1 MLDSNILSF
10 YQQENFRKSP
20 EDEQRA
26 IIGNY
31 FDRIVA
37 PTLPASDEDK
47 AVARTNFMEAHMLP
61 RGVDPRALNFY
72 ADQKFVE
79 KSPEE
84 KADILGGF
92 YDKLAGKTA
101 EYLDPEVRKQQR
113 ELFIAQN
120 IFLPEDKGG
129 WLSAA
134 VDGTKNLVLGIE
146 PTLRQAKRQIAV
158 HSDAIPDIESI
169 ADLEDIRQNPED
181 YTEQFNRERTR
192 GTISAD
198 PNDPTNRAV
207 REKQMRDEVYR
218 AKYGHL
224 ENPLGD
230 WLPLDPV
237 GAQAS
242 APYSAT
248 GALVGG
254 LSLMGSAA
262 AMPVAGIGNAIL
274 GAASKDQFLVD
285 KLNQV
290 NEFSRKFR
298 GRPLDQEETDAVVA
312 EFNMMGNQYGGIEAL
327 TELGSDFVFNRI
339 AGRIFGKNAVKGAL
353 RKFGGFGLDAAGQH
367 FGETG
372 AEFGEGNLEH
382 RAGLRTSGYSG
393 GEGIL
398 QAFKAQAGTT
408 NVMLGMTHGPVA
420 AAEYTR
426 NKFFSADKPV
436 LESSQPQDTRTEEEK
451 GGKLDMLGL
460 DPNDAPRRPSHAD
473 QASSPTTQ
481 QKAPEQER
489 AIDDDFFPAPGMG
502 LSPIPPSQTQS
513 PSNEAAPIAFGLG
526 TPASPTEQP
535 VVSEPGTARPQVGQ
549 NGLGLYPEAPQPAA
563 QDVAPQQMQQ
573 SPVVAPAPVAS
584 PLLQAPVAAASHM
597 VDAPVSA
604 PAPAAPADHVA
615 PASTMMPEQNDVN
628 TAMEQ
633 TPSSEERRYGSA
645 EAPDTVALGG
655 YFKEQLASGRQYST
669 IAEARKEADALLG
682 GVPKELKPR
691 IVKDV
696 DESIEL
702 GVTAAARD
710 IVNEGKDAVETFRG
724 LVDLYHRQ
732 PNLSTR
738 TSTSVAN
745 QQYSTPAPLAYLA
758 SQLAGIDKSK
768 TVYEPTA
775 GNGMLLIGADTQKAT
790 VNEWDAKRA
799 SRLRAQDFE
808 VTEQDAADYTP
819 GKQYDAVI
827 ANPPFGTVKD
837 DAGTKREWEVSGHKT
852 AEIDQA
858 IALKALQSMKPDG
871 KAVLILG
878 GKKGSEAGRRTKYNT
893 ATQRSFYK
901 ALYDNYKVADHFS
914 LDGKL
919 WKRQGASFPIDI
931 IVIDGKGKTEGRPF
945 PAANLPRVY
954 KTFDSLEE
962 LLNGGKQ
969 EVRQGVDTERG
980 ILGHG
985 DPGSRGRDGDQGP
998 AAPVLVSGGMAG
1010 GAVSSEQRSGG
1021 GRGQSGE
1028 RTPEAGDVQPGTE
1041 LAESGGRRPAGPSD
1055 TGGSGQRLSDAPV
1068 EQDGSERQEVAVPD
1082 GEERGSAQVRTDGSK
1097 PADMAR
1103 GAGSA
1108 VRARVVEKAP
1118 ASAEPPKE
1126 KTAEPRSRHKDAA
1139 PKQEAAPSR
1148 ASKKQPPI
1156 TKGTDLQ
1163 DVYQPASR
1171 SASLGT
1177 LIPKNMA
1184 APIRD
1189 ALENLR
1195 EKHGD
1200 IDAFVAKELGYKDAA
1215 ELAGH
1220 FAGEQVDAIALAI
1233 DNMSRGAGFI
1243 TGDQTGI
1250 GKGRVNAAII
1260 RWAKRNGKTPV
1271 FVTMKPELYAD
1282 MIRDLNDI
1290 GESDFNPLPTNK
1302 LRGEKAIALPDG
1314 GKLESPINLDKVIA
1328 KAISQGKLEGFD
1340 GIFTTYSQL
1349 APSNGKD
1356 SPRREL
1362 LRSLNENTVLILDES
1377 HNAGGSDKGKY
1388 KKKDAAKST
1397 GSFLRE
1403 RIAESPNGVFYSSA
1417 TYAKRPDVMSLYA
1430 KTDMQHAVEDLD
1442 QLTEIMSRGGIP
1454 MQQAVA
1460 AMLTQA
1466 GQYIRREK
1474 SFEGA
1479 TVETTPVAVDMKTAE
1494 RTADIMSRIMAFDAA
1509 RENDIENIK
1518 SQLIGSGET
1527 VLADGSIGKQ
1537 GMHSTGFSSIMHNL
1551 IGQYTLSMKADAAVE
1566 AAAQAVERGEKPVIT
1581 VANTMGS
1588 FIAERASADGLKDGD
1603 VVDLSWKDMFLRY
1616 LDKTR
1621 TVTVDKPGSKEKDSI
1636 YLSDEQLSPEALRAY
1651 REAKKSIE
1659 EADFS
1664 KMPVS
1669 PIDRVLNG
1677 LRERG
1682 IRADEITGRT
1692 AAVDYAGGQPKY
1704 RKREATSSRNV
1715 EVVNKFNGGELDAL
1729 VINQSGSTGIS
1740 LHASENFADQ
1750 KKRNMIIVQP
1760 ELNIDVFMQT
1770 LGRVFRTGQVTPP
1783 AYQFLI
1789 SDMPSEKRPA
1799 AVLGKKMA
1807 SLNANTTANRK
1818 SAQTFENI
1826 PDFLNE
1832 YGDMAAVQV
1841 LRDNP
1846 EFNKKLGNPLKEASD
1861 AQNAMQKVTGRIP
1874 VLPIKEQERLYA
1886 LLEQEYAD
1894 TIAMAE
1900 AMGGTGLEAQALPLD
1915 AKLVSSI
1922 ELTPKKDGADTESAF
1937 TEASNLQEFD
1947 VKVLGKPHTAKK
1959 VHELVA
1965 QGLVE
1970 YEDSSVALSS
1980 DAQVY
1985 IQKRAAKM
1993 EDAERREE
2001 FTERAEENLRRIN
2014 DVLFRFE
2021 PGTMVSLLG
2030 RDGPMDGV
2038 VTRINRKKGD
2048 NPTALS
2054 NWQMT
2059 VAVTNAQ
2066 RQITIPFSKLA
2077 ENAGELEAGKIV
2089 AAPSG
2094 MTEKQMEEAFDSAQ
2108 SEVREKRWIATGN
2121 LLAAAEKL
2129 KTGKIITFDD
2139 AQGNRRM
2146 GILLNKGVN
2155 AKELVSELDV
2165 KLPSADEAMRF
2176 LERTGGNG
2184 MVKTSD
2190 KLLRISKMSPYGDS
2204 YRIAVPAAKATGGK
2218 YYLNKGLLDAL
2229 GQDFTKAG
2237 RDMVVRYVDED
2248 QIRAAMKSLQEQG
2261 FLLVADNFRD
2271 EARKV
2276 TGTSIEVQ
2284 KVNLTRASLKDGGK
2298 DVVGYVSP
2306 EIASTLRL
2314 NKPGEIVLDEEG
2326 ITHAEKRHGDE
2337 IREAGF
2343 TNAREMVLYV
2353 MGNLS
2358 AVYQGNSNR
2367 TYDLVAKARKPF
2379 ARTVVR
2385 LEFSPNGDHYKV
2397 VTAGLVRPDRYDKKT
2412 PLWERAQTSHSN
2424 RRTPDAISGQSGV
2437 SQDANASDK
2446 ENINSSRAS
2455 VNDSFMNL
2463 AGKRPPYRARVRTEA
2478 VERIVS
2484 ALNAAAKNATQTEV
2498 VRRFED
2504 LPEHIRQQ
2512 YEDKESLFEGGYDSS
2527 TGKVWFV
2534 AANIN
2539 SLDRVS
2545 EIWMHE
2551 QVGHHGMRSLFTPLE
2566 RKQLTNQLWAQ
2577 LGGMGNE
2584 GIRDIAERYGLDPRL
2599 NATDRETVIEEYV
2612 SKRAEAK
2619 SAGELSKA
2627 DAPLWKRIVALVRRM
2642 LARAMQRITGR
2653 ELNLGEER
2661 VDALL
2666 SGLGQHVFN
2675 GTGNPTQG
2683 RGDTKASF
2691 LGKENS
2697 FGIPAHRVTSFENIS
2712 HIDLNAA
2719 LKVLEGKD
2727 LYNSIEGITAQVNRK
2742 QRDKIQSSAAMKK
2755 SKENGF
2761 SFDEHRSVAAKIENL
2776 WNWSAE
2782 AVTHQDK
2789 NGNSDF
2795 EMVRYVSPL
2804 RIDGRDLF
2812 AWITVKRSEVG
2823 NRIYSIELI
2832 NEEKL
2837 RSKLNTRFSE
2847 ENLNAPVLSFEEII
2861 AKLKAPVKGETSTN
2875 NRKTL
2880 ASLAAEHVQQEL
2892 RSEKGLLSAIRQMR
2906 RLRLA
2911 TDKDISLFGKA
2922 FRPTQFLAK
2931 DHPEVQQLIDIQ
2943 LDREETRSQKVEEAM
2958 KGVYD
2963 GLKHLSKIQRKNL
2976 TALIHKLDGK
2986 KLNAVTEERFEKR
2999 TLPDGDWDYSGVN
3012 EAHYDQLR
3020 DFLTRHNTFTAGKGE
3035 SVSLDGKT
3043 LDVFITIRRM
3053 LDKSQLGLYNHLRE
3067 SKLPKN
3073 VIDKYR
3079 ASMGSI
3085 PNYFP
3090 HVRFGDH
3097 FILVKDEEGNV
3108 LERRHFFGT
3117 KVTADAKAAGIL
3129 SELKGKYG
3137 DRIKDLEY
3145 GKLQNLSED
3154 VFEFP
3159 MRTADM
3165 EKVLQEALNGI
3176 GAEGD
3181 IKKKLL
3187 RAMEQ
3192 QVSDLFKARGFGQHM
3207 MHRNNIAGY
3216 EREDIGKVLF
3226 TYCSGQYG
3234 WLTKMDAAMKFG
3246 ESLAKIDAKKKPRL
3260 YAWAK
3265 NYVMDMLRNA
3275 DRLDALVDTA
3285 KNLMFLNFL
3294 GGNFKT
3300 AAVNLTQNLITG
3312 YPRLG
3317 VELGFRHAAT
3327 GFIRDAGKALCH
3339 QISDGKAKSTTP
3351 EEKAFLQDF
3360 YDRGITRDNFM
3371 REMMGDM
3378 TGGRMSYAWRQFSRL
3393 MGWPMSAVERFNRTS
3408 LALAAYR
3415 AARAGKIVNKETLER
3430 FGYQKG
3436 QKFDEQA
3443 ARDFAAG
3450 LVTDSHYL
3458 YGKANRPEVFRH
3470 GDVGKVASAFYT
3482 FRSFTHNTLEF
3493 WRALFKMGWRGK
3505 AAVGISLGMTA
3516 TLGGLVSVP
3525 LWSTVMTVY
3534 RQLFGDGDDPER
3546 NLYNWAYRNG
3556 GKNAADVLFYGMPS
3570 LAGVTISGSLGMEL
3584 PILQDLKGDKPWGRQ
3599 ILSSGM
3605 EIFGVPVAML
3615 EKLGNTFEF
3624 AGKGDYWRA
3633 TEEALPTAASNVM
3646 KAIRLADEG
3655 MTTHSGKPI
3664 ADGTGRPMKLSKS
3677 EAVAKALG
3685 FQPVRQSKAF
3695 DAHKGQ
3701 SDVEAFRKNKQDE
3714 LVTRYLKAF
3723 RAKDMAAKEEVLRD
3737 WKDYNNQMIREG
3749 KRHLVI
3755 KPLYPLAM
3763 QRMKPNKPQAS
3774 MRGYARETMQLQ

>member
-1 MLDSNILSF
+1 MFDSNILSF
-10 YQQENFRKSP
+10 YQDDEFRKLP
-20 EDEQRA
+20 ENEKQS
-26 IIGNY
+26 IIENY
-31 FDRIVA
+31 FDKSIA
-37 PTLPASDEDK
+37 PSLSASEEDK
-47 AVARTNFMEAHMLP
+47 AVARTNFMKTHELSGGFDSRVLDWYKDPEFSSLP
-61 RGVDPRALNFY
+61 
-72 ADQKFVE
+72 
-79 KSPEE
+79 SEE
-84 KADILGGF
+84 KATVLGNF
-92 YDKLAGKTA
+92 YDKMSGKA
-101 EYLDPEVRKQQR
+101 AQYLDPEVREQQR
-113 ELFIAQN
+113 ELFVAQN
-120 IFLPEDKGG
+120 ILLPEDKGG
-129 WLSAA
+129 WIDAA
-134 VDGTKNLVLGIE
+134 VDGTKNLGHGIE
-146 PTLRQAKRQIAV
+146 TTFRQAGRQIAV
-158 HSDAIPDIESI
+158 HSDDLPDIESI
-169 ADLEDIRQNPED
+169 SDLEDIRQNPEE
-181 YTEQFNRERTR
+181 YAERFNRERTK

-198 PNDPTNRAV
+198 PNDSTNKAV

-224 ENPLGD
+224 ENPVGD
-230 WLPLDPV
+230 WLPLDPS

-262 AMPVAGIGNAIL
+262 AMPVAGIGNVIL
-274 GAASKDQFLVD
+274 GASSKDQFLVD

-312 EFNMMGNQYGGIEAL
+312 EYNLMGNQYGGIEAL

-353 RKFGGFGLDAAGQH
+353 NKLGGFGLDAAGEH
-367 FGETG
+367 TGETI
-372 AEFGEGNLEH
+372 AQYTQGNIEH
-382 RAGLRTSGYSG
+382 EAGLSDKRYSG

-398 QAFKAQAGTT
+398 QAFKEQAGTT
-408 NVMLGMTHGPVA
+408 NLMLGMTHGPVA

-426 NKFFSADKPV
+426 SKFFSADKPV
-436 LESSQPQDTRTEEEK
+436 LDSSSSQAPRTEEEK
-451 GGKLDMLGL
+451 GGKLDLLGL
-460 DPNDAPRRPSHAD
+460 NPNDAPKAPSHAD

-481 QKAPEQER
+481 QKAPEQEQ
-489 AIDDDFFPAPGMG
+489 AIDDEFFPAPGMG
-502 LSPIPPSQTQS
+502 LSPTPPLKTQS
-513 PSNEAAPIAFGLG
+513 PSNETTPTAFGLG

-535 VVSEPGTARPQVGQ
+535 VVSEPGTAHPQVEQ
-549 NGLGLYPEAPQPAA
+549 NGLGLFPEAQQPAA
-563 QDVAPQQMQQ
+563 QDAPPQPMQQ
-573 SPVVAPAPVAS
+573 PPVAS
-584 PLLQAPVAAASHM
+584 PIPEAPAVPQAPVVDVSQM
-597 VDAPVSA
+597 MDAPVSA
-604 PAPAAPADHVA
+604 PAPTASADQVAA
-615 PASTMMPEQNDVN
+615 ASAMMPEQSDVN
-628 TAMEQ
+628 TAAKQ

-655 YFKEQLASGRQYST
+655 YFKEQLESGRQYGD
-669 IAEARKEADALLG
+669 IREARKEADALLG
-682 GVPKELKPR
+682 GVPAERKST

-696 DESIEL
+696 DESVEL

-710 IVNEGKDAVETFRG
+710 IVNDGKDAVDTFRG

-732 PNLSTR
+732 PNLSSR

-758 SQLAGIDKSK
+758 SQLAGIDKTK

-775 GNGMLLIGADTQKAT
+775 GNGMLLIGADAKKST
-790 VNEWDAKRA
+790 VNELDANRA
-799 SRLRAQDFE
+799 SRLRAQDFD
-808 VTEQDAADYTP
+808 VTEHDATDYTP

-827 ANPPFGTVKD
+827 ANPPFGKKKD
-837 DAGTKREWEVSGHKT
+837 KRVWNISGHRT
-852 AEIDQA
+852 AEADQA

-878 GKKGSEAGRRTKYNT
+878 GKKGSEDDRRKAYNS

-914 LDGKL
+914 VDGRL
-919 WKRQGASFPIDI
+919 YARQGASFPIDI
-931 IVIDGKGKTEGRPF
+931 IVVDGKGKTEGRPF

-980 ILGHG
+980 VLGSG
-985 DPGSRGRDGDQGP
+985 DSDAGRRDGDQGS
-998 AAPVLVSGGMAG
+998 ATPVLASGGLAG
-1010 GAVSSEQRSGG
+1010 GAASSEQRSGG
-1021 GRGQSGE
+1021 GRAQSGE
-1028 RTPEAGDVQPGTE
+1028 RTSEAGHVQPGTE
-1041 LAESGGRRPAGPSD
+1041 LAETGGRRPAGPSD
-1055 TGGSGQRLSDAPV
+1055 TGGSGQRVPRASV
-1068 EQDGSERQEVAVPD
+1068 GQDGSERQEVAVAD
-1082 GEERGSAQVRTDGSK
+1082 GKERGSAQVPDDGSK

-1103 GAGSA
+1103 GVGSA
-1108 VRARVVEKAP
+1108 VRARVVEEAP
-1118 ASAEPPKE
+1118 ASAEDRKKPPVKQDVHKE
-1126 KTAEPRSRHKDAA
+1126 DAA
-1139 PKQEAAPSR
+1139 PKQEAAPS
-1148 ASKKQPPI
+1148 STPKPKKQPTV

-1163 DVYQPASR
+1163 DVYQPASQ

-1195 EKHGD
+1195 EQHGD

-1290 GESDFNPLPTNK
+1290 GETGFNPLPTNT
-1302 LRGEKAIALPDG
+1302 LRGKKAIALPDG
-1314 GKLESPINLDKVIA
+1314 GKLESPSNLDKVIS

-1460 AMLTQA
+1460 TMLTQA

-1479 TVETTPVAVDMKTAE
+1479 TVDTVPAPVDMKVAE
-1494 RTADIMSRIMAFDAA
+1494 RTAGIMGRIMAFDTA
-1509 RENDIENIK
+1509 REGDIKTIEK
-1518 SQLIGSGET
+1518 QLAGSGEA

-1566 AAAQAVERGEKPVIT
+1566 AAAKAVERGEKPVIT

-1588 FIAERASADGLKDGD
+1588 FIGERASADGLKDGD
-1603 VVDLSWKDMFLRY
+1603 AVDLSWKDMFLRY

-1621 TVTVDKPGSKEKDSI
+1621 TITVDKPGSKEKDSI

-1651 REAKKSIE
+1651 KEAKDAIE
-1659 EADFS
+1659 KADFS
-1664 KMPVS
+1664 NLPVS

-1692 AAVDYAGGQPKY
+1692 DAIDYSDGQQKY
-1704 RKREATSSRNV
+1704 RKREATSSNNV
-1715 EVVNKFNGGELDAL
+1715 DVVNRFNGGELDAL
-1729 VINQSGSTGIS
+1729 IINQSGSTGIS

-1846 EFNKKLGNPLKEASD
+1846 EFNKKLGNPIKEASD
-1861 AQNAMQKVTGRIP
+1861 IENAMQKVTGRIP
-1874 VLPIKEQERLYA
+1874 VLSVKEQEQLYA

-1922 ELTPKKDGADTESAF
+1922 ELTPKKDGVDTESAF

-1947 VKVLGKPHTAKK
+1947 VKVLGKPYTAKK

-1965 QGLVE
+1965 QGVVGHEGL
-1970 YEDSSVALSS
+1970 S
-1980 DAQVY
+1980 DALHADAESFVE
-1985 IQKRAAKM
+1985 KRAAKM
-1993 EDAERREE
+1993 EDEERRGD
-2001 FTERAEENLRRIN
+2001 FIARAEENLHAI
-2014 DVLFRFE
+2014 DDALFRFE
-2021 PGTMVSLLG
+2021 PGTQVSLLG

-2038 VTRINRKKGD
+2038 VTRISRKKGD

-2077 ENAGELEAGKIV
+2077 RNISELESGKV
-2089 AAPSG
+2089 VVAPSG
-2094 MTEKQMEEAFDSAQ
+2094 LTEKQMETAFDSAQ
-2108 SEVREKRWIATGN
+2108 NEVREKRWIATGN

-2139 AQGNRRM
+2139 AQGSRRM
-2146 GILLNKGVN
+2146 GILLNKGVD

-2165 KLPSADEAMRF
+2165 KFPAADDALRF
-2176 LERTGGNG
+2176 FERTGGNG

-2190 KLLRISKMSPYGDS
+2190 KLLRISRMSPYGDT

-2218 YYLNKGLLDAL
+2218 YYLNTGLLSAI
-2229 GQDFTKAG
+2229 GQDFVKAG
-2237 RDMVVRYVDED
+2237 RDMVARHIDEE
-2248 QIRAAMKSLQEQG
+2248 QLRAAMGALQKQG
-2261 FLLVADNFRD
+2261 YSLVADNFRT
-2271 EARKV
+2271 EARDV
-2276 TGTSIEVQ
+2276 TGTAIEVQ
-2284 KVNLTRASLKDGGK
+2284 KVDLTRASLKDGGK

-2314 NKPGEIVLDEEG
+2314 NKPGEIMLDEERVQH
-2326 ITHAEKRHGDE
+2326 IEQRHGKE
-2337 IREAGF
+2337 IRAAGF
-2343 TNAREMVLYV
+2343 ADAEAFVNHVLK
-2353 MGNLS
+2353 NID
-2358 AVYQGNSNR
+2358 AVYQADSNR
-2367 TYDLVAKARKPF
+2367 KYDLIAVQPATWKR
-2379 ARTVVR
+2379 VVIR
-2385 LEFSPNGDHYKV
+2385 LEFDSRGDFYRV
-2397 VTAGLVRPDRYDKKT
+2397 ITAGPLRDDFYKNKT
-2412 PLWERAQTSHSN
+2412 PLWERAQSFHSEN
-2424 RRTPDAISGQSGV
+2424 SEPMGNPRAFTGQSGV
-2437 SQDANASDK
+2437 SQDANASDR
-2446 ENINSSRAS
+2446 ENIDSSRAS
-2455 VNDSFMNL
+2455 VNDSFMDL
-2463 AGKRPPYRARVRTEA
+2463 AGKRPPHRARVRSQA

-2484 ALNAAAKNATQTEV
+2484 ALNDAAKNATQTEV
-2498 VRRFED
+2498 VQRFED

-2512 YEDKESLFEGGYDSS
+2512 YKGRESVFEGGYDTG
-2527 TGKVWFV
+2527 TGKIWFV

-2551 QVGHHGMRSLFTPLE
+2551 QVGHHGIRSLLTPQE

-2584 GIRDIAERYGLDPRL
+2584 GIRDIAERYDLDPRL
-2599 NATDRETVIEEYV
+2599 NAADRETVIEEYV
-2612 SKRAEAK
+2612 SKRAEK
-2619 SAGELSKA
+2619 KNAGELSKA
-2627 DAPLWKRIVALVRRM
+2627 DVPLWKRIVSAMRRM
-2642 LARAMQRITGR
+2642 LARAMRRITGR
-2653 ELNLGEER
+2653 ELNLGDER

-2666 SGLGQHVFN
+2666 SRLGQHVFN
-2675 GTGNPTQG
+2675 GTGKPADVNTATDKPT
-2683 RGDTKASF
+2683 
-2691 LGKENS
+2691 
-2697 FGIPAHRVTSFENIS
+2697 
-2712 HIDLNAA
+2712 
-2719 LKVLEGKD
+2719 
-2727 LYNSIEGITAQVNRK
+2727 
-2742 QRDKIQSSAAMKK
+2742 
-2755 SKENGF
+2755 
-2761 SFDEHRSVAAKIENL
+2761 
-2776 WNWSAE
+2776 
-2782 AVTHQDK
+2782 
-2789 NGNSDF
+2789 
-2795 EMVRYVSPL
+2795 VR
-2804 RIDGRDLF
+2804 
-2812 AWITVKRSEVG
+2812 
-2823 NRIYSIELI
+2823 
-2832 NEEKL
+2832 
-2837 RSKLNTRFSE
+2837 
-2847 ENLNAPVLSFEEII
+2847 
-2861 AKLKAPVKGETSTN
+2861 
-2875 NRKTL
+2875 
-2880 ASLAAEHVQQEL
+2880 ASLAEEHVREEL
-2892 RSEKGLLSAIRQMR
+2892 RSGKGLLSAIKQMR
-2906 RLRLA
+2906 KLRLA
-2911 TDKDISLFGKA
+2911 NDEDISLLQKTA
-2922 FRPTQFLAK
+2922 RPTQFLAK
-2931 DHPEVQQLIDIQ
+2931 DHPEVQQLLDIQ

-2963 GLKHLSKIQRKNL
+2963 GLKNLSKAQHRNL
-2976 TALIHKLDGK
+2976 TALLHKLDGK
-2986 KLNAVTEERFEKR
+2986 KLNAITEERFVKR
-2999 TLPDGDWDYSGVN
+2999 TLPDGDWEYSGLN
-3012 EAHYDQLR
+3012 DAHYEQLR
-3020 DFLTRHNTFTAGKGE
+3020 DFLTQHNTFKGGNGE
-3035 SVSLDGKT
+3035 NVSLDGKT
-3043 LDVFITIRRM
+3043 VDVFITIRRM
-3053 LDKSQLGLYNHLRE
+3053 LDNNQLGLYNHLRE

-3073 VIDKYR
+3073 VIDTYR
-3079 ASMGSI
+3079 SSMGSVH
-3085 PNYFP
+3085 NYFP

-3097 FILVKDEEGNV
+3097 SIRVLDGEGNV

-3117 KVTADAKAAGIL
+3117 KLTADAKAAKIL
-3129 SELKGKYG
+3129 EELKAKYG
-3137 DRIKDLEY
+3137 DSIKDVEY
-3145 GKLQNLSED
+3145 GKLQDLSED

-3165 EKVLQEALNGI
+3165 EKVLQEALNSTGVD
-3176 GAEGD
+3176 GD

-3207 MHRNNIAGY
+3207 MRRNNIAGY
-3216 EREDIGKVLF
+3216 EMEDIGKVLF

-3246 ESLAKIDAKKKPRL
+3246 EALAKVDAKKKPRL

-3317 VELGFRHAAT
+3317 VELGFKHAAT
-3327 GFIRDAGKALCH
+3327 SFIRDAGKALCH
-3339 QISDGKAKSTTP
+3339 QISDGKAKSLTP

-3371 REMMGDM
+3371 REMMGDL
-3378 TGGRMSYAWRQFSRL
+3378 TGGRMSYAWRQFSRV
-3393 MGWPMSAVERFNRTS
+3393 MAWPMSAAERFNRTS

-3415 AARAGKIVNKETLER
+3415 AARAGKVVNTETLER

-3436 QKFDEQA
+3436 QKFDEQS

-3458 YGKANRPEVFRH
+3458 YGKANRPEIFRH
-3470 GDVGKVASAFYT
+3470 GDVGKVASSFYT

-3493 WRALFKMGWRGK
+3493 WRTLFKMGWRGK

-3525 LWSTVMTVY
+3525 LWSTVMTVW
-3534 RQLFGDGDDPER
+3534 RQLFADGDDPER
-3546 NLYNWAYRNG
+3546 KLYNWAYKNG

-3570 LAGVTISGSLGMEL
+3570 MAGVTISGSLGMEL

-3615 EKLGNTFEF
+3615 EKIGNTFES

-3655 MTTHSGKPI
+3655 MTTRSGKPI
-3664 ADGTGRPMKLSKS
+3664 ADGTGRPIKLSKS
-3677 EAVAKALG
+3677 ESVAKALG

-3701 SDVEAFRKNKQDE
+3701 SDVEAFKKNKQDE

-3737 WKDYNNQMIREG
+3737 WKDYNNKMIRED

-3763 QRMKPNKPQAS
+3763 QRMKPDKPQTS

>member
-1 MLDSNILSF
+1 MFDSNILSF
-10 YQQENFRKSP
+10 YQDGEFRKLP
-20 EDEQRA
+20 ENEKQS
-26 IIGNY
+26 IIENY
-31 FDRIVA
+31 FDKSIA
-37 PTLPASDEDK
+37 PSLSASEEDK
-47 AVARTNFMEAHMLP
+47 AVARTNFMKTHELSGGFDSRVLDWYKDPEFASLP
-61 RGVDPRALNFY
+61 
-72 ADQKFVE
+72 
-79 KSPEE
+79 SEE
-84 KADILGGF
+84 KATVLGNF
-92 YDKLAGKTA
+92 YDKMSGKA
-101 EYLDPEVRKQQR
+101 AQYLDPEVREQQR
-113 ELFIAQN
+113 ELFVAQN
-120 IFLPEDKGG
+120 MLLPEDKGG
-129 WLSAA
+129 WIDAA
-134 VDGTKNLVLGIE
+134 VDGAKNLGHGIE
-146 PTLRQAKRQIAV
+146 TTLRQAGRQIAV
-158 HSDAIPDIESI
+158 HSDDLPDIESI
-169 ADLEDIRQNPED
+169 SDLEDIRQNPEE
-181 YTEQFNRERTR
+181 YAERFNRERTK

-198 PNDPTNRAV
+198 PNDSTNKAV

-224 ENPLGD
+224 ENPVGD
-230 WLPLDPV
+230 WLPLDPS

-262 AMPVAGIGNAIL
+262 AMPVAGIGNVIL
-274 GAASKDQFLVD
+274 GASSKDQFLVD

-312 EFNMMGNQYGGIEAL
+312 EYNLMGNQYGGIEAL

-353 RKFGGFGLDAAGQH
+353 NKLGGFGLDAAGEH
-367 FGETG
+367 TGETI
-372 AEFGEGNLEH
+372 AQYTQGNIEH
-382 RAGLRTSGYSG
+382 EAGLSDKRYSG

-398 QAFKAQAGTT
+398 QAFKEQAGTT
-408 NVMLGMTHGPVA
+408 NLMLGMTHGPVA

-426 NKFFSADKPV
+426 SKFFSADKPV
-436 LESSQPQDTRTEEEK
+436 LDSSSSQAPRTEEEK
-451 GGKLDMLGL
+451 GGKLDLLGL
-460 DPNDAPRRPSHAD
+460 NPNDAPKAPSHAD

-481 QKAPEQER
+481 QKAPEPEQ
-489 AIDDDFFPAPGMG
+489 AIDDEFFPAPGMG
-502 LSPIPPSQTQS
+502 LSPTPPSQTQS
-513 PSNEAAPIAFGLG
+513 PSNKAAPIAFGLG
-526 TPASPTEQP
+526 TPASPAEQP

-549 NGLGLYPEAPQPAA
+549 NGLGLFPEAPQPAA
-563 QDVAPQQMQQ
+563 QDSAPQPMQQ
-573 SPVVAPAPVAS
+573 PPVAS
-584 PLLQAPVAAASHM
+584 PIPEAPAVPQAPVVDVSQM
-597 VDAPVSA
+597 MDAPVSA
-604 PAPAAPADHVA
+604 PAPTASADQVA
-615 PASTMMPEQNDVN
+615 DASTMMPMPNEVN
-628 TAMEQ
+628 TAAEQ

-655 YFKEQLASGRQYST
+655 YFKEQLESGRQYGD
-669 IAEARKEADALLG
+669 IREARKEADALLG
-682 GVPKELKPR
+682 GVPAERKST

-696 DESIEL
+696 DESVEL

-710 IVNEGKDAVETFRG
+710 IVNDGKDAVDTFRG

-732 PNLSTR
+732 PNLSSR

-758 SQLAGIDKSK
+758 SQLAGIDKTK

-775 GNGMLLIGADTQKAT
+775 GNGMLLIGADAKKST
-790 VNEWDAKRA
+790 VNELDANRA
-799 SRLRAQDFE
+799 SRLRAQDFD
-808 VTEQDAADYTP
+808 VTEHDATDYTP

-837 DAGTKREWEVSGHKT
+837 DAGNKRGWEVSGHET

-878 GKKGSEAGRRTKYNT
+878 GKKGSEDDRRKAYNS

-914 LDGKL
+914 VDGRL
-919 WKRQGASFPIDI
+919 WTRQGASFPVDI
-931 IVIDGKGKTEGRPF
+931 IVVDGKGKTEGRPF

-980 ILGHG
+980 VLGSG
-985 DPGSRGRDGDQGP
+985 DSDAGRRDGDQGS
-998 AAPVLVSGGMAG
+998 ATPVLASGGLAG
-1010 GAVSSEQRSGG
+1010 RAASSEQRSGG
-1021 GRGQSGE
+1021 GRAQSGE
-1028 RTPEAGDVQPGTE
+1028 RTSEAGHVQPGTE
-1041 LAESGGRRPAGPSD
+1041 LAETGGRRLTGPSD
-1055 TGGSGQRLSDAPV
+1055 TGGSGQRVPRASV
-1068 EQDGSERQEVAVPD
+1068 GQDGSERQEVAVAD
-1082 GEERGSAQVRTDGSK
+1082 GKERGSAQVPDDGSK

-1108 VRARVVEKAP
+1108 VRARVVEEAP
-1118 ASAEPPKE
+1118 ASAEDRKKPPVKQDVHKE
-1126 KTAEPRSRHKDAA
+1126 DAA
-1139 PKQEAAPSR
+1139 PKQEAAPS
-1148 ASKKQPPI
+1148 STPKPKKQPTV

-1163 DVYQPASR
+1163 DVYQPASQ

-1184 APIRD
+1184 APIHD

-1215 ELAGH
+1215 ELAGR

-1290 GESDFNPLPTNK
+1290 GETGFNPLPTNT
-1302 LRGEKAIALPDG
+1302 LRGKKAITLPDG
-1314 GKLESPINLDKVIA
+1314 GKLKSPSNLDKVIA

-1340 GIFTTYSQL
+1340 GIFTTYAQL
-1349 APSNGKD
+1349 ASSNGKD
-1356 SPRREL
+1356 TPRREL

-1377 HNAGGSDKGKY
+1377 HNAGGNDKGKY

-1460 AMLTQA
+1460 TMLTQA

-1479 TVETTPVAVDMKTAE
+1479 TVDTAPAPVDMKVAE
-1494 RTADIMSRIMAFDAA
+1494 RTAGIMGRIMAFDTA
-1509 RENDIENIK
+1509 REGDIKNIEK
-1518 SQLIGSGET
+1518 QLAGSGEA

-1566 AAAQAVERGEKPVIT
+1566 AAAKAVERGEKPVIT

-1588 FIAERASADGLKDGD
+1588 FIGERASADGLKDGD
-1603 VVDLSWKDMFLRY
+1603 AVDLSWKDMFLRY

-1621 TVTVDKPGSKEKDSI
+1621 TITVDKPGSKEKDSI
-1636 YLSDEQLSPEALRAY
+1636 YLSDDQLSPEALRAY
-1651 REAKKSIE
+1651 NEAKDAIE
-1659 EADFS
+1659 KADFS
-1664 KMPVS
+1664 NLPVS

-1692 AAVDYAGGQPKY
+1692 DAIDYSDGQQKY
-1704 RKREATSSRNV
+1704 RKREATSSNNV
-1715 EVVNKFNGGELDAL
+1715 DVVNRFNGGELDAL
-1729 VINQSGSTGIS
+1729 IINQSGSTGIS

-1846 EFNKKLGNPLKEASD
+1846 EFNKKLGNPIKEASD
-1861 AQNAMQKVTGRIP
+1861 IENAMQKVTGRIP
-1874 VLPIKEQERLYA
+1874 VLSVKEQEQLYA

-1922 ELTPKKDGADTESAF
+1922 ELTPKKDGVDAESAF

-1947 VKVLGKPHTAKK
+1947 VKVLGKPYTAKK

-1965 QGLVE
+1965 QGVVGHEGL
-1970 YEDSSVALSS
+1970 S
-1980 DAQVY
+1980 DALHADAESFVE
-1985 IQKRAAKM
+1985 KRAAKM
-1993 EDAERREE
+1993 EDEERRGD
-2001 FTERAEENLRRIN
+2001 FIARAEENLHAI
-2014 DVLFRFE
+2014 DDALFRFE
-2021 PGTMVSLLG
+2021 PGTQVSLLG

-2038 VTRINRKKGD
+2038 VTRISRKKGD

-2077 ENAGELEAGKIV
+2077 RNVSELESGKV
-2089 AAPSG
+2089 VVAPSG
-2094 MTEKQMEEAFDSAQ
+2094 LTEKQMETAFDSAQ
-2108 SEVREKRWIATGN
+2108 NEVREKRWIATGN

-2139 AQGNRRM
+2139 TQGSRRM
-2146 GILLNKGVN
+2146 GILLNKGVD

-2165 KLPSADEAMRF
+2165 KFPAADDALRF
-2176 LERTGGNG
+2176 FEQTGGNG

-2190 KLLRISKMSPYGDS
+2190 KLLRISRMSPYGDT

-2218 YYLNKGLLDAL
+2218 YYLNTGLLSAI
-2229 GQDFTKAG
+2229 GQDFVKAG
-2237 RDMVVRYVDED
+2237 RDMVARHIDEE
-2248 QIRAAMKSLQEQG
+2248 QLRAAISALQKQG
-2261 FLLVADNFRD
+2261 YSLVADNFRT
-2271 EARKV
+2271 EARDV
-2276 TGTSIEVQ
+2276 TGTAIEVQ
-2284 KVNLTRASLKDGGK
+2284 KVDLTRASLKDGGK

-2314 NKPGEIVLDEEG
+2314 NKPGEIVLDKEGLQHIEE
-2326 ITHAEKRHGDE
+2326 RHGDE
-2337 IREAGF
+2337 LRDAGF
-2343 TNAREMVLYV
+2343 TNAQEFVQDT
-2353 MGNLS
+2353 LS
-2358 AVYQGNSNR
+2358 NIAAVYQGKDNQSYELISVSDKLNKR
-2367 TYDLVAKARKPF
+2367 AII
-2379 ARTVVR
+2379 R
-2385 LEFSPNGDHYKV
+2385 LQFSPDGHFYRV
-2397 VTAGLVRPDRYDKKT
+2397 VTATLIRPDRYKKRT

-2424 RRTPDAISGQSGV
+2424 TGTPHAISGQSSV
-2437 SQDANASDK
+2437 SQDANASDG
-2446 ENINSSRAS
+2446 ENIDSSRAS
-2455 VNDSFMNL
+2455 VNDSFMDL
-2463 AGKRPPYRARVRTEA
+2463 AGKRPPHRARVRAQA
-2478 VERIVS
+2478 VERTVS
-2484 ALNAAAKNATQTEV
+2484 ALNNAAKNATQTEV
-2498 VRRFED
+2498 VQRFED
-2504 LPEHIRQQ
+2504 LPEHIRKQCKG
-2512 YEDKESLFEGGYDSS
+2512 KESVFEGCYDPS
-2527 TGKVWFV
+2527 TGKIWFV
-2534 AANIN
+2534 ADNIN
-2539 SLDRVS
+2539 TLDRVP

-2551 QVGHHGMRSLFTPLE
+2551 QVGHHGIRSLLTPQE

-2584 GIRDIAERYGLDPRL
+2584 GIRDIAERYGLDPRR
-2599 NATDRETVIEEYV
+2599 NAADRETVIEEYV
-2612 SKRAEAK
+2612 SKHAEK
-2619 SAGELSKA
+2619 KNAGELSKA
-2627 DAPLWKRIVALVRRM
+2627 DAPLWKRIVSAVRRM

-2653 ELNLGEER
+2653 ELNLGDER

-2666 SGLGQHVFN
+2666 SRLGQHVFN
-2675 GTGNPTQG
+2675 GTAKPADVNTTTDKPT
-2683 RGDTKASF
+2683 
-2691 LGKENS
+2691 
-2697 FGIPAHRVTSFENIS
+2697 
-2712 HIDLNAA
+2712 
-2719 LKVLEGKD
+2719 
-2727 LYNSIEGITAQVNRK
+2727 
-2742 QRDKIQSSAAMKK
+2742 
-2755 SKENGF
+2755 
-2761 SFDEHRSVAAKIENL
+2761 
-2776 WNWSAE
+2776 
-2782 AVTHQDK
+2782 
-2789 NGNSDF
+2789 
-2795 EMVRYVSPL
+2795 VR
-2804 RIDGRDLF
+2804 
-2812 AWITVKRSEVG
+2812 
-2823 NRIYSIELI
+2823 
-2832 NEEKL
+2832 
-2837 RSKLNTRFSE
+2837 
-2847 ENLNAPVLSFEEII
+2847 
-2861 AKLKAPVKGETSTN
+2861 
-2875 NRKTL
+2875 
-2880 ASLAAEHVQQEL
+2880 ASLAAEQTREAL
-2892 RSEKGLLSAIRQMR
+2892 RSGKGLFDVIKQMR
-2906 RLRLA
+2906 KLRLA
-2911 TDKDISLFGKA
+2911 NDEDISLLDKTS
-2922 FRPTQFLAK
+2922 RPTQFLAK
-2931 DHPEVQQLIDIQ
+2931 DHPEVQQFMDIQ

-2963 GLKHLSKIQRKNL
+2963 GLKNLSKTQHRNL
-2976 TALIHKLDGK
+2976 TALLHKLDGK
-2986 KLNAVTEERFEKR
+2986 KLGAVTEDKFEKR
-2999 TLPDGDWDYSGVN
+2999 TLPDGDWEYSGLNDV
-3012 EAHYDQLR
+3012 HYEQLR
-3020 DFLTRHNTFTAGKGE
+3020 DFLTQHNTFKGVNGE
-3035 SVSLDGKT
+3035 SVSLNGKT
-3043 LDVFITIRRM
+3043 IDVFTTIRRM
-3053 LDKSQLGLYNHLRE
+3053 LDNNQLGLYNHLRE
-3067 SKLPKN
+3067 NKLPKN
-3073 VIDKYR
+3073 IIDTYR
-3079 ASMGSI
+3079 SSMGSVH
-3085 PNYFP
+3085 NYFP

-3097 FILVKDEEGNV
+3097 SIRVLDGEGNV

-3117 KVTADAKAAGIL
+3117 KLTADAKAAKIL
-3129 SELKGKYG
+3129 EELKAKYG
-3137 DRIKDLEY
+3137 GSIKGIEY
-3145 GKLQNLSED
+3145 GKLQDLSED

-3165 EKVLQEALNGI
+3165 EKVLQEALNSTGVD
-3176 GAEGD
+3176 GD

-3216 EREDIGKVLF
+3216 EMEDIGKVLF

-3246 ESLAKIDAKKKPRL
+3246 EALTKVDAKKKPRL

-3265 NYVMDMLRNA
+3265 NYVVDMLRNA

-3317 VELGFRHAAT
+3317 VELGFKHAAT
-3327 GFIRDAGKALCH
+3327 SFIRDAGKALCH
-3339 QISDGKAKSTTP
+3339 QISDGKAKSITP

-3360 YDRGITRDNFM
+3360 YDRGLTRDNFM

-3378 TGGRMSYAWRQFSRL
+3378 TGGRMSYAWRQFSRA
-3393 MGWPMSAVERFNRTS
+3393 MAFPMSVAERFNRTS

-3415 AARAGKIVNKETLER
+3415 AARAGKVVNKETLER

-3450 LVTDSHYL
+3450 LVADSHYL
-3458 YGKANRPEVFRH
+3458 YGKANRPEIFRH
-3470 GDVGKVASAFYT
+3470 GDVGKVASSFYT

-3525 LWSTVMTVY
+3525 LWSTVMTVW
-3534 RQLFGDGDDPER
+3534 RQLFSDGDDPER
-3546 NLYNWAYRNG
+3546 NLYNWAYKNG

-3570 LAGVTISGSLGMEL
+3570 MAGVTISGSLGMEL
-3584 PILQDLKGDKPWGRQ
+3584 PILQDLKGGKPWGQQ
-3599 ILSSGM
+3599 ILSNGM

-3615 EKLGNTFEF
+3615 EKIGNTFEF

-3633 TEEALPTAASNVM
+3633 TEEALPTAASNIM

-3655 MTTHSGKPI
+3655 ITTHSGKPI
-3664 ADGTGRPMKLSKS
+3664 ADGTGRPAKLSKP
-3677 EAVAKALG
+3677 EAVAKLLG
-3685 FQPVRQSKAF
+3685 FQPVSQSKAF

-3701 SDVEAFRKNKQDE
+3701 SDVEAFKKNKQDE

-3723 RAKDMAAKEEVLRD
+3723 RAKDTAAKEEVLRD
-3737 WKDYNNQMIREG
+3737 WKDYNNKMIRED

-3763 QRMKPNKPQAS
+3763 QRMKPDKPQTS

>member
-1 MLDSNILSF
+1 MKTHELSGGFDSRVLDW
-10 YQQENFRKSP
+10 YKDP
-20 EDEQRA
+20 EFA
-26 IIGNY
+26 S
-31 FDRIVA
+31 
-37 PTLPASDEDK
+37 LPS
-47 AVARTNFMEAHMLP
+47 
-61 RGVDPRALNFY
+61 
-72 ADQKFVE
+72 
-79 KSPEE
+79 EE
-84 KADILGGF
+84 KATVLGNF
-92 YDKLAGKTA
+92 YDKMSGKA
-101 EYLDPEVRKQQR
+101 AQYLDPEVREQQR
-113 ELFIAQN
+113 ELFVAQN
-120 IFLPEDKGG
+120 MLLPEDKGG
-129 WLSAA
+129 WIDAA
-134 VDGTKNLVLGIE
+134 VDGAKNLGHGIE
-146 PTLRQAKRQIAV
+146 TTLRQAGRQIAV
-158 HSDAIPDIESI
+158 HSDDLPDIESI
-169 ADLEDIRQNPED
+169 SDLEDIRQNPEE
-181 YTEQFNRERTR
+181 YAERFNRERTK

-198 PNDPTNRAV
+198 PNDSTNKAV

-224 ENPLGD
+224 ENPVGD
-230 WLPLDPV
+230 WLPLDPS

-262 AMPVAGIGNAIL
+262 AMPVAGIGNVIL
-274 GAASKDQFLVD
+274 GASSKDQFLVD

-312 EFNMMGNQYGGIEAL
+312 EYNLMGNQYGGIEAL

-353 RKFGGFGLDAAGQH
+353 NKLSGFGLDAAGEH
-367 FGETG
+367 TGETI
-372 AEFGEGNLEH
+372 AQYTQGNIEH
-382 RAGLRTSGYSG
+382 EAGLSDKRYSG

-398 QAFKAQAGTT
+398 QAFKEQAGTT
-408 NVMLGMTHGPVA
+408 NLMLGMTHGPVA

-426 NKFFSADKPV
+426 SKFFSADKPV
-436 LESSQPQDTRTEEEK
+436 LDSSSSQAPRTEEEK
-451 GGKLDMLGL
+451 GGKLDLLGL
-460 DPNDAPRRPSHAD
+460 NPNDAPKAPSHAD

-481 QKAPEQER
+481 QKAPEPEQ
-489 AIDDDFFPAPGMG
+489 AIDDEFFPAPGMG
-502 LSPIPPSQTQS
+502 LSPTPPSQTQS
-513 PSNEAAPIAFGLG
+513 PSNKAAPIAFGLG
-526 TPASPTEQP
+526 TPASPAEQP

-549 NGLGLYPEAPQPAA
+549 NGLGLFPEAPQPAA
-563 QDVAPQQMQQ
+563 QDSAPQPMQQ
-573 SPVVAPAPVAS
+573 PPVAS
-584 PLLQAPVAAASHM
+584 PIPEAPAVPQAPVVDVSQM
-597 VDAPVSA
+597 MDAPVSA
-604 PAPAAPADHVA
+604 PAPTASADQVA
-615 PASTMMPEQNDVN
+615 DASTMMPMPNEVN
-628 TAMEQ
+628 TAAEQ

-655 YFKEQLASGRQYST
+655 YFKEQLESGRQYGD
-669 IAEARKEADALLG
+669 IREARKEADALLG
-682 GVPKELKPR
+682 GVPAERKST

-696 DESIEL
+696 DESVEL

-710 IVNEGKDAVETFRG
+710 IVNDGKDAVDTFRG

-732 PNLSTR
+732 PNLSSR

-758 SQLAGIDKSK
+758 SQLAGIDKTK

-775 GNGMLLIGADTQKAT
+775 GNGMLLIGADAKKST
-790 VNEWDAKRA
+790 VNELDANRA
-799 SRLRAQDFE
+799 SRLRAQDFD
-808 VTEQDAADYTP
+808 VTEHDATDYTP

-837 DAGTKREWEVSGHKT
+837 DAGNKRGWEVSGHET

-878 GKKGSEAGRRTKYNT
+878 GKKGSEAGRRAKYNT

-914 LDGKL
+914 VDGRL
-919 WKRQGASFPIDI
+919 WTRQGASFPVDI
-931 IVIDGKGKTEGRPF
+931 IVVDGKGKTEGRPF

-980 ILGHG
+980 LLGSG
-985 DPGSRGRDGDQGP
+985 DSDAGRRDGDQGS
-998 AAPVLVSGGMAG
+998 ATPVLASGGLAG
-1010 GAVSSEQRSGG
+1010 RAASSEQRSGG
-1021 GRGQSGE
+1021 GRAQSGE

-1068 EQDGSERQEVAVPD
+1068 EQDGSERQEVAVAD
-1082 GEERGSAQVRTDGSK
+1082 GKERGSAQVPDDGSK

-1108 VRARVVEKAP
+1108 VRARVVEEAP
-1118 ASAEPPKE
+1118 ASAEDRKKPPVKQDVHKE
-1126 KTAEPRSRHKDAA
+1126 DAA
-1139 PKQEAAPSR
+1139 PKQEAAPS
-1148 ASKKQPPI
+1148 STPKPKKQPTV

-1163 DVYQPASR
+1163 DVYQPASQ

-1215 ELAGH
+1215 ELAGR

-1282 MIRDLNDI
+1282 MLRDLNDI
-1290 GESDFNPLPTNK
+1290 GETGFNPLPTNK
-1302 LRGEKAIALPDG
+1302 LRGKNAIALPDG
-1314 GKLESPINLDKVIA
+1314 GKLKSPSNLDKVIA

-1340 GIFTTYSQL
+1340 GIFTTYAQL
-1349 APSNGKD
+1349 ASSNGKD
-1356 SPRREL
+1356 TPRREL

-1460 AMLTQA
+1460 TMLTQA

-1479 TVETTPVAVDMKTAE
+1479 TVDTAPAPVDMKVAE
-1494 RTADIMSRIMAFDAA
+1494 RTAGIMGRIMAFDTA
-1509 RENDIENIK
+1509 REGDIKNIEK
-1518 SQLIGSGET
+1518 QLAGSGEA

-1566 AAAQAVERGEKPVIT
+1566 AAAKAVERGEKPVIT

-1588 FIAERASADGLKDGD
+1588 FIGERASADGLKDGD
-1603 VVDLSWKDMFLRY
+1603 AVDLSWKDMFLRY

-1621 TVTVDKPGSKEKDSI
+1621 TITVDKPGSKEKDSI
-1636 YLSDEQLSPEALRAY
+1636 YLSDDQLSPEALRAY
-1651 REAKKSIE
+1651 NEAKDAIE
-1659 EADFS
+1659 KADFS
-1664 KMPVS
+1664 NLPVS

-1692 AAVDYAGGQPKY
+1692 DAIDYSDGQQKY
-1704 RKREATSSRNV
+1704 RKREATSSNNV
-1715 EVVNKFNGGELDAL
+1715 DVVNRFNGGELDAL
-1729 VINQSGSTGIS
+1729 IINQSGSTGIS

-1846 EFNKKLGNPLKEASD
+1846 EFNKKLGNPIKEASD
-1861 AQNAMQKVTGRIP
+1861 IENAMQKVTGRIP
-1874 VLPIKEQERLYA
+1874 VLSVKEQEQLYA

-1922 ELTPKKDGADTESAF
+1922 ELTPKKDGVDTESAF

-1947 VKVLGKPHTAKK
+1947 VKVLGKPYTAKK

-1965 QGLVE
+1965 QGVVGHEGL
-1970 YEDSSVALSS
+1970 S
-1980 DAQVY
+1980 DALHADAESFVE
-1985 IQKRAAKM
+1985 KRAAKM
-1993 EDAERREE
+1993 EDEERRGD
-2001 FTERAEENLRRIN
+2001 FIARAEENLHAI
-2014 DVLFRFE
+2014 DDALFRFE
-2021 PGTMVSLLG
+2021 PGTQVSLLG

-2038 VTRINRKKGD
+2038 VTRISRKKGD

-2077 ENAGELEAGKIV
+2077 RNISELESGKV
-2089 AAPSG
+2089 VVAPSG
-2094 MTEKQMEEAFDSAQ
+2094 LTEKQMETAFDSAQ
-2108 SEVREKRWIATGN
+2108 NEVREKRWIATGN

-2139 AQGNRRM
+2139 AQGSRRM
-2146 GILLNKGVN
+2146 GILLNKGVD

-2165 KLPSADEAMRF
+2165 KFPAADDALRF
-2176 LERTGGNG
+2176 FERTGGNG

-2190 KLLRISKMSPYGDS
+2190 KLLRISRMSPYGDT

-2218 YYLNKGLLDAL
+2218 YYLNTGLLSAI
-2229 GQDFTKAG
+2229 GQDFVKAG
-2237 RDMVVRYVDED
+2237 RDMVARHIDEA
-2248 QIRAAMKSLQEQG
+2248 QLRAAMNALQKQG
-2261 FLLVADNFRD
+2261 YSLVADNFRT
-2271 EARKV
+2271 EARDV
-2276 TGTSIEVQ
+2276 TGTAIEVQ
-2284 KVNLTRASLKDGGK
+2284 KVDLTRASLKDGGK

-2314 NKPGEIVLDEEG
+2314 NKPGEIILNEKGIQHIEEG
-2326 ITHAEKRHGDE
+2326 HGE
-2337 IREAGF
+2337 QIRAAGF
-2343 TNAREMVLYV
+2343 KNAEAFVNHALK
-2353 MGNLS
+2353 NIE
-2358 AVYQGNSNR
+2358 AVYQAGSNR
-2367 TYDLVAKARKPF
+2367 KYDLVAKQGTPWQR
-2379 ARTVVR
+2379 VIVR
-2385 LEFSPNGDHYKV
+2385 LEFDSAKDYYTV
-2397 VTAGLVRPDRYDKKT
+2397 VTAGPIRDTYYQNKT
-2412 PLWERAQTSHSN
+2412 PLWERAPSFHSEN
-2424 RRTPDAISGQSGV
+2424 SEPMGTPRAFTGQSSV
-2437 SQDANASDK
+2437 SQDANASDG
-2446 ENINSSRAS
+2446 ENIDSSRAS
-2455 VNDSFMNL
+2455 VNDSFMDL
-2463 AGKRPPYRARVRTEA
+2463 AGKRPPHRARVRSQA

-2484 ALNAAAKNATQTEV
+2484 ALNNAAKNATQTEV
-2498 VRRFED
+2498 VQRFED

-2512 YEDKESLFEGGYDSS
+2512 YKGRESVFEGGYDTG
-2527 TGKVWFV
+2527 TGKIWFV

-2551 QVGHHGMRSLFTPLE
+2551 QIGHHGMHSLLTPQE

-2584 GIRDIAERYGLDPRL
+2584 GIRDIAERYDLDPRL
-2599 NATDRETVIEEYV
+2599 NAADRETVIEEYV
-2612 SKRAEAK
+2612 SKRAEK
-2619 SAGELSKA
+2619 KNAGELSKA
-2627 DAPLWKRIVALVRRM
+2627 DAPLWKRIVSAVRRM
-2642 LARAMQRITGR
+2642 LARAMRRITGR
-2653 ELNLGEER
+2653 ELNLGDER

-2666 SGLGQHVFN
+2666 SRLGQHVFN
-2675 GTGNPTQG
+2675 GTGKPADVNTATDKPT
-2683 RGDTKASF
+2683 
-2691 LGKENS
+2691 
-2697 FGIPAHRVTSFENIS
+2697 
-2712 HIDLNAA
+2712 
-2719 LKVLEGKD
+2719 
-2727 LYNSIEGITAQVNRK
+2727 
-2742 QRDKIQSSAAMKK
+2742 
-2755 SKENGF
+2755 
-2761 SFDEHRSVAAKIENL
+2761 
-2776 WNWSAE
+2776 
-2782 AVTHQDK
+2782 
-2789 NGNSDF
+2789 
-2795 EMVRYVSPL
+2795 VR
-2804 RIDGRDLF
+2804 
-2812 AWITVKRSEVG
+2812 
-2823 NRIYSIELI
+2823 
-2832 NEEKL
+2832 
-2837 RSKLNTRFSE
+2837 
-2847 ENLNAPVLSFEEII
+2847 
-2861 AKLKAPVKGETSTN
+2861 
-2875 NRKTL
+2875 
-2880 ASLAAEHVQQEL
+2880 ASLAEEHVREEL
-2892 RSEKGLLSAIRQMR
+2892 RSGKGLLSAIKQMR
-2906 RLRLA
+2906 KLRLA
-2911 TDKDISLFGKA
+2911 NDEDISLLQKTA
-2922 FRPTQFLAK
+2922 RPTQFLAK
-2931 DHPEVQQLIDIQ
+2931 DHPEVQQLLDIQ

-2963 GLKHLSKIQRKNL
+2963 GLKNLSKAQHRNL
-2976 TALIHKLDGK
+2976 TALLHKLDGK
-2986 KLNAVTEERFEKR
+2986 KLNAITEERFVKR
-2999 TLPDGDWDYSGVN
+2999 TLPDGDWEYSGLN
-3012 EAHYDQLR
+3012 DAHYEQLR
-3020 DFLTRHNTFTAGKGE
+3020 DFLTQHNTFKGINGE
-3035 SVSLDGKT
+3035 NVSLDGKT
-3043 LDVFITIRRM
+3043 VDVFITIRRM
-3053 LDKSQLGLYNHLRE
+3053 LDNSQLGLYNHLRE

-3073 VIDKYR
+3073 VIDTYR
-3079 ASMGSI
+3079 SSMGSVH
-3085 PNYFP
+3085 NYFP

-3097 FILVKDEEGNV
+3097 SIRVLDGEGNM

-3117 KVTADAKAAGIL
+3117 KLTADAKAAKIL
-3129 SELKGKYG
+3129 EELKAKYG
-3137 DRIKDLEY
+3137 DSIKDVEY
-3145 GKLQNLSED
+3145 GKLQDLSED

-3165 EKVLQEALNGI
+3165 EKVLQEALNSTGI
-3176 GAEGD
+3176 DGD

-3207 MHRNNIAGY
+3207 MRRNNIAGY
-3216 EREDIGKVLF
+3216 EMEDIGKVLF

-3246 ESLAKIDAKKKPRL
+3246 ENLAKVDAKKKPRL

-3317 VELGFRHAAT
+3317 VELGFKHAAT
-3327 GFIRDAGKALCH
+3327 SFIRDAGKALCH
-3339 QISDGKAKSTTP
+3339 QISDGKAKSITP

-3371 REMMGDM
+3371 REMMGDL
-3378 TGGRMSYAWRQFSRL
+3378 TGGRMSYAWRQFSRV
-3393 MGWPMSAVERFNRTS
+3393 MAWPMSAAERFNRTS

-3415 AARAGKIVNKETLER
+3415 AARAGKVVNTETLER

-3458 YGKANRPEVFRH
+3458 YGKANRPEIFRH
-3470 GDVGKVASAFYT
+3470 GDVGKVASSFYT

-3493 WRALFKMGWRGK
+3493 WRTLFKMGWRGK

-3525 LWSTVMTVY
+3525 LWGTAMTVW
-3534 RQLFGDGDDPER
+3534 RQLFSDGDDPER
-3546 NLYNWAYRNG
+3546 KLYNWAYKNG

-3570 LAGVTISGSLGMEL
+3570 MAGVTISGSLGMEL

-3615 EKLGNTFEF
+3615 EKIGNTFEF

-3633 TEEALPTAASNVM
+3633 TEEALPTAASNIM

-3655 MTTHSGKPI
+3655 MTTRSGKPI
-3664 ADGTGRPMKLSKS
+3664 ADGTGRPIKLSKS
-3677 EAVAKALG
+3677 ESVAKALG

-3701 SDVEAFRKNKQDE
+3701 SDVEAFKKNKQDE

-3737 WKDYNNQMIREG
+3737 WRDYNNKMIRED

>member
-1 MLDSNILSF
+1 MFDSNILSF
-10 YQQENFRKSP
+10 YQDGEFRKLP
-20 EDEQRA
+20 ENEKQS
-26 IIGNY
+26 IIENY
-31 FDRIVA
+31 FDKSIA
-37 PTLPASDEDK
+37 PSLSASEEDK
-47 AVARTNFMEAHMLP
+47 AVARTNFMKTHELSGGFDSRVLDWYKDPEFASLP
-61 RGVDPRALNFY
+61 
-72 ADQKFVE
+72 
-79 KSPEE
+79 SEE
-84 KADILGGF
+84 KATVLGNF
-92 YDKLAGKTA
+92 YDKMSGKA
-101 EYLDPEVRKQQR
+101 AQYLDPEVREQQR
-113 ELFIAQN
+113 ELFVAQN
-120 IFLPEDKGG
+120 MLLPEDKGG
-129 WLSAA
+129 WIDAA
-134 VDGTKNLVLGIE
+134 VDGAKNLGHGIE
-146 PTLRQAKRQIAV
+146 TTLRQAGRQIAV
-158 HSDAIPDIESI
+158 HSDDLPDIESI
-169 ADLEDIRQNPED
+169 SDLEDIRQNPEE
-181 YTEQFNRERTR
+181 YAERFNRERTK

-198 PNDPTNRAV
+198 PNDSTNKAV

-224 ENPLGD
+224 ENPVGD
-230 WLPLDPV
+230 WLPLDPS

-262 AMPVAGIGNAIL
+262 AMPVAGIGNVIL
-274 GAASKDQFLVD
+274 GASSKDQFLVD

-312 EFNMMGNQYGGIEAL
+312 EYNLMGNQYGGIEAL

-353 RKFGGFGLDAAGQH
+353 NKLSGFGLDAAGEH
-367 FGETG
+367 TGETI
-372 AEFGEGNLEH
+372 AQYTQGNIEH
-382 RAGLRTSGYSG
+382 EAGLSDKRYSG

-398 QAFKAQAGTT
+398 QAFKEQAGTT
-408 NVMLGMTHGPVA
+408 NLMLGMTHGPVA

-426 NKFFSADKPV
+426 SKFFSADKPV
-436 LESSQPQDTRTEEEK
+436 LDSSSSQAPRTEEEK
-451 GGKLDMLGL
+451 GGKLDLLGL
-460 DPNDAPRRPSHAD
+460 NPNDAPKAPSHAD

-481 QKAPEQER
+481 QKAPEPEQ
-489 AIDDDFFPAPGMG
+489 AIDDEFFPAPGMG
-502 LSPIPPSQTQS
+502 LSPTPPSQTQS
-513 PSNEAAPIAFGLG
+513 PSNKAAPIAFGLG
-526 TPASPTEQP
+526 TPASPAEQP

-549 NGLGLYPEAPQPAA
+549 NGLGLFPEAPQPAA
-563 QDVAPQQMQQ
+563 QDSAPQPMQQ
-573 SPVVAPAPVAS
+573 PPVAS
-584 PLLQAPVAAASHM
+584 PIPEAPAVPQAPVVDVSQM
-597 VDAPVSA
+597 MDAPVSA
-604 PAPAAPADHVA
+604 PAPTASADQVA
-615 PASTMMPEQNDVN
+615 DASTMMPMPNEVN
-628 TAMEQ
+628 TAAEQ

-655 YFKEQLASGRQYST
+655 YFKEQLESGRQYGD
-669 IAEARKEADALLG
+669 IREARKEADALLG
-682 GVPKELKPR
+682 GVPAERKST

-696 DESIEL
+696 DESVEL

-710 IVNEGKDAVETFRG
+710 IVNDGKDAVDTFRG

-732 PNLSTR
+732 PNLSSR

-758 SQLAGIDKSK
+758 SQLAGIDKTK

-775 GNGMLLIGADTQKAT
+775 GNGMLLIGADAKKST
-790 VNEWDAKRA
+790 VNELDANRA
-799 SRLRAQDFE
+799 SRLRAQDFD
-808 VTEQDAADYTP
+808 VTEHDATDYTP

-837 DAGTKREWEVSGHKT
+837 DAGNKRGWEVSGHET

-878 GKKGSEAGRRTKYNT
+878 GKKGSEAGRRAKYNT

-914 LDGKL
+914 VDGRL
-919 WKRQGASFPIDI
+919 WTRQGASFPVDI
-931 IVIDGKGKTEGRPF
+931 IVVDGKGKTEGRPF

-980 ILGHG
+980 LLGSG
-985 DPGSRGRDGDQGP
+985 DSDAGRRDGDQGS
-998 AAPVLVSGGMAG
+998 ATPVLASGGLAG
-1010 GAVSSEQRSGG
+1010 RAASSEQRSGG
-1021 GRGQSGE
+1021 GRAQSGE

-1068 EQDGSERQEVAVPD
+1068 EQDGSERQEVAVAD
-1082 GEERGSAQVRTDGSK
+1082 GKERGSAQVPDDGSK

-1108 VRARVVEKAP
+1108 VRARVVEEAP
-1118 ASAEPPKE
+1118 ASAEDRKKPPVKQDVHKE
-1126 KTAEPRSRHKDAA
+1126 DAA
-1139 PKQEAAPSR
+1139 PKQEAAPS
-1148 ASKKQPPI
+1148 STPKPKKQPTV

-1163 DVYQPASR
+1163 DVYQPASQ

-1215 ELAGH
+1215 ELAGR

-1282 MIRDLNDI
+1282 MLRDLNDI
-1290 GESDFNPLPTNK
+1290 GETGFNPLPTNK
-1302 LRGEKAIALPDG
+1302 LRGKNAIALPDG
-1314 GKLESPINLDKVIA
+1314 GKLKSPSNLDKVIA

-1340 GIFTTYSQL
+1340 GIFTTYAQL
-1349 APSNGKD
+1349 ASSNGKD
-1356 SPRREL
+1356 TPRREL

-1460 AMLTQA
+1460 TMLTQA

-1479 TVETTPVAVDMKTAE
+1479 TVDTAPAPVDMKVAE
-1494 RTADIMSRIMAFDAA
+1494 RTAGIMGRIMAFDTA
-1509 RENDIENIK
+1509 REGDIKNIEK
-1518 SQLIGSGET
+1518 QLAGSGEA

-1566 AAAQAVERGEKPVIT
+1566 AAAKAVERGEKPVIT

-1588 FIAERASADGLKDGD
+1588 FIGERASADGLKDGD
-1603 VVDLSWKDMFLRY
+1603 AVDLSWKDMFLRY

-1621 TVTVDKPGSKEKDSI
+1621 TITVDKPGSKEKDSI
-1636 YLSDEQLSPEALRAY
+1636 YLSDDQLSPEALRAY
-1651 REAKKSIE
+1651 NEAKDAIE
-1659 EADFS
+1659 KADFS
-1664 KMPVS
+1664 NLPVS

-1692 AAVDYAGGQPKY
+1692 DAIDYSDGQQKY
-1704 RKREATSSRNV
+1704 RKREATSSNNV
-1715 EVVNKFNGGELDAL
+1715 DVVNRFNGGELDAL
-1729 VINQSGSTGIS
+1729 IINQSGSTGIS

-1846 EFNKKLGNPLKEASD
+1846 EFNKKLGNPIKEASD
-1861 AQNAMQKVTGRIP
+1861 IENAMQKVTGRIP
-1874 VLPIKEQERLYA
+1874 VLSVKEQEQLYA

-1922 ELTPKKDGADTESAF
+1922 ELTPKKDGVDTESAF

-1947 VKVLGKPHTAKK
+1947 VKVLGKPYTAKK

-1965 QGLVE
+1965 QGVVGHEGL
-1970 YEDSSVALSS
+1970 S
-1980 DAQVY
+1980 DALHADAESFVE
-1985 IQKRAAKM
+1985 KRAAKM
-1993 EDAERREE
+1993 EDEERRGD
-2001 FTERAEENLRRIN
+2001 FIARAEENLHAI
-2014 DVLFRFE
+2014 DDALFRFE
-2021 PGTMVSLLG
+2021 PGTQVSLLG

-2038 VTRINRKKGD
+2038 VTRISRKKGD

-2077 ENAGELEAGKIV
+2077 RNISELESGKV
-2089 AAPSG
+2089 VVAPSG
-2094 MTEKQMEEAFDSAQ
+2094 LTEKQMETAFDSAQ
-2108 SEVREKRWIATGN
+2108 NEVREKRWIATGN

-2139 AQGNRRM
+2139 AQGSRRM
-2146 GILLNKGVN
+2146 GILLNKGVD

-2165 KLPSADEAMRF
+2165 KFPAADDALRF
-2176 LERTGGNG
+2176 FERTGGNG

-2190 KLLRISKMSPYGDS
+2190 KLLRISRMSPYGDT

-2218 YYLNKGLLDAL
+2218 YYLNTGLLSAI
-2229 GQDFTKAG
+2229 GQDFVKAG
-2237 RDMVVRYVDED
+2237 RDMVARHIDEA
-2248 QIRAAMKSLQEQG
+2248 QLRAAMNALQKQG
-2261 FLLVADNFRD
+2261 YSLVADNFRT
-2271 EARKV
+2271 EARDV
-2276 TGTSIEVQ
+2276 TGTAIEVQ
-2284 KVNLTRASLKDGGK
+2284 KVDLTRASLKDGGK

-2314 NKPGEIVLDEEG
+2314 NKPGEIILNEKGIQHIEEG
-2326 ITHAEKRHGDE
+2326 HGE
-2337 IREAGF
+2337 QIRAAGF
-2343 TNAREMVLYV
+2343 KNAEAFVNHALK
-2353 MGNLS
+2353 NIE
-2358 AVYQGNSNR
+2358 AVYQAGSNR
-2367 TYDLVAKARKPF
+2367 KYDLVAKQGTPWQR
-2379 ARTVVR
+2379 VIVR
-2385 LEFSPNGDHYKV
+2385 LEFDSAKDYYTV
-2397 VTAGLVRPDRYDKKT
+2397 VTAGPIRDTYYQNKT
-2412 PLWERAQTSHSN
+2412 PLWERAPSFHSEN
-2424 RRTPDAISGQSGV
+2424 SEPMGTPRAFTGQSSV
-2437 SQDANASDK
+2437 SQDANASDG
-2446 ENINSSRAS
+2446 ENIDSSRAS
-2455 VNDSFMNL
+2455 VNDSFMDL
-2463 AGKRPPYRARVRTEA
+2463 AGKRPPHRARVRSQA

-2484 ALNAAAKNATQTEV
+2484 ALNNAAKNATQTEV
-2498 VRRFED
+2498 VQRFED

-2512 YEDKESLFEGGYDSS
+2512 YKGRESVFEGGYDTG
-2527 TGKVWFV
+2527 TGKIWFV

-2551 QVGHHGMRSLFTPLE
+2551 QIGHHGMHSLLTPQE

-2584 GIRDIAERYGLDPRL
+2584 GIRDIAERYDLDPRL
-2599 NATDRETVIEEYV
+2599 NAADRETVIEEYV
-2612 SKRAEAK
+2612 SKRAEK
-2619 SAGELSKA
+2619 KNAGELSKA
-2627 DAPLWKRIVALVRRM
+2627 DAPLWKRIVSAVRRM
-2642 LARAMQRITGR
+2642 LARAMRRITGR
-2653 ELNLGEER
+2653 ELNLGDER

-2666 SGLGQHVFN
+2666 SRLGQHVFN
-2675 GTGNPTQG
+2675 GTGKPADVNTATDKPT
-2683 RGDTKASF
+2683 
-2691 LGKENS
+2691 
-2697 FGIPAHRVTSFENIS
+2697 
-2712 HIDLNAA
+2712 
-2719 LKVLEGKD
+2719 
-2727 LYNSIEGITAQVNRK
+2727 
-2742 QRDKIQSSAAMKK
+2742 
-2755 SKENGF
+2755 
-2761 SFDEHRSVAAKIENL
+2761 
-2776 WNWSAE
+2776 
-2782 AVTHQDK
+2782 
-2789 NGNSDF
+2789 
-2795 EMVRYVSPL
+2795 VR
-2804 RIDGRDLF
+2804 
-2812 AWITVKRSEVG
+2812 
-2823 NRIYSIELI
+2823 
-2832 NEEKL
+2832 
-2837 RSKLNTRFSE
+2837 
-2847 ENLNAPVLSFEEII
+2847 
-2861 AKLKAPVKGETSTN
+2861 
-2875 NRKTL
+2875 
-2880 ASLAAEHVQQEL
+2880 ASLAEEHVREEL
-2892 RSEKGLLSAIRQMR
+2892 RSGKGLLSAIKQMR
-2906 RLRLA
+2906 KLRLA
-2911 TDKDISLFGKA
+2911 NDEDISLLQKTA
-2922 FRPTQFLAK
+2922 RPTQFLAK
-2931 DHPEVQQLIDIQ
+2931 DHPEVQQLLDIQ

-2963 GLKHLSKIQRKNL
+2963 GLKNLSKAQHRNL
-2976 TALIHKLDGK
+2976 TALLHKLDGK
-2986 KLNAVTEERFEKR
+2986 KLNAITEERFVKR
-2999 TLPDGDWDYSGVN
+2999 TLPDGDWEYSGLN
-3012 EAHYDQLR
+3012 DAHYEQLR
-3020 DFLTRHNTFTAGKGE
+3020 DFLTQHNTFKGINGE
-3035 SVSLDGKT
+3035 NVSLDGKT
-3043 LDVFITIRRM
+3043 VDVFITIRRM
-3053 LDKSQLGLYNHLRE
+3053 LDNSQLGLYNHLRE

-3073 VIDKYR
+3073 VIDTYR
-3079 ASMGSI
+3079 SSMGSVH
-3085 PNYFP
+3085 NYFP

-3097 FILVKDEEGNV
+3097 SIRVLDGEGNM

-3117 KVTADAKAAGIL
+3117 KLTADAKAAKIL
-3129 SELKGKYG
+3129 EELKAKYG
-3137 DRIKDLEY
+3137 DSIKDVEY
-3145 GKLQNLSED
+3145 GKLQDLSED

-3165 EKVLQEALNGI
+3165 EKVLQEALNSTGI
-3176 GAEGD
+3176 DGD

-3207 MHRNNIAGY
+3207 MRRNNIAGY
-3216 EREDIGKVLF
+3216 EMEDIGKVLF

-3246 ESLAKIDAKKKPRL
+3246 ENLAKVDAKKKPRL

-3317 VELGFRHAAT
+3317 VELGFKHAAT
-3327 GFIRDAGKALCH
+3327 SFIRDAGKALCH
-3339 QISDGKAKSTTP
+3339 QISDGKAKSITP

-3371 REMMGDM
+3371 REMMGDL
-3378 TGGRMSYAWRQFSRL
+3378 TGGRMSYAWRQFSRV
-3393 MGWPMSAVERFNRTS
+3393 MAWPMSAAERFNRTS

-3415 AARAGKIVNKETLER
+3415 AARAGKVVNTETLER

-3458 YGKANRPEVFRH
+3458 YGKANRNLPARRRRKGGLLLLHVPQLHAQHAGVLADALQDGLARQGRRRHLAGHDRNARRPRVRPALGYGHDRVAPALLRRRRPGTQALQLGLQERRKERRRRAVLWDALNGGRDHLRLPRH
-3470 GDVGKVASAFYT
+3470 GTAHPARPQGRQALGPANPFQRHGNLRRARGHARKNRQHVRVRGQGRLLARHGRGPAHGGLQ
-3482 FRSFTHNTLEF
+3482 HNEGHPPCRRRHDDTQRQAHRRRHGTPDKTLEV
-3493 WRALFKMGWRGK
+3493 RVRGQGSRLP
-3505 AAVGISLGMTA
+3505 ARPPEQGVRRPQRPVGCGSLQEEQAGRTRHP
-3516 TLGGLVSVP
+3516 LPQGLPSQGHGGQGRSPAGLEG
-3525 LWSTVMTVY
+3525 L
-3534 RQLFGDGDDPER
+3534 QQQDDPR
-3546 NLYNWAYRNG
+3546 GQA
-3556 GKNAADVLFYGMPS
+3556 PS
-3570 LAGVTISGSLGMEL
+3570 RHQA
-3584 PILQDLKGDKPWGRQ
+3584 
-3599 ILSSGM
+3599 
-3605 EIFGVPVAML
+3605 
-3615 EKLGNTFEF
+3615 
-3624 AGKGDYWRA
+3624 
-3633 TEEALPTAASNVM
+3633 ALPPRHAAHEAQQTAGIHA
-3646 KAIRLADEG
+3646 RLC
-3655 MTTHSGKPI
+3655 P
-3664 ADGTGRPMKLSKS
+3664 
-3677 EAVAKALG
+3677 
-3685 FQPVRQSKAF
+3685 
-3695 DAHKGQ
+3695 
-3701 SDVEAFRKNKQDE
+3701 
-3714 LVTRYLKAF
+3714 
-3723 RAKDMAAKEEVLRD
+3723 
-3737 WKDYNNQMIREG
+3737 
-3749 KRHLVI
+3749 
-3755 KPLYPLAM
+3755 
-3763 QRMKPNKPQAS
+3763 
-3774 MRGYARETMQLQ
+3774 

>member
-1 MLDSNILSF
+1 MFDSNILSF
-10 YQQENFRKSP
+10 YQDGEFRKLP
-20 EDEQRA
+20 ENEKQS
-26 IIGNY
+26 IIENY
-31 FDRIVA
+31 FDKSIA
-37 PTLPASDEDK
+37 PSLSASEEDK
-47 AVARTNFMEAHMLP
+47 AVARTNFMKTHELSGGFDS
-61 RGVDPRALNFY
+61 RVLDWY
-72 ADQKFVE
+72 K
-79 KSPEE
+79 E
-84 KADILGGF
+84 KATVLGNF
-92 YDKLAGKTA
+92 YDKMSGKA
-101 EYLDPEVRKQQR
+101 AQYLDPEVREQQR
-113 ELFIAQN
+113 ELFVAQN
-120 IFLPEDKGG
+120 MLLPEDKGG
-129 WLSAA
+129 WIDAA
-134 VDGTKNLVLGIE
+134 VDGAKNLGHGIE
-146 PTLRQAKRQIAV
+146 TTLRQAGRQIAV
-158 HSDAIPDIESI
+158 HSDDLPDIESI
-169 ADLEDIRQNPED
+169 SDLEDIRQNPEE
-181 YTEQFNRERTR
+181 YAERFNRERTK

-198 PNDPTNRAV
+198 PNDSTNKAV

-224 ENPLGD
+224 ENPVGD
-230 WLPLDPV
+230 WLPLDPS

-262 AMPVAGIGNAIL
+262 AMPVAGIGNVIL
-274 GAASKDQFLVD
+274 GASSKDQFLVD

-312 EFNMMGNQYGGIEAL
+312 EYNLMGNQYGGIEAL

-353 RKFGGFGLDAAGQH
+353 NKLGGFGLDAAGEH
-367 FGETG
+367 TGETI
-372 AEFGEGNLEH
+372 AQYTQGNIEH
-382 RAGLRTSGYSG
+382 EAGLSDKRYSG

-398 QAFKAQAGTT
+398 QAFKEQAGTT
-408 NVMLGMTHGPVA
+408 NLMLGMTHGPVA

-426 NKFFSADKPV
+426 SKFFSADKPV
-436 LESSQPQDTRTEEEK
+436 LDSSSSQAPRTEEEK
-451 GGKLDMLGL
+451 GGKLDLLGL
-460 DPNDAPRRPSHAD
+460 NPNDAPKAPSHAD

-481 QKAPEQER
+481 QKAPEPEQ
-489 AIDDDFFPAPGMG
+489 AIDDEFFPAPGMG
-502 LSPIPPSQTQS
+502 LSPTPPSQTQS
-513 PSNEAAPIAFGLG
+513 PSNKAAPIAFGLG
-526 TPASPTEQP
+526 TPASPAEQP

-549 NGLGLYPEAPQPAA
+549 NGLGLFPEAPQPAA
-563 QDVAPQQMQQ
+563 QDSAPQPMQQ
-573 SPVVAPAPVAS
+573 PPVAS
-584 PLLQAPVAAASHM
+584 PIPEAPAVPQAPVVDVSQM
-597 VDAPVSA
+597 MDAPVSA
-604 PAPAAPADHVA
+604 PAPTASADQVA
-615 PASTMMPEQNDVN
+615 DASTMMPMPNEVN
-628 TAMEQ
+628 TAAEQ

-655 YFKEQLASGRQYST
+655 YFKEQLESGRQYGD
-669 IAEARKEADALLG
+669 IREARKEADALLG
-682 GVPKELKPR
+682 GVPAERKST

-696 DESIEL
+696 DESVEL

-710 IVNEGKDAVETFRG
+710 IVNDGKDAVDTFRG

-732 PNLSTR
+732 PNLSSR

-758 SQLAGIDKSK
+758 SQLAGIDKTK

-775 GNGMLLIGADTQKAT
+775 GNGMLLIGADAKKST
-790 VNEWDAKRA
+790 VNELDANRA
-799 SRLRAQDFE
+799 SRLRAQDFD
-808 VTEQDAADYTP
+808 VTEHDATDYTP

-837 DAGTKREWEVSGHKT
+837 DAGNKRGWEVSGHET

-878 GKKGSEAGRRTKYNT
+878 GKKGSEAGRRAKYNT

-914 LDGKL
+914 VDGRL
-919 WKRQGASFPIDI
+919 WTRQGASFPVDI
-931 IVIDGKGKTEGRPF
+931 IVVDGKGKTEGRPF

-980 ILGHG
+980 LLGSG
-985 DPGSRGRDGDQGP
+985 DSDAGRRDGDQGS
-998 AAPVLVSGGMAG
+998 ATPVLASGGLAG
-1010 GAVSSEQRSGG
+1010 RAASSEQRSGG
-1021 GRGQSGE
+1021 GRAQSGE
-1028 RTPEAGDVQPGTE
+1028 RTSEAGHVQPGTE
-1041 LAESGGRRPAGPSD
+1041 LAETGGGRPAGPSD
-1055 TGGSGQRLSDAPV
+1055 IGGSGQRVPRASV
-1068 EQDGSERQEVAVPD
+1068 GQDGSERQELAVAD
-1082 GEERGSAQVRTDGSK
+1082 GKKRGSAQVPDDGSK

-1108 VRARVVEKAP
+1108 VRARVVEEAP
-1118 ASAEPPKE
+1118 ASAEDRKKPPVKQDVHKE
-1126 KTAEPRSRHKDAA
+1126 DAA
-1139 PKQEAAPSR
+1139 PKQEAAPS
-1148 ASKKQPPI
+1148 STPKPKKQPTV

-1163 DVYQPASR
+1163 DVYQPASQ

-1215 ELAGH
+1215 ELAGR

-1290 GESDFNPLPTNK
+1290 GETGFNPLPTNK
-1302 LRGEKAIALPDG
+1302 LRGKNAIALPDG
-1314 GKLESPINLDKVIA
+1314 GKLESPSNLDKVIA

-1460 AMLTQA
+1460 TMLTQA

-1479 TVETTPVAVDMKTAE
+1479 TVDTAPAPVDMKVAE
-1494 RTADIMSRIMAFDAA
+1494 RTAGIMGRIMAFDTA
-1509 RENDIENIK
+1509 REGDIKNIEK
-1518 SQLIGSGET
+1518 QLAGSGEA

-1566 AAAQAVERGEKPVIT
+1566 AAAKAVERGEKPVIT

-1588 FIAERASADGLKDGD
+1588 FIGERASADGLKDGD
-1603 VVDLSWKDMFLRY
+1603 AVDLSWKDMFLRY

-1621 TVTVDKPGSKEKDSI
+1621 TITVDKPGSKEKDSI
-1636 YLSDEQLSPEALRAY
+1636 YLSDDQLSPEALRAY
-1651 REAKKSIE
+1651 NEAKDAIE
-1659 EADFS
+1659 KADFS
-1664 KMPVS
+1664 NLPVS

-1692 AAVDYAGGQPKY
+1692 DAIDYSDGQQKY
-1704 RKREATSSRNV
+1704 RKREATSSNNV
-1715 EVVNKFNGGELDAL
+1715 DVVSRFNGGELDAL
-1729 VINQSGSTGIS
+1729 IINQSGSTGIS

-1846 EFNKKLGNPLKEASD
+1846 EFNKKLGNPIKEASD
-1861 AQNAMQKVTGRIP
+1861 VENAMQKVTGRIP
-1874 VLPIKEQERLYA
+1874 VLSVKEQEQLYA

-1922 ELTPKKDGADTESAF
+1922 ELTPKKDGVDTESAF

-1947 VKVLGKPHTAKK
+1947 VKVLGKPYTAKK

-1965 QGLVE
+1965 QGVVGHEGL
-1970 YEDSSVALSS
+1970 S
-1980 DAQVY
+1980 DALHADTESFVE
-1985 IQKRAAKM
+1985 KRAAKM
-1993 EDAERREE
+1993 EDEERRGD
-2001 FTERAEENLRRIN
+2001 FIARAEENLHAI
-2014 DVLFRFE
+2014 DDALFRFE
-2021 PGTMVSLLG
+2021 PGTQVSLLG

-2038 VTRINRKKGD
+2038 VTRISRKKGD

-2077 ENAGELEAGKIV
+2077 RNVSELESGKV
-2089 AAPSG
+2089 VVAPSG
-2094 MTEKQMEEAFDSAQ
+2094 LTEKQMETAFDSAQ
-2108 SEVREKRWIATGN
+2108 NEVREKRWIATGN

-2139 AQGNRRM
+2139 TQGSRRM
-2146 GILLNKGVN
+2146 GILLNKGVD

-2165 KLPSADEAMRF
+2165 KFPAADDAFRF
-2176 LERTGGNG
+2176 FERTGGNG

-2190 KLLRISKMSPYGDS
+2190 KLLRISRMSPYGDT

-2218 YYLNKGLLDAL
+2218 YYLNTGLLSAI
-2229 GQDFTKAG
+2229 GQDFVKAG
-2237 RDMVVRYVDED
+2237 RDMVARHIDEA
-2248 QIRAAMKSLQEQG
+2248 QLRAAMNALQKQG
-2261 FLLVADNFRD
+2261 YSLVADNFRT
-2271 EARKV
+2271 EARDV
-2276 TGTSIEVQ
+2276 TGTAIEVL
-2284 KVNLTRASLKDGGK
+2284 KVDLTRASLKDGGK

-2314 NKPGEIVLDEEG
+2314 NKPGEIILNEKGIQHIEEG
-2326 ITHAEKRHGDE
+2326 HGE
-2337 IREAGF
+2337 QIRAAGF
-2343 TNAREMVLYV
+2343 KNAEAFVNHALK
-2353 MGNLS
+2353 NIE
-2358 AVYQGNSNR
+2358 AVYQAGSNR
-2367 TYDLVAKARKPF
+2367 KYDLVAKQGTPWQR
-2379 ARTVVR
+2379 VIVR
-2385 LEFSPNGDHYKV
+2385 LEFDSAKDYYTV
-2397 VTAGLVRPDRYDKKT
+2397 VTAGPIRDTYYQNKT
-2412 PLWERAQTSHSN
+2412 PLWERAPSFHSEN
-2424 RRTPDAISGQSGV
+2424 SEPMGTPRAFTGQSSV
-2437 SQDANASDK
+2437 SQDANASDR
-2446 ENINSSRAS
+2446 ENIDSSRAS
-2455 VNDSFMNL
+2455 VNDSFMDL
-2463 AGKRPPYRARVRTEA
+2463 AGKRPPHRARVRSQA

-2484 ALNAAAKNATQTEV
+2484 ALNNAAKNATQTEV
-2498 VRRFED
+2498 VQRFED

-2512 YEDKESLFEGGYDSS
+2512 YKGRESVFEGGYDTG
-2527 TGKVWFV
+2527 TGKIWFV

-2551 QVGHHGMRSLFTPLE
+2551 QIGHHGMHSLLTPQE

-2584 GIRDIAERYGLDPRL
+2584 GIRDIAERYDLAPRL
-2599 NATDRETVIEEYV
+2599 NAADRETVIEEYV
-2612 SKRAEAK
+2612 SKRAEK
-2619 SAGELSKA
+2619 KNAGELSKA
-2627 DAPLWKRIVALVRRM
+2627 DAPLWKRIVSAVRRM
-2642 LARAMQRITGR
+2642 LARAMRRITGR
-2653 ELNLGEER
+2653 ELNLGDER

-2666 SGLGQHVFN
+2666 SRLGQHVFN
-2675 GTGNPTQG
+2675 GTGKPADVNTATDKPT
-2683 RGDTKASF
+2683 
-2691 LGKENS
+2691 
-2697 FGIPAHRVTSFENIS
+2697 
-2712 HIDLNAA
+2712 
-2719 LKVLEGKD
+2719 
-2727 LYNSIEGITAQVNRK
+2727 
-2742 QRDKIQSSAAMKK
+2742 
-2755 SKENGF
+2755 
-2761 SFDEHRSVAAKIENL
+2761 
-2776 WNWSAE
+2776 
-2782 AVTHQDK
+2782 
-2789 NGNSDF
+2789 
-2795 EMVRYVSPL
+2795 VR
-2804 RIDGRDLF
+2804 
-2812 AWITVKRSEVG
+2812 
-2823 NRIYSIELI
+2823 
-2832 NEEKL
+2832 
-2837 RSKLNTRFSE
+2837 
-2847 ENLNAPVLSFEEII
+2847 
-2861 AKLKAPVKGETSTN
+2861 
-2875 NRKTL
+2875 
-2880 ASLAAEHVQQEL
+2880 ASLAEEHVREEL
-2892 RSEKGLLSAIRQMR
+2892 RSGKGLLSAIKQMR
-2906 RLRLA
+2906 KLRLA
-2911 TDKDISLFGKA
+2911 NDEDISLLQKTA
-2922 FRPTQFLAK
+2922 RPTQFLAK
-2931 DHPEVQQLIDIQ
+2931 DHPEVQQLLDIQ
-2943 LDREETRSQKVEEAM
+2943 LDREETRSQKVEEDM

-2963 GLKHLSKIQRKNL
+2963 GLKNLSKAQHRNL
-2976 TALIHKLDGK
+2976 TALLHKLDGK
-2986 KLNAVTEERFEKR
+2986 KLNAITEERFVKR
-2999 TLPDGDWDYSGVN
+2999 TLPDGDWEYSGLN
-3012 EAHYDQLR
+3012 DAHYEQLR
-3020 DFLTRHNTFTAGKGE
+3020 DFLTQHNTFKGINGE
-3035 SVSLDGKT
+3035 NVSLDGKT
-3043 LDVFITIRRM
+3043 VDVFITIRRM
-3053 LDKSQLGLYNHLRE
+3053 LDNSQLGLCNHLRE

-3073 VIDKYR
+3073 VIDTYR
-3079 ASMGSI
+3079 SSMGSVH
-3085 PNYFP
+3085 NYFP

-3097 FILVKDEEGNV
+3097 SIRVLDGEGNV

-3117 KVTADAKAAGIL
+3117 KLTADAKAAKIL
-3129 SELKGKYG
+3129 EELKAKYG
-3137 DRIKDLEY
+3137 DSIKDVEY
-3145 GKLQNLSED
+3145 GKLQDLSEE

-3165 EKVLQEALNGI
+3165 EKVLQEALNSTGI
-3176 GAEGD
+3176 DGD

-3207 MHRNNIAGY
+3207 MRRNNIAGY
-3216 EREDIGKVLF
+3216 EMEDIGKVLF

-3246 ESLAKIDAKKKPRL
+3246 EALAKVDAKKKPRL

-3317 VELGFRHAAT
+3317 VELGFKHAAT
-3327 GFIRDAGKALCH
+3327 SFIRDAGKALCH
-3339 QISDGKAKSTTP
+3339 QISDGKAKSITP

-3371 REMMGDM
+3371 REMMGDL
-3378 TGGRMSYAWRQFSRL
+3378 TGGRMSYAWRQFSRV
-3393 MGWPMSAVERFNRTS
+3393 MAWPMSAAERFNRTS

-3415 AARAGKIVNKETLER
+3415 AARAGKVVNTETLER

-3458 YGKANRPEVFRH
+3458 YGKANRPEIFRH
-3470 GDVGKVASAFYT
+3470 GDVGKVASSFYT

-3493 WRALFKMGWRGK
+3493 WRTLFKMGWRGK

-3525 LWSTVMTVY
+3525 LWGTAMTVW
-3534 RQLFGDGDDPER
+3534 RQLFSDGDDPER
-3546 NLYNWAYRNG
+3546 KLYNWAYKNG

-3570 LAGVTISGSLGMEL
+3570 MAGVTISGSLGMEL

-3615 EKLGNTFEF
+3615 EKIGNTFEF

-3633 TEEALPTAASNVM
+3633 TEEALPTAASNIM

-3655 MTTHSGKPI
+3655 MTTRSGKPI
-3664 ADGTGRPMKLSKS
+3664 ADGTGRPIKLSKS
-3677 EAVAKALG
+3677 ESVAKALG

-3701 SDVEAFRKNKQDE
+3701 SDVEAFKKNKQDE
-3714 LVTRYLKAF
+3714 LVTRYQGHGGQGRSPAGLEGLQQQDDPRGQAPS
-3723 RAKDMAAKEEVLRD
+3723 RHQAALPP
-3737 WKDYNNQMIREG
+3737 
-3749 KRHLVI
+3749 RHAAHEAQQTAGI
-3755 KPLYPLAM
+3755 H
-3763 QRMKPNKPQAS
+3763 
-3774 MRGYARETMQLQ
+3774 ARLCP

>member
-1 MLDSNILSF
+1 MPMFDSNILSF
-10 YQQENFRKSP
+10 YQQEEFRKYP

-37 PTLPASDEDK
+37 PSLPASDEEK
-47 AVARTNFMEAHMLP
+47 SVARTNFMEAHMLP
-61 RGVDPRALNFY
+61 RGVDPRALNLY

-84 KADILGGF
+84 KADILGAF
-92 YDKLAGKTA
+92 YDKLAGKSA
-101 EYLDPEVRKQQR
+101 QYLDPEVREQQR
-113 ELFIAQN
+113 ELFVAQN
-120 IFLPEDKGG
+120 MLLPDDKGG
-129 WLSAA
+129 WGSALIDA
-134 VDGTKNLVLGIE
+134 AKNLPHGVE
-146 PTLRQAKRQIAV
+146 TTLRQAGRQIAV
-158 HSDAIPDIESI
+158 HSDDIPDIESI
-169 ADLEDIRQNPED
+169 SDLEDIRQNPEK
-181 YTEQFNRERTR
+181 YAERFNRERTK

-198 PNDPTNRAV
+198 PNDSTNKAV

-224 ENPLGD
+224 ENPVGD

-237 GAQAS
+237 GAQSSAAS
-242 APYSAT
+242 T
-248 GALVGG
+248 GTGLAVSG

-262 AMPVAGIGNAIL
+262 AMPVAAVGNAIL
-274 GAASKDQFLVD
+274 GASSKDQFLVD

-312 EFNMMGNQYGGIEAL
+312 EYNMLGNEYGGTEAL
-327 TELGSDFVFNRI
+327 SELASDFMRDRMIRAV
-339 AGRIFGKNAVKGAL
+339 FGKQALKGAAK
-353 RKFGGFGLDAAGQH
+353 KFGAFGIGAAAEHG
-367 FGETG
+367 GETL
-372 AEFGEGNLEH
+372 AERQDKNIEF
-382 RAGLRTSGYSG
+382 RAGLSPSDYAPGA
-393 GEGIL
+393 EGLL

-408 NVMLGMTHGPVA
+408 NMMLGMTHGPIA
-420 AAEYTR
+420 AGGYIR

-436 LESSQPQDTRTEEEK
+436 LESSQQEDTRTEEKK

-460 DPNDAPRRPSHAD
+460 DPNDAPKAPSHAD

-481 QKAPEQER
+481 QKAPEQEQ
-489 AIDDDFFPAPGMG
+489 AIDDEFFPAPGMG
-502 LSPIPPSQTQS
+502 LSPTPPSQTQS

-526 TPASPTEQP
+526 TPASPAEQP

-549 NGLGLYPEAPQPAA
+549 NGLGLFPEAPQPAA
-563 QDVAPQQMQQ
+563 QDSAPQPMQQ
-573 SPVVAPAPVAS
+573 PPVAS
-584 PLLQAPVAAASHM
+584 PIPEAPAVPQAPVVDVSQM
-597 VDAPVSA
+597 MDAPVSA
-604 PAPAAPADHVA
+604 PAPTASADQVAA
-615 PASTMMPEQNDVN
+615 ASTMMPEQSDVN
-628 TAMEQ
+628 TAAEQ

-655 YFKEQLASGRQYST
+655 YFKEQLESGRQYSQ
-669 IAEARKEADALLG
+669 IKEARREVAKMLG
-682 GVPKELKPR
+682 GVPPEYEDSLK
-691 IVKDV
+691 KHV
-696 DESIEL
+696 DESVEL
-702 GVTAAARD
+702 GVTTAARD
-710 IVNEGKDAVETFRG
+710 IVNEGKDAVDTFRG

-732 PNLSTR
+732 PNLSSR
-738 TSTSVAN
+738 DSESIEK

-758 SQLAGIDKSK
+758 SQLAGIDKTK

-775 GNGMLLIGADTQKAT
+775 GNGMLLIGADAKKST
-790 VNEWDAKRA
+790 VNELDANRA
-799 SRLRAQDFE
+799 SRLRAQDFD
-808 VTEQDAADYTP
+808 VTEHDATDYTP

-827 ANPPFGTVKD
+827 ANPPFGKKKD
-837 DAGTKREWEVSGHKT
+837 KRVWNISGHET
-852 AEIDQA
+852 AEIDQV

-878 GKKGSEAGRRTKYNT
+878 GKKGSESGRRAQYNT

-914 LDGKL
+914 VDGRL
-919 WKRQGASFPIDI
+919 YARQGASFPIDI
-931 IVIDGKGKTEGRPF
+931 IVVDGKGKTEGRPF

-980 ILGHG
+980 VLGSG
-985 DPGSRGRDGDQGP
+985 DSDAGRRDGDQGS
-998 AAPVLVSGGMAG
+998 AAPVLASGGLAG
-1010 GAVSSEQRSGG
+1010 GAASSEQRSGG
-1021 GRGQSGE
+1021 GRAQSGE
-1028 RTPEAGDVQPGTE
+1028 RTSEAGHVQPGTE
-1041 LAESGGRRPAGPSD
+1041 LAETGGGRPAGPSD
-1055 TGGSGQRLSDAPV
+1055 TGGSGQRVPRASV
-1068 EQDGSERQEVAVPD
+1068 GQDGSERQEVAVAD
-1082 GEERGSAQVRTDGSK
+1082 GKERGSAQVPDDGSK

-1103 GAGSA
+1103 GVGSA
-1108 VRARVVEKAP
+1108 VRARVVEEAP
-1118 ASAEPPKE
+1118 ASAEDRKKPPVKQDVHKE
-1126 KTAEPRSRHKDAA
+1126 DAA
-1139 PKQEAAPSR
+1139 PKQEAAPS
-1148 ASKKQPPI
+1148 STPKPKKQPTV

-1163 DVYQPASR
+1163 DVYQPASQ

-1215 ELAGH
+1215 ELAGR

-1290 GESDFNPLPTNK
+1290 GETGFNPLPTNK
-1302 LRGEKAIALPDG
+1302 LRGKKAIALPDG
-1314 GKLESPINLDKVIA
+1314 GKLESPSNLDKVIS

-1460 AMLTQA
+1460 TMLTQA

-1479 TVETTPVAVDMKTAE
+1479 TVDTVPAPVDMKVAE
-1494 RTADIMSRIMAFDAA
+1494 RTADIMGRIMAFDTA
-1509 RENDIENIK
+1509 REGDIKNIEK
-1518 SQLIGSGET
+1518 QLAGSGEA

-1566 AAAQAVERGEKPVIT
+1566 AAARAVERGEKPVIT

-1588 FIAERASADGLKDGD
+1588 FIGERASADGLKDGD
-1603 VVDLSWKDMFLRY
+1603 AVDLSWKDMFLRY

-1621 TVTVDKPGSKEKDSI
+1621 TITVDKPGSKEKDSI
-1636 YLSDEQLSPEALRAY
+1636 YLSDDQLSPEALRAY
-1651 REAKKSIE
+1651 NEAKDAIE
-1659 EADFS
+1659 KADFS
-1664 KMPVS
+1664 NLPVS

-1692 AAVDYAGGQPKY
+1692 DAIDYSDGQQKY
-1704 RKREATSSRNV
+1704 RKREATSSNNV
-1715 EVVNKFNGGELDAL
+1715 DVVSRFNGGELDAL
-1729 VINQSGSTGIS
+1729 IINQSGSTGIS

-1846 EFNKKLGNPLKEASD
+1846 EFNKKLGNPIKEASD
-1861 AQNAMQKVTGRIP
+1861 IENAMQKVTGRIP
-1874 VLPIKEQERLYA
+1874 VLSVKEQEQLYA

-1922 ELTPKKDGADTESAF
+1922 ELTPKKDGVDTESAF

-1947 VKVLGKPHTAKK
+1947 VKVLGKPYTAKK

-1965 QGLVE
+1965 QGVVGHEGL
-1970 YEDSSVALSS
+1970 S
-1980 DAQVY
+1980 DALHADAESFVE
-1985 IQKRAAKM
+1985 KRAAKM
-1993 EDAERREE
+1993 EDEERRGD
-2001 FTERAEENLRRIN
+2001 FIARAEENLHAI
-2014 DVLFRFE
+2014 DDALFRFE
-2021 PGTMVSLLG
+2021 PGTQVSLLG

-2038 VTRINRKKGD
+2038 VTRISRKKGD

-2077 ENAGELEAGKIV
+2077 RNISELESGKV
-2089 AAPSG
+2089 VVAPSG
-2094 MTEKQMEEAFDSAQ
+2094 LTEKQMETAFDSAQ
-2108 SEVREKRWIATGN
+2108 NEVREKRWIATGN

-2139 AQGNRRM
+2139 AQGSRRM
-2146 GILLNKGVN
+2146 GILLNKGVD

-2165 KLPSADEAMRF
+2165 KFPAADDAFRF
-2176 LERTGGNG
+2176 FERTGGNG

-2190 KLLRISKMSPYGDS
+2190 KLLRISRMSPYGDT

-2218 YYLNKGLLDAL
+2218 YYLNTGLLSAI
-2229 GQDFTKAG
+2229 GQDFVKAG
-2237 RDMVVRYVDED
+2237 RDMVARHIDEE
-2248 QIRAAMKSLQEQG
+2248 QLRAAMNALQKQG
-2261 FLLVADNFRD
+2261 YSLVADNFRT
-2271 EARKV
+2271 EARDV
-2276 TGTSIEVQ
+2276 TGTAIEVQ
-2284 KVNLTRASLKDGGK
+2284 KVDLTRASLKDGGK

-2314 NKPGEIVLDEEG
+2314 NKPGEIILNEKGIQHIEEG
-2326 ITHAEKRHGDE
+2326 HGE
-2337 IREAGF
+2337 QIRAAGF
-2343 TNAREMVLYV
+2343 KNAEAFVNHALK
-2353 MGNLS
+2353 NIE
-2358 AVYQGNSNR
+2358 AVYQAGSNR
-2367 TYDLVAKARKPF
+2367 KYDLVAKQGTPWQR
-2379 ARTVVR
+2379 VIVR
-2385 LEFSPNGDHYKV
+2385 LEFDSAKDYYTV
-2397 VTAGLVRPDRYDKKT
+2397 VTAGPIRDTYYQNKT
-2412 PLWERAQTSHSN
+2412 PLWERAPSFHSEN
-2424 RRTPDAISGQSGV
+2424 SEPMGTPRAFTGQSSV
-2437 SQDANASDK
+2437 SQDANASDR
-2446 ENINSSRAS
+2446 ENIDSSRAS
-2455 VNDSFMNL
+2455 VNDSFMDL
-2463 AGKRPPYRARVRTEA
+2463 AGKRPPHRARVRSQA

-2484 ALNAAAKNATQTEV
+2484 ALNDAAKNATQTEV
-2498 VRRFED
+2498 VQRFED

-2512 YEDKESLFEGGYDSS
+2512 YKGRESVFEGGYDTG
-2527 TGKVWFV
+2527 TGKIWFV
-2534 AANIN
+2534 ADNIN

-2551 QVGHHGMRSLFTPLE
+2551 QVGHHGMHSLLTPQE

-2584 GIRDIAERYGLDPRL
+2584 GIRDIAERYDLNPRL
-2599 NATDRETVIEEYV
+2599 NAADRETVIEEYV
-2612 SKRAEAK
+2612 SKRAEK
-2619 SAGELSKA
+2619 KNAGELSKA
-2627 DAPLWKRIVALVRRM
+2627 DAPLWKRIVSAVRRM
-2642 LARAMQRITGR
+2642 LARTMQRITGR
-2653 ELNLGEER
+2653 ELNLGDER

-2666 SGLGQHVFN
+2666 SRLGQHVFN
-2675 GTGNPTQG
+2675 GTGKPADVNMATDKPT
-2683 RGDTKASF
+2683 
-2691 LGKENS
+2691 
-2697 FGIPAHRVTSFENIS
+2697 
-2712 HIDLNAA
+2712 
-2719 LKVLEGKD
+2719 
-2727 LYNSIEGITAQVNRK
+2727 
-2742 QRDKIQSSAAMKK
+2742 
-2755 SKENGF
+2755 
-2761 SFDEHRSVAAKIENL
+2761 
-2776 WNWSAE
+2776 
-2782 AVTHQDK
+2782 
-2789 NGNSDF
+2789 
-2795 EMVRYVSPL
+2795 VR
-2804 RIDGRDLF
+2804 
-2812 AWITVKRSEVG
+2812 
-2823 NRIYSIELI
+2823 
-2832 NEEKL
+2832 
-2837 RSKLNTRFSE
+2837 
-2847 ENLNAPVLSFEEII
+2847 
-2861 AKLKAPVKGETSTN
+2861 
-2875 NRKTL
+2875 
-2880 ASLAAEHVQQEL
+2880 ASLAEEHVREEL
-2892 RSEKGLLSAIRQMR
+2892 RSGKGLLSAMKQMR
-2906 RLRLA
+2906 KLRLA
-2911 TDKDISLFGKA
+2911 NDEDISLLQKTFH
-2922 FRPTQFLAK
+2922 PTQFLAK
-2931 DHPEVQQLIDIQ
+2931 DHPEVQQLLDIQ

-2963 GLKHLSKIQRKNL
+2963 GLKNLSKAQHRNL
-2976 TALIHKLDGK
+2976 TALLHKLDGK
-2986 KLNAVTEERFEKR
+2986 KLNAVTEEKFEKR
-2999 TLPDGDWDYSGVN
+2999 TLPDGDWEYSGLN
-3012 EAHYDQLR
+3012 DAHYEQLR
-3020 DFLTRHNTFTAGKGE
+3020 DFLTQHNTFKGVNGE
-3035 SVSLDGKT
+3035 NVSLDGKT
-3043 LDVFITIRRM
+3043 VDVFITIRRS
-3053 LDKSQLGLYNHLRE
+3053 LDNDQLNIYNHLKE
-3067 SKLPKN
+3067 INLPKN
-3073 VIDKYR
+3073 LIDKYR
-3079 ASMGSI
+3079 MSMMEV
-3085 PNYFP
+3085 PYYFP

-3097 FILVKDEEGNV
+3097 VIRVLDEEGNV

-3117 KVTADAKAAGIL
+3117 RLTADAKAAKIL
-3129 SELKGKYG
+3129 EELKAKYG
-3137 DRIKDLEY
+3137 DSIKDIEY
-3145 GKLQNLSED
+3145 EKLKGLSED
-3154 VFEFP
+3154 VFDSP
-3159 MRTADM
+3159 MHTVDM
-3165 EKVLQEALNGI
+3165 DKLIQEAINRTGSPEEMKEKMRQAI
-3176 GAEGD
+3176 EWQVAE
-3181 IKKKLL
+3181 
-3187 RAMEQ
+3187 
-3192 QVSDLFKARGFGQHM
+3192 LFKERGFGQHM
-3207 MHRNNIAGY
+3207 KHRARHNIPGY
-3216 EREDIGKVLF
+3216 EMEDIGKVLLA
-3226 TYCSGQYG
+3226 YKSGEYG
-3234 WLTKMDAAMKFG
+3234 FFTKMDAARKFG
-3246 ESLAKIDAKKKPRL
+3246 KALTKIDAKKKPNI

-3265 NYVMDMLRNA
+3265 NYVTDMLRNA
-3275 DRLDALVDTA
+3275 DRIDALVNMA

-3317 VELGFRHAAT
+3317 VELGFKHAAT
-3327 GFIRDAGKALCH
+3327 SFIRDAGKALCH
-3339 QISDGKAKSTTP
+3339 QINSEKTNAVTP
-3351 EEKAFLQDF
+3351 EEKAFLHDF
-3360 YDRGITRDNFM
+3360 YERGITRDNFM
-3371 REMMGDM
+3371 REMMGNL
-3378 TGGRMSYAWRQFSRL
+3378 TGGRMSYAWRRFSRA
-3393 MGWPMSAVERFNRTS
+3393 MAFPMSMAERFNRTS

-3415 AARAGKIVNKETLER
+3415 AARAGKVVNTETLER

-3436 QKFDEQA
+3436 QKFDEQS

-3458 YGKANRPEVFRH
+3458 YGKANRPEIFRH
-3470 GDVGKVASAFYT
+3470 GDVGKVASSFYT

-3516 TLGGLVSVP
+3516 TLGGLVSIP
-3525 LWSTVMTVY
+3525 LWSTVMTVW
-3534 RQLFGDGDDPER
+3534 RQLFSDGDDPER
-3546 NLYNWAYRNG
+3546 KLYNWAYKNG

-3570 LAGVTISGSLGMEL
+3570 MAGVTISGSLGMEL

-3615 EKLGNTFEF
+3615 EKIGNTFEF

-3633 TEEALPTAASNVM
+3633 TEEALPTAASNIM

-3655 MTTHSGKPI
+3655 MTTRSGKPI
-3664 ADGTGRPMKLSKS
+3664 ADGTGRPIKLSKS
-3677 EAVAKALG
+3677 EFVAKALG

-3701 SDVEAFRKNKQDE
+3701 SDVEAFKKNKQDE

-3737 WKDYNNQMIREG
+3737 WRDYNNKMIRED

>member
-1 MLDSNILSF
+1 MFDSNILSF
-10 YQQENFRKSP
+10 YQDGEFRKLP
-20 EDEQRA
+20 ENEKQS
-26 IIGNY
+26 IIENY
-31 FDRIVA
+31 FDKSIA
-37 PTLPASDEDK
+37 PSLSASEEDK
-47 AVARTNFMEAHMLP
+47 AVARTNFMKTHELSGGFDSRVLDWYKDPEFASLP
-61 RGVDPRALNFY
+61 
-72 ADQKFVE
+72 
-79 KSPEE
+79 SEE
-84 KADILGGF
+84 KATVLGNF
-92 YDKLAGKTA
+92 YDKMSGKA
-101 EYLDPEVRKQQR
+101 AQYLDPEVREQQR
-113 ELFIAQN
+113 ELFVAQN
-120 IFLPEDKGG
+120 MLLPEDKGG
-129 WLSAA
+129 WIDAA
-134 VDGTKNLVLGIE
+134 VDGAKNLGHGIE
-146 PTLRQAKRQIAV
+146 TTLRQAGRQIAV
-158 HSDAIPDIESI
+158 HSDDLPDIESI
-169 ADLEDIRQNPED
+169 SDLEDIRQNPEE
-181 YTEQFNRERTR
+181 YAERFNRERTK

-198 PNDPTNRAV
+198 PNDSTNKAV

-224 ENPLGD
+224 ENPVGD
-230 WLPLDPV
+230 WLPLDPS

-262 AMPVAGIGNAIL
+262 AMPVAGIGNVIL
-274 GAASKDQFLVD
+274 GASSKDQFLVD

-312 EFNMMGNQYGGIEAL
+312 EYNLMGNQYGGIEAL

-353 RKFGGFGLDAAGQH
+353 NKLGGFGLDAAGEH
-367 FGETG
+367 TGETI
-372 AEFGEGNLEH
+372 AQYTQGNIEH
-382 RAGLRTSGYSG
+382 EAGLSDKRYSG

-398 QAFKAQAGTT
+398 QAFKEQAGTT
-408 NVMLGMTHGPVA
+408 NLMLGMTHGPVA

-426 NKFFSADKPV
+426 SKFFSADKPV
-436 LESSQPQDTRTEEEK
+436 QDSSSSQAPRTEEEK
-451 GGKLDMLGL
+451 GGKLDLLGL
-460 DPNDAPRRPSHAD
+460 NPNDAPKAPSHAD

-481 QKAPEQER
+481 QKAPEQEQ
-489 AIDDDFFPAPGMG
+489 AIDDEFFPAPGMG
-502 LSPIPPSQTQS
+502 LSPTPPLKTQS
-513 PSNEAAPIAFGLG
+513 PSNETTPTAFGLG

-535 VVSEPGTARPQVGQ
+535 VVSEPGTAHPQVEQ
-549 NGLGLYPEAPQPAA
+549 NGLGLFPEAQQPAA
-563 QDVAPQQMQQ
+563 QDAPPQPMQQ
-573 SPVVAPAPVAS
+573 PPVAS
-584 PLLQAPVAAASHM
+584 PIPEAPAVPQAPVVDVSQM
-597 VDAPVSA
+597 MDAPVSA
-604 PAPAAPADHVA
+604 PAPTASADQVAA
-615 PASTMMPEQNDVN
+615 ASAMMPEQSDVN
-628 TAMEQ
+628 TAAKQ

-655 YFKEQLASGRQYST
+655 YFKEQLESGRQYGD
-669 IAEARKEADALLG
+669 IREARKEADALLG
-682 GVPKELKPR
+682 GVPAERKST

-696 DESIEL
+696 DESVEL

-710 IVNEGKDAVETFRG
+710 IVNDGKDAVDTFRG

-732 PNLSTR
+732 PNLSSR

-758 SQLAGIDKSK
+758 SQLAGIDKTK

-775 GNGMLLIGADTQKAT
+775 GNGMLLIGADAKKST
-790 VNEWDAKRA
+790 VNELDANRA
-799 SRLRAQDFE
+799 SRLRAQDFD
-808 VTEQDAADYTP
+808 VTEHDATDYTP
-819 GKQYDAVI
+819 DKQYDAVI
-827 ANPPFGTVKD
+827 ANPPFGKKKD
-837 DAGTKREWEVSGHKT
+837 KRVWNISGHET

-878 GKKGSEAGRRTKYNT
+878 GKKGSESGRRAQYNT

-914 LDGKL
+914 VEGRLYA
-919 WKRQGASFPIDI
+919 RQGASFPIDI
-931 IVIDGKGKTEGRPF
+931 IVVDGKGKTEGRPF

-980 ILGHG
+980 VLGSG
-985 DPGSRGRDGDQGP
+985 DSDAGRRDGDQGS
-998 AAPVLVSGGMAG
+998 AAPVLASGGLAG
-1010 GAVSSEQRSGG
+1010 GNAPSEQRSGG
-1021 GRGQSGE
+1021 GSAQSGE
-1028 RTPEAGDVQPGTE
+1028 RTSEAGHVQPGTE
-1041 LAESGGRRPAGPSD
+1041 LAETGGRRPAGPSD
-1055 TGGSGQRLSDAPV
+1055 TGGSGQRVPRASV
-1068 EQDGSERQEVAVPD
+1068 GQDGSERQEVAVAD
-1082 GEERGSAQVRTDGSK
+1082 GKERGNTQVPDDGSK

-1103 GAGSA
+1103 GVGSA
-1108 VRARVVEKAP
+1108 VRARVVEEAP
-1118 ASAEPPKE
+1118 ASAEDRKKPPVKQDVHKE
-1126 KTAEPRSRHKDAA
+1126 DAA
-1139 PKQEAAPSR
+1139 PKQEAAPS
-1148 ASKKQPPI
+1148 STPKPKKQPAV

-1163 DVYQPASR
+1163 DVYQPASQ

-1290 GESDFNPLPTNK
+1290 GETGFNPLPTNK
-1302 LRGEKAIALPDG
+1302 LRGKNAIALPDG
-1314 GKLESPINLDKVIA
+1314 GKLESPSNLDKVIA

-1397 GSFLRE
+1397 GEYLRE

-1479 TVETTPVAVDMKTAE
+1479 TVDTAPAPVDMKVAE
-1494 RTADIMSRIMAFDAA
+1494 RTADIMGRIMAFDTA
-1509 RENDIENIK
+1509 REGDIKNIEK
-1518 SQLIGSGET
+1518 ELAGSGEA

-1566 AAAQAVERGEKPVIT
+1566 AAARAVERGEKPVIT

-1588 FIAERASADGLKDGD
+1588 FIGERASADGLKDGD
-1603 VVDLSWKDMFLRY
+1603 AVDLSWKDMFLRY

-1621 TVTVDKPGSKEKDSI
+1621 TITVDKPGSKEKDSI
-1636 YLSDEQLSPEALRAY
+1636 YLSDDQLSPEALRAY
-1651 REAKKSIE
+1651 NEAKDAIE
-1659 EADFS
+1659 KADFS
-1664 KMPVS
+1664 NLPVS

-1692 AAVDYAGGQPKY
+1692 DAIDYSDGQQKY
-1704 RKREATSSRNV
+1704 RKREATSSNNV
-1715 EVVNKFNGGELDAL
+1715 DVVSRFNGGELDAL
-1729 VINQSGSTGIS
+1729 IINQSGSTGIS

-1818 SAQTFENI
+1818 SSQTFENI

-1846 EFNKKLGNPLKEASD
+1846 EFNKKLGNPIKEASD
-1861 AQNAMQKVTGRIP
+1861 IENAMQKVTGRIP
-1874 VLPIKEQERLYA
+1874 VLSVKEQEQLYA

-1922 ELTPKKDGADTESAF
+1922 ELTPKKDGVDAESAF

-1947 VKVLGKPHTAKK
+1947 VKVLGKPYTAKK

-1965 QGLVE
+1965 QGVVGHEGL
-1970 YEDSSVALSS
+1970 S
-1980 DAQVY
+1980 DALHADAESFVE
-1985 IQKRAAKM
+1985 KRAAKM
-1993 EDAERREE
+1993 EDEERRGD
-2001 FTERAEENLRRIN
+2001 FIARAEENLHAI
-2014 DVLFRFE
+2014 DDALFRFE
-2021 PGTMVSLLG
+2021 PGTQVSLLG

-2038 VTRINRKKGD
+2038 VTRISRKKGD

-2077 ENAGELEAGKIV
+2077 RNVSELESGKV
-2089 AAPSG
+2089 VVAPSG
-2094 MTEKQMEEAFDSAQ
+2094 LTEKQMETAFDSAQ
-2108 SEVREKRWIATGN
+2108 NEVREKRWIATGN

-2139 AQGNRRM
+2139 AQGSRRM
-2146 GILLNKGVN
+2146 GILLNKGVD

-2165 KLPSADEAMRF
+2165 KFPAADDALRF
-2176 LERTGGNG
+2176 FERTGGNG

-2190 KLLRISKMSPYGDS
+2190 KLLRISRMSPYGDT

-2218 YYLNKGLLDAL
+2218 YYLNTGLLSAI
-2229 GQDFTKAG
+2229 GQDFVKAG
-2237 RDMVVRYVDED
+2237 RDMVARHIDEA
-2248 QIRAAMKSLQEQG
+2248 QLRAAMNALQKQG
-2261 FLLVADNFRD
+2261 YSLVADNFRT
-2271 EARKV
+2271 EARDI
-2276 TGTSIEVQ
+2276 TGTAIEVQ
-2284 KVNLTRASLKDGGK
+2284 KVDLTRASLKDGGK

-2314 NKPGEIVLDEEG
+2314 NKPGEIVLDKEGLQHIEE
-2326 ITHAEKRHGDE
+2326 RHGDE
-2337 IREAGF
+2337 IRDAGF
-2343 TNAREMVLYV
+2343 TNAQEFVQDT
-2353 MGNLS
+2353 LS
-2358 AVYQGNSNR
+2358 NIAAVYQGKDNQSYELISVSDKLNKR
-2367 TYDLVAKARKPF
+2367 AII
-2379 ARTVVR
+2379 R
-2385 LEFSPNGDHYKV
+2385 LQFSPDGHFYRV
-2397 VTAGLVRPDRYDKKT
+2397 VTATLIRPDRYKKRT

-2424 RRTPDAISGQSGV
+2424 TGTPHAISGQSSV
-2437 SQDANASDK
+2437 SQDANASDR
-2446 ENINSSRAS
+2446 ENIDSSRAS
-2455 VNDSFMNL
+2455 VNDSFMDL
-2463 AGKRPPYRARVRTEA
+2463 AGKRPPHRARVRSQA
-2478 VERIVS
+2478 VERTVS
-2484 ALNAAAKNATQTEV
+2484 ALNDAAKNATQTEV
-2498 VRRFED
+2498 VQRFED
-2504 LPEHIRQQ
+2504 LPEHIRKQCKG
-2512 YEDKESLFEGGYDSS
+2512 KESVFEGCYDPS
-2527 TGKVWFV
+2527 TGKIWFV
-2534 AANIN
+2534 ADNIN

-2551 QVGHHGMRSLFTPLE
+2551 QVGHHGIRSLLTPQE

-2584 GIRDIAERYGLDPRL
+2584 GIRDIAERYDLDPRL
-2599 NATDRETVIEEYV
+2599 NSADRETVIEEYV
-2612 SKRAEAK
+2612 SKRAEK
-2619 SAGELSKA
+2619 KNAGELSKA
-2627 DAPLWKRIVALVRRM
+2627 DAPLWKRIVSAMRRM
-2642 LARAMQRITGR
+2642 LARAMRRITGR
-2653 ELNLGEER
+2653 ELNLGDER

-2666 SGLGQHVFN
+2666 SRLGQHVFN
-2675 GTGNPTQG
+2675 GTGKPADVNTATDKPT
-2683 RGDTKASF
+2683 
-2691 LGKENS
+2691 
-2697 FGIPAHRVTSFENIS
+2697 
-2712 HIDLNAA
+2712 
-2719 LKVLEGKD
+2719 
-2727 LYNSIEGITAQVNRK
+2727 
-2742 QRDKIQSSAAMKK
+2742 
-2755 SKENGF
+2755 
-2761 SFDEHRSVAAKIENL
+2761 
-2776 WNWSAE
+2776 
-2782 AVTHQDK
+2782 
-2789 NGNSDF
+2789 
-2795 EMVRYVSPL
+2795 VR
-2804 RIDGRDLF
+2804 
-2812 AWITVKRSEVG
+2812 
-2823 NRIYSIELI
+2823 
-2832 NEEKL
+2832 
-2837 RSKLNTRFSE
+2837 
-2847 ENLNAPVLSFEEII
+2847 
-2861 AKLKAPVKGETSTN
+2861 
-2875 NRKTL
+2875 
-2880 ASLAAEHVQQEL
+2880 ASLAEEHVREEL
-2892 RSEKGLLSAIRQMR
+2892 RSGKGLLSAIKQMR
-2906 RLRLA
+2906 KLRLA
-2911 TDKDISLFGKA
+2911 NDEDISLLQKTA
-2922 FRPTQFLAK
+2922 RPTQFLAK
-2931 DHPEVQQLIDIQ
+2931 DHPEVQQLLDIQ

-2963 GLKHLSKIQRKNL
+2963 GLKNLSKAQHRNL
-2976 TALIHKLDGK
+2976 TALLHKLDGK
-2986 KLNAVTEERFEKR
+2986 KLGAVTEDKFEKR
-2999 TLPDGDWDYSGVN
+2999 TLPDRDWEYSGLN
-3012 EAHYDQLR
+3012 DAHYEQLR
-3020 DFLTRHNTFTAGKGE
+3020 DFLTQHNTFKGVNGE
-3035 SVSLDGKT
+3035 NVSLDGET
-3043 LDVFITIRRM
+3043 VDVFITIRRM
-3053 LDKSQLGLYNHLRE
+3053 LDNSQLGLYNHLRKN
-3067 SKLPKN
+3067 KLPKN
-3073 VIDKYR
+3073 VIDTYR
-3079 ASMGSI
+3079 SSMGSVH
-3085 PNYFP
+3085 NYFP

-3097 FILVKDEEGNV
+3097 FIRVLDGEGNV

-3117 KVTADAKAAGIL
+3117 KLTADAKAAKL
-3129 SELKGKYG
+3129 LEELKAKYG
-3137 DRIKDLEY
+3137 DSIKDIEY
-3145 GKLQNLSED
+3145 GKLQDLSED

-3165 EKVLQEALNGI
+3165 EKVLQEALSSTGI
-3176 GAEGD
+3176 DGD

-3207 MHRNNIAGY
+3207 LRRDNIAGY
-3216 EREDIGKVLF
+3216 EMEDIGKVLF

-3246 ESLAKIDAKKKPRL
+3246 EALAKVDAKKKPRL

-3317 VELGFRHAAT
+3317 VELGFKHAAT
-3327 GFIRDAGKALCH
+3327 SFIRDAGKALCH
-3339 QISDGKAKSTTP
+3339 QISDGKAKSITP

-3371 REMMGDM
+3371 REMMGDL
-3378 TGGRMSYAWRQFSRL
+3378 TGGRMSYAWRQFSRV
-3393 MGWPMSAVERFNRTS
+3393 MAWPMSAAERFNRTS

-3415 AARAGKIVNKETLER
+3415 AARAGKVVNTETLER

-3436 QKFDEQA
+3436 QKFDEQS

-3458 YGKANRPEVFRH
+3458 YGKANRPEIFRH
-3470 GDVGKVASAFYT
+3470 GDVGKVASSFYT

-3493 WRALFKMGWRGK
+3493 WRTLFKMGWRGK

-3525 LWSTVMTVY
+3525 LWSTVMTVW
-3534 RQLFGDGDDPER
+3534 RQLFADGDDPER
-3546 NLYNWAYRNG
+3546 KLYNWAYKNG

-3570 LAGVTISGSLGMEL
+3570 MAGVTISGSLGMEL

-3615 EKLGNTFEF
+3615 EKIGNTFES

-3655 MTTHSGKPI
+3655 MTTRSGKPI
-3664 ADGTGRPMKLSKS
+3664 ADGTGRPAKLSKP

-3685 FQPVRQSKAF
+3685 FQPVSQSKAF

-3701 SDVEAFRKNKQDE
+3701 SDVEAFKKNKQDE

-3737 WKDYNNQMIREG
+3737 WRDYNNKMIRED

>member
-10 YQQENFRKSP
+10 YQNENFRKSP
-20 EDEQRA
+20 EEDQRA

-31 FDRIVA
+31 FDKIVA
-37 PTLPASDEDK
+37 PSLPASDEDK

-92 YDKLAGKTA
+92 YDKLAGKSA
-101 EYLDPEVRKQQR
+101 QYLDPEVREQQR
-113 ELFIAQN
+113 ELFVAQN
-120 IFLPEDKGG
+120 MLLPDDKGG
-129 WLSAA
+129 WGSALIDA
-134 VDGTKNLVLGIE
+134 AKNLPHGVE
-146 PTLRQAKRQIAV
+146 TTLRQAGRQIAV
-158 HSDAIPDIESI
+158 HSNDLPDIESI
-169 ADLEDIRQNPED
+169 SDLEDIRQNPEE
-181 YTEQFNRERTR
+181 YAERFNRERTK

-198 PNDPTNRAV
+198 PNDSTNKAV

-224 ENPLGD
+224 ENPVGD
-230 WLPLDPV
+230 WLPLDPS

-262 AMPVAGIGNAIL
+262 AMPVAGIGNVIL
-274 GAASKDQFLVD
+274 GASSKDQFLVD

-312 EFNMMGNQYGGIEAL
+312 EYNLMGNQYGGIEAL

-339 AGRIFGKNAVKGAL
+339 AGRIFGKNAAKGAL
-353 RKFGGFGLDAAGQH
+353 NKLGGFGLDAAGEH
-367 FGETG
+367 TGETI
-372 AEFGEGNLEH
+372 AQYTQGNIEH
-382 RAGLRTSGYSG
+382 EAGLSDKRYSG

-398 QAFKAQAGTT
+398 QAFKEQAGTT
-408 NVMLGMTHGPVA
+408 NLMLGMTHGPVA

-426 NKFFSADKPV
+426 SKFFSADKPV
-436 LESSQPQDTRTEEEK
+436 LDSSSSQAPRTEEEK
-451 GGKLDMLGL
+451 GGKLDLLGL
-460 DPNDAPRRPSHAD
+460 NPNDAPKAPSHAD

-481 QKAPEQER
+481 QKAPEQEQ
-489 AIDDDFFPAPGMG
+489 AIDDEFFPAPGMG
-502 LSPIPPSQTQS
+502 LSPTPPLKTQS
-513 PSNEAAPIAFGLG
+513 PSNETTPTAFGLG

-535 VVSEPGTARPQVGQ
+535 VVSEPGTAHPQVEQ
-549 NGLGLYPEAPQPAA
+549 NGLGLFPEAQQPAA
-563 QDVAPQQMQQ
+563 QDAPPQPMQQ
-573 SPVVAPAPVAS
+573 PPVAS
-584 PLLQAPVAAASHM
+584 PIPEAPAVPQAPVVDVSQM
-597 VDAPVSA
+597 MDAPVSA
-604 PAPAAPADHVA
+604 PAPTASADQVAA
-615 PASTMMPEQNDVN
+615 ASAMMPEQSDVN
-628 TAMEQ
+628 TAAKQ

-645 EAPDTVALGG
+645 ETPDTVALGG
-655 YFKEQLASGRQYST
+655 YFKEQLESGRQYGD
-669 IAEARKEADALLG
+669 IREARKEADALLG
-682 GVPKELKPR
+682 GVPAERKST

-696 DESIEL
+696 DESVEL
-702 GVTAAARD
+702 GVTAAARG
-710 IVNEGKDAVETFRG
+710 IVNDGKDAVDTFRG

-732 PNLSTR
+732 PNLSSR

-758 SQLAGIDKSK
+758 SQLAGIDKTK

-775 GNGMLLIGADTQKAT
+775 GNGMLLIGADAKKST
-790 VNEWDAKRA
+790 VNELDANRA
-799 SRLRAQDFE
+799 SRLRAQDFD
-808 VTEQDAADYTP
+808 VTEYDATDYTP

-827 ANPPFGTVKD
+827 ANPPFGPIKD
-837 DAGTKREWEVSGHKT
+837 DAGNKRVWEVSGHET
-852 AEIDQA
+852 AEIDQV

-878 GKKGSEAGRRTKYNT
+878 GKKGSEAGRRAKYNT

-901 ALYDNYKVADHFS
+901 VLYDNYKVADHFS
-914 LDGKL
+914 VDGRL
-919 WKRQGASFPIDI
+919 WTRQGASFPVDI
-931 IVIDGKGKTEGRPF
+931 IVVDGKGKTEGRPF

-969 EVRQGVDTERG
+969 EIRQGVDTERG
-980 ILGHG
+980 VLGSG
-985 DPGSRGRDGDQGP
+985 DSDAGRRDGDQGS
-998 AAPVLVSGGMAG
+998 AAPVLASGGLAG
-1010 GAVSSEQRSGG
+1010 GAASSEQRSGG
-1021 GRGQSGE
+1021 GRAQSGE
-1028 RTPEAGDVQPGTE
+1028 RTSEAGHVQPGTE
-1041 LAESGGRRPAGPSD
+1041 LAETGGRRPAGPSD
-1055 TGGSGQRLSDAPV
+1055 TGGSGQRVPRASV
-1068 EQDGSERQEVAVPD
+1068 GQDGSERQEVAVAD
-1082 GEERGSAQVRTDGSK
+1082 GKERGSTQVPDDGSK

-1103 GAGSA
+1103 GVGSA
-1108 VRARVVEKAP
+1108 VRARVVEEAP
-1118 ASAEPPKE
+1118 ASAEDRKKPPVKQDVHKE
-1126 KTAEPRSRHKDAA
+1126 DAA
-1139 PKQEAAPSR
+1139 PKQEAAPS
-1148 ASKKQPPI
+1148 STPKPKKQPTV

-1163 DVYQPASR
+1163 DVYQPASQ

-1290 GESDFNPLPTNK
+1290 GETGFNPLPTNK
-1302 LRGEKAIALPDG
+1302 LRGKNAIALPDG
-1314 GKLESPINLDKVIA
+1314 GKLESPSNLDKLIA

-1340 GIFTTYSQL
+1340 GIFTTYAQL
-1349 APSNGKD
+1349 ASSNGKD
-1356 SPRREL
+1356 TPRREL

-1460 AMLTQA
+1460 TMLTQA

-1479 TVETTPVAVDMKTAE
+1479 TVDTVPAPVDMKVAE
-1494 RTADIMSRIMAFDAA
+1494 RTADIMGHIMAFDTA
-1509 RENDIENIK
+1509 REGDIKNIEK
-1518 SQLIGSGET
+1518 QLAGSGEA

-1566 AAAQAVERGEKPVIT
+1566 AAARAVERGEKPVIT

-1588 FIAERASADGLKDGD
+1588 FIGERASANGLKNGD
-1603 VVDLSWKDMFLRY
+1603 AVDLSWKDMFLRY

-1621 TVTVDKPGSKEKDSI
+1621 TITVDKPGSKEKDSI
-1636 YLSDEQLSPEALRAY
+1636 YLSDDQLSPEALRAY
-1651 REAKKSIE
+1651 NEAKDAIE
-1659 EADFS
+1659 KADFS
-1664 KMPVS
+1664 NLPVS

-1692 AAVDYAGGQPKY
+1692 DAIDYSDGQQKY
-1704 RKREATSSRNV
+1704 RKREATSSNNV
-1715 EVVNKFNGGELDAL
+1715 DVVNRFNGGELDAL
-1729 VINQSGSTGIS
+1729 IINQSGSTGIS

-1846 EFNKKLGNPLKEASD
+1846 EFNKKLGNPIKEASD
-1861 AQNAMQKVTGRIP
+1861 IENAMQKVTGRIP
-1874 VLPIKEQERLYA
+1874 VLSVKEQEQLYA

-1922 ELTPKKDGADTESAF
+1922 ELTPKKDGVDTESAF

-1947 VKVLGKPHTAKK
+1947 VKVLGKPYTAKK

-1965 QGLVE
+1965 QGVVGHEGL
-1970 YEDSSVALSS
+1970 S
-1980 DAQVY
+1980 DALHADAESFVE
-1985 IQKRAAKM
+1985 KRAAKM
-1993 EDAERREE
+1993 EDEERRGD
-2001 FTERAEENLRRIN
+2001 FMARAEENLHAI
-2014 DVLFRFE
+2014 DDALFRFE
-2021 PGTMVSLLG
+2021 PGTQVSLLG

-2038 VTRINRKKGD
+2038 VTRISRKKGD

-2077 ENAGELEAGKIV
+2077 RNISELESGKV
-2089 AAPSG
+2089 VVAPSG
-2094 MTEKQMEEAFDSAQ
+2094 LTEKQMETAFDSAQ
-2108 SEVREKRWIATGN
+2108 NEVREKRWIATGN

-2139 AQGNRRM
+2139 AQGSRRM
-2146 GILLNKGVN
+2146 GILLNKGVD

-2165 KLPSADEAMRF
+2165 KFPAADDAFRF
-2176 LERTGGNG
+2176 FERTGGNG

-2190 KLLRISKMSPYGDS
+2190 KLLRISRMSPYGDT

-2218 YYLNKGLLDAL
+2218 YYLNTGLLSAI
-2229 GQDFTKAG
+2229 GQDFVKAG
-2237 RDMVVRYVDED
+2237 RDMVARHIDEE
-2248 QIRAAMKSLQEQG
+2248 QLRAAMNALQKQG
-2261 FLLVADNFRD
+2261 YSLVADNFRT
-2271 EARKV
+2271 EARDV
-2276 TGTSIEVQ
+2276 TGTAIEVQ
-2284 KVNLTRASLKDGGK
+2284 KVDLTRASLKDGGK

-2306 EIASTLRL
+2306 EIASTLRM
-2314 NKPGEIVLDEEG
+2314 NKPGEIMLDEERVQH
-2326 ITHAEKRHGDE
+2326 IEQRHGKE
-2337 IREAGF
+2337 IRAAGF
-2343 TNAREMVLYV
+2343 SDAEAFVNHVLK
-2353 MGNLS
+2353 NID
-2358 AVYQGNSNR
+2358 AVYQADSNR
-2367 TYDLVAKARKPF
+2367 KYDLIAVQPATWKR
-2379 ARTVVR
+2379 VVIR
-2385 LEFSPNGDHYKV
+2385 LEFDSRGDFYRV
-2397 VTAGLVRPDRYDKKT
+2397 ITAGPLRDDFYKNKT
-2412 PLWERAQTSHSN
+2412 PLWERAQSFHSEN
-2424 RRTPDAISGQSGV
+2424 SEPMGNPRAFTGQSGV
-2437 SQDANASDK
+2437 SQDANASDR
-2446 ENINSSRAS
+2446 ENIDSSRAS
-2455 VNDSFMNL
+2455 VNDSFMDL
-2463 AGKRPPYRARVRTEA
+2463 AGKRPPHRARVRAQA
-2478 VERIVS
+2478 VERTVS
-2484 ALNAAAKNATQTEV
+2484 ALNDAAKNATQTEV
-2498 VRRFED
+2498 VQRFED

-2512 YEDKESLFEGGYDSS
+2512 YKGRESVFEGGYDTG
-2527 TGKVWFV
+2527 TGKIWFV

-2551 QVGHHGMRSLFTPLE
+2551 QVGHHGMHSLLTPQE

-2584 GIRDIAERYGLDPRL
+2584 GIRDIAERYDLNPRL
-2599 NATDRETVIEEYV
+2599 NAADRETVIEEYV
-2612 SKRAEAK
+2612 SKRAEK
-2619 SAGELSKA
+2619 KNAGELSKA
-2627 DAPLWKRIVALVRRM
+2627 DAPLWKRIVSAVRRM
-2642 LARAMQRITGR
+2642 LARTMQRITGR
-2653 ELNLGEER
+2653 ELNLGDER

-2666 SGLGQHVFN
+2666 SRLGQHVFN
-2675 GTGNPTQG
+2675 GTGKPADVNMATDKPT
-2683 RGDTKASF
+2683 
-2691 LGKENS
+2691 
-2697 FGIPAHRVTSFENIS
+2697 
-2712 HIDLNAA
+2712 
-2719 LKVLEGKD
+2719 
-2727 LYNSIEGITAQVNRK
+2727 
-2742 QRDKIQSSAAMKK
+2742 
-2755 SKENGF
+2755 
-2761 SFDEHRSVAAKIENL
+2761 
-2776 WNWSAE
+2776 
-2782 AVTHQDK
+2782 
-2789 NGNSDF
+2789 
-2795 EMVRYVSPL
+2795 VR
-2804 RIDGRDLF
+2804 
-2812 AWITVKRSEVG
+2812 
-2823 NRIYSIELI
+2823 
-2832 NEEKL
+2832 
-2837 RSKLNTRFSE
+2837 
-2847 ENLNAPVLSFEEII
+2847 
-2861 AKLKAPVKGETSTN
+2861 
-2875 NRKTL
+2875 
-2880 ASLAAEHVQQEL
+2880 ASLAEEHVREEL
-2892 RSEKGLLSAIRQMR
+2892 RSGKGLLSAMKQMR
-2906 RLRLA
+2906 KLRLA
-2911 TDKDISLFGKA
+2911 NDEDISLLQKTS
-2922 FRPTQFLAK
+2922 RPTQFLAK
-2931 DHPEVQQLIDIQ
+2931 DHPEVQQLLDIQ

-2963 GLKHLSKIQRKNL
+2963 GLKNLSKAQHRNL
-2976 TALIHKLDGK
+2976 AALIHKLDGK
-2986 KLNAVTEERFEKR
+2986 TLNAVTEEKFEKR
-2999 TLPDGDWDYSGVN
+2999 TLPDGNWEYSGLN
-3012 EAHYDQLR
+3012 DAHYEHLR
-3020 DFLTRHNTFTAGKGE
+3020 DFLTQHNTFKGVNGE
-3035 SVSLDGKT
+3035 NVSLDGKT
-3043 LDVFITIRRM
+3043 VDVFITIRRS
-3053 LDKSQLGLYNHLRE
+3053 LDNDQLNIYNHLKE
-3067 SKLPKN
+3067 INLPKN
-3073 VIDKYR
+3073 LIDKYR
-3079 ASMGSI
+3079 MSMMEV
-3085 PNYFP
+3085 PYYFP

-3097 FILVKDEEGNV
+3097 VIRVLDEEGNV

-3117 KVTADAKAAGIL
+3117 RLTADAKAAKIL
-3129 SELKGKYG
+3129 EELKAKYG
-3137 DRIKDLEY
+3137 DSIKDIEY
-3145 GKLQNLSED
+3145 EKLKGLSED
-3154 VFEFP
+3154 VFDSP
-3159 MRTADM
+3159 MHTVDM
-3165 EKVLQEALNGI
+3165 DKLIQEAINRTGSPEEMKEKMRQAI
-3176 GAEGD
+3176 EWQVAE
-3181 IKKKLL
+3181 
-3187 RAMEQ
+3187 
-3192 QVSDLFKARGFGQHM
+3192 LFKERGFGQHM
-3207 MHRNNIAGY
+3207 KHRARHNIPGY
-3216 EREDIGKVLF
+3216 EMEDIGKVLLA
-3226 TYCSGQYG
+3226 YKSGEYG
-3234 WLTKMDAAMKFG
+3234 FFTKMDAARKFG
-3246 ESLAKIDAKKKPRL
+3246 KALTKIDAKKKPNI

-3265 NYVMDMLRNA
+3265 NYVTDMLRNA
-3275 DRLDALVDTA
+3275 DRIDALVNMA

-3317 VELGFRHAAT
+3317 VELGFKHAAT
-3327 GFIRDAGKALCH
+3327 SFIRDAGKALCH
-3339 QISDGKAKSTTP
+3339 QISDGKAKSLTP

-3371 REMMGDM
+3371 REMMGDL
-3378 TGGRMSYAWRQFSRL
+3378 TGGRMSYAWRQFSRV
-3393 MGWPMSAVERFNRTS
+3393 MAWPMSAAERFNRTS

-3415 AARAGKIVNKETLER
+3415 AARAGKVVNTKTLER

-3436 QKFDEQA
+3436 QKFDEQS

-3458 YGKANRPEVFRH
+3458 YGKANRPEIFRH
-3470 GDVGKVASAFYT
+3470 GDVGKVASSFYT

-3493 WRALFKMGWRGK
+3493 WRTLFKMGWRGK

-3525 LWSTVMTVY
+3525 LWSTVMTVW
-3534 RQLFGDGDDPER
+3534 RQLFADGDDPER
-3546 NLYNWAYRNG
+3546 KLYNWAYKNG

-3570 LAGVTISGSLGMEL
+3570 MAGVTISGSLGMEL

-3615 EKLGNTFEF
+3615 EKIGNTFES

-3655 MTTHSGKPI
+3655 MTTRSGKPI
-3664 ADGTGRPMKLSKS
+3664 ADGTGRPIKLSKS
-3677 EAVAKALG
+3677 ESVAKALG

-3701 SDVEAFRKNKQDE
+3701 SDVEAFKKNKQDE

-3723 RAKDMAAKEEVLRD
+3723 RAKDMAAKEEVLRE
-3737 WKDYNNQMIREG
+3737 WRNYNNKMIRED

>member
-1 MLDSNILSF
+1 MFDSNILSF
-10 YQQENFRKSP
+10 YQDGEFRKLP
-20 EDEQRA
+20 ENEKQS
-26 IIGNY
+26 IIENY
-31 FDRIVA
+31 FDKSIA
-37 PTLPASDEDK
+37 PSLSASEEDK
-47 AVARTNFMEAHMLP
+47 AVARTNFMKTHELSGGFDSRVLDWYKDPEFASLP
-61 RGVDPRALNFY
+61 
-72 ADQKFVE
+72 
-79 KSPEE
+79 SEE
-84 KADILGGF
+84 KATVLGNF
-92 YDKLAGKTA
+92 YDKMSGKA
-101 EYLDPEVRKQQR
+101 AQYLDPEVREQQR
-113 ELFIAQN
+113 ELFVAQN
-120 IFLPEDKGG
+120 MLLPEDKGG
-129 WLSAA
+129 WIDAA
-134 VDGTKNLVLGIE
+134 VDVAKNLGHGIE
-146 PTLRQAKRQIAV
+146 TTLRQAGRQIAV
-158 HSDAIPDIESI
+158 HSDDLPDIESI
-169 ADLEDIRQNPED
+169 SDLEDIRQNPEE
-181 YTEQFNRERTR
+181 YAERFNRERTK

-198 PNDPTNRAV
+198 PNDSTNKAV

-224 ENPLGD
+224 ENPVGD
-230 WLPLDPV
+230 WLPLDPS

-262 AMPVAGIGNAIL
+262 AMPVAGIGNVIL
-274 GAASKDQFLVD
+274 GASSKDQFLVD

-312 EFNMMGNQYGGIEAL
+312 EYNLMGNQYGGIEAL

-353 RKFGGFGLDAAGQH
+353 NKLGGFGLDAAGEH
-367 FGETG
+367 TGETI
-372 AEFGEGNLEH
+372 AQYTQGNIEH
-382 RAGLRTSGYSG
+382 EAGLSDKRYSG

-398 QAFKAQAGTT
+398 QAFKEQAGTT
-408 NVMLGMTHGPVA
+408 NLMLGMTHGPVA

-426 NKFFSADKPV
+426 SKFFSADKPV
-436 LESSQPQDTRTEEEK
+436 LDSSSSQAPRTEEEK
-451 GGKLDMLGL
+451 GGKLDLLGL
-460 DPNDAPRRPSHAD
+460 NPNDAPKAPSHAD

-481 QKAPEQER
+481 QKAPEQEQ
-489 AIDDDFFPAPGMG
+489 AIDDEFFPAPGMG
-502 LSPIPPSQTQS
+502 LSPTPPLKTQS
-513 PSNEAAPIAFGLG
+513 PSNETTPTAFGLG

-535 VVSEPGTARPQVGQ
+535 VVSEPGTAHPQVEQ
-549 NGLGLYPEAPQPAA
+549 NGLGLFPEAQQPAA
-563 QDVAPQQMQQ
+563 QDAPPQPMQQ
-573 SPVVAPAPVAS
+573 PPVAS
-584 PLLQAPVAAASHM
+584 PIPEAPAVPQAPVVDVSQM
-597 VDAPVSA
+597 MDAPVSA
-604 PAPAAPADHVA
+604 PAPTASADQVAA
-615 PASTMMPEQNDVN
+615 ASAMMPEQSDVN
-628 TAMEQ
+628 TAAKQ

-655 YFKEQLASGRQYST
+655 YFKEQLESGRQYGD
-669 IAEARKEADALLG
+669 IREARKEADALLG
-682 GVPKELKPR
+682 GVPAERKST

-696 DESIEL
+696 DESVEL

-710 IVNEGKDAVETFRG
+710 IVNDGKDAVDTFRG

-732 PNLSTR
+732 PNLSSR

-758 SQLAGIDKSK
+758 SQLAGIDKTK

-775 GNGMLLIGADTQKAT
+775 GNGMLLIGADAKKST
-790 VNEWDAKRA
+790 VNELDANRA
-799 SRLRAQDFE
+799 SRLRAQDFD
-808 VTEQDAADYTP
+808 VTEHDATDYTP

-837 DAGTKREWEVSGHKT
+837 DAGNKRGWEVSGHET

-878 GKKGSEAGRRTKYNT
+878 GKKGSEAGRRAKYNT

-914 LDGKL
+914 VDGRL
-919 WKRQGASFPIDI
+919 YARQGASFPIDI
-931 IVIDGKGKTEGRPF
+931 IVVDGKGKTEGRPF

-980 ILGHG
+980 VLGSG
-985 DPGSRGRDGDQGP
+985 DSDAGRRDGDQGS
-998 AAPVLVSGGMAG
+998 AAPVLASGGLAG
-1010 GAVSSEQRSGG
+1010 GAASSEQRSGG
-1021 GRGQSGE
+1021 GRAQSGE
-1028 RTPEAGDVQPGTE
+1028 RTSEAGHVQPGTE
-1041 LAESGGRRPAGPSD
+1041 LAETGGRRPAGPSD
-1055 TGGSGQRLSDAPV
+1055 TGGSGQRVPRASV
-1068 EQDGSERQEVAVPD
+1068 GQDGSERQEVAVAD
-1082 GEERGSAQVRTDGSK
+1082 GKERGSAQVPDDGSK

-1108 VRARVVEKAP
+1108 VRARVVEEAP
-1118 ASAEPPKE
+1118 ASAEDRKKPPVKQDVHKE
-1126 KTAEPRSRHKDAA
+1126 DAA
-1139 PKQEAAPSR
+1139 PKQEAAPS
-1148 ASKKQPPI
+1148 STPKPKKQPTV

-1163 DVYQPASR
+1163 DVYQPASQ

-1215 ELAGH
+1215 ELAGR

-1290 GESDFNPLPTNK
+1290 GEAGFNPLPTNTLHGK
-1302 LRGEKAIALPDG
+1302 KAITLPDG
-1314 GKLESPINLDKVIA
+1314 GKLKSPSNLDKVIA

-1340 GIFTTYSQL
+1340 GIFTTYAQL
-1349 APSNGKD
+1349 ASSNGKD
-1356 SPRREL
+1356 TPRREL

-1388 KKKDAAKST
+1388 KKKDTAKST

-1460 AMLTQA
+1460 TMLTQA

-1479 TVETTPVAVDMKTAE
+1479 TVDTAPAPVDMKVAE
-1494 RTADIMSRIMAFDAA
+1494 RTAGIMGRIMAFDTA
-1509 RENDIENIK
+1509 REGDIKNIEK
-1518 SQLIGSGET
+1518 QLAGSGEA

-1566 AAAQAVERGEKPVIT
+1566 AAAKAVERGEKPVIT

-1588 FIAERASADGLKDGD
+1588 FIGERASADGLKDGD
-1603 VVDLSWKDMFLRY
+1603 AVELSWKDMFLRY

-1621 TVTVDKPGSKEKDSI
+1621 TITVDKPGSKEKDSI
-1636 YLSDEQLSPEALRAY
+1636 YLSDDQLSPEALRAY
-1651 REAKKSIE
+1651 NEAKDAIE
-1659 EADFS
+1659 KADFS
-1664 KMPVS
+1664 NLPVS

-1692 AAVDYAGGQPKY
+1692 DAIDYSDGQQKY
-1704 RKREATSSRNV
+1704 RKREATSSNNV
-1715 EVVNKFNGGELDAL
+1715 DVVSRFNGGELDAL
-1729 VINQSGSTGIS
+1729 IINQSGSTGIS

-1846 EFNKKLGNPLKEASD
+1846 EFNKKLGNPIKEASD
-1861 AQNAMQKVTGRIP
+1861 IENAMQKVTGRIP
-1874 VLPIKEQERLYA
+1874 VLSVKEQEQLYA

-1922 ELTPKKDGADTESAF
+1922 ELTPKKDGVDTESAF

-1947 VKVLGKPHTAKK
+1947 VKVLGKPYAAKK

-1965 QGLVE
+1965 QGVVGHEGL
-1970 YEDSSVALSS
+1970 S
-1980 DAQVY
+1980 DALHADAESFVE
-1985 IQKRAAKM
+1985 KRAAKM
-1993 EDAERREE
+1993 EDEERRGD
-2001 FTERAEENLRRIN
+2001 FIARAEENLHAI
-2014 DVLFRFE
+2014 DDALFRFE
-2021 PGTMVSLLG
+2021 PGTQVSLLG

-2038 VTRINRKKGD
+2038 VTRISRKKGD

-2077 ENAGELEAGKIV
+2077 RNVSELESGKV
-2089 AAPSG
+2089 VVAPSG
-2094 MTEKQMEEAFDSAQ
+2094 LTEKQMETAFDSAQ
-2108 SEVREKRWIATGN
+2108 NEVREKRWIATGN

-2139 AQGNRRM
+2139 TQGSRRM
-2146 GILLNKGVN
+2146 GILLNKGVD

-2165 KLPSADEAMRF
+2165 KFPAADDALRF
-2176 LERTGGNG
+2176 FERTGGNG

-2190 KLLRISKMSPYGDS
+2190 KLLRISRMSPYGDT

-2218 YYLNKGLLDAL
+2218 YYLNTGLLSAI
-2229 GQDFTKAG
+2229 GQDFVKAG
-2237 RDMVVRYVDED
+2237 RDMVARHIDEA
-2248 QIRAAMKSLQEQG
+2248 QLRAAMNALQKQG
-2261 FLLVADNFRD
+2261 YSLVADNFRT
-2271 EARKV
+2271 EARDV
-2276 TGTSIEVQ
+2276 TGTAIEVQ
-2284 KVNLTRASLKDGGK
+2284 KVDLTRASLKDGGK

-2314 NKPGEIVLDEEG
+2314 NKPGEIMLDEERVQH
-2326 ITHAEKRHGDE
+2326 IEQRHGKE
-2337 IREAGF
+2337 IRAAGF
-2343 TNAREMVLYV
+2343 ADAETFVNHVLK
-2353 MGNLS
+2353 NID
-2358 AVYQGNSNR
+2358 AVYQADSNR
-2367 TYDLVAKARKPF
+2367 KYDLIAVQPATWKR
-2379 ARTVVR
+2379 VVIR
-2385 LEFSPNGDHYKV
+2385 LEFDSRGDFYRV
-2397 VTAGLVRPDRYDKKT
+2397 ITAGPLRDDFYKNKT
-2412 PLWERAQTSHSN
+2412 PLWERAQSFHSEN
-2424 RRTPDAISGQSGV
+2424 SEPMGNPRAFTGQSGV
-2437 SQDANASDK
+2437 SQDANASDR
-2446 ENINSSRAS
+2446 ENIDSSRAS
-2455 VNDSFMNL
+2455 VNDSFMDL
-2463 AGKRPPYRARVRTEA
+2463 AGKRPPHRARVRSQA

-2484 ALNAAAKNATQTEV
+2484 ALNDAAKNATQTEV
-2498 VRRFED
+2498 VQRFED

-2512 YEDKESLFEGGYDSS
+2512 YKGRESVFEGGYDTG
-2527 TGKVWFV
+2527 TGKIWFV

-2551 QVGHHGMRSLFTPLE
+2551 QIGHHGMHSLLTPQE

-2599 NATDRETVIEEYV
+2599 NAADRETVIEEYV
-2612 SKRAEAK
+2612 SKRAEK
-2619 SAGELSKA
+2619 KRAGEFSKA
-2627 DAPLWKRIVALVRRM
+2627 DAPLWKRIVSAVRRM
-2642 LARAMQRITGR
+2642 LARTMQRITGR
-2653 ELNLGEER
+2653 ELNLGDER

-2666 SGLGQHVFN
+2666 SRLGQHVFN
-2675 GTGNPTQG
+2675 GTGKPADVNTATDKPTI
-2683 RGDTKASF
+2683 R
-2691 LGKENS
+2691 
-2697 FGIPAHRVTSFENIS
+2697 
-2712 HIDLNAA
+2712 
-2719 LKVLEGKD
+2719 
-2727 LYNSIEGITAQVNRK
+2727 
-2742 QRDKIQSSAAMKK
+2742 
-2755 SKENGF
+2755 
-2761 SFDEHRSVAAKIENL
+2761 
-2776 WNWSAE
+2776 
-2782 AVTHQDK
+2782 
-2789 NGNSDF
+2789 
-2795 EMVRYVSPL
+2795 
-2804 RIDGRDLF
+2804 
-2812 AWITVKRSEVG
+2812 
-2823 NRIYSIELI
+2823 
-2832 NEEKL
+2832 
-2837 RSKLNTRFSE
+2837 
-2847 ENLNAPVLSFEEII
+2847 
-2861 AKLKAPVKGETSTN
+2861 
-2875 NRKTL
+2875 
-2880 ASLAAEHVQQEL
+2880 ASLAEEHVREEL
-2892 RSEKGLLSAIRQMR
+2892 RSGKGLLSAMKQMR
-2906 RLRLA
+2906 KLRLA
-2911 TDKDISLFGKA
+2911 SDEDISLLQKTS
-2922 FRPTQFLAK
+2922 RPTQFLAK
-2931 DHPEVQQLIDIQ
+2931 DHPEVQQLLDIQ
-2943 LDREETRSQKVEEAM
+2943 LDREEARSQKVEEAM

-2963 GLKHLSKIQRKNL
+2963 GLKNLSKSQHRNL
-2976 TALIHKLDGK
+2976 TALIHKMDGK
-2986 KLNAVTEERFEKR
+2986 KLNAITEERFQKR
-2999 TLPDGDWDYSGVN
+2999 TLPNGDWEYSGLN
-3012 EAHYDQLR
+3012 DAHYEQLR
-3020 DFLTRHNTFTAGKGE
+3020 DFFTQHNTFKGVNGE
-3035 SVSLDGKT
+3035 NVSLDGKAV
-3043 LDVFITIRRM
+3043 DVFITIRRM
-3053 LDKSQLGLYNHLRE
+3053 LDNNQLGLYNHLRE

-3073 VIDKYR
+3073 VIDTYR
-3079 ASMGSI
+3079 SSMGSVH
-3085 PNYFP
+3085 NYFP

-3097 FILVKDEEGNV
+3097 SIRVLDGEGNV

-3117 KVTADAKAAGIL
+3117 KLTADAKAAKIL
-3129 SELKGKYG
+3129 EELKAKYG
-3137 DRIKDLEY
+3137 DSIKDVEY
-3145 GKLQNLSED
+3145 GKLQDLSED

-3165 EKVLQEALNGI
+3165 EKVLQEALNSTGVD
-3176 GAEGD
+3176 GD

-3207 MHRNNIAGY
+3207 MRRNNIAGY
-3216 EREDIGKVLF
+3216 EMEDIGKVLF

-3246 ESLAKIDAKKKPRL
+3246 ETLAKVDAKKKPRL

-3317 VELGFRHAAT
+3317 VELGFKHAAT
-3327 GFIRDAGKALCH
+3327 SFIRDAGKALCH
-3339 QISDGKAKSTTP
+3339 QISDGKAKSITP

-3371 REMMGDM
+3371 REMMGDL
-3378 TGGRMSYAWRQFSRL
+3378 TGGRMSYAWRQFSRV
-3393 MGWPMSAVERFNRTS
+3393 MAWPMSAAERFNRTS

-3415 AARAGKIVNKETLER
+3415 AARAGKVVNTETLER

-3436 QKFDEQA
+3436 QKFDEQS

-3458 YGKANRPEVFRH
+3458 YGKANRPEIFRH
-3470 GDVGKVASAFYT
+3470 GDVGKVASSFYT

-3493 WRALFKMGWRGK
+3493 WRTLFKMGWRGK

-3525 LWSTVMTVY
+3525 LWSTVMTVW
-3534 RQLFGDGDDPER
+3534 RQLFADGDDPER
-3546 NLYNWAYRNG
+3546 KLYNWAYKNG

-3570 LAGVTISGSLGMEL
+3570 MAGVTISGSLGMEL

-3615 EKLGNTFEF
+3615 EKIGNTFEF

-3633 TEEALPTAASNVM
+3633 MEEALPTAASNVM

-3655 MTTHSGKPI
+3655 ITTHSGKPI
-3664 ADGTGRPMKLSKS
+3664 ADGTGRPAKLSKP

-3685 FQPVRQSKAF
+3685 FQPVSQSKAF

-3701 SDVEAFRKNKQDE
+3701 SDVEAFKKNKQDE

-3737 WKDYNNQMIREG
+3737 WRDYNNKMIRED

>member
-1 MLDSNILSF
+1 MFDSNILSF
-10 YQQENFRKSP
+10 YQDGEFRKLP
-20 EDEQRA
+20 ENEKQS
-26 IIGNY
+26 IIENY
-31 FDRIVA
+31 FDKSIA
-37 PTLPASDEDK
+37 PSLSASEEDK
-47 AVARTNFMEAHMLP
+47 AVARTNFMKTHELSGGFDSRVLDWYKDPEFASLP
-61 RGVDPRALNFY
+61 
-72 ADQKFVE
+72 
-79 KSPEE
+79 SEE
-84 KADILGGF
+84 KATVLGNF
-92 YDKLAGKTA
+92 YDKMSGKA
-101 EYLDPEVRKQQR
+101 AQYLDPEVREQQR
-113 ELFIAQN
+113 ELFVAQN
-120 IFLPEDKGG
+120 MLLPEDKGG
-129 WLSAA
+129 WIDAA
-134 VDGTKNLVLGIE
+134 VDGAKNLGHGIE
-146 PTLRQAKRQIAV
+146 TTLRQAGRQIAV
-158 HSDAIPDIESI
+158 HSDDLPDIESI
-169 ADLEDIRQNPED
+169 SDLEDIRQNPEE
-181 YTEQFNRERTR
+181 YAERFNRERTK

-198 PNDPTNRAV
+198 PNDSTNKAV

-224 ENPLGD
+224 ENPVGD
-230 WLPLDPV
+230 WLPLDPS

-262 AMPVAGIGNAIL
+262 AMPVAGIGNVIL
-274 GAASKDQFLVD
+274 GASSKDQFLVD

-312 EFNMMGNQYGGIEAL
+312 EYNLMGNQYGGIEAL

-353 RKFGGFGLDAAGQH
+353 NKLGGFGLDAAGEH
-367 FGETG
+367 TGETI
-372 AEFGEGNLEH
+372 AQYTQGNIEH
-382 RAGLRTSGYSG
+382 EAGLSDKRYSG

-398 QAFKAQAGTT
+398 QAFKEQAGTT
-408 NVMLGMTHGPVA
+408 NLMLGMTHGPVA

-426 NKFFSADKPV
+426 SKFFSADKPV
-436 LESSQPQDTRTEEEK
+436 LDSSSSQAPRTEEEK

-460 DPNDAPRRPSHAD
+460 DPNDAPKAPSHAD

-481 QKAPEQER
+481 QKAPEQEQ
-489 AIDDDFFPAPGMG
+489 AIDDEFFPAPGMG
-502 LSPIPPSQTQS
+502 LSPTPPPKTQS
-513 PSNEAAPIAFGLG
+513 PSNETPPTALGLG
-526 TPASPTEQP
+526 APVAPTEQP
-535 VVSEPGTARPQVGQ
+535 VVSEPGTARPQAGQ
-549 NGLGLYPEAPQPAA
+549 TGLGLFPEAQQPAA

-584 PLLQAPVAAASHM
+584 PLPQAPVADASRM
-597 VDAPVSA
+597 VDAPVST

-655 YFKEQLASGRQYST
+655 YFKEQLASGRQYGQ
-669 IAEARKEADALLG
+669 IKEARREVAKMLG
-682 GVPKELKPR
+682 GVPPEYEDSLK
-691 IVKDV
+691 KHV
-696 DESIEL
+696 DESVEL
-702 GVTAAARD
+702 GVTTAARD
-710 IVNEGKDAVETFRG
+710 IVNEGMDAVDTFRG
-724 LVDLYHRQ
+724 LVDLYYRQ
-732 PNLSTR
+732 PNLSSR
-738 TSTSVAN
+738 DSESIEK

-758 SQLAGIDKSK
+758 SQLAGIDKTK

-775 GNGMLLIGADTQKAT
+775 GNGMLLIGADAKKST
-790 VNEWDAKRA
+790 VNELDANRA
-799 SRLRAQDFE
+799 SRLRAQDFD
-808 VTEQDAADYTP
+808 VTEHDATDYTP
-819 GKQYDAVI
+819 DKQYDAVI
-827 ANPPFGTVKD
+827 ANPPFGKTKD
-837 DAGTKREWEVSGHKT
+837 KRVWNVSGHKT

-878 GKKGSEAGRRTKYNT
+878 GKKGSEAGRRTLYNT

-914 LDGKL
+914 VDGRL
-919 WKRQGASFPIDI
+919 YARQGASFPIDI

-1082 GEERGSAQVRTDGSK
+1082 GKERGSARVPADGSK

-1126 KTAEPRSRHKDAA
+1126 KTAEPRSRHKDAT
-1139 PKQEAAPSR
+1139 PKQET
-1148 ASKKQPPI
+1148 ASSPTPKPKKQPPI

-1215 ELAGH
+1215 ELAGR

-1290 GESDFNPLPTNK
+1290 GETGFNPLPTNK
-1302 LRGEKAIALPDG
+1302 LRGKNAIALPDG
-1314 GKLESPINLDKVIA
+1314 GKLESPSNLDKVIA

-1460 AMLTQA
+1460 TMLTQA

-1479 TVETTPVAVDMKTAE
+1479 TVDTAPAPVDMKVAE
-1494 RTADIMSRIMAFDAA
+1494 RTAGIMGRIMAFDTA
-1509 RENDIENIK
+1509 REGDIKNIEK
-1518 SQLIGSGET
+1518 QLAGSGEA

-1566 AAAQAVERGEKPVIT
+1566 AAAKAVERGEKPVIT

-1588 FIAERASADGLKDGD
+1588 FIGERASADGLKDGD
-1603 VVDLSWKDMFLRY
+1603 AVDLSWKDMFLRY

-1621 TVTVDKPGSKEKDSI
+1621 TITVDKPGSKEKDSI
-1636 YLSDEQLSPEALRAY
+1636 YLSDDQLSPEALRAY
-1651 REAKKSIE
+1651 NEAKDAIE
-1659 EADFS
+1659 KADFS
-1664 KMPVS
+1664 NLPVS

-1692 AAVDYAGGQPKY
+1692 DAIDYSDGQQKY
-1704 RKREATSSRNV
+1704 RKREATSSNNV
-1715 EVVNKFNGGELDAL
+1715 DVVNRFNGGELDAL
-1729 VINQSGSTGIS
+1729 IINQSGSTGIS

-1789 SDMPSEKRPA
+1789 SDMPSEKRPV

-1846 EFNKKLGNPLKEASD
+1846 EFNKKLGNPIKEASD
-1861 AQNAMQKVTGRIP
+1861 IENAMQKVTGRIP
-1874 VLPIKEQERLYA
+1874 VLSVKEQEQLYA

-1922 ELTPKKDGADTESAF
+1922 ELTPKKDGVDAESAF

-1947 VKVLGKPHTAKK
+1947 VKVLGKPYTAKK

-1965 QGLVE
+1965 QGVVGHEGL
-1970 YEDSSVALSS
+1970 S
-1980 DAQVY
+1980 DALHADAESFVE
-1985 IQKRAAKM
+1985 KRAAKM
-1993 EDAERREE
+1993 EDEERRGD
-2001 FTERAEENLRRIN
+2001 FIARAEENLHAI
-2014 DVLFRFE
+2014 DDALFRFE
-2021 PGTMVSLLG
+2021 PGTQVSLLG

-2038 VTRINRKKGD
+2038 VTRISRKKGD

-2077 ENAGELEAGKIV
+2077 RNISELESGKV
-2089 AAPSG
+2089 VVAPSG
-2094 MTEKQMEEAFDSAQ
+2094 LTEKQMETAFDSAQ
-2108 SEVREKRWIATGN
+2108 NEVREKRWIATGN

-2139 AQGNRRM
+2139 TQGSRRM
-2146 GILLNKGVN
+2146 GILLNKGVD

-2165 KLPSADEAMRF
+2165 KFPAADDALRF
-2176 LERTGGNG
+2176 FERTGGNG

-2190 KLLRISKMSPYGDS
+2190 KLLRISRMSPYGDT

-2218 YYLNKGLLDAL
+2218 YYLNTGLLSAI
-2229 GQDFTKAG
+2229 GQDFVKAG
-2237 RDMVVRYVDED
+2237 RDMVARHIDEA
-2248 QIRAAMKSLQEQG
+2248 QLRAAMNALQKQG
-2261 FLLVADNFRD
+2261 YSLVADNFRT
-2271 EARKV
+2271 EARDV
-2276 TGTSIEVQ
+2276 TGTAIEVQ
-2284 KVNLTRASLKDGGK
+2284 KVDLTRASLKDGGK

-2314 NKPGEIVLDEEG
+2314 NKPGEIILNEKGIQHIEEG
-2326 ITHAEKRHGDE
+2326 HGE
-2337 IREAGF
+2337 QIRAAGF
-2343 TNAREMVLYV
+2343 KNAEAFVNHALK
-2353 MGNLS
+2353 NIE
-2358 AVYQGNSNR
+2358 AVYQAGSNR
-2367 TYDLVAKARKPF
+2367 KYDLVAKQGTPWQR
-2379 ARTVVR
+2379 VIVR
-2385 LEFSPNGDHYKV
+2385 LEFDSAKDYYTV
-2397 VTAGLVRPDRYDKKT
+2397 VTAGPIRDTYYQNKT
-2412 PLWERAQTSHSN
+2412 PLWERAPSFHSEN
-2424 RRTPDAISGQSGV
+2424 SEPMGTPRAFTGQSSV
-2437 SQDANASDK
+2437 SQDANASDR
-2446 ENINSSRAS
+2446 ENIDSSRAS
-2455 VNDSFMNL
+2455 VNDSFMDL
-2463 AGKRPPYRARVRTEA
+2463 AGKRPPHRAPIRSQA
-2478 VERIVS
+2478 VERTVS
-2484 ALNAAAKNATQTEV
+2484 ALNNAAKNATQTEV
-2498 VRRFED
+2498 VQRFED

-2512 YEDKESLFEGGYDSS
+2512 YKGRESVFEGGYDTG
-2527 TGKVWFV
+2527 TGKIWFV

-2551 QVGHHGMRSLFTPLE
+2551 QIGHHGMHSLLTPQE

-2584 GIRDIAERYGLDPRL
+2584 GIRDIAERYDLDPRL
-2599 NATDRETVIEEYV
+2599 NAADRETVIEEYV
-2612 SKRAEAK
+2612 SKRAEK
-2619 SAGELSKA
+2619 KNAGELSKA
-2627 DAPLWKRIVALVRRM
+2627 DAPLWKRIVSAVRRM
-2642 LARAMQRITGR
+2642 LARAMRRITGR
-2653 ELNLGEER
+2653 ELNLGDER

-2666 SGLGQHVFN
+2666 SRLGQHVFN
-2675 GTGNPTQG
+2675 GTGKPADVNTATDKPT
-2683 RGDTKASF
+2683 
-2691 LGKENS
+2691 
-2697 FGIPAHRVTSFENIS
+2697 
-2712 HIDLNAA
+2712 
-2719 LKVLEGKD
+2719 
-2727 LYNSIEGITAQVNRK
+2727 
-2742 QRDKIQSSAAMKK
+2742 
-2755 SKENGF
+2755 
-2761 SFDEHRSVAAKIENL
+2761 
-2776 WNWSAE
+2776 
-2782 AVTHQDK
+2782 
-2789 NGNSDF
+2789 
-2795 EMVRYVSPL
+2795 VR
-2804 RIDGRDLF
+2804 
-2812 AWITVKRSEVG
+2812 
-2823 NRIYSIELI
+2823 
-2832 NEEKL
+2832 
-2837 RSKLNTRFSE
+2837 
-2847 ENLNAPVLSFEEII
+2847 
-2861 AKLKAPVKGETSTN
+2861 
-2875 NRKTL
+2875 
-2880 ASLAAEHVQQEL
+2880 ASLAEEHVREEL
-2892 RSEKGLLSAIRQMR
+2892 RSGKGLLSAIKQMR
-2906 RLRLA
+2906 KLRLA
-2911 TDKDISLFGKA
+2911 NDEDISLLQKTA
-2922 FRPTQFLAK
+2922 RPTQFLAK
-2931 DHPEVQQLIDIQ
+2931 DHPEVQQLLDIQ

-2963 GLKHLSKIQRKNL
+2963 GLKNLSKAQHRNL
-2976 TALIHKLDGK
+2976 TALLHKLDGK
-2986 KLNAVTEERFEKR
+2986 KLNAITEERFVKR
-2999 TLPDGDWDYSGVN
+2999 TLPDGDWEYSGLN
-3012 EAHYDQLR
+3012 DAHYEQLR
-3020 DFLTRHNTFTAGKGE
+3020 DFLTQHNTFKGVNGE
-3035 SVSLDGKT
+3035 NVSLDGKT
-3043 LDVFITIRRM
+3043 VDVFITIRRM
-3053 LDKSQLGLYNHLRE
+3053 LDNSQLGLYNHLRE

-3073 VIDKYR
+3073 VIDTYR
-3079 ASMGSI
+3079 SSMGSVH
-3085 PNYFP
+3085 NYFP

-3097 FILVKDEEGNV
+3097 SIRVLDGEGNV

-3117 KVTADAKAAGIL
+3117 KLTADAKAAKIL
-3129 SELKGKYG
+3129 EELKAKYG
-3137 DRIKDLEY
+3137 DSIKDVEY
-3145 GKLQNLSED
+3145 GKLQDLSED

-3165 EKVLQEALNGI
+3165 EKVLQEALNSTGI
-3176 GAEGD
+3176 DGD

-3207 MHRNNIAGY
+3207 MRRNNIAGY
-3216 EREDIGKVLF
+3216 EMEDIGKVLF

-3246 ESLAKIDAKKKPRL
+3246 ETLAKVDAKKKPRL

-3317 VELGFRHAAT
+3317 VELGFKHAAT
-3327 GFIRDAGKALCH
+3327 SFIRDAGKALCH
-3339 QISDGKAKSTTP
+3339 QISDGKAKSITP

-3371 REMMGDM
+3371 REMMGDL
-3378 TGGRMSYAWRQFSRL
+3378 TGGRMSYAWRQFSRV
-3393 MGWPMSAVERFNRTS
+3393 MAWPMSAAERFNRTS

-3415 AARAGKIVNKETLER
+3415 AARAGKVVNTETLER

-3436 QKFDEQA
+3436 QKFDEQS

-3458 YGKANRPEVFRH
+3458 YGKANRPEIFRH
-3470 GDVGKVASAFYT
+3470 GDVGKVASSFYT

-3493 WRALFKMGWRGK
+3493 WRTLFKMGWRGK

-3525 LWSTVMTVY
+3525 LWSTAMTVW
-3534 RQLFGDGDDPER
+3534 RQLFADGDDPER
-3546 NLYNWAYRNG
+3546 KLYNWAYKNG

-3570 LAGVTISGSLGMEL
+3570 MAGVTISGSLGMEL

-3615 EKLGNTFEF
+3615 EKIGNTFEF

-3655 MTTHSGKPI
+3655 ITTHSGKPI
-3664 ADGTGRPMKLSKS
+3664 ADGTGRPIKLSKS
-3677 EAVAKALG
+3677 ESVAKALG

-3701 SDVEAFRKNKQDE
+3701 SDVEAFKKNKQDE

-3737 WKDYNNQMIREG
+3737 WRDYNNKMIRED

>member
-1 MLDSNILSF
+1 MFDSNILSF
-10 YQQENFRKSP
+10 YQDGEFRKLP
-20 EDEQRA
+20 ENEKQS
-26 IIGNY
+26 IIENY
-31 FDRIVA
+31 FDKSIA
-37 PTLPASDEDK
+37 PSLSASEEDK
-47 AVARTNFMEAHMLP
+47 AVARTNFMKTHELSGGFDSRVLDWYKDPEFASLP
-61 RGVDPRALNFY
+61 
-72 ADQKFVE
+72 
-79 KSPEE
+79 SEE
-84 KADILGGF
+84 KATVLGNF
-92 YDKLAGKTA
+92 YDKMSGKA
-101 EYLDPEVRKQQR
+101 AQYLDPEVREQQR
-113 ELFIAQN
+113 ELFVAQN
-120 IFLPEDKGG
+120 MLLPEDKGG
-129 WLSAA
+129 WIDAA
-134 VDGTKNLVLGIE
+134 VDGAKNLGHGIE
-146 PTLRQAKRQIAV
+146 TTLRQAGRQIAV
-158 HSDAIPDIESI
+158 HSDDLPDIESI
-169 ADLEDIRQNPED
+169 SDLEDIRQNPEE
-181 YTEQFNRERTR
+181 YAERFNRERTK

-198 PNDPTNRAV
+198 PNDSTNKAV

-224 ENPLGD
+224 ENPVGD
-230 WLPLDPV
+230 WLPLDPS

-262 AMPVAGIGNAIL
+262 AMPVAGIGNVIL
-274 GAASKDQFLVD
+274 GASSKDQFLVD

-312 EFNMMGNQYGGIEAL
+312 EYNLMGNQYGGIEAL

-353 RKFGGFGLDAAGQH
+353 NKLGGFGLDAAGEH
-367 FGETG
+367 TGETI
-372 AEFGEGNLEH
+372 AQYTQGNIEH
-382 RAGLRTSGYSG
+382 EAGLSDKRYSG

-398 QAFKAQAGTT
+398 QAFKEQAGTT
-408 NVMLGMTHGPVA
+408 NLMLGMTHGPVA

-426 NKFFSADKPV
+426 SKFFSADKPV
-436 LESSQPQDTRTEEEK
+436 LDSSSSQAPRTEEEK

-460 DPNDAPRRPSHAD
+460 DPNDAPKAPSHAD

-481 QKAPEQER
+481 QKAPEQEQ
-489 AIDDDFFPAPGMG
+489 AIDDEFFPAPGMG
-502 LSPIPPSQTQS
+502 LSPTPPPKTQS
-513 PSNEAAPIAFGLG
+513 PSNETPPTALGLG
-526 TPASPTEQP
+526 APVAPTEQP
-535 VVSEPGTARPQVGQ
+535 VVSEPGTARPQAGQ
-549 NGLGLYPEAPQPAA
+549 TGLGLFPEAQQPAA

-584 PLLQAPVAAASHM
+584 PLPQAPVADASRM
-597 VDAPVSA
+597 VDAPVST

-655 YFKEQLASGRQYST
+655 YFKEQLASGRQYGQ
-669 IAEARKEADALLG
+669 IKEARREVAKMLG
-682 GVPKELKPR
+682 GVPPEYEDSLK
-691 IVKDV
+691 KHV
-696 DESIEL
+696 DESVEL
-702 GVTAAARD
+702 GVTTAARD
-710 IVNEGKDAVETFRG
+710 IVNEGMDAVDTFRG
-724 LVDLYHRQ
+724 LVDLYYRQ
-732 PNLSTR
+732 PNLSSR
-738 TSTSVAN
+738 DSESIEK

-758 SQLAGIDKSK
+758 SQLAGIDKTK

-775 GNGMLLIGADTQKAT
+775 GNGMLLIGADAKKST
-790 VNEWDAKRA
+790 VNELDANRA
-799 SRLRAQDFE
+799 SRLRAQDFD
-808 VTEQDAADYTP
+808 VTEHDATDYTP
-819 GKQYDAVI
+819 DKQYDAVI
-827 ANPPFGTVKD
+827 ANPPFGKTKD
-837 DAGTKREWEVSGHKT
+837 KRVWNVSGHKT

-878 GKKGSEAGRRTKYNT
+878 GKKGSEAGRRTLYNT

-914 LDGKL
+914 VDGRL
-919 WKRQGASFPIDI
+919 YARQGASFPIDI

-1082 GEERGSAQVRTDGSK
+1082 GKERGSARVPADGSK

-1126 KTAEPRSRHKDAA
+1126 KTAEPRSRHKDAT
-1139 PKQEAAPSR
+1139 PKQET
-1148 ASKKQPPI
+1148 ASSPTPKPKKQPPI

-1215 ELAGH
+1215 ELAGR

-1290 GESDFNPLPTNK
+1290 GETGFNPLPTNK
-1302 LRGEKAIALPDG
+1302 LRGKNAIALPDG
-1314 GKLESPINLDKVIA
+1314 GKLESPSNLDKVIA

-1460 AMLTQA
+1460 TMLTQA

-1479 TVETTPVAVDMKTAE
+1479 TVDTAPAPVDMKVAE
-1494 RTADIMSRIMAFDAA
+1494 RTAGIMGRIMAFDTA
-1509 RENDIENIK
+1509 REGDIKNIEK
-1518 SQLIGSGET
+1518 QLAGSGEA

-1566 AAAQAVERGEKPVIT
+1566 AAAKAVERGEKPVIT

-1588 FIAERASADGLKDGD
+1588 FIGERASADGLKDGD
-1603 VVDLSWKDMFLRY
+1603 AVDLSWKDMFLRY

-1621 TVTVDKPGSKEKDSI
+1621 TITVDKPGSKEKDSI
-1636 YLSDEQLSPEALRAY
+1636 YLSDDQLSPEALRAY
-1651 REAKKSIE
+1651 NEAKDAIE
-1659 EADFS
+1659 KADFS
-1664 KMPVS
+1664 NLPVS

-1692 AAVDYAGGQPKY
+1692 DAIDYSDGQQKY
-1704 RKREATSSRNV
+1704 RKREATSSNNV
-1715 EVVNKFNGGELDAL
+1715 DVVNRFNGGELDAL
-1729 VINQSGSTGIS
+1729 IINQSGSTGIS

-1789 SDMPSEKRPA
+1789 SDMPSEKRPV

-1846 EFNKKLGNPLKEASD
+1846 EFNKKLGNPIKEASD
-1861 AQNAMQKVTGRIP
+1861 IENAMQKVTGRIP
-1874 VLPIKEQERLYA
+1874 VLSVKEQEQLYA

-1922 ELTPKKDGADTESAF
+1922 ELTPKKDGVDAESAF

-1947 VKVLGKPHTAKK
+1947 VKVLGKPYTAKK

-1965 QGLVE
+1965 QGVVGHEGL
-1970 YEDSSVALSS
+1970 S
-1980 DAQVY
+1980 DALHADAESFVE
-1985 IQKRAAKM
+1985 KRAAKM
-1993 EDAERREE
+1993 EDEERRGD
-2001 FTERAEENLRRIN
+2001 FIARAEENLHAI
-2014 DVLFRFE
+2014 DDALFRFE
-2021 PGTMVSLLG
+2021 PGTQVSLLG

-2038 VTRINRKKGD
+2038 VTRISRKKGD

-2077 ENAGELEAGKIV
+2077 RNISELESGKV
-2089 AAPSG
+2089 VVAPSG
-2094 MTEKQMEEAFDSAQ
+2094 LTEKQMETAFDSAQ
-2108 SEVREKRWIATGN
+2108 NEVREKRWIATGN

-2139 AQGNRRM
+2139 TQGSRRM
-2146 GILLNKGVN
+2146 GILLNKGVD

-2165 KLPSADEAMRF
+2165 KFPAADDALRF
-2176 LERTGGNG
+2176 FERTGGNG

-2190 KLLRISKMSPYGDS
+2190 KLLRISRMSPYGDT

-2218 YYLNKGLLDAL
+2218 YYLNTGLLSAI
-2229 GQDFTKAG
+2229 GQDFVKAG
-2237 RDMVVRYVDED
+2237 RDMVARHIDEA
-2248 QIRAAMKSLQEQG
+2248 QLRAAMNALQKQG
-2261 FLLVADNFRD
+2261 YSLVADNFRT
-2271 EARKV
+2271 EARDV
-2276 TGTSIEVQ
+2276 TGTAIEVQ
-2284 KVNLTRASLKDGGK
+2284 KVDLTRASLKDGGK

-2314 NKPGEIVLDEEG
+2314 NKPGEIILNEKGIQHIEEG
-2326 ITHAEKRHGDE
+2326 HGE
-2337 IREAGF
+2337 QIRAAGF
-2343 TNAREMVLYV
+2343 KNAEAFVNHALK
-2353 MGNLS
+2353 NIE
-2358 AVYQGNSNR
+2358 AVYQAGSNR
-2367 TYDLVAKARKPF
+2367 KYDLVAKQGTPWQR
-2379 ARTVVR
+2379 VIVR
-2385 LEFSPNGDHYKV
+2385 LEFDSAKDYYTV
-2397 VTAGLVRPDRYDKKT
+2397 VTAGPIRDTYYQNKT
-2412 PLWERAQTSHSN
+2412 PLWERAPSFHSEN
-2424 RRTPDAISGQSGV
+2424 SEPMGTPRAFTGQSSV
-2437 SQDANASDK
+2437 SQDANASDR
-2446 ENINSSRAS
+2446 ENIDSSRAS
-2455 VNDSFMNL
+2455 VNDSFMDL
-2463 AGKRPPYRARVRTEA
+2463 AGKRPPHRARVRSQA

-2484 ALNAAAKNATQTEV
+2484 ALNNAAKNATQTEV
-2498 VRRFED
+2498 VQRFED

-2512 YEDKESLFEGGYDSS
+2512 YKGRESVFEGGYDTG
-2527 TGKVWFV
+2527 TGKIWFV

-2551 QVGHHGMRSLFTPLE
+2551 QIGHHGMHSLLTPQE

-2584 GIRDIAERYGLDPRL
+2584 GIRDIAERYDLDPRL
-2599 NATDRETVIEEYV
+2599 NAADRETVIEEYV
-2612 SKRAEAK
+2612 SKRAEK
-2619 SAGELSKA
+2619 KNAGELSKA
-2627 DAPLWKRIVALVRRM
+2627 DAPLWKRIVSAVRRM
-2642 LARAMQRITGR
+2642 LARAMRRITGR
-2653 ELNLGEER
+2653 ELNLGDER

-2666 SGLGQHVFN
+2666 SRLGQHVFN
-2675 GTGNPTQG
+2675 GTGKPADVNTATDKPT
-2683 RGDTKASF
+2683 
-2691 LGKENS
+2691 
-2697 FGIPAHRVTSFENIS
+2697 
-2712 HIDLNAA
+2712 
-2719 LKVLEGKD
+2719 
-2727 LYNSIEGITAQVNRK
+2727 
-2742 QRDKIQSSAAMKK
+2742 
-2755 SKENGF
+2755 
-2761 SFDEHRSVAAKIENL
+2761 
-2776 WNWSAE
+2776 
-2782 AVTHQDK
+2782 
-2789 NGNSDF
+2789 
-2795 EMVRYVSPL
+2795 VR
-2804 RIDGRDLF
+2804 
-2812 AWITVKRSEVG
+2812 
-2823 NRIYSIELI
+2823 
-2832 NEEKL
+2832 
-2837 RSKLNTRFSE
+2837 
-2847 ENLNAPVLSFEEII
+2847 
-2861 AKLKAPVKGETSTN
+2861 
-2875 NRKTL
+2875 
-2880 ASLAAEHVQQEL
+2880 ASLAEEHVREEL
-2892 RSEKGLLSAIRQMR
+2892 RSGKGLLSAIKQMR
-2906 RLRLA
+2906 KLRLA
-2911 TDKDISLFGKA
+2911 NDEDISLLQKTA
-2922 FRPTQFLAK
+2922 RPTQFLAK
-2931 DHPEVQQLIDIQ
+2931 DHPEVQQLLDIQ

-2963 GLKHLSKIQRKNL
+2963 GLKNLSKAQHRNL
-2976 TALIHKLDGK
+2976 TALLHKLDGK
-2986 KLNAVTEERFEKR
+2986 KLNAITEERFVKR
-2999 TLPDGDWDYSGVN
+2999 TLPDGDWEYSGLN
-3012 EAHYDQLR
+3012 DAHYEQLR
-3020 DFLTRHNTFTAGKGE
+3020 DFLTQHNTFKGVNGE
-3035 SVSLDGKT
+3035 NVSLDGKT
-3043 LDVFITIRRM
+3043 VDVFITIRRM
-3053 LDKSQLGLYNHLRE
+3053 LDNSQLGLYNHLRE

-3073 VIDKYR
+3073 VIDTYR
-3079 ASMGSI
+3079 SSMGSVH
-3085 PNYFP
+3085 NYFP

-3097 FILVKDEEGNV
+3097 SIRVLDGEGNV

-3117 KVTADAKAAGIL
+3117 KLTADAKAAKIL
-3129 SELKGKYG
+3129 EELKAKYG
-3137 DRIKDLEY
+3137 DSIKDVEY
-3145 GKLQNLSED
+3145 GKLQDLSED

-3165 EKVLQEALNGI
+3165 EKVLQEALNSTGI
-3176 GAEGD
+3176 DGD

-3207 MHRNNIAGY
+3207 MRRNNIAGY
-3216 EREDIGKVLF
+3216 EMEDIGKVLF

-3246 ESLAKIDAKKKPRL
+3246 ETLAKVDAKKKPRL

-3317 VELGFRHAAT
+3317 VELGFKHAAT
-3327 GFIRDAGKALCH
+3327 SFIRDAGKALCH
-3339 QISDGKAKSTTP
+3339 QISDGKAKSITP

-3371 REMMGDM
+3371 REMMGDL
-3378 TGGRMSYAWRQFSRL
+3378 TGGRMSYAWRQFSRV
-3393 MGWPMSAVERFNRTS
+3393 MAWPMSAAERFNRTS

-3415 AARAGKIVNKETLER
+3415 AARAGKVVNTETLER

-3436 QKFDEQA
+3436 QKFDEQS

-3458 YGKANRPEVFRH
+3458 YGKANRPEIFRH
-3470 GDVGKVASAFYT
+3470 GDVGKVASSFYT

-3493 WRALFKMGWRGK
+3493 WRTLFKMGWRGK

-3525 LWSTVMTVY
+3525 LWSTAMTVW
-3534 RQLFGDGDDPER
+3534 RQLFADGDDPER
-3546 NLYNWAYRNG
+3546 KLYNWAYKNG

-3570 LAGVTISGSLGMEL
+3570 MAGVTISGSLGMEL

-3615 EKLGNTFEF
+3615 EKIGNTFEF

-3655 MTTHSGKPI
+3655 ITTHSGKPI
-3664 ADGTGRPMKLSKS
+3664 ADGTGRPIKLSKS
-3677 EAVAKALG
+3677 ESVAKALG

-3701 SDVEAFRKNKQDE
+3701 SDVEAFKKNKQDE

-3737 WKDYNNQMIREG
+3737 WRDYNNKMIRED

>member
-1 MLDSNILSF
+1 MFDSNILSF
-10 YQQENFRKSP
+10 YQDGEFRKLP
-20 EDEQRA
+20 ENEKQS
-26 IIGNY
+26 IIENY
-31 FDRIVA
+31 FDKSIA
-37 PTLPASDEDK
+37 PSLSASEEDK
-47 AVARTNFMEAHMLP
+47 AVARTNFMKTHELSGGFDSRVLDWYKDPEFASLP
-61 RGVDPRALNFY
+61 
-72 ADQKFVE
+72 
-79 KSPEE
+79 SEE
-84 KADILGGF
+84 KATVLGNF
-92 YDKLAGKTA
+92 YDKMSGKA
-101 EYLDPEVRKQQR
+101 AQYLDPEVREQQR
-113 ELFIAQN
+113 ELFVAQN
-120 IFLPEDKGG
+120 MLLPEDKGG
-129 WLSAA
+129 WIDAA
-134 VDGTKNLVLGIE
+134 VDGAKNLGHGIE
-146 PTLRQAKRQIAV
+146 TTLRQAGRQIAV
-158 HSDAIPDIESI
+158 HSDDLPDIESI
-169 ADLEDIRQNPED
+169 SDLEDIRQNPEE
-181 YTEQFNRERTR
+181 YAERFNRERTK

-198 PNDPTNRAV
+198 PNDSTNKAV

-224 ENPLGD
+224 ENPVGD
-230 WLPLDPV
+230 WLPLDPS

-262 AMPVAGIGNAIL
+262 AMPVAGIGNVIL
-274 GAASKDQFLVD
+274 GASSKDQFLVD

-312 EFNMMGNQYGGIEAL
+312 EYNLMGNQYGGIEAL

-353 RKFGGFGLDAAGQH
+353 NKLGGFGLDAAGEH
-367 FGETG
+367 TGETI
-372 AEFGEGNLEH
+372 AQYTQGNIEH
-382 RAGLRTSGYSG
+382 EAGLSDKRYSG

-398 QAFKAQAGTT
+398 QAFKEQAGTT
-408 NVMLGMTHGPVA
+408 NLMLGMTHGPVA

-426 NKFFSADKPV
+426 SKFFSADKPV
-436 LESSQPQDTRTEEEK
+436 LDSSSSQAPRTEEEK

-460 DPNDAPRRPSHAD
+460 DPNDAPKAPSHAD

-481 QKAPEQER
+481 QKAPEQEQ
-489 AIDDDFFPAPGMG
+489 AIDDEFFPAPGMG
-502 LSPIPPSQTQS
+502 LSPTPPPKTQS
-513 PSNEAAPIAFGLG
+513 PSNETPPTALGLG
-526 TPASPTEQP
+526 APVAPTEQP
-535 VVSEPGTARPQVGQ
+535 VVSEPGTARPQAGQ
-549 NGLGLYPEAPQPAA
+549 TGLGLFPEAQQPAA

-584 PLLQAPVAAASHM
+584 PLPQAPVADASRM
-597 VDAPVSA
+597 VDAPVST

-655 YFKEQLASGRQYST
+655 YFKEQLASGRQYGQ
-669 IAEARKEADALLG
+669 IKEARREVAKMLG
-682 GVPKELKPR
+682 GVPPEYEDSLK
-691 IVKDV
+691 KHV
-696 DESIEL
+696 DESVEL
-702 GVTAAARD
+702 GVTTAARD
-710 IVNEGKDAVETFRG
+710 IVNEGMDAVDTFRG
-724 LVDLYHRQ
+724 LVDLYYRQ
-732 PNLSTR
+732 PNLSSR
-738 TSTSVAN
+738 DSESIEK

-758 SQLAGIDKSK
+758 SQLAGIDKTK

-775 GNGMLLIGADTQKAT
+775 GNGMLLIGADAKKST
-790 VNEWDAKRA
+790 VNELDANRA
-799 SRLRAQDFE
+799 SRLRAQDFD
-808 VTEQDAADYTP
+808 VTEHDATDYTP
-819 GKQYDAVI
+819 DKQYDAVI
-827 ANPPFGTVKD
+827 ANPPFGKTKD
-837 DAGTKREWEVSGHKT
+837 KRVWNVSGHKT

-878 GKKGSEAGRRTKYNT
+878 GKKGSEAGRRTLYNT

-914 LDGKL
+914 VDGRL
-919 WKRQGASFPIDI
+919 YARQGASFPIDI

-1082 GEERGSAQVRTDGSK
+1082 GKERGSARVPADGSK

-1126 KTAEPRSRHKDAA
+1126 KTAEPRSRHKDAT
-1139 PKQEAAPSR
+1139 PKQET
-1148 ASKKQPPI
+1148 ASSPTPKPKKQPPI

-1215 ELAGH
+1215 ELAGR

-1290 GESDFNPLPTNK
+1290 GETGFNPLPTNK
-1302 LRGEKAIALPDG
+1302 LRGKNAIALPDG
-1314 GKLESPINLDKVIA
+1314 GKLESPSNLDKVIA

-1460 AMLTQA
+1460 TMLTQA

-1479 TVETTPVAVDMKTAE
+1479 TVDTAPAPVDMKVAE
-1494 RTADIMSRIMAFDAA
+1494 RTAGIMGRIMAFDTA
-1509 RENDIENIK
+1509 REGDIKNIEK
-1518 SQLIGSGET
+1518 QLAGSGEA

-1566 AAAQAVERGEKPVIT
+1566 AAAKAVERGEKPVIT

-1588 FIAERASADGLKDGD
+1588 FIGERASADGLKDGD
-1603 VVDLSWKDMFLRY
+1603 AVDLSWKDMFLRY

-1621 TVTVDKPGSKEKDSI
+1621 TITVDKPGSKEKDSI
-1636 YLSDEQLSPEALRAY
+1636 YLSDDQLSPEALRAY
-1651 REAKKSIE
+1651 NEAKDAIE
-1659 EADFS
+1659 KADFS
-1664 KMPVS
+1664 NLPVS

-1692 AAVDYAGGQPKY
+1692 DAIDYSDGQQKY
-1704 RKREATSSRNV
+1704 RKREATSSNNV
-1715 EVVNKFNGGELDAL
+1715 DVVNRFNGGELDAL
-1729 VINQSGSTGIS
+1729 IINQSGSTGIS

-1846 EFNKKLGNPLKEASD
+1846 EFNKKLGNPIKEASD
-1861 AQNAMQKVTGRIP
+1861 IENAMQKVTGRIP
-1874 VLPIKEQERLYA
+1874 VLSVKEQEQLYA

-1922 ELTPKKDGADTESAF
+1922 ELTPKKDGVDAESAF

-1947 VKVLGKPHTAKK
+1947 VKVLGKPYTAKK

-1965 QGLVE
+1965 QGVVGHEGL
-1970 YEDSSVALSS
+1970 S
-1980 DAQVY
+1980 DALHADAESFVE
-1985 IQKRAAKM
+1985 KRAAKM
-1993 EDAERREE
+1993 EDEERRGD
-2001 FTERAEENLRRIN
+2001 FIARAEENLHAI
-2014 DVLFRFE
+2014 DDALFRFE
-2021 PGTMVSLLG
+2021 PGTQVSLLG

-2038 VTRINRKKGD
+2038 VTRISRKKGD

-2077 ENAGELEAGKIV
+2077 RNISELESGKV
-2089 AAPSG
+2089 VVAPSG
-2094 MTEKQMEEAFDSAQ
+2094 LTEKQMETAFDSAQ
-2108 SEVREKRWIATGN
+2108 NEVREKRWIATGN

-2139 AQGNRRM
+2139 TQGSRRM
-2146 GILLNKGVN
+2146 GILLNKGVD

-2165 KLPSADEAMRF
+2165 KFPAADDALRF
-2176 LERTGGNG
+2176 FERTGGNG

-2190 KLLRISKMSPYGDS
+2190 KLLRISRMSPYGDT

-2218 YYLNKGLLDAL
+2218 YYLNTGLLSAI
-2229 GQDFTKAG
+2229 GQDFVKAG
-2237 RDMVVRYVDED
+2237 RDMVARHIDEA
-2248 QIRAAMKSLQEQG
+2248 QLRAAMNALQKQG
-2261 FLLVADNFRD
+2261 YSLVADNFRT
-2271 EARKV
+2271 EARDV
-2276 TGTSIEVQ
+2276 TGTAIEVQ
-2284 KVNLTRASLKDGGK
+2284 KVDLTRASLKDGGK

-2314 NKPGEIVLDEEG
+2314 NKPGEIILNEKGIQHIEEG
-2326 ITHAEKRHGDE
+2326 HGE
-2337 IREAGF
+2337 QIRAAGF
-2343 TNAREMVLYV
+2343 KNAEAFVNHALK
-2353 MGNLS
+2353 NIE
-2358 AVYQGNSNR
+2358 AVYQAGSNR
-2367 TYDLVAKARKPF
+2367 KYDLVAKQGTPWQR
-2379 ARTVVR
+2379 VIVR
-2385 LEFSPNGDHYKV
+2385 LEFDSAKDYYTV
-2397 VTAGLVRPDRYDKKT
+2397 VTAGPIRDTYYQNKT
-2412 PLWERAQTSHSN
+2412 PLWERAPSFHSEN
-2424 RRTPDAISGQSGV
+2424 SEPMGTPRAFTGQSSV
-2437 SQDANASDK
+2437 SQDANASDR
-2446 ENINSSRAS
+2446 ENIDSSRAS
-2455 VNDSFMNL
+2455 VNDSFMDL
-2463 AGKRPPYRARVRTEA
+2463 AGKRPPHRARVRSQA

-2484 ALNAAAKNATQTEV
+2484 ALNNAAKNATQTEV
-2498 VRRFED
+2498 VQRFED

-2512 YEDKESLFEGGYDSS
+2512 YKGRESVFEGGYDTG
-2527 TGKVWFV
+2527 TGKIWFV
-2534 AANIN
+2534 ADNIN

-2551 QVGHHGMRSLFTPLE
+2551 QVGHHGIRSLLTPQE

-2584 GIRDIAERYGLDPRL
+2584 GIRDIAERYDLDPRL
-2599 NATDRETVIEEYV
+2599 NAADRETVIEEYV
-2612 SKRAEAK
+2612 SKRAEK
-2619 SAGELSKA
+2619 KNAGELSKA
-2627 DAPLWKRIVALVRRM
+2627 DVPLWKRIVSAVRRM
-2642 LARAMQRITGR
+2642 LARTMQRITGR
-2653 ELNLGEER
+2653 ELNLGDER

-2666 SGLGQHVFN
+2666 SRLGQHVFN
-2675 GTGNPTQG
+2675 GTGKPADVNTATDKPT
-2683 RGDTKASF
+2683 
-2691 LGKENS
+2691 
-2697 FGIPAHRVTSFENIS
+2697 
-2712 HIDLNAA
+2712 
-2719 LKVLEGKD
+2719 
-2727 LYNSIEGITAQVNRK
+2727 
-2742 QRDKIQSSAAMKK
+2742 
-2755 SKENGF
+2755 
-2761 SFDEHRSVAAKIENL
+2761 
-2776 WNWSAE
+2776 
-2782 AVTHQDK
+2782 
-2789 NGNSDF
+2789 
-2795 EMVRYVSPL
+2795 VR
-2804 RIDGRDLF
+2804 
-2812 AWITVKRSEVG
+2812 
-2823 NRIYSIELI
+2823 
-2832 NEEKL
+2832 
-2837 RSKLNTRFSE
+2837 
-2847 ENLNAPVLSFEEII
+2847 
-2861 AKLKAPVKGETSTN
+2861 
-2875 NRKTL
+2875 
-2880 ASLAAEHVQQEL
+2880 ASLAEEHVREEL
-2892 RSEKGLLSAIRQMR
+2892 RSGKGLLSAIKQMR
-2906 RLRLA
+2906 KLRLA
-2911 TDKDISLFGKA
+2911 NDEDISLLQKTA
-2922 FRPTQFLAK
+2922 RPTQFLAK
-2931 DHPEVQQLIDIQ
+2931 DHPEVQQLLDIQ

-2963 GLKHLSKIQRKNL
+2963 GLKNLSKAQHRNL
-2976 TALIHKLDGK
+2976 TALLHKLDGK
-2986 KLNAVTEERFEKR
+2986 KLNAITEERFVKR
-2999 TLPDGDWDYSGVN
+2999 TLPDGDWEYSGLN
-3012 EAHYDQLR
+3012 DAHYEQLR
-3020 DFLTRHNTFTAGKGE
+3020 DFLTQHNTFKGINGE
-3035 SVSLDGKT
+3035 NVSLDGKT
-3043 LDVFITIRRM
+3043 VDVFITIRRM
-3053 LDKSQLGLYNHLRE
+3053 LDNSQLGLYNHLRE

-3073 VIDKYR
+3073 VIDTYR
-3079 ASMGSI
+3079 SSMGSVH
-3085 PNYFP
+3085 NYFP

-3097 FILVKDEEGNV
+3097 SIRVLDGEGNV

-3117 KVTADAKAAGIL
+3117 KLTADAKAAKIL
-3129 SELKGKYG
+3129 EELKAKYG
-3137 DRIKDLEY
+3137 DSIKDVEY
-3145 GKLQNLSED
+3145 GKLQDLSED

-3165 EKVLQEALNGI
+3165 EKVLQEALNSTGI
-3176 GAEGD
+3176 DGD

-3207 MHRNNIAGY
+3207 MRRNNIAGY
-3216 EREDIGKVLF
+3216 EMEDIGKVLF

-3246 ESLAKIDAKKKPRL
+3246 EALAKVDAKKKPRL

-3317 VELGFRHAAT
+3317 VELGFKHAAT
-3327 GFIRDAGKALCH
+3327 SFIRDAGKALCH
-3339 QISDGKAKSTTP
+3339 QISDGKAKSITP

-3371 REMMGDM
+3371 REMMGDL
-3378 TGGRMSYAWRQFSRL
+3378 TGGRMSYAWRQFSRV
-3393 MGWPMSAVERFNRTS
+3393 MAWPMSAAERFNRTS

-3415 AARAGKIVNKETLER
+3415 AARAGKVVNTETLER

-3436 QKFDEQA
+3436 QKFDEQS

-3458 YGKANRPEVFRH
+3458 YGKANRPEIFRH
-3470 GDVGKVASAFYT
+3470 GDVGKVASSFYT

-3493 WRALFKMGWRGK
+3493 WRTLFKMGWRGK

-3525 LWSTVMTVY
+3525 LWSTAMTVW
-3534 RQLFGDGDDPER
+3534 RQLFADGDDPER
-3546 NLYNWAYRNG
+3546 KLYNWAYKNG

-3570 LAGVTISGSLGMEL
+3570 MAGVTISGSLGMEL

-3615 EKLGNTFEF
+3615 EKIGNTFEF

-3655 MTTHSGKPI
+3655 ITTHSGKPI
-3664 ADGTGRPMKLSKS
+3664 ADGTGRPIKLSKS
-3677 EAVAKALG
+3677 ESVAKALG

-3701 SDVEAFRKNKQDE
+3701 SDVEAFKKNKQDE

-3737 WKDYNNQMIREG
+3737 WRDYNNKMIRED

>member
-1 MLDSNILSF
+1 MFDSNILSF
-10 YQQENFRKSP
+10 YQDGEFRKLP
-20 EDEQRA
+20 ENEKQS
-26 IIGNY
+26 IIENY
-31 FDRIVA
+31 FDKSIA
-37 PTLPASDEDK
+37 PSLSASEEDK
-47 AVARTNFMEAHMLP
+47 AVARTNFMKTHELSGGFDSRVLDWYKDPEFASLP
-61 RGVDPRALNFY
+61 
-72 ADQKFVE
+72 
-79 KSPEE
+79 SEE
-84 KADILGGF
+84 KATVLGNF
-92 YDKLAGKTA
+92 YDKMSGKA
-101 EYLDPEVRKQQR
+101 AQYLDPEVREQQR
-113 ELFIAQN
+113 ELFVAQN
-120 IFLPEDKGG
+120 MLLPEDKGG
-129 WLSAA
+129 WIDAA
-134 VDGTKNLVLGIE
+134 VDGAKNLGHGIE
-146 PTLRQAKRQIAV
+146 TTLRQAGRQIAV
-158 HSDAIPDIESI
+158 HSDDLPDIESI
-169 ADLEDIRQNPED
+169 SDLEDIRQNPEE
-181 YTEQFNRERTR
+181 YAERFNRERTK

-198 PNDPTNRAV
+198 PNDSTNKAV

-224 ENPLGD
+224 ENPVGD
-230 WLPLDPV
+230 WLPLDPS

-262 AMPVAGIGNAIL
+262 AMPVAGIGNVIL
-274 GAASKDQFLVD
+274 GASSKDQFLVD

-312 EFNMMGNQYGGIEAL
+312 EYNLMGNQYGGIEAL

-353 RKFGGFGLDAAGQH
+353 NKLGGFGLDAAGEH
-367 FGETG
+367 TGETI
-372 AEFGEGNLEH
+372 AQYTQGNIEH
-382 RAGLRTSGYSG
+382 EAGLSDKRYSG

-398 QAFKAQAGTT
+398 QAFKEQAGTT
-408 NVMLGMTHGPVA
+408 NLMLGMTHGPVA

-426 NKFFSADKPV
+426 SKFFSADKPV
-436 LESSQPQDTRTEEEK
+436 LDSSSSQAPRTEEEK
-451 GGKLDMLGL
+451 GGKLDLLGL
-460 DPNDAPRRPSHAD
+460 NPNDAPKAPSHAD

-481 QKAPEQER
+481 QKAPEPEQ
-489 AIDDDFFPAPGMG
+489 AIDDEFFPAPGMG
-502 LSPIPPSQTQS
+502 LSPTPPSQTQS
-513 PSNEAAPIAFGLG
+513 PSNKAAPIAFGLG
-526 TPASPTEQP
+526 TPASPAEQP

-549 NGLGLYPEAPQPAA
+549 NGLGLFPEAPQPAA
-563 QDVAPQQMQQ
+563 QDSAPQPMQQ
-573 SPVVAPAPVAS
+573 PPVAS
-584 PLLQAPVAAASHM
+584 PIPEAPAVPQAPVVDVSQM
-597 VDAPVSA
+597 MDAPVSA
-604 PAPAAPADHVA
+604 PAPTASADQVA
-615 PASTMMPEQNDVN
+615 DASTMMPMPNEVN
-628 TAMEQ
+628 TAAEQ

-655 YFKEQLASGRQYST
+655 YFKEQLESGRQYGD
-669 IAEARKEADALLG
+669 IREARKEADALLG
-682 GVPKELKPR
+682 GVPAERKST

-696 DESIEL
+696 DESVEL

-710 IVNEGKDAVETFRG
+710 IVNDGKDAVDTFRG

-732 PNLSTR
+732 PNLSSR

-758 SQLAGIDKSK
+758 SQLAGIDKTK

-775 GNGMLLIGADTQKAT
+775 GNGMLLIGADAKKST
-790 VNEWDAKRA
+790 VNELDANRA
-799 SRLRAQDFE
+799 SRLRAQDFD
-808 VTEQDAADYTP
+808 VTEHDATDYTP

-837 DAGTKREWEVSGHKT
+837 DAGNKRGWEVSGHET

-878 GKKGSEAGRRTKYNT
+878 GKKGSEAGRRAKYNT

-914 LDGKL
+914 VDGRL
-919 WKRQGASFPIDI
+919 WTRQGASFPVDI
-931 IVIDGKGKTEGRPF
+931 IVVDGKGKTEGRPF

-980 ILGHG
+980 LLGSG
-985 DPGSRGRDGDQGP
+985 DSDAGRRDGDQGS
-998 AAPVLVSGGMAG
+998 ATPVLASGGLAG
-1010 GAVSSEQRSGG
+1010 RAASSEQRSGG
-1021 GRGQSGE
+1021 GRAQSGE
-1028 RTPEAGDVQPGTE
+1028 RTSEAGHVQPGTE
-1041 LAESGGRRPAGPSD
+1041 LAETGGGRPAGPSD
-1055 TGGSGQRLSDAPV
+1055 TGGSGQRVPRASV
-1068 EQDGSERQEVAVPD
+1068 GQDGSERQEMAVAD
-1082 GEERGSAQVRTDGSK
+1082 GKERGSAQVPDDGSK

-1108 VRARVVEKAP
+1108 VRARVVEEAP
-1118 ASAEPPKE
+1118 ASAEDRKKPPVKQDVHKE
-1126 KTAEPRSRHKDAA
+1126 DAA
-1139 PKQEAAPSR
+1139 PKQEAAPS
-1148 ASKKQPPI
+1148 STPKPKKQPTV

-1163 DVYQPASR
+1163 DVYQPASQ

-1215 ELAGH
+1215 ELAGR

-1282 MIRDLNDI
+1282 MLRDLNDI
-1290 GESDFNPLPTNK
+1290 GETGFNPLPTNK
-1302 LRGEKAIALPDG
+1302 LRGKNAIALPDG
-1314 GKLESPINLDKVIA
+1314 GKLESPSNLDKVIT

-1460 AMLTQA
+1460 TMLTQA

-1479 TVETTPVAVDMKTAE
+1479 TVDTVPAPVDMKVAE
-1494 RTADIMSRIMAFDAA
+1494 RTAGIMGRIMAFDTA
-1509 RENDIENIK
+1509 REGDIKNIEK
-1518 SQLIGSGET
+1518 QLAGSGEA

-1566 AAAQAVERGEKPVIT
+1566 AAAKAVERGEKPVIT

-1588 FIAERASADGLKDGD
+1588 FIGERASADGLKDGD
-1603 VVDLSWKDMFLRY
+1603 AVELSWKDMFLRY

-1621 TVTVDKPGSKEKDSI
+1621 TITVDKPGSKEKDSI
-1636 YLSDEQLSPEALRAY
+1636 YLSDDQLSPEALRAY
-1651 REAKKSIE
+1651 NEAKDAIE
-1659 EADFS
+1659 KADFS
-1664 KMPVS
+1664 NLPVS

-1692 AAVDYAGGQPKY
+1692 DAIDYSDGQQKY
-1704 RKREATSSRNV
+1704 RKREATSSNNV
-1715 EVVNKFNGGELDAL
+1715 DVVSRFNGGELDAL
-1729 VINQSGSTGIS
+1729 IINQSGSTGIS

-1826 PDFLNE
+1826 LDFLNE

-1846 EFNKKLGNPLKEASD
+1846 EFNKKLGNPIKEASD
-1861 AQNAMQKVTGRIP
+1861 IENAMQKVTGRIP
-1874 VLPIKEQERLYA
+1874 VLSVKEQEQLYA

-1922 ELTPKKDGADTESAF
+1922 ELTPKKDGVDTESAF

-1947 VKVLGKPHTAKK
+1947 VKVLGKPYTAKK

-1965 QGLVE
+1965 QGVVGHEGL
-1970 YEDSSVALSS
+1970 S
-1980 DAQVY
+1980 DALHADAESFVE
-1985 IQKRAAKM
+1985 KRAAKM
-1993 EDAERREE
+1993 EDEERRGD
-2001 FTERAEENLRRIN
+2001 FIARAEENLHAI
-2014 DVLFRFE
+2014 DDALFRFE
-2021 PGTMVSLLG
+2021 PGTQVSLLG

-2038 VTRINRKKGD
+2038 VTRISRKKGD

-2077 ENAGELEAGKIV
+2077 RNVSELESGKV
-2089 AAPSG
+2089 VVAPSG
-2094 MTEKQMEEAFDSAQ
+2094 LTEKQMETAFDSAQ
-2108 SEVREKRWIATGN
+2108 NEVREKRWIATGN

-2139 AQGNRRM
+2139 TQGSRRM
-2146 GILLNKGVN
+2146 GILLNKGVD

-2165 KLPSADEAMRF
+2165 KFPAADDAFRF
-2176 LERTGGNG
+2176 FERTGGNG

-2190 KLLRISKMSPYGDS
+2190 KLLRISRMSPYGDT

-2218 YYLNKGLLDAL
+2218 YYLNTGLLSAI
-2229 GQDFTKAG
+2229 GQDFVKAG
-2237 RDMVVRYVDED
+2237 RDMVARHIDEA
-2248 QIRAAMKSLQEQG
+2248 QLRAAMNALQKQG
-2261 FLLVADNFRD
+2261 YSLVADNFRT
-2271 EARKV
+2271 EARDV
-2276 TGTSIEVQ
+2276 TGTAIEVQ
-2284 KVNLTRASLKDGGK
+2284 KVDLTRASLKDGGK

-2314 NKPGEIVLDEEG
+2314 NKPGEIILNEKGIQHIEEG
-2326 ITHAEKRHGDE
+2326 HGE
-2337 IREAGF
+2337 QIRAAGF
-2343 TNAREMVLYV
+2343 KNAEAFVNHALK
-2353 MGNLS
+2353 NIE
-2358 AVYQGNSNR
+2358 AVYQAGSNR
-2367 TYDLVAKARKPF
+2367 KYDLVAKQGTPWQR
-2379 ARTVVR
+2379 VIVR
-2385 LEFSPNGDHYKV
+2385 LEFDSAKDYYTV
-2397 VTAGLVRPDRYDKKT
+2397 VTAGPIRDTYYQNKT
-2412 PLWERAQTSHSN
+2412 PLWERAPSFHSEN
-2424 RRTPDAISGQSGV
+2424 SEPMGTPRAFTGQSSV
-2437 SQDANASDK
+2437 SQDANASDR
-2446 ENINSSRAS
+2446 ENIDSSRAS
-2455 VNDSFMNL
+2455 VNDSFMDL
-2463 AGKRPPYRARVRTEA
+2463 AGKRPPHRARVRSQA

-2484 ALNAAAKNATQTEV
+2484 ALNNAAKNATQTEV
-2498 VRRFED
+2498 VQRFED

-2512 YEDKESLFEGGYDSS
+2512 YKGRESVFEGGYDTG
-2527 TGKVWFV
+2527 TGKIWFV

-2551 QVGHHGMRSLFTPLE
+2551 QIGHHGMHSLLTPQE
-2566 RKQLTNQLWAQ
+2566 WKQLTNQLWAQ

-2584 GIRDIAERYGLDPRL
+2584 GIRDIAERYDLDPRL
-2599 NATDRETVIEEYV
+2599 NAADRETVIEEYV
-2612 SKRAEAK
+2612 SKRAEK
-2619 SAGELSKA
+2619 KNAGELSKA
-2627 DAPLWKRIVALVRRM
+2627 DAPLWKRIVSAVRRM
-2642 LARAMQRITGR
+2642 LARAMRRITGR
-2653 ELNLGEER
+2653 ELNLGDER

-2666 SGLGQHVFN
+2666 SRLGQHVFN
-2675 GTGNPTQG
+2675 GTGKPADVNTATDKPT
-2683 RGDTKASF
+2683 
-2691 LGKENS
+2691 
-2697 FGIPAHRVTSFENIS
+2697 
-2712 HIDLNAA
+2712 
-2719 LKVLEGKD
+2719 
-2727 LYNSIEGITAQVNRK
+2727 
-2742 QRDKIQSSAAMKK
+2742 
-2755 SKENGF
+2755 
-2761 SFDEHRSVAAKIENL
+2761 
-2776 WNWSAE
+2776 
-2782 AVTHQDK
+2782 
-2789 NGNSDF
+2789 
-2795 EMVRYVSPL
+2795 VR
-2804 RIDGRDLF
+2804 
-2812 AWITVKRSEVG
+2812 
-2823 NRIYSIELI
+2823 
-2832 NEEKL
+2832 
-2837 RSKLNTRFSE
+2837 
-2847 ENLNAPVLSFEEII
+2847 
-2861 AKLKAPVKGETSTN
+2861 
-2875 NRKTL
+2875 
-2880 ASLAAEHVQQEL
+2880 ASLAEEHVREEL
-2892 RSEKGLLSAIRQMR
+2892 RSGKGLLSAIKQMR
-2906 RLRLA
+2906 KLRLA
-2911 TDKDISLFGKA
+2911 NDEDISLLQKTA
-2922 FRPTQFLAK
+2922 RPTQFLAK
-2931 DHPEVQQLIDIQ
+2931 DHPEVQQLLDIQ

-2963 GLKHLSKIQRKNL
+2963 GLKNLSKAQHRNL
-2976 TALIHKLDGK
+2976 TALLHKLDGK
-2986 KLNAVTEERFEKR
+2986 KLNAITEERFVKR
-2999 TLPDGDWDYSGVN
+2999 TLPDGDWEYSGLN
-3012 EAHYDQLR
+3012 DAHYEQLR
-3020 DFLTRHNTFTAGKGE
+3020 DFLTQHNTFKGINGE
-3035 SVSLDGKT
+3035 NVSLDGKT
-3043 LDVFITIRRM
+3043 VDVFITIRRM
-3053 LDKSQLGLYNHLRE
+3053 LDNSQLGLYNHLRE

-3073 VIDKYR
+3073 VIDTYR
-3079 ASMGSI
+3079 SSMGSVH
-3085 PNYFP
+3085 NYFP

-3097 FILVKDEEGNV
+3097 SIRVLDGEGNV

-3117 KVTADAKAAGIL
+3117 KLTADAKAAKIL
-3129 SELKGKYG
+3129 EELKAKYG
-3137 DRIKDLEY
+3137 DSIKDVEY
-3145 GKLQNLSED
+3145 GKLQDLSED

-3165 EKVLQEALNGI
+3165 EKVLQEALNSTGI
-3176 GAEGD
+3176 DGD

-3207 MHRNNIAGY
+3207 MRRNNIAGY
-3216 EREDIGKVLF
+3216 EMEDIGKVLF

-3246 ESLAKIDAKKKPRL
+3246 ETLAKVDAKKKPRL

-3317 VELGFRHAAT
+3317 VELGFKHAAT
-3327 GFIRDAGKALCH
+3327 SFIRDAGKALCH
-3339 QISDGKAKSTTP
+3339 QISDGKAKSITP

-3371 REMMGDM
+3371 REMMGDL
-3378 TGGRMSYAWRQFSRL
+3378 TGGRMSYAWRQFSRV
-3393 MGWPMSAVERFNRTS
+3393 MAWPMSAAERFNRTS

-3415 AARAGKIVNKETLER
+3415 AARAGKVVNTETLER

-3436 QKFDEQA
+3436 QKFDEQS

-3458 YGKANRPEVFRH
+3458 YGKANRPEIFQH
-3470 GDVGKVASAFYT
+3470 GDVGKVASSFYT

-3493 WRALFKMGWRGK
+3493 WRTLFKMGWRGK

-3525 LWSTVMTVY
+3525 LWSTVMTVW
-3534 RQLFGDGDDPER
+3534 RQLFADGDDPER
-3546 NLYNWAYRNG
+3546 KLYNWAYKNG

-3570 LAGVTISGSLGMEL
+3570 MAGVTISGSLGMEL

-3615 EKLGNTFEF
+3615 EKIGNTFEF

-3633 TEEALPTAASNVM
+3633 MEEALPTAASNVM

-3655 MTTHSGKPI
+3655 ITTHSGKPI
-3664 ADGTGRPMKLSKS
+3664 ADGTGRPAKLSKP

-3685 FQPVRQSKAF
+3685 FQPVSQSKAF

-3701 SDVEAFRKNKQDE
+3701 SDVEAFKKNKQDE

-3737 WKDYNNQMIREG
+3737 WRDYNNKMIRED

>member
-1 MLDSNILSF
+1 MFDSNILSF
-10 YQQENFRKSP
+10 YQDGEFRKLP
-20 EDEQRA
+20 ENEKQS
-26 IIGNY
+26 IIENY
-31 FDRIVA
+31 FDKSIA
-37 PTLPASDEDK
+37 PSLSASEEDK
-47 AVARTNFMEAHMLP
+47 AVARTNFMKTHELSGGFDSRVLDWYKDPEFASLP
-61 RGVDPRALNFY
+61 
-72 ADQKFVE
+72 
-79 KSPEE
+79 SEE
-84 KADILGGF
+84 KATVLGNF
-92 YDKLAGKTA
+92 YDKMSGKA
-101 EYLDPEVRKQQR
+101 AQYLDPEVREQQR
-113 ELFIAQN
+113 ELFVAQN
-120 IFLPEDKGG
+120 MLLPEDKGG
-129 WLSAA
+129 WIDAA
-134 VDGTKNLVLGIE
+134 VDGAKNLGHGIE
-146 PTLRQAKRQIAV
+146 TTLRQAGRQIAV
-158 HSDAIPDIESI
+158 HSDDLPDIESI
-169 ADLEDIRQNPED
+169 SDLEDIRQNPEE
-181 YTEQFNRERTR
+181 YAERFNRERTK

-198 PNDPTNRAV
+198 PNDSTNKAV

-224 ENPLGD
+224 ENPVGD
-230 WLPLDPV
+230 WLPLDPS

-262 AMPVAGIGNAIL
+262 AMPVAGIGNVIL
-274 GAASKDQFLVD
+274 GASSKDQFLVD

-312 EFNMMGNQYGGIEAL
+312 EYNLMGNQYGGIEAL

-353 RKFGGFGLDAAGQH
+353 NKLSGFGLDAAGEH
-367 FGETG
+367 TGETI
-372 AEFGEGNLEH
+372 ALYTQGNIEH
-382 RAGLRTSGYSG
+382 EAGLSDKRYSG

-398 QAFKAQAGTT
+398 QAFKEQAGTT
-408 NVMLGMTHGPVA
+408 NLMLGMTHGPVA

-426 NKFFSADKPV
+426 SKFFSADKPV
-436 LESSQPQDTRTEEEK
+436 LDSSSSQAPRTEEEK
-451 GGKLDMLGL
+451 GGKLDLLGL
-460 DPNDAPRRPSHAD
+460 NPNDAPKAPSHAD

-481 QKAPEQER
+481 QKAPEPEQ
-489 AIDDDFFPAPGMG
+489 AIDDEFFPAPGMG
-502 LSPIPPSQTQS
+502 LSPTPPSQTQS
-513 PSNEAAPIAFGLG
+513 PSNKAAPIAFGLG
-526 TPASPTEQP
+526 TPASPAEQP

-549 NGLGLYPEAPQPAA
+549 NGLGLFPEAPQPAA
-563 QDVAPQQMQQ
+563 QDSAPQPMQQ
-573 SPVVAPAPVAS
+573 PPVAS
-584 PLLQAPVAAASHM
+584 PIPEAPAVPQAPVVDVSQM
-597 VDAPVSA
+597 MDAPVSA
-604 PAPAAPADHVA
+604 PAPTASADQVA
-615 PASTMMPEQNDVN
+615 DASTMMPMPNEVN
-628 TAMEQ
+628 TAAEQ

-655 YFKEQLASGRQYST
+655 YFKEQLESGRQYGD
-669 IAEARKEADALLG
+669 IREARKEADALLG
-682 GVPKELKPR
+682 GVPAERKST

-696 DESIEL
+696 DESVEL

-710 IVNEGKDAVETFRG
+710 IVNDGKDAVDTFRG

-732 PNLSTR
+732 PNLSSR

-758 SQLAGIDKSK
+758 SQLAGIDKTK

-775 GNGMLLIGADTQKAT
+775 GNGMLLIGADAKKST
-790 VNEWDAKRA
+790 VNELDANRA
-799 SRLRAQDFE
+799 SRLRAQDFD
-808 VTEQDAADYTP
+808 VTEHDATDYTP

-837 DAGTKREWEVSGHKT
+837 DAGNKRGWEVSGHET

-878 GKKGSEAGRRTKYNT
+878 GKKGSEAGRRAKYNT

-914 LDGKL
+914 VDGRL
-919 WKRQGASFPIDI
+919 WTRQGASFPVDI
-931 IVIDGKGKTEGRPF
+931 IVVDGKGKTEGRPF

-980 ILGHG
+980 LLGSG
-985 DPGSRGRDGDQGP
+985 DSDAGRRDGDQGS
-998 AAPVLVSGGMAG
+998 ATPVLASGGLAG
-1010 GAVSSEQRSGG
+1010 RAASSEQRSGG
-1021 GRGQSGE
+1021 GRAQSGE

-1068 EQDGSERQEVAVPD
+1068 EQDGSERQEVAVAD
-1082 GEERGSAQVRTDGSK
+1082 GKERGSAQVPDDGSK

-1108 VRARVVEKAP
+1108 VRARVVEEAP
-1118 ASAEPPKE
+1118 ASAEDRKKPPVKQDVHKE
-1126 KTAEPRSRHKDAA
+1126 DAA
-1139 PKQEAAPSR
+1139 PKQEAAPS
-1148 ASKKQPPI
+1148 STPKPKKQPTV

-1163 DVYQPASR
+1163 DVYQPASQ

-1215 ELAGH
+1215 ELAGR

-1282 MIRDLNDI
+1282 MLRDLNDI
-1290 GESDFNPLPTNK
+1290 GETGFNPLPTNK
-1302 LRGEKAIALPDG
+1302 LRGKNAIALPDG
-1314 GKLESPINLDKVIA
+1314 GKLKSPSNLDKVIA

-1340 GIFTTYSQL
+1340 GIFTTYAQL
-1349 APSNGKD
+1349 ASSNGKD
-1356 SPRREL
+1356 TPRREL
-1362 LRSLNENTVLILDES
+1362 LRSLNENTVLILAES

-1430 KTDMQHAVEDLD
+1430 KTDMQHAVEDID

-1460 AMLTQA
+1460 TMLTQA

-1479 TVETTPVAVDMKTAE
+1479 TVDTAPAPVDMKVAE
-1494 RTADIMSRIMAFDAA
+1494 RTAGIMGRIMAFDTA
-1509 RENDIENIK
+1509 REGDIKNIEK
-1518 SQLIGSGET
+1518 QLAGSGEA

-1566 AAAQAVERGEKPVIT
+1566 AAAKAVERGEKPVIT

-1588 FIAERASADGLKDGD
+1588 FIGERASADGLKDGD
-1603 VVDLSWKDMFLRY
+1603 AVDLSWKDMFLRY

-1621 TVTVDKPGSKEKDSI
+1621 TITVDKPGSKEKDSI
-1636 YLSDEQLSPEALRAY
+1636 YLSDDQLSPEALRAY
-1651 REAKKSIE
+1651 NEAKDAIE
-1659 EADFS
+1659 KADFS
-1664 KMPVS
+1664 NLPVS

-1692 AAVDYAGGQPKY
+1692 DAIDYSDGQQKY
-1704 RKREATSSRNV
+1704 RKREATSSNNV
-1715 EVVNKFNGGELDAL
+1715 DVVNRFNGGELDAL
-1729 VINQSGSTGIS
+1729 IINQSGSTGIS

-1846 EFNKKLGNPLKEASD
+1846 EFNKKLGNPIKEASD
-1861 AQNAMQKVTGRIP
+1861 IENAMQKVTGRIP
-1874 VLPIKEQERLYA
+1874 VLSVKEQEQLYA

-1922 ELTPKKDGADTESAF
+1922 ELTPKKDGVDTESAF

-1947 VKVLGKPHTAKK
+1947 VKVLGKPYTAKK

-1965 QGLVE
+1965 QGVVGHEGL
-1970 YEDSSVALSS
+1970 S
-1980 DAQVY
+1980 DALHADAESFVE
-1985 IQKRAAKM
+1985 KRAAKM
-1993 EDAERREE
+1993 EDEERRGD
-2001 FTERAEENLRRIN
+2001 FIARAEENLHAI
-2014 DVLFRFE
+2014 DDALFRFE
-2021 PGTMVSLLG
+2021 PGTQVSLLG

-2038 VTRINRKKGD
+2038 VTRISRKKGD

-2077 ENAGELEAGKIV
+2077 RNISELESGKV
-2089 AAPSG
+2089 VVAPSG
-2094 MTEKQMEEAFDSAQ
+2094 LTEKQMETAFDSAQ
-2108 SEVREKRWIATGN
+2108 NEVREKRWIATGN

-2139 AQGNRRM
+2139 AQGSRRM
-2146 GILLNKGVN
+2146 GILLNKGVD

-2165 KLPSADEAMRF
+2165 KFPAADDALRF
-2176 LERTGGNG
+2176 FERTGGNG

-2190 KLLRISKMSPYGDS
+2190 KLLRISRMSPYGDT

-2218 YYLNKGLLDAL
+2218 YYLNTGLLSAI
-2229 GQDFTKAG
+2229 GQDFVKAG
-2237 RDMVVRYVDED
+2237 RDMVARHIDEA
-2248 QIRAAMKSLQEQG
+2248 QLRAAMNALQKQG
-2261 FLLVADNFRD
+2261 YSLVADNFRT
-2271 EARKV
+2271 EARDV
-2276 TGTSIEVQ
+2276 TGTAIEVQ
-2284 KVNLTRASLKDGGK
+2284 KVDLTRASLKDGGK

-2314 NKPGEIVLDEEG
+2314 NKPGEIILNEKGIQHIEEG
-2326 ITHAEKRHGDE
+2326 HGE
-2337 IREAGF
+2337 QIRAAGF
-2343 TNAREMVLYV
+2343 KNAEAFVNHALK
-2353 MGNLS
+2353 NIE
-2358 AVYQGNSNR
+2358 AVYQAGSNR
-2367 TYDLVAKARKPF
+2367 KYDLVAKQGTPWQR
-2379 ARTVVR
+2379 VIVR
-2385 LEFSPNGDHYKV
+2385 LEFDSAKDYYTV
-2397 VTAGLVRPDRYDKKT
+2397 VTAGPIRDTYYQNKT
-2412 PLWERAQTSHSN
+2412 PLWERAPSFHSEN
-2424 RRTPDAISGQSGV
+2424 SEPMGTPRAFTGQSSV
-2437 SQDANASDK
+2437 SQDANASDG
-2446 ENINSSRAS
+2446 ENIDSSRAS
-2455 VNDSFMNL
+2455 VNDSFMDL
-2463 AGKRPPYRARVRTEA
+2463 AGKRPPHRARVRSQA

-2484 ALNAAAKNATQTEV
+2484 ALNNAAKNATQTEV
-2498 VRRFED
+2498 VQRFED

-2512 YEDKESLFEGGYDSS
+2512 YKGRESVFEGGYDTG
-2527 TGKVWFV
+2527 TGKIWFV

-2551 QVGHHGMRSLFTPLE
+2551 QIGHHGMHSLLTPQE

-2584 GIRDIAERYGLDPRL
+2584 GIRDIAERYDLDPRL
-2599 NATDRETVIEEYV
+2599 NAADRETVIEEYV
-2612 SKRAEAK
+2612 SKRAEK
-2619 SAGELSKA
+2619 KNAGELSKA
-2627 DAPLWKRIVALVRRM
+2627 DAPLWKRIVSAVRRM
-2642 LARAMQRITGR
+2642 LARAMRRITGR
-2653 ELNLGEER
+2653 ELNLGDER

-2666 SGLGQHVFN
+2666 SRLGQHVFN
-2675 GTGNPTQG
+2675 GTGKPADVNTATDKPT
-2683 RGDTKASF
+2683 
-2691 LGKENS
+2691 
-2697 FGIPAHRVTSFENIS
+2697 
-2712 HIDLNAA
+2712 
-2719 LKVLEGKD
+2719 
-2727 LYNSIEGITAQVNRK
+2727 
-2742 QRDKIQSSAAMKK
+2742 
-2755 SKENGF
+2755 
-2761 SFDEHRSVAAKIENL
+2761 
-2776 WNWSAE
+2776 
-2782 AVTHQDK
+2782 
-2789 NGNSDF
+2789 
-2795 EMVRYVSPL
+2795 VR
-2804 RIDGRDLF
+2804 
-2812 AWITVKRSEVG
+2812 
-2823 NRIYSIELI
+2823 
-2832 NEEKL
+2832 
-2837 RSKLNTRFSE
+2837 
-2847 ENLNAPVLSFEEII
+2847 
-2861 AKLKAPVKGETSTN
+2861 
-2875 NRKTL
+2875 
-2880 ASLAAEHVQQEL
+2880 ASLAEEHVREEL
-2892 RSEKGLLSAIRQMR
+2892 RSGKGLLSAIKQMR
-2906 RLRLA
+2906 KLRLA
-2911 TDKDISLFGKA
+2911 NDEDISLLQKTA
-2922 FRPTQFLAK
+2922 RPTQFLAK
-2931 DHPEVQQLIDIQ
+2931 DHPEVQQLLDIQ

-2963 GLKHLSKIQRKNL
+2963 GLKNLSKAQHRNL
-2976 TALIHKLDGK
+2976 TALLHKLDGK
-2986 KLNAVTEERFEKR
+2986 KLNAITEERFVKR
-2999 TLPDGDWDYSGVN
+2999 TLPDGDWEYSGLN
-3012 EAHYDQLR
+3012 DAHYEQLR
-3020 DFLTRHNTFTAGKGE
+3020 DFLTQHNTFKGINGE
-3035 SVSLDGKT
+3035 NVSLDGKT
-3043 LDVFITIRRM
+3043 VDVFITIRRM
-3053 LDKSQLGLYNHLRE
+3053 LDNSQLGLYNHLRE

-3073 VIDKYR
+3073 VIDTYR
-3079 ASMGSI
+3079 SSMGSVH
-3085 PNYFP
+3085 NYFP

-3097 FILVKDEEGNV
+3097 SIRVLDGEGNM

-3117 KVTADAKAAGIL
+3117 KLTADAKAAKIL
-3129 SELKGKYG
+3129 EELKAKYG
-3137 DRIKDLEY
+3137 DSIKDVEY
-3145 GKLQNLSED
+3145 GKLQDLSED

-3165 EKVLQEALNGI
+3165 EKVLQEALNSTGI
-3176 GAEGD
+3176 DGD

-3207 MHRNNIAGY
+3207 MRRNNIAGY
-3216 EREDIGKVLF
+3216 EMEDIGKVLF

-3246 ESLAKIDAKKKPRL
+3246 ENLAKVDAKKKPRL

-3317 VELGFRHAAT
+3317 VELGFKHAAT
-3327 GFIRDAGKALCH
+3327 SFIRDAGKALCH
-3339 QISDGKAKSTTP
+3339 QISDGKAKSITP

-3371 REMMGDM
+3371 REMMGDL
-3378 TGGRMSYAWRQFSRL
+3378 TGGRMSYAWRQFSRV
-3393 MGWPMSAVERFNRTS
+3393 MAWPMSAAERFNRTS

-3415 AARAGKIVNKETLER
+3415 AARAGKVVNTETLER

-3458 YGKANRPEVFRH
+3458 YGKANRPEIFRH
-3470 GDVGKVASAFYT
+3470 GDVGKVASSFYT

-3493 WRALFKMGWRGK
+3493 WRTLFKMGWRGK

-3525 LWSTVMTVY
+3525 LWGTAMTVW
-3534 RQLFGDGDDPER
+3534 RQLFSDGDDPER
-3546 NLYNWAYRNG
+3546 KLYNWAYKNG

-3570 LAGVTISGSLGMEL
+3570 MAGVTISGSLGMEL

-3615 EKLGNTFEF
+3615 EKIGNTFEF

-3633 TEEALPTAASNVM
+3633 TEEALPTAASNIM

-3655 MTTHSGKPI
+3655 MTTRSGKPI
-3664 ADGTGRPMKLSKS
+3664 ADGTGRPIKLSKS
-3677 EAVAKALG
+3677 ESVAKALG

-3701 SDVEAFRKNKQDE
+3701 SDVEAFKKNKQDE

-3737 WKDYNNQMIREG
+3737 WRDYNNKMIRED

>member
-1 MLDSNILSF
+1 MFDSNILSF
-10 YQQENFRKSP
+10 YQDGEFRKLP
-20 EDEQRA
+20 ENEKQS
-26 IIGNY
+26 IIENY
-31 FDRIVA
+31 FDKSIA
-37 PTLPASDEDK
+37 PSLSASEEDK
-47 AVARTNFMEAHMLP
+47 AVARTNFMKTHELSGGFDSRVLDWYKDPEFASLP
-61 RGVDPRALNFY
+61 
-72 ADQKFVE
+72 
-79 KSPEE
+79 SEE
-84 KADILGGF
+84 KATVLGNF
-92 YDKLAGKTA
+92 YDKMSGKA
-101 EYLDPEVRKQQR
+101 AQYLDPEVREQQR
-113 ELFIAQN
+113 ELFVAQN
-120 IFLPEDKGG
+120 MLLPEDKGG
-129 WLSAA
+129 WIDAA
-134 VDGTKNLVLGIE
+134 VDGAKNLGHGIE
-146 PTLRQAKRQIAV
+146 TTLRQAGRQIAV
-158 HSDAIPDIESI
+158 HSDDLPDIESI
-169 ADLEDIRQNPED
+169 SDLEDIRQNPEE
-181 YTEQFNRERTR
+181 YAERFNRERTK

-198 PNDPTNRAV
+198 PNDSTNKAV

-224 ENPLGD
+224 ENPVGD
-230 WLPLDPV
+230 WLPLDPS

-262 AMPVAGIGNAIL
+262 AMPVAGIGNVIL
-274 GAASKDQFLVD
+274 GASSKDQFLVD

-312 EFNMMGNQYGGIEAL
+312 EYNLMGNQYGGIEAL

-353 RKFGGFGLDAAGQH
+353 NKLGGFGLDAAGEH
-367 FGETG
+367 TGETI
-372 AEFGEGNLEH
+372 AQYTQGNIEH
-382 RAGLRTSGYSG
+382 EAGLSDKRYSG

-398 QAFKAQAGTT
+398 QAFKEQAGTT
-408 NVMLGMTHGPVA
+408 NLMLGMTHGPVA

-426 NKFFSADKPV
+426 SKFFSADKPV
-436 LESSQPQDTRTEEEK
+436 LDSSSSQAPRTEEEK

-460 DPNDAPRRPSHAD
+460 DPNDAPKAPSHAD

-481 QKAPEQER
+481 QKAPEQEQ
-489 AIDDDFFPAPGMG
+489 AIDDEFFPAPGMG
-502 LSPIPPSQTQS
+502 LSPTPPPKTQS
-513 PSNEAAPIAFGLG
+513 PSNETPPTALGLG
-526 TPASPTEQP
+526 APVAPTEQP
-535 VVSEPGTARPQVGQ
+535 VVSEPGTARPQAGQ
-549 NGLGLYPEAPQPAA
+549 TGLGLFPEAQQPAA

-584 PLLQAPVAAASHM
+584 PLPQAPVADASRM
-597 VDAPVSA
+597 VDAPVST

-655 YFKEQLASGRQYST
+655 YFKEQLASGRQYGQ
-669 IAEARKEADALLG
+669 IKEARREVAKMLG
-682 GVPKELKPR
+682 GVPPEYEDSLK
-691 IVKDV
+691 KHV
-696 DESIEL
+696 DESVEL
-702 GVTAAARD
+702 GVTTAARD
-710 IVNEGKDAVETFRG
+710 IVNEGMDAVDTFRG
-724 LVDLYHRQ
+724 LVDLYYRQ
-732 PNLSTR
+732 PNLSSR
-738 TSTSVAN
+738 DSESIEK

-758 SQLAGIDKSK
+758 SQLAGIDKTK

-775 GNGMLLIGADTQKAT
+775 GNGMLLIGADAKKST
-790 VNEWDAKRA
+790 VNELDANRA
-799 SRLRAQDFE
+799 SRLRAQDFD
-808 VTEQDAADYTP
+808 VTEHDATDYTP
-819 GKQYDAVI
+819 DKQYDAVI
-827 ANPPFGTVKD
+827 ANPPFGKTKD
-837 DAGTKREWEVSGHKT
+837 KRVWNVSGHKT

-878 GKKGSEAGRRTKYNT
+878 GKKGSEAGRRTLYNT

-914 LDGKL
+914 VDGRL
-919 WKRQGASFPIDI
+919 YARQGASFPIDI

-1082 GEERGSAQVRTDGSK
+1082 GKERGSARVPADGSK

-1126 KTAEPRSRHKDAA
+1126 KTAEPRSRHKDAT
-1139 PKQEAAPSR
+1139 PKQET
-1148 ASKKQPPI
+1148 ASSPTPKPKKQPPI

-1215 ELAGH
+1215 ELAGR

-1290 GESDFNPLPTNK
+1290 GETGFNPLPTNK
-1302 LRGEKAIALPDG
+1302 LRGKNAIALPDG
-1314 GKLESPINLDKVIA
+1314 GKLESPSNLDKVIA

-1460 AMLTQA
+1460 TMLTQA

-1479 TVETTPVAVDMKTAE
+1479 TVDTAPAPVDMKVAE
-1494 RTADIMSRIMAFDAA
+1494 RTAGIMGRIMAFDTA
-1509 RENDIENIK
+1509 REGDIKNIEK
-1518 SQLIGSGET
+1518 QLAGSGEA

-1566 AAAQAVERGEKPVIT
+1566 AAAKAVERGEKPVIT

-1588 FIAERASADGLKDGD
+1588 FIGERASADGLKDGD
-1603 VVDLSWKDMFLRY
+1603 AVDLSWKDMFLRY

-1621 TVTVDKPGSKEKDSI
+1621 TITVDKPGSKEKDSI
-1636 YLSDEQLSPEALRAY
+1636 YLSDDQLSPEALRAY
-1651 REAKKSIE
+1651 NEAKDAIE
-1659 EADFS
+1659 KADFS
-1664 KMPVS
+1664 NLPVS

-1692 AAVDYAGGQPKY
+1692 DAIDYSDGQQKY
-1704 RKREATSSRNV
+1704 RKREATSSNNV
-1715 EVVNKFNGGELDAL
+1715 DVVNRFNGGELDAL
-1729 VINQSGSTGIS
+1729 IINQSGSTGIS

-1846 EFNKKLGNPLKEASD
+1846 EFNKKLGNPIKEASD
-1861 AQNAMQKVTGRIP
+1861 IENAMQKVTGRIP
-1874 VLPIKEQERLYA
+1874 VLSVKEQEQLYA

-1922 ELTPKKDGADTESAF
+1922 ELTPKKDGVDAESAF

-1947 VKVLGKPHTAKK
+1947 VKVLGKPYTAKK

-1965 QGLVE
+1965 QGVVGHEGL
-1970 YEDSSVALSS
+1970 S
-1980 DAQVY
+1980 DALHADAESFVE
-1985 IQKRAAKM
+1985 KRAAKM
-1993 EDAERREE
+1993 EDEERRGD
-2001 FTERAEENLRRIN
+2001 FIARAEENLHAI
-2014 DVLFRFE
+2014 DDALFRFE
-2021 PGTMVSLLG
+2021 PGTQVSLLG

-2038 VTRINRKKGD
+2038 VTRISRKKGD

-2077 ENAGELEAGKIV
+2077 RNISELESGKV
-2089 AAPSG
+2089 VVAPSG
-2094 MTEKQMEEAFDSAQ
+2094 LTEKQMETAFDSAQ
-2108 SEVREKRWIATGN
+2108 NEVREKRWIATGN

-2139 AQGNRRM
+2139 TQGSRRM
-2146 GILLNKGVN
+2146 GILLNKGVD

-2165 KLPSADEAMRF
+2165 KFPAADDALRF
-2176 LERTGGNG
+2176 FERTGGNG

-2190 KLLRISKMSPYGDS
+2190 KLLRISRMSPYGDT

-2218 YYLNKGLLDAL
+2218 YYLNTGLLSAI
-2229 GQDFTKAG
+2229 GQDFVKAG
-2237 RDMVVRYVDED
+2237 RDMVARHIDEA
-2248 QIRAAMKSLQEQG
+2248 QLRAAMNALQKQG
-2261 FLLVADNFRD
+2261 YSLVADNFRT
-2271 EARKV
+2271 EARDV
-2276 TGTSIEVQ
+2276 TGTAIEVQ
-2284 KVNLTRASLKDGGK
+2284 KVDLTRASLKDGGK

-2314 NKPGEIVLDEEG
+2314 NKPGEIILNEKGIQHIEEG
-2326 ITHAEKRHGDE
+2326 HGE
-2337 IREAGF
+2337 QIRAAGF
-2343 TNAREMVLYV
+2343 KNAEAFVNHALK
-2353 MGNLS
+2353 NIE
-2358 AVYQGNSNR
+2358 AVYQAGSNR
-2367 TYDLVAKARKPF
+2367 KYDLVAKQGTPWQR
-2379 ARTVVR
+2379 VIVR
-2385 LEFSPNGDHYKV
+2385 LEFDSAKDYYTV
-2397 VTAGLVRPDRYDKKT
+2397 VTAGPIRDTYYQNKT
-2412 PLWERAQTSHSN
+2412 PLWERAPSFHSEN
-2424 RRTPDAISGQSGV
+2424 SEPMGTPRAFTGQSSV
-2437 SQDANASDK
+2437 SQDANASDR
-2446 ENINSSRAS
+2446 ENIDSSRAS
-2455 VNDSFMNL
+2455 VNDSFMDL
-2463 AGKRPPYRARVRTEA
+2463 AGKRPPHRARVRSQA

-2484 ALNAAAKNATQTEV
+2484 ALNNAAKNATQTEV
-2498 VRRFED
+2498 VQRFED

-2512 YEDKESLFEGGYDSS
+2512 YKGRESVFEGGYDTG
-2527 TGKVWFV
+2527 TGKIWFV

-2551 QVGHHGMRSLFTPLE
+2551 QIGHHGMHSLLTPQE

-2584 GIRDIAERYGLDPRL
+2584 GIRDIAERYDLDPRL
-2599 NATDRETVIEEYV
+2599 NAADRETVIEEYV
-2612 SKRAEAK
+2612 SKRAEK
-2619 SAGELSKA
+2619 KNAGELSKA
-2627 DAPLWKRIVALVRRM
+2627 DAPLWKRIVSAVRRM
-2642 LARAMQRITGR
+2642 LARAMRRITGR
-2653 ELNLGEER
+2653 ELNLGDER

-2666 SGLGQHVFN
+2666 SRLGQHVFN
-2675 GTGNPTQG
+2675 GTGKPADVNTATDKPT
-2683 RGDTKASF
+2683 
-2691 LGKENS
+2691 
-2697 FGIPAHRVTSFENIS
+2697 
-2712 HIDLNAA
+2712 
-2719 LKVLEGKD
+2719 
-2727 LYNSIEGITAQVNRK
+2727 
-2742 QRDKIQSSAAMKK
+2742 
-2755 SKENGF
+2755 
-2761 SFDEHRSVAAKIENL
+2761 
-2776 WNWSAE
+2776 
-2782 AVTHQDK
+2782 
-2789 NGNSDF
+2789 
-2795 EMVRYVSPL
+2795 VR
-2804 RIDGRDLF
+2804 
-2812 AWITVKRSEVG
+2812 
-2823 NRIYSIELI
+2823 
-2832 NEEKL
+2832 
-2837 RSKLNTRFSE
+2837 
-2847 ENLNAPVLSFEEII
+2847 
-2861 AKLKAPVKGETSTN
+2861 
-2875 NRKTL
+2875 
-2880 ASLAAEHVQQEL
+2880 ASLAEEHVREEL
-2892 RSEKGLLSAIRQMR
+2892 RSGKGLLSAIKQMR
-2906 RLRLA
+2906 KLRLA
-2911 TDKDISLFGKA
+2911 NDEDISLLQKTA
-2922 FRPTQFLAK
+2922 RPTQFLAK
-2931 DHPEVQQLIDIQ
+2931 DHPEVQQLLDIQ

-2963 GLKHLSKIQRKNL
+2963 GLKNLSKAQHRNL
-2976 TALIHKLDGK
+2976 TALLHKLDGK
-2986 KLNAVTEERFEKR
+2986 KLNAITEERFVKR
-2999 TLPDGDWDYSGVN
+2999 TLPDGDWEYSGLN
-3012 EAHYDQLR
+3012 DAHYEQLR
-3020 DFLTRHNTFTAGKGE
+3020 DFLTQHNTFKGVNGE
-3035 SVSLDGKT
+3035 NVSLDGKT
-3043 LDVFITIRRM
+3043 VDVFITIRRM
-3053 LDKSQLGLYNHLRE
+3053 LDNSQLGLYNHLRE

-3073 VIDKYR
+3073 VIDTYR
-3079 ASMGSI
+3079 SSMGSVH
-3085 PNYFP
+3085 NYFP

-3097 FILVKDEEGNV
+3097 SIRVLDGEGNV

-3117 KVTADAKAAGIL
+3117 KLTADAKAAKIL
-3129 SELKGKYG
+3129 EELKAKYG
-3137 DRIKDLEY
+3137 DSIKDVEY
-3145 GKLQNLSED
+3145 GKLQDLSED

-3165 EKVLQEALNGI
+3165 EKVLQEALNSTGI
-3176 GAEGD
+3176 DGD

-3207 MHRNNIAGY
+3207 MRRNNIAGY
-3216 EREDIGKVLF
+3216 EMEDIGKVLF

-3246 ESLAKIDAKKKPRL
+3246 EALAKVDAKKKPRL

-3317 VELGFRHAAT
+3317 VELGFKHAAT
-3327 GFIRDAGKALCH
+3327 SFIRDAGKALCH
-3339 QISDGKAKSTTP
+3339 QISDGKAKSITP

-3371 REMMGDM
+3371 REMMGDL
-3378 TGGRMSYAWRQFSRL
+3378 TGGRMSYAWRQFSRV
-3393 MGWPMSAVERFNRTS
+3393 MAWPMSAAERFNRTS

-3415 AARAGKIVNKETLER
+3415 AARAGKVVNTETLER

-3458 YGKANRPEVFRH
+3458 YGKANRPEIFRH
-3470 GDVGKVASAFYT
+3470 GDVGKVASSFYT

-3493 WRALFKMGWRGK
+3493 WRTLFKMGWRGK

-3525 LWSTVMTVY
+3525 LWGTAMTVW
-3534 RQLFGDGDDPER
+3534 RQLFSDGDDPER
-3546 NLYNWAYRNG
+3546 KLYNWAYKNG

-3570 LAGVTISGSLGMEL
+3570 MAGVTISGSLGMEL

-3615 EKLGNTFEF
+3615 EKIGNTFEF

-3633 TEEALPTAASNVM
+3633 TEEALPTAASNIM

-3655 MTTHSGKPI
+3655 MTTRSGKPI
-3664 ADGTGRPMKLSKS
+3664 ADGTGRPIKLSKS
-3677 EAVAKALG
+3677 ESVAKALG

-3701 SDVEAFRKNKQDE
+3701 SDVEAFKKNKQDE

-3737 WKDYNNQMIREG
+3737 WRDYNNKMIRED

>member
-1 MLDSNILSF
+1 MFDSNILSF
-10 YQQENFRKSP
+10 YQQEEFRKYP

-37 PTLPASDEDK
+37 PSLPASDEEK
-47 AVARTNFMEAHMLP
+47 SVARTNFMEAHMLP
-61 RGVDPRALNFY
+61 RGVDPRALNLY

-84 KADILGGF
+84 KADILGAF
-92 YDKLAGKTA
+92 YDKLAGKSA
-101 EYLDPEVRKQQR
+101 QYLDQEVREQQR
-113 ELFIAQN
+113 ELFVAQN
-120 IFLPEDKGG
+120 MLLPDDKGG
-129 WLSAA
+129 WGSALIDA
-134 VDGTKNLVLGIE
+134 AKNLPHGVE
-146 PTLRQAKRQIAV
+146 TTLRQAGRQIAV
-158 HSDAIPDIESI
+158 HSDDIPDIESI
-169 ADLEDIRQNPED
+169 SDLEDIRQNPEE
-181 YTEQFNRERTR
+181 YAERFNRERTK

-198 PNDPTNRAV
+198 PNDSTNKAV

-224 ENPLGD
+224 ENPVGD
-230 WLPLDPV
+230 WLPLDPS

-248 GALVGG
+248 GALIGG

-262 AMPVAGIGNAIL
+262 AMPVAGIGNVIL
-274 GAASKDQFLVD
+274 GASSKDQFLVD

-312 EFNMMGNQYGGIEAL
+312 EYNLMGNQYGGIEAL

-353 RKFGGFGLDAAGQH
+353 NKLGGFGLDAAGQH
-367 FGETG
+367 TGETI
-372 AEFGEGNLEH
+372 AQYTQGNIEH
-382 RAGLRTSGYSG
+382 EAGLSDKRYSG

-398 QAFKAQAGTT
+398 QAFKEQAGTT
-408 NVMLGMTHGPVA
+408 NLMLGMTHGPVA

-426 NKFFSADKPV
+426 SKFFSADKPV
-436 LESSQPQDTRTEEEK
+436 LDSSPSQVPRTEEEK
-451 GGKLDMLGL
+451 GGKLDLLGL
-460 DPNDAPRRPSHAD
+460 NPNDTPKTPSHAD

-481 QKAPEQER
+481 QKAPEQEQT
-489 AIDDDFFPAPGMG
+489 IDNEFFPAPGMG
-502 LSPIPPSQTQS
+502 LSPTPPSQTQS

-526 TPASPTEQP
+526 TPASPAEQP

-549 NGLGLYPEAPQPAA
+549 NGLGLFPEAPQPAA
-563 QDVAPQQMQQ
+563 QDSAPQPMQEPPIA
-573 SPVVAPAPVAS
+573 SPIPEAPAVP
-584 PLLQAPVAAASHM
+584 QAPVVDVSQM
-597 VDAPVSA
+597 MDAPVSA
-604 PAPAAPADHVA
+604 PAPTASADQVAA
-615 PASTMMPEQNDVN
+615 ASTMMPEQSDVN
-628 TAMEQ
+628 TAAEQ

-655 YFKEQLASGRQYST
+655 YFKEQLESGRQYGD
-669 IAEARKEADALLG
+669 IREARKEADALLG
-682 GVPKELKPR
+682 GVPAERKST

-696 DESIEL
+696 DESVEL

-710 IVNEGKDAVETFRG
+710 IVNDGKDAVDTFRG

-732 PNLSTR
+732 PNLSSR

-758 SQLAGIDKSK
+758 SQLAGIDKTK

-775 GNGMLLIGADTQKAT
+775 GNGMLLIGADAKKST
-790 VNEWDAKRA
+790 VNELDANRA
-799 SRLRAQDFE
+799 SRLRAQDFD
-808 VTEQDAADYTP
+808 VTEHDATDYTP

-837 DAGTKREWEVSGHKT
+837 DAGNKRVWEVSGHET

-878 GKKGSEAGRRTKYNT
+878 GKKGSEAGRRAKYNT

-914 LDGKL
+914 VDGRL
-919 WKRQGASFPIDI
+919 YARQGASFPIDI
-931 IVIDGKGKTEGRPF
+931 IVVDGKGKTEGRPF

-980 ILGHG
+980 VLGSG
-985 DPGSRGRDGDQGP
+985 DSDAGRRDGDQGS
-998 AAPVLVSGGMAG
+998 AAPVLASGGLAG
-1010 GAVSSEQRSGG
+1010 GAASSEQRSGG
-1021 GRGQSGE
+1021 GRAQSGE
-1028 RTPEAGDVQPGTE
+1028 RTSEAGHVQPGTE
-1041 LAESGGRRPAGPSD
+1041 LAETGGGRPAGPSD
-1055 TGGSGQRLSDAPV
+1055 TGGSGQRVPRASV
-1068 EQDGSERQEVAVPD
+1068 GQDGSERQEVAVAD
-1082 GEERGSAQVRTDGSK
+1082 GKERGSAQVPDDGSK

-1108 VRARVVEKAP
+1108 VRARVVEEAP
-1118 ASAEPPKE
+1118 ASAEDRKKPPVKQDVHKE
-1126 KTAEPRSRHKDAA
+1126 DAA
-1139 PKQEAAPSR
+1139 PKQEAAPS
-1148 ASKKQPPI
+1148 STPKPKKQPTV

-1163 DVYQPASR
+1163 DVYQPASQ

-1215 ELAGH
+1215 ELAGR

-1290 GESDFNPLPTNK
+1290 GETGFNPLPTNK
-1302 LRGEKAIALPDG
+1302 LRGKKAIALPDG
-1314 GKLESPINLDKVIA
+1314 GKLESPSNLDKVIS

-1362 LRSLNENTVLILDES
+1362 LRSLNENTVL
-1377 HNAGGSDKGKY
+1377 
-1388 KKKDAAKST
+1388 
-1397 GSFLRE
+1397 
-1403 RIAESPNGVFYSSA
+1403 
-1417 TYAKRPDVMSLYA
+1417 
-1430 KTDMQHAVEDLD
+1430 
-1442 QLTEIMSRGGIP
+1442 
-1454 MQQAVA
+1454 
-1460 AMLTQA
+1460 
-1466 GQYIRREK
+1466 
-1474 SFEGA
+1474 
-1479 TVETTPVAVDMKTAE
+1479 
-1494 RTADIMSRIMAFDAA
+1494 
-1509 RENDIENIK
+1509 
-1518 SQLIGSGET
+1518 
-1527 VLADGSIGKQ
+1527 
-1537 GMHSTGFSSIMHNL
+1537 
-1551 IGQYTLSMKADAAVE
+1551 
-1566 AAAQAVERGEKPVIT
+1566 
-1581 VANTMGS
+1581 
-1588 FIAERASADGLKDGD
+1588 
-1603 VVDLSWKDMFLRY
+1603 
-1616 LDKTR
+1616 
-1621 TVTVDKPGSKEKDSI
+1621 
-1636 YLSDEQLSPEALRAY
+1636 
-1651 REAKKSIE
+1651 
-1659 EADFS
+1659 
-1664 KMPVS
+1664 
-1669 PIDRVLNG
+1669 
-1677 LRERG
+1677 
-1682 IRADEITGRT
+1682 
-1692 AAVDYAGGQPKY
+1692 
-1704 RKREATSSRNV
+1704 
-1715 EVVNKFNGGELDAL
+1715 
-1729 VINQSGSTGIS
+1729 
-1740 LHASENFADQ
+1740 
-1750 KKRNMIIVQP
+1750 
-1760 ELNIDVFMQT
+1760 
-1770 LGRVFRTGQVTPP
+1770 
-1783 AYQFLI
+1783 
-1789 SDMPSEKRPA
+1789 
-1799 AVLGKKMA
+1799 
-1807 SLNANTTANRK
+1807 
-1818 SAQTFENI
+1818 
-1826 PDFLNE
+1826 
-1832 YGDMAAVQV
+1832 
-1841 LRDNP
+1841 
-1846 EFNKKLGNPLKEASD
+1846 
-1861 AQNAMQKVTGRIP
+1861 
-1874 VLPIKEQERLYA
+1874 
-1886 LLEQEYAD
+1886 
-1894 TIAMAE
+1894 
-1900 AMGGTGLEAQALPLD
+1900 
-1915 AKLVSSI
+1915 
-1922 ELTPKKDGADTESAF
+1922 
-1937 TEASNLQEFD
+1937 
-1947 VKVLGKPHTAKK
+1947 
-1959 VHELVA
+1959 
-1965 QGLVE
+1965 
-1970 YEDSSVALSS
+1970 
-1980 DAQVY
+1980 
-1985 IQKRAAKM
+1985 
-1993 EDAERREE
+1993 
-2001 FTERAEENLRRIN
+2001 
-2014 DVLFRFE
+2014 
-2021 PGTMVSLLG
+2021 
-2030 RDGPMDGV
+2030 
-2038 VTRINRKKGD
+2038 
-2048 NPTALS
+2048 TALS

-2077 ENAGELEAGKIV
+2077 RNISELESGKV
-2089 AAPSG
+2089 VVAPSG
-2094 MTEKQMEEAFDSAQ
+2094 LTEKQMETAFDSAQ
-2108 SEVREKRWIATGN
+2108 NEVREKRWIATGN

-2139 AQGNRRM
+2139 AQGSRRM
-2146 GILLNKGVN
+2146 GILLNKGVD

-2165 KLPSADEAMRF
+2165 KFPAADDALRF
-2176 LERTGGNG
+2176 FERTGGNG

-2190 KLLRISKMSPYGDS
+2190 KLLRISRMSPYGDT

-2218 YYLNKGLLDAL
+2218 YYLNTGLLSAI
-2229 GQDFTKAG
+2229 GQDFVKAG
-2237 RDMVVRYVDED
+2237 RDMVARHIDEE
-2248 QIRAAMKSLQEQG
+2248 QLRAAMNALQKQG
-2261 FLLVADNFRD
+2261 YSLVADNFRT
-2271 EARKV
+2271 EARDV
-2276 TGTSIEVQ
+2276 TGTAIEVQ
-2284 KVNLTRASLKDGGK
+2284 KVDLTRASLKDGGK

-2314 NKPGEIVLDEEG
+2314 NKPGEIMLDEERVQH
-2326 ITHAEKRHGDE
+2326 IEQRHGKE
-2337 IREAGF
+2337 IRAAGF
-2343 TNAREMVLYV
+2343 ADAEAFVNHVLK
-2353 MGNLS
+2353 NID
-2358 AVYQGNSNR
+2358 AVYQADSNR
-2367 TYDLVAKARKPF
+2367 KYDLIAVQPATWKR
-2379 ARTVVR
+2379 VVIR
-2385 LEFSPNGDHYKV
+2385 LEFDSRGDFYRV
-2397 VTAGLVRPDRYDKKT
+2397 ITAGPLRDDFYKNKT
-2412 PLWERAQTSHSN
+2412 PLWERAQSFHSEN
-2424 RRTPDAISGQSGV
+2424 SEPMGNPRAFTGQSGV
-2437 SQDANASDK
+2437 SQDANASDR
-2446 ENINSSRAS
+2446 ENIDSSRAS
-2455 VNDSFMNL
+2455 VNDSFMDL
-2463 AGKRPPYRARVRTEA
+2463 AGKRPPHRARVRSQA
-2478 VERIVS
+2478 VERTVS
-2484 ALNAAAKNATQTEV
+2484 ALNDAAKNATQTEV
-2498 VRRFED
+2498 VQRFED

-2512 YEDKESLFEGGYDSS
+2512 YKGRESVFEGGYDTG
-2527 TGKVWFV
+2527 TGKIWFV

-2551 QVGHHGMRSLFTPLE
+2551 QVGHHGMHSLLTPQE

-2584 GIRDIAERYGLDPRL
+2584 GIRDIAERYDLNPRL
-2599 NATDRETVIEEYV
+2599 NAADRETVIEEYV
-2612 SKRAEAK
+2612 SKRAEK
-2619 SAGELSKA
+2619 KNAGELSKA
-2627 DAPLWKRIVALVRRM
+2627 DVPLWKRIVSAVRRM
-2642 LARAMQRITGR
+2642 LARTMRRITGR
-2653 ELNLGEER
+2653 ELNLGDER

-2666 SGLGQHVFN
+2666 SRLGQHVFN
-2675 GTGNPTQG
+2675 GTGKPADVNTATDKPT
-2683 RGDTKASF
+2683 
-2691 LGKENS
+2691 
-2697 FGIPAHRVTSFENIS
+2697 
-2712 HIDLNAA
+2712 
-2719 LKVLEGKD
+2719 
-2727 LYNSIEGITAQVNRK
+2727 
-2742 QRDKIQSSAAMKK
+2742 
-2755 SKENGF
+2755 
-2761 SFDEHRSVAAKIENL
+2761 
-2776 WNWSAE
+2776 
-2782 AVTHQDK
+2782 
-2789 NGNSDF
+2789 
-2795 EMVRYVSPL
+2795 VR
-2804 RIDGRDLF
+2804 
-2812 AWITVKRSEVG
+2812 
-2823 NRIYSIELI
+2823 
-2832 NEEKL
+2832 
-2837 RSKLNTRFSE
+2837 
-2847 ENLNAPVLSFEEII
+2847 
-2861 AKLKAPVKGETSTN
+2861 
-2875 NRKTL
+2875 
-2880 ASLAAEHVQQEL
+2880 ASLAEEHVREEL
-2892 RSEKGLLSAIRQMR
+2892 RSGKGLLSAIKQMR
-2906 RLRLA
+2906 KLRLA
-2911 TDKDISLFGKA
+2911 NDEDISLLQKTA
-2922 FRPTQFLAK
+2922 RPTQFLAK
-2931 DHPEVQQLIDIQ
+2931 DHPEVQQLLDIQ

-2963 GLKHLSKIQRKNL
+2963 GLKNLSKTQSKNL

-2986 KLNAVTEERFEKR
+2986 TLNAVTEDKFEKR
-2999 TLPDGDWDYSGVN
+2999 TLPDGDWEYGLND
-3012 EAHYDQLR
+3012 AHYEQLR
-3020 DFLTRHNTFTAGKGE
+3020 DFLTQHNTFKGVNGE
-3035 SVSLDGKT
+3035 NVSLDGKT
-3043 LDVFITIRRM
+3043 VDVFITIRRM
-3053 LDKSQLGLYNHLRE
+3053 LDNSQLGLYNHLRE

-3073 VIDKYR
+3073 VIDTYR
-3079 ASMGSI
+3079 SSMGSVH
-3085 PNYFP
+3085 NYFP

-3097 FILVKDEEGNV
+3097 FIRVLDEEGNV

-3117 KVTADAKAAGIL
+3117 KLTADAKAAKIL
-3129 SELKGKYG
+3129 EELKAKYG
-3137 DRIKDLEY
+3137 DSIKDVEY
-3145 GKLQNLSED
+3145 GKLQDLSED

-3165 EKVLQEALNGI
+3165 EKVLQEALNSTGI
-3176 GAEGD
+3176 DGD

-3207 MHRNNIAGY
+3207 MRRNNIAGY
-3216 EREDIGKVLF
+3216 EMEDIGKVLF

-3246 ESLAKIDAKKKPRL
+3246 ETLAKVDAKKKPRL

-3317 VELGFRHAAT
+3317 VELGFKHAAT
-3327 GFIRDAGKALCH
+3327 SFIHDAGKALCH
-3339 QISDGKAKSTTP
+3339 QISDGKAKSITP

-3371 REMMGDM
+3371 REMMGDL
-3378 TGGRMSYAWRQFSRL
+3378 TGGRMSYAWRQFSRV
-3393 MGWPMSAVERFNRTS
+3393 MAWPMSAAERFNRTS

-3415 AARAGKIVNKETLER
+3415 AARAGKVVNTETLER

-3436 QKFDEQA
+3436 QKFDEQS

-3458 YGKANRPEVFRH
+3458 YGKANRPEIFRH
-3470 GDVGKVASAFYT
+3470 GDVGKVASSFYT

-3493 WRALFKMGWRGK
+3493 WRTLFKMGWRGK

-3525 LWSTVMTVY
+3525 LWGTAMTVW
-3534 RQLFGDGDDPER
+3534 RQLFSDGDDPER
-3546 NLYNWAYRNG
+3546 KLYNWAYKNG

-3570 LAGVTISGSLGMEL
+3570 MAGVTISGSLGMEL

-3615 EKLGNTFEF
+3615 EKIGNTFEF

-3633 TEEALPTAASNVM
+3633 TEEALPTAASNIM

-3655 MTTHSGKPI
+3655 MTTRSGKPI
-3664 ADGTGRPMKLSKS
+3664 ADGTGRPIKLSKS
-3677 EAVAKALG
+3677 ESVAKALG

-3701 SDVEAFRKNKQDE
+3701 SDVEAFKKNKQDE

-3737 WKDYNNQMIREG
+3737 WRDYNNKMIRED

>member
-1 MLDSNILSF
+1 MFDSNILSF
-10 YQQENFRKSP
+10 YQDGEFRKLP
-20 EDEQRA
+20 ENEKQS
-26 IIGNY
+26 IIENY
-31 FDRIVA
+31 FDKSIA
-37 PTLPASDEDK
+37 PSLSASEEDK
-47 AVARTNFMEAHMLP
+47 AVARTNFMKTHELSGGFDSRVLDWYKDPEFASLP
-61 RGVDPRALNFY
+61 
-72 ADQKFVE
+72 
-79 KSPEE
+79 SEE
-84 KADILGGF
+84 KATVLGNF
-92 YDKLAGKTA
+92 YDKMSGKA
-101 EYLDPEVRKQQR
+101 AQYLDPEVREQQR
-113 ELFIAQN
+113 ELFVAQN
-120 IFLPEDKGG
+120 MLLPEDKGG
-129 WLSAA
+129 WIDAA
-134 VDGTKNLVLGIE
+134 VDGAKNLGHGIE
-146 PTLRQAKRQIAV
+146 TTLRQAGRQIAV
-158 HSDAIPDIESI
+158 HSDDLPDIESI
-169 ADLEDIRQNPED
+169 SDLEDIRQNPEE
-181 YTEQFNRERTR
+181 YAERFNRERTK

-198 PNDPTNRAV
+198 PNDSTNKAV

-224 ENPLGD
+224 ENPVGD
-230 WLPLDPV
+230 WLPLDPS

-262 AMPVAGIGNAIL
+262 AMPVAGIGNVIL
-274 GAASKDQFLVD
+274 GASSKDQFLVD

-312 EFNMMGNQYGGIEAL
+312 EYNLMGNQYGGIEAL

-353 RKFGGFGLDAAGQH
+353 NKLGGFGLDAAGEH
-367 FGETG
+367 TGETI
-372 AEFGEGNLEH
+372 AQYTQGNIEH
-382 RAGLRTSGYSG
+382 EAGLSDKRYSG

-398 QAFKAQAGTT
+398 QAFKEQAGTT
-408 NVMLGMTHGPVA
+408 NLMLGMTHGPVA

-426 NKFFSADKPV
+426 SKFFSADKPV
-436 LESSQPQDTRTEEEK
+436 LDSSSSQAPRTEEEK

-460 DPNDAPRRPSHAD
+460 DPNDAPKAPSHAD

-481 QKAPEQER
+481 QKAPEQEQ
-489 AIDDDFFPAPGMG
+489 AIDDEFFPAPGMG
-502 LSPIPPSQTQS
+502 LSPTPPPKTQS
-513 PSNEAAPIAFGLG
+513 PSNETPPTALGLG
-526 TPASPTEQP
+526 APVAPTEQP
-535 VVSEPGTARPQVGQ
+535 VVSEPGTARPQAGQ
-549 NGLGLYPEAPQPAA
+549 TGLGLFPEAQQPAA

-584 PLLQAPVAAASHM
+584 PLPQAPVADASRM
-597 VDAPVSA
+597 VDAPVST

-655 YFKEQLASGRQYST
+655 YFKEQLASGRQYGQ
-669 IAEARKEADALLG
+669 IKEARREVAKMLG
-682 GVPKELKPR
+682 GVPPEYEDSLK
-691 IVKDV
+691 KHV
-696 DESIEL
+696 DESVEL
-702 GVTAAARD
+702 GVTTAARD
-710 IVNEGKDAVETFRG
+710 IVNEGMDAVDTFRG
-724 LVDLYHRQ
+724 LVDLYYRQ
-732 PNLSTR
+732 PNLSSR
-738 TSTSVAN
+738 DSESIEK

-758 SQLAGIDKSK
+758 SQLAGIDKTK

-775 GNGMLLIGADTQKAT
+775 GNGMLLIGADAKKST
-790 VNEWDAKRA
+790 VNELDANRA
-799 SRLRAQDFE
+799 SRLRAQDFD
-808 VTEQDAADYTP
+808 VTEHDATDYTP
-819 GKQYDAVI
+819 DKQYDAVI
-827 ANPPFGTVKD
+827 ANPPFGKTKD
-837 DAGTKREWEVSGHKT
+837 KRVWNVSGHKT

-878 GKKGSEAGRRTKYNT
+878 GKKGSEAGRRTLYNT

-914 LDGKL
+914 VDGRL
-919 WKRQGASFPIDI
+919 YARQGASFPIDI

-1082 GEERGSAQVRTDGSK
+1082 GKERGSARVPADGSK

-1126 KTAEPRSRHKDAA
+1126 KTAEPRSRHKDAT
-1139 PKQEAAPSR
+1139 PKQET
-1148 ASKKQPPI
+1148 ASSPTPKPKKQPPI

-1215 ELAGH
+1215 ELAGR

-1290 GESDFNPLPTNK
+1290 GETGFNPLPTNK
-1302 LRGEKAIALPDG
+1302 LRGKNAIALPDG
-1314 GKLESPINLDKVIA
+1314 GKLESPSNLDKVIA

-1460 AMLTQA
+1460 TMLTQA

-1479 TVETTPVAVDMKTAE
+1479 TVDTAPAPVDMKVAE
-1494 RTADIMSRIMAFDAA
+1494 RTAGIMGRIMAFDTA
-1509 RENDIENIK
+1509 REGDIKNIEK
-1518 SQLIGSGET
+1518 QLAGSGEA

-1566 AAAQAVERGEKPVIT
+1566 AAAKAVERGEKPVIT

-1588 FIAERASADGLKDGD
+1588 FIGERASADGLKDGD
-1603 VVDLSWKDMFLRY
+1603 AVDLSWKDMFLRY

-1621 TVTVDKPGSKEKDSI
+1621 TITVDKPGSKEKDSI
-1636 YLSDEQLSPEALRAY
+1636 YLSDDQLSPEALRAY
-1651 REAKKSIE
+1651 NEAKDAIE
-1659 EADFS
+1659 KADFS
-1664 KMPVS
+1664 NLPVS

-1692 AAVDYAGGQPKY
+1692 DAIDYSDGQQKY
-1704 RKREATSSRNV
+1704 RKREATSSNNV
-1715 EVVNKFNGGELDAL
+1715 DVVNRFNGGELDAL
-1729 VINQSGSTGIS
+1729 IINQSGSTGIS

-1846 EFNKKLGNPLKEASD
+1846 EFNKKLGNPIKEASD
-1861 AQNAMQKVTGRIP
+1861 IENAMQKVTGRIP
-1874 VLPIKEQERLYA
+1874 VLSVKEQEQLYA

-1922 ELTPKKDGADTESAF
+1922 ELTPKKDGVDAESAF

-1947 VKVLGKPHTAKK
+1947 VKVLGKPYTAKK

-1965 QGLVE
+1965 QGVVGHEGL
-1970 YEDSSVALSS
+1970 S
-1980 DAQVY
+1980 DALHADAESFVE
-1985 IQKRAAKM
+1985 KRAAKM
-1993 EDAERREE
+1993 EDEERRGD
-2001 FTERAEENLRRIN
+2001 FIARAEENLHAI
-2014 DVLFRFE
+2014 DDALFRFE
-2021 PGTMVSLLG
+2021 PGTQVSLLG

-2038 VTRINRKKGD
+2038 VTRISRKKGD

-2077 ENAGELEAGKIV
+2077 RNISELESGKV
-2089 AAPSG
+2089 VVAPSG
-2094 MTEKQMEEAFDSAQ
+2094 LTEKQMETAFDSAQ
-2108 SEVREKRWIATGN
+2108 NEVREKRWIATGN

-2139 AQGNRRM
+2139 TQGSRRM
-2146 GILLNKGVN
+2146 GILLNKGVD

-2165 KLPSADEAMRF
+2165 KFPAADDALRF
-2176 LERTGGNG
+2176 FERTGGNG

-2190 KLLRISKMSPYGDS
+2190 KLLRISRMSPYGDT

-2218 YYLNKGLLDAL
+2218 YYLNTGLLSAI
-2229 GQDFTKAG
+2229 GQDFVKAG
-2237 RDMVVRYVDED
+2237 RDMVARHIDEA
-2248 QIRAAMKSLQEQG
+2248 QLRAAMNALQKQG
-2261 FLLVADNFRD
+2261 YSLVADNFRT
-2271 EARKV
+2271 EARDV
-2276 TGTSIEVQ
+2276 TGTAIEVQ
-2284 KVNLTRASLKDGGK
+2284 KVDLTRASLKDGGK

-2314 NKPGEIVLDEEG
+2314 NKPGEIILNEKGIQHIEEG
-2326 ITHAEKRHGDE
+2326 HGE
-2337 IREAGF
+2337 QIRAAGF
-2343 TNAREMVLYV
+2343 KNAEAFVNHALK
-2353 MGNLS
+2353 NIE
-2358 AVYQGNSNR
+2358 AVYQAGSNR
-2367 TYDLVAKARKPF
+2367 KYDLVAKQGTPWQR
-2379 ARTVVR
+2379 VIVR
-2385 LEFSPNGDHYKV
+2385 LEFDSAKDYYTV
-2397 VTAGLVRPDRYDKKT
+2397 VTAGPIRDTYYQNKT
-2412 PLWERAQTSHSN
+2412 PLWERAPSFHSEN
-2424 RRTPDAISGQSGV
+2424 SEPMGTPRAFTGQSSV
-2437 SQDANASDK
+2437 SQDANASDR
-2446 ENINSSRAS
+2446 ENIDSSRAS
-2455 VNDSFMNL
+2455 VNDSFMDL
-2463 AGKRPPYRARVRTEA
+2463 AGKRPPHRARVRSQA

-2484 ALNAAAKNATQTEV
+2484 ALNNAAKNATQTEV
-2498 VRRFED
+2498 VQRFED

-2512 YEDKESLFEGGYDSS
+2512 YKGRESVFEGGYDTG
-2527 TGKVWFV
+2527 TGKIWFV
-2534 AANIN
+2534 ADNIN

-2551 QVGHHGMRSLFTPLE
+2551 QVGHHGIRSLLTPQE

-2584 GIRDIAERYGLDPRL
+2584 GIRDIAERYDLDPRL
-2599 NATDRETVIEEYV
+2599 NAADRETVIEEYV
-2612 SKRAEAK
+2612 SKRAEK
-2619 SAGELSKA
+2619 KNAGELSKA
-2627 DAPLWKRIVALVRRM
+2627 DVPLWKRIVSAVRRM
-2642 LARAMQRITGR
+2642 LARTMQRITGR
-2653 ELNLGEER
+2653 ELNLGDER

-2666 SGLGQHVFN
+2666 SRLGQHVFN
-2675 GTGNPTQG
+2675 GTGKPADVNTATDKPT
-2683 RGDTKASF
+2683 
-2691 LGKENS
+2691 
-2697 FGIPAHRVTSFENIS
+2697 
-2712 HIDLNAA
+2712 
-2719 LKVLEGKD
+2719 
-2727 LYNSIEGITAQVNRK
+2727 
-2742 QRDKIQSSAAMKK
+2742 
-2755 SKENGF
+2755 
-2761 SFDEHRSVAAKIENL
+2761 
-2776 WNWSAE
+2776 
-2782 AVTHQDK
+2782 
-2789 NGNSDF
+2789 
-2795 EMVRYVSPL
+2795 VR
-2804 RIDGRDLF
+2804 
-2812 AWITVKRSEVG
+2812 
-2823 NRIYSIELI
+2823 
-2832 NEEKL
+2832 
-2837 RSKLNTRFSE
+2837 
-2847 ENLNAPVLSFEEII
+2847 
-2861 AKLKAPVKGETSTN
+2861 
-2875 NRKTL
+2875 
-2880 ASLAAEHVQQEL
+2880 ASLAEEHVREEL
-2892 RSEKGLLSAIRQMR
+2892 RSGKGLLSAIKQMR
-2906 RLRLA
+2906 KLRLA
-2911 TDKDISLFGKA
+2911 NDEDISLLQKTA
-2922 FRPTQFLAK
+2922 RPTQFLAK
-2931 DHPEVQQLIDIQ
+2931 DHPEVQQLLDIQ

-2963 GLKHLSKIQRKNL
+2963 GLKNLSKAQHRNL
-2976 TALIHKLDGK
+2976 TALLHKLDGK
-2986 KLNAVTEERFEKR
+2986 KLNAITEERFVKR
-2999 TLPDGDWDYSGVN
+2999 TLPDGDWEYSGLN
-3012 EAHYDQLR
+3012 DAHYEQLR
-3020 DFLTRHNTFTAGKGE
+3020 DFLTQHNTFKGINGE
-3035 SVSLDGKT
+3035 NVSLDGKT
-3043 LDVFITIRRM
+3043 VDVFITIRRM
-3053 LDKSQLGLYNHLRE
+3053 LDNSQLGLYNHLRE

-3073 VIDKYR
+3073 VIDTYR
-3079 ASMGSI
+3079 SSMGSVH
-3085 PNYFP
+3085 NYFP

-3097 FILVKDEEGNV
+3097 SIRVLDGEGNV

-3117 KVTADAKAAGIL
+3117 KLTADAKAAKIL
-3129 SELKGKYG
+3129 EELKAKYG
-3137 DRIKDLEY
+3137 DSIKDVEY
-3145 GKLQNLSED
+3145 GKLQDLSED

-3165 EKVLQEALNGI
+3165 EKVLQEALNSTGI
-3176 GAEGD
+3176 DGD

-3207 MHRNNIAGY
+3207 MRRNNIAGY
-3216 EREDIGKVLF
+3216 EMEDIGKVLF

-3246 ESLAKIDAKKKPRL
+3246 EALAKVDAKKKPRL

-3285 KNLMFLNFL
+3285 NNLMFLNFL

-3317 VELGFRHAAT
+3317 VELGFKHAAT
-3327 GFIRDAGKALCH
+3327 SFIRDAGKALCH
-3339 QISDGKAKSTTP
+3339 QISDGKAKSITP

-3371 REMMGDM
+3371 REMMGDL
-3378 TGGRMSYAWRQFSRL
+3378 TGGRMSYAWRQFSRV
-3393 MGWPMSAVERFNRTS
+3393 MAWPMSAAERFNRTS

-3415 AARAGKIVNKETLER
+3415 AARAGKVVNTETLER

-3436 QKFDEQA
+3436 QKFDEQS

-3458 YGKANRPEVFRH
+3458 YGKANRPEIFRH
-3470 GDVGKVASAFYT
+3470 GDVGKVASSFYT

-3493 WRALFKMGWRGK
+3493 WRTLFKMGWRGK

-3525 LWSTVMTVY
+3525 LWSTAMTVW
-3534 RQLFGDGDDPER
+3534 RQLFADGDDPER
-3546 NLYNWAYRNG
+3546 KLYNWAYKNG

-3570 LAGVTISGSLGMEL
+3570 MAGVTISGSLGMEL

-3615 EKLGNTFEF
+3615 EKIGNTFEF

-3655 MTTHSGKPI
+3655 ITTHSGKPI
-3664 ADGTGRPMKLSKS
+3664 ADGTGRPIKLSKS
-3677 EAVAKALG
+3677 ESVAKALG

-3701 SDVEAFRKNKQDE
+3701 SDVEAFKKNKQDE

-3737 WKDYNNQMIREG
+3737 WRDYNNKMIRED

>member
-1 MLDSNILSF
+1 MFDSNILSF
-10 YQQENFRKSP
+10 YQDGEFRKLP
-20 EDEQRA
+20 ENEKQS
-26 IIGNY
+26 IIENY
-31 FDRIVA
+31 FDKSIA
-37 PTLPASDEDK
+37 PSLSASEEDK
-47 AVARTNFMEAHMLP
+47 AVARTNFMKTHELSGGFDSRVLDWYKDPEFASLP
-61 RGVDPRALNFY
+61 
-72 ADQKFVE
+72 
-79 KSPEE
+79 SEE
-84 KADILGGF
+84 KATVLGNF
-92 YDKLAGKTA
+92 YDKMSGKA
-101 EYLDPEVRKQQR
+101 AQYLDPEVREQQR
-113 ELFIAQN
+113 ELFVAQN
-120 IFLPEDKGG
+120 MLLPEDKGG
-129 WLSAA
+129 WIDAA
-134 VDGTKNLVLGIE
+134 VDVAKNLGHGIE
-146 PTLRQAKRQIAV
+146 TTLRQAGRQIAV
-158 HSDAIPDIESI
+158 HSDDLPDIESI
-169 ADLEDIRQNPED
+169 SDLEDIRQNPEE
-181 YTEQFNRERTR
+181 YAERFNRERTK

-198 PNDPTNRAV
+198 PNDSTNKAV

-224 ENPLGD
+224 ENPVGD
-230 WLPLDPV
+230 WLPLDPS

-262 AMPVAGIGNAIL
+262 AMPVAGIGNVIL
-274 GAASKDQFLVD
+274 GASSKDQFLVD

-312 EFNMMGNQYGGIEAL
+312 EYNLMGNQYGGIEAL

-353 RKFGGFGLDAAGQH
+353 NKLGGFGLDAAGEH
-367 FGETG
+367 TGETI
-372 AEFGEGNLEH
+372 AQYTQGNIEH
-382 RAGLRTSGYSG
+382 EAGLSDKRYSG

-398 QAFKAQAGTT
+398 QAFKEQAGTT
-408 NVMLGMTHGPVA
+408 NLMLGMTHGPVA

-426 NKFFSADKPV
+426 SKFFSADKPV
-436 LESSQPQDTRTEEEK
+436 LDSSSSQAPRTEEEK
-451 GGKLDMLGL
+451 GGKLDLLGL
-460 DPNDAPRRPSHAD
+460 NPNDAPKAPSHAD

-481 QKAPEQER
+481 QKAPEQEQ
-489 AIDDDFFPAPGMG
+489 AIDDEFFPAPGMG
-502 LSPIPPSQTQS
+502 LSPTPPLKTQS
-513 PSNEAAPIAFGLG
+513 PSNETTPTAFGLG

-535 VVSEPGTARPQVGQ
+535 VVSEPGTAHPQVEQ
-549 NGLGLYPEAPQPAA
+549 NGLGLFPEAQQPAA
-563 QDVAPQQMQQ
+563 QDAPPQPMQQ
-573 SPVVAPAPVAS
+573 PPVAS
-584 PLLQAPVAAASHM
+584 PIPEAPAVPQAPVVDVSQM
-597 VDAPVSA
+597 MDAPVSA
-604 PAPAAPADHVA
+604 PAPTASADQVAA
-615 PASTMMPEQNDVN
+615 ASAMMPEQSDVN
-628 TAMEQ
+628 TAAKQ

-655 YFKEQLASGRQYST
+655 YFKEQLESGRQYGD
-669 IAEARKEADALLG
+669 IREARKEADALLG
-682 GVPKELKPR
+682 GVPAERKST

-696 DESIEL
+696 DESVEL

-710 IVNEGKDAVETFRG
+710 IVNDGKDAVDTFRG

-732 PNLSTR
+732 PNLSSR

-758 SQLAGIDKSK
+758 SQLAGIDKTK

-775 GNGMLLIGADTQKAT
+775 GNGMLLIGADAKKST
-790 VNEWDAKRA
+790 VNELDANRA
-799 SRLRAQDFE
+799 SRLRAQDFD
-808 VTEQDAADYTP
+808 VTEHDATDYTP
-819 GKQYDAVI
+819 DKQYDAVI
-827 ANPPFGTVKD
+827 ANPPFGKKKD
-837 DAGTKREWEVSGHKT
+837 KRVWNISGHET

-878 GKKGSEAGRRTKYNT
+878 GKKGSESGRRAQYNT

-914 LDGKL
+914 VEGRLYA
-919 WKRQGASFPIDI
+919 RQGASFPIDI
-931 IVIDGKGKTEGRPF
+931 IVVDGKGKTEGRPF

-980 ILGHG
+980 VLGSG
-985 DPGSRGRDGDQGP
+985 DSDAGRRDGDQGS
-998 AAPVLVSGGMAG
+998 ATPVLASGGLAG
-1010 GAVSSEQRSGG
+1010 GAASSEQRSGG
-1021 GRGQSGE
+1021 GRAQSGE
-1028 RTPEAGDVQPGTE
+1028 RTSEAGHVQPGTE
-1041 LAESGGRRPAGPSD
+1041 LAETGGRRLTGPSD
-1055 TGGSGQRLSDAPV
+1055 TGGSGQRVPRASV
-1068 EQDGSERQEVAVPD
+1068 GQDGSERQEVAVAD
-1082 GEERGSAQVRTDGSK
+1082 GKERGSAQVPDDGSK

-1103 GAGSA
+1103 GVGSA
-1108 VRARVVEKAP
+1108 VRARVVEEAP
-1118 ASAEPPKE
+1118 ASAEDRKKPPVKQDVHKE
-1126 KTAEPRSRHKDAA
+1126 DAA
-1139 PKQEAAPSR
+1139 PKQEAAPS
-1148 ASKKQPPI
+1148 STPKPKKQPTV

-1163 DVYQPASR
+1163 DVYQPASQ

-1195 EKHGD
+1195 EQHGD

-1290 GESDFNPLPTNK
+1290 GETGFNPLPTNT
-1302 LRGEKAIALPDG
+1302 LRGKKAIALPDG
-1314 GKLESPINLDKVIA
+1314 GKLESPSNLDKVIS

-1460 AMLTQA
+1460 TMLTQA

-1479 TVETTPVAVDMKTAE
+1479 TVDTAPAPVDMKVAE
-1494 RTADIMSRIMAFDAA
+1494 RTAGIMGRIMAFDTA
-1509 RENDIENIK
+1509 REGDIKNIEK
-1518 SQLIGSGET
+1518 QLAGSGEA

-1566 AAAQAVERGEKPVIT
+1566 AAAKAVERGEKPVIT

-1588 FIAERASADGLKDGD
+1588 FIGERASADGLKDGD
-1603 VVDLSWKDMFLRY
+1603 AVELSWKDMFLRY

-1621 TVTVDKPGSKEKDSI
+1621 TITVDKPGSKEKDSI
-1636 YLSDEQLSPEALRAY
+1636 YLSDDQLSPEALRAY
-1651 REAKKSIE
+1651 NEAKDAIE
-1659 EADFS
+1659 KADFS
-1664 KMPVS
+1664 NLPVS

-1692 AAVDYAGGQPKY
+1692 DAIDYSDGQQKY
-1704 RKREATSSRNV
+1704 RKREATSSNNV
-1715 EVVNKFNGGELDAL
+1715 DVVSRFNGGELDAL
-1729 VINQSGSTGIS
+1729 IINQSGSTGIS

-1846 EFNKKLGNPLKEASD
+1846 EFNKKLGNPIKEASD
-1861 AQNAMQKVTGRIP
+1861 IENAMQKVTGRIP
-1874 VLPIKEQERLYA
+1874 VLSVKEQEQLYA

-1922 ELTPKKDGADTESAF
+1922 ELTPKKDGVDTESAF

-1947 VKVLGKPHTAKK
+1947 VKVLGKPYAAKK

-1965 QGLVE
+1965 QGVVGHEGL
-1970 YEDSSVALSS
+1970 S
-1980 DAQVY
+1980 DALHADAESFVE
-1985 IQKRAAKM
+1985 KRAAKM
-1993 EDAERREE
+1993 EDEERRGD
-2001 FTERAEENLRRIN
+2001 FIARAEENLHAI
-2014 DVLFRFE
+2014 DDALFRFE
-2021 PGTMVSLLG
+2021 PGTQVSLLG

-2038 VTRINRKKGD
+2038 VTRISRKKGD

-2077 ENAGELEAGKIV
+2077 RNVSELESGKV
-2089 AAPSG
+2089 VVAPSG
-2094 MTEKQMEEAFDSAQ
+2094 LTEKQMETAFDSAQ
-2108 SEVREKRWIATGN
+2108 NEVREKRWIATGN

-2139 AQGNRRM
+2139 TQGSRRM
-2146 GILLNKGVN
+2146 GILLNKGVD

-2165 KLPSADEAMRF
+2165 KFPAADDALRF
-2176 LERTGGNG
+2176 FERTGGNG

-2190 KLLRISKMSPYGDS
+2190 KLLRISRMSPYGDT

-2218 YYLNKGLLDAL
+2218 YYLNTGLLSAI
-2229 GQDFTKAG
+2229 GQDFVKAG
-2237 RDMVVRYVDED
+2237 RDMVARHIDEA
-2248 QIRAAMKSLQEQG
+2248 QLRAAMNALQKQG
-2261 FLLVADNFRD
+2261 YSLVADNFRT
-2271 EARKV
+2271 EARDV
-2276 TGTSIEVQ
+2276 TGTAIEVQ
-2284 KVNLTRASLKDGGK
+2284 KVDLTRASLKDGGK

-2314 NKPGEIVLDEEG
+2314 NKPGEIMLDEERVQH
-2326 ITHAEKRHGDE
+2326 IEQRHGKE
-2337 IREAGF
+2337 IRAAGF
-2343 TNAREMVLYV
+2343 ADAETFVNHVLK
-2353 MGNLS
+2353 NID
-2358 AVYQGNSNR
+2358 AVYQADSNR
-2367 TYDLVAKARKPF
+2367 KYDLIAVQPATWKR
-2379 ARTVVR
+2379 VVIR
-2385 LEFSPNGDHYKV
+2385 LEFDSRGDFYRV
-2397 VTAGLVRPDRYDKKT
+2397 ITAGPLRDDFYKNKT
-2412 PLWERAQTSHSN
+2412 PLWERAQSFHSEN
-2424 RRTPDAISGQSGV
+2424 SEPMGNPRAFTGQSGV
-2437 SQDANASDK
+2437 SQDANASDR
-2446 ENINSSRAS
+2446 ENIDSSRAS
-2455 VNDSFMNL
+2455 VNDSFMDL
-2463 AGKRPPYRARVRTEA
+2463 AGKRPPHRARVRSQA

-2484 ALNAAAKNATQTEV
+2484 ALNDAAKNATQTEV
-2498 VRRFED
+2498 VQRFED

-2512 YEDKESLFEGGYDSS
+2512 YKGRESVFEGGYDTG
-2527 TGKVWFV
+2527 TGKIWFV

-2551 QVGHHGMRSLFTPLE
+2551 QIGHHGMHSLLTPQE

-2599 NATDRETVIEEYV
+2599 NAADRETVIEEYV
-2612 SKRAEAK
+2612 SKRAEK
-2619 SAGELSKA
+2619 KRAGEFSKA
-2627 DAPLWKRIVALVRRM
+2627 DAPLWKRIVSAVRRM
-2642 LARAMQRITGR
+2642 LARTMQRITGR
-2653 ELNLGEER
+2653 ELNLGDER

-2666 SGLGQHVFN
+2666 SRLGQHVFN
-2675 GTGNPTQG
+2675 GTGKPADVNTATDKPTI
-2683 RGDTKASF
+2683 R
-2691 LGKENS
+2691 
-2697 FGIPAHRVTSFENIS
+2697 
-2712 HIDLNAA
+2712 
-2719 LKVLEGKD
+2719 
-2727 LYNSIEGITAQVNRK
+2727 
-2742 QRDKIQSSAAMKK
+2742 
-2755 SKENGF
+2755 
-2761 SFDEHRSVAAKIENL
+2761 
-2776 WNWSAE
+2776 
-2782 AVTHQDK
+2782 
-2789 NGNSDF
+2789 
-2795 EMVRYVSPL
+2795 
-2804 RIDGRDLF
+2804 
-2812 AWITVKRSEVG
+2812 
-2823 NRIYSIELI
+2823 
-2832 NEEKL
+2832 
-2837 RSKLNTRFSE
+2837 
-2847 ENLNAPVLSFEEII
+2847 
-2861 AKLKAPVKGETSTN
+2861 
-2875 NRKTL
+2875 
-2880 ASLAAEHVQQEL
+2880 ASLAEEHVREEL
-2892 RSEKGLLSAIRQMR
+2892 RSGKGLLSAMKQMR
-2906 RLRLA
+2906 KLRLA
-2911 TDKDISLFGKA
+2911 SDEDISLLQKTA
-2922 FRPTQFLAK
+2922 RPTPFLAK
-2931 DHPEVQQLIDIQ
+2931 DHPEVQQLLDIQ
-2943 LDREETRSQKVEEAM
+2943 LDREEARSQKVEEAM

-2963 GLKHLSKIQRKNL
+2963 GLKNLSKSQHRNL
-2976 TALIHKLDGK
+2976 TALIHKMDGK
-2986 KLNAVTEERFEKR
+2986 KLNAITEERFQKR
-2999 TLPDGDWDYSGVN
+2999 TLPNGDWEYSGLN
-3012 EAHYDQLR
+3012 DAHYEQLR
-3020 DFLTRHNTFTAGKGE
+3020 DFFTQHNTFKGVNGE
-3035 SVSLDGKT
+3035 NVSLDGKAV
-3043 LDVFITIRRM
+3043 DVFITIRRM
-3053 LDKSQLGLYNHLRE
+3053 LDNNQLGLYNHLRE

-3073 VIDKYR
+3073 VIDTYR
-3079 ASMGSI
+3079 SSMGSVH
-3085 PNYFP
+3085 NYFP

-3097 FILVKDEEGNV
+3097 SIRVLDGEGNV

-3117 KVTADAKAAGIL
+3117 KLTADAKAAKIL
-3129 SELKGKYG
+3129 EELKAKYG
-3137 DRIKDLEY
+3137 DSIKDVEY
-3145 GKLQNLSED
+3145 GKLQDLSED

-3165 EKVLQEALNGI
+3165 EKVLQEALNSTGVD
-3176 GAEGD
+3176 GD

-3207 MHRNNIAGY
+3207 MRRNNIAGY
-3216 EREDIGKVLF
+3216 EMEDIGKVLF

-3246 ESLAKIDAKKKPRL
+3246 ETLAKVDAKKKPRL

-3317 VELGFRHAAT
+3317 VELGFKHAAT
-3327 GFIRDAGKALCH
+3327 SFIRDAGKALCH
-3339 QISDGKAKSTTP
+3339 QISDGKAKSITP

-3371 REMMGDM
+3371 REMMGDL
-3378 TGGRMSYAWRQFSRL
+3378 TGGRMSYAWRQFSRV
-3393 MGWPMSAVERFNRTS
+3393 MAWPMSAAERFNRTS

-3415 AARAGKIVNKETLER
+3415 AARAGKVVNTETLER

-3436 QKFDEQA
+3436 QKFDEQS

-3458 YGKANRPEVFRH
+3458 YGKANRPEIFRH
-3470 GDVGKVASAFYT
+3470 GDVGKVASSFYT

-3493 WRALFKMGWRGK
+3493 WRTLFKMGWRGK
-3505 AAVGISLGMTA
+3505 AA
-3516 TLGGLVSVP
+3516 
-3525 LWSTVMTVY
+3525 
-3534 RQLFGDGDDPER
+3534 
-3546 NLYNWAYRNG
+3546 
-3556 GKNAADVLFYGMPS
+3556 DVLFYGMPS
-3570 LAGVTISGSLGMEL
+3570 MAGVTISGSLGMEL

-3615 EKLGNTFEF
+3615 EKIGNTFEF

-3633 TEEALPTAASNVM
+3633 MEEALPTAASNVM

-3655 MTTHSGKPI
+3655 ITTHSGKPI
-3664 ADGTGRPMKLSKS
+3664 ADGTGRPAKLSKP

-3701 SDVEAFRKNKQDE
+3701 SDVEAFKKNKQDE

-3737 WKDYNNQMIREG
+3737 WRDYNNKMIRED

>member
-1 MLDSNILSF
+1 MFDSNILSF
-10 YQQENFRKSP
+10 YQDGEFRKLP
-20 EDEQRA
+20 ENEKQS
-26 IIGNY
+26 IIENY
-31 FDRIVA
+31 FDKSIA
-37 PTLPASDEDK
+37 PSLSASEEDK
-47 AVARTNFMEAHMLP
+47 AVARTNFMKTHELSGGFDSRVLDWYKDPEFASLP
-61 RGVDPRALNFY
+61 
-72 ADQKFVE
+72 
-79 KSPEE
+79 SEE
-84 KADILGGF
+84 KATVLGNF
-92 YDKLAGKTA
+92 YDKMSGKA
-101 EYLDPEVRKQQR
+101 AQYLDPEVREQQR
-113 ELFIAQN
+113 ELFVAQN
-120 IFLPEDKGG
+120 MLLPEDKGG
-129 WLSAA
+129 WIDAA
-134 VDGTKNLVLGIE
+134 VDGAKNLGHGIE
-146 PTLRQAKRQIAV
+146 TTLRQAGRQIAV
-158 HSDAIPDIESI
+158 HSDDLPDIESI
-169 ADLEDIRQNPED
+169 SDLEDIRQNPEE
-181 YTEQFNRERTR
+181 YAERFNRERTK

-198 PNDPTNRAV
+198 PNDSTNKAV

-224 ENPLGD
+224 ENPVGD
-230 WLPLDPV
+230 WLPLDPS

-262 AMPVAGIGNAIL
+262 AMPVAGIGNVIL
-274 GAASKDQFLVD
+274 GASSKDQFLVD

-312 EFNMMGNQYGGIEAL
+312 EYNLMGNQYGGIEAL

-353 RKFGGFGLDAAGQH
+353 NKLGGFGLDAAGEH
-367 FGETG
+367 TGETI
-372 AEFGEGNLEH
+372 AQYTQGNIEH
-382 RAGLRTSGYSG
+382 EAGLSDKRYSG

-398 QAFKAQAGTT
+398 QAFKEQAGTT
-408 NVMLGMTHGPVA
+408 NLMLGMTHGPVA

-426 NKFFSADKPV
+426 SKFFSADKPV
-436 LESSQPQDTRTEEEK
+436 LDSSSSQAPRTEEEK

-460 DPNDAPRRPSHAD
+460 DPNDAPKAPSHAD

-481 QKAPEQER
+481 QKAPEQEQ
-489 AIDDDFFPAPGMG
+489 AIDDEFFPAPGMG
-502 LSPIPPSQTQS
+502 LSPTPPPKTQS
-513 PSNEAAPIAFGLG
+513 PSNETPPTALGLG
-526 TPASPTEQP
+526 APVAPTEQP
-535 VVSEPGTARPQVGQ
+535 VVSEPGTARPQAGQ
-549 NGLGLYPEAPQPAA
+549 TGLGLFPEAQQPAA

-584 PLLQAPVAAASHM
+584 PLPQAPVADASRM
-597 VDAPVSA
+597 VDAPVST

-655 YFKEQLASGRQYST
+655 YFKEQLASGRQYGQ
-669 IAEARKEADALLG
+669 IKEARREVAKMLG
-682 GVPKELKPR
+682 GVPPEYEDSLK
-691 IVKDV
+691 KHV
-696 DESIEL
+696 DESVEL
-702 GVTAAARD
+702 GVTTAARD
-710 IVNEGKDAVETFRG
+710 IVNEGMDAVDTFRG
-724 LVDLYHRQ
+724 LVDLYYRQ
-732 PNLSTR
+732 PNLSSR
-738 TSTSVAN
+738 DSESIEK

-758 SQLAGIDKSK
+758 SQLAGIDKTK

-775 GNGMLLIGADTQKAT
+775 GNGMLLIGADAKKST
-790 VNEWDAKRA
+790 VNELDANRA
-799 SRLRAQDFE
+799 SRLRAQDFD
-808 VTEQDAADYTP
+808 VTEHDATDYTP

-837 DAGTKREWEVSGHKT
+837 DAGNKRGWEVSGHET

-878 GKKGSEAGRRTKYNT
+878 GKKGSEAGRRAKYNT

-914 LDGKL
+914 VDGRL
-919 WKRQGASFPIDI
+919 WTRQGASFPVDI
-931 IVIDGKGKTEGRPF
+931 IVVDGKGKTEGRPF

-980 ILGHG
+980 LLGSG
-985 DPGSRGRDGDQGP
+985 DSDAGRRDGDQGS
-998 AAPVLVSGGMAG
+998 ATPVLASGGLAG
-1010 GAVSSEQRSGG
+1010 RAASSEQRSGG
-1021 GRGQSGE
+1021 GRAQSGE
-1028 RTPEAGDVQPGTE
+1028 RTSEAGHVQPGTE
-1041 LAESGGRRPAGPSD
+1041 LAETGGGRPAGPSD
-1055 TGGSGQRLSDAPV
+1055 TGGSGQRVPRASV
-1068 EQDGSERQEVAVPD
+1068 GQDGSERQEMAVAD
-1082 GEERGSAQVRTDGSK
+1082 GKERGSAQVPDDGSK

-1108 VRARVVEKAP
+1108 VRARVVEEAP
-1118 ASAEPPKE
+1118 ASAEDRKKPPVKQDVHKE
-1126 KTAEPRSRHKDAA
+1126 DAA
-1139 PKQEAAPSR
+1139 PKQEAAPS
-1148 ASKKQPPI
+1148 STPKPKKQPTV

-1163 DVYQPASR
+1163 DVYQPASQ

-1215 ELAGH
+1215 ELAGR

-1282 MIRDLNDI
+1282 MLRDLNDI
-1290 GESDFNPLPTNK
+1290 GETGFNPLPTNK
-1302 LRGEKAIALPDG
+1302 LRGKNAIALPDG
-1314 GKLESPINLDKVIA
+1314 GKLESPSNLDKVIT

-1460 AMLTQA
+1460 TMLTQA

-1479 TVETTPVAVDMKTAE
+1479 TVDTVPAPVDMKVAE
-1494 RTADIMSRIMAFDAA
+1494 RTAGIMGRIMAFDTA
-1509 RENDIENIK
+1509 REGDIKNIEK
-1518 SQLIGSGET
+1518 QLAGSGEA

-1566 AAAQAVERGEKPVIT
+1566 AAAKAVERGEKPVIT

-1588 FIAERASADGLKDGD
+1588 FIGERASADGLKDGD
-1603 VVDLSWKDMFLRY
+1603 AVELSWKDMFLRY

-1621 TVTVDKPGSKEKDSI
+1621 TITVDKPGSKEKDSI
-1636 YLSDEQLSPEALRAY
+1636 YLSDDQLSPEALRAY
-1651 REAKKSIE
+1651 NEAKDAIE
-1659 EADFS
+1659 KADFS
-1664 KMPVS
+1664 NLPVS

-1692 AAVDYAGGQPKY
+1692 DAIDYSDGQQKY
-1704 RKREATSSRNV
+1704 RKREATSSNNV
-1715 EVVNKFNGGELDAL
+1715 DVVSRFNGGELDAL
-1729 VINQSGSTGIS
+1729 IINQSGSTGIS

-1846 EFNKKLGNPLKEASD
+1846 EFNKKLGNPIKEASD
-1861 AQNAMQKVTGRIP
+1861 IENAMQKVTGRIP
-1874 VLPIKEQERLYA
+1874 VLSVKEQEQLYA

-1922 ELTPKKDGADTESAF
+1922 ELTPKKDGVDTESAF

-1947 VKVLGKPHTAKK
+1947 VKVLGKPYTAKK

-1965 QGLVE
+1965 QGVVGHEGL
-1970 YEDSSVALSS
+1970 S
-1980 DAQVY
+1980 DALHADAESFVE
-1985 IQKRAAKM
+1985 KRAAKM
-1993 EDAERREE
+1993 EDEERRGD
-2001 FTERAEENLRRIN
+2001 FIARAEENLHAI
-2014 DVLFRFE
+2014 DDALFRFE
-2021 PGTMVSLLG
+2021 PGTQVSLLG

-2038 VTRINRKKGD
+2038 VTRISRKKGD

-2077 ENAGELEAGKIV
+2077 RNVSELESGKV
-2089 AAPSG
+2089 VVAPSG
-2094 MTEKQMEEAFDSAQ
+2094 LTEKQMETAFDSAQ
-2108 SEVREKRWIATGN
+2108 NEVREKRWIATGN

-2139 AQGNRRM
+2139 TQGSRRM
-2146 GILLNKGVN
+2146 GILLNKGVD

-2165 KLPSADEAMRF
+2165 KFPAADDAFRF
-2176 LERTGGNG
+2176 FERTGGNG

-2190 KLLRISKMSPYGDS
+2190 KLLRISRMSPYGDT

-2218 YYLNKGLLDAL
+2218 YYLNTGLLSAI
-2229 GQDFTKAG
+2229 GQDFVKAG
-2237 RDMVVRYVDED
+2237 RDMVARHIDEA
-2248 QIRAAMKSLQEQG
+2248 QLRAAMNALQKQG
-2261 FLLVADNFRD
+2261 YSLVADNFRT
-2271 EARKV
+2271 EARDV
-2276 TGTSIEVQ
+2276 TGTAIEVQ
-2284 KVNLTRASLKDGGK
+2284 KVDLTRASLKDGGK

-2314 NKPGEIVLDEEG
+2314 NKPGEIILNEKGIQHIEEG
-2326 ITHAEKRHGDE
+2326 HGE
-2337 IREAGF
+2337 QIRAAGF
-2343 TNAREMVLYV
+2343 KNAEAFVNHALK
-2353 MGNLS
+2353 NIE
-2358 AVYQGNSNR
+2358 AVYQAGSNR
-2367 TYDLVAKARKPF
+2367 KYDLVAKQGTPWQR
-2379 ARTVVR
+2379 VIVR
-2385 LEFSPNGDHYKV
+2385 LEFDSAKDYYTV
-2397 VTAGLVRPDRYDKKT
+2397 VTAGPIRDTYYQNKT
-2412 PLWERAQTSHSN
+2412 PLWERAPSFHSEN
-2424 RRTPDAISGQSGV
+2424 SEPMGTPRAFTGQSSV
-2437 SQDANASDK
+2437 SQDANASDR
-2446 ENINSSRAS
+2446 ENIDSSRAS
-2455 VNDSFMNL
+2455 VNDSFMDL
-2463 AGKRPPYRARVRTEA
+2463 AGKRPPHRARVRSQA

-2484 ALNAAAKNATQTEV
+2484 ALNNAAKNATQTEV
-2498 VRRFED
+2498 VQRFED

-2512 YEDKESLFEGGYDSS
+2512 YKGRESVFEGGYDTG
-2527 TGKVWFV
+2527 TGKIWFV

-2551 QVGHHGMRSLFTPLE
+2551 QIGHHGMHSLLTPQE

-2599 NATDRETVIEEYV
+2599 NAADRETVIEEYV
-2612 SKRAEAK
+2612 SKRAEK
-2619 SAGELSKA
+2619 KRAGEFSKA
-2627 DAPLWKRIVALVRRM
+2627 DAPLWKRIVSAVRRM
-2642 LARAMQRITGR
+2642 LARTMQRITGR
-2653 ELNLGEER
+2653 ELNLGDER

-2666 SGLGQHVFN
+2666 SRLGQHVFN
-2675 GTGNPTQG
+2675 GTGKPADVNTATDKPTI
-2683 RGDTKASF
+2683 R
-2691 LGKENS
+2691 
-2697 FGIPAHRVTSFENIS
+2697 
-2712 HIDLNAA
+2712 
-2719 LKVLEGKD
+2719 
-2727 LYNSIEGITAQVNRK
+2727 
-2742 QRDKIQSSAAMKK
+2742 
-2755 SKENGF
+2755 
-2761 SFDEHRSVAAKIENL
+2761 
-2776 WNWSAE
+2776 
-2782 AVTHQDK
+2782 
-2789 NGNSDF
+2789 
-2795 EMVRYVSPL
+2795 
-2804 RIDGRDLF
+2804 
-2812 AWITVKRSEVG
+2812 
-2823 NRIYSIELI
+2823 
-2832 NEEKL
+2832 
-2837 RSKLNTRFSE
+2837 
-2847 ENLNAPVLSFEEII
+2847 
-2861 AKLKAPVKGETSTN
+2861 
-2875 NRKTL
+2875 
-2880 ASLAAEHVQQEL
+2880 ASLAEEHVREEL
-2892 RSEKGLLSAIRQMR
+2892 RSGKGLLSAMKQMR
-2906 RLRLA
+2906 KLRLA
-2911 TDKDISLFGKA
+2911 SDEDISLLQKTS
-2922 FRPTQFLAK
+2922 RPTQFLAK
-2931 DHPEVQQLIDIQ
+2931 DHPEVQQLLDIQ

-2963 GLKHLSKIQRKNL
+2963 GLKNLSKAQHRNL
-2976 TALIHKLDGK
+2976 TALLHKLDGK
-2986 KLNAVTEERFEKR
+2986 KLNAITEERFVKR
-2999 TLPDGDWDYSGVN
+2999 TLPDGDWEYSGLN
-3012 EAHYDQLR
+3012 DAHYEQLR
-3020 DFLTRHNTFTAGKGE
+3020 DFLTQHNTFKGINGE
-3035 SVSLDGKT
+3035 NVSLDGKAV
-3043 LDVFITIRRM
+3043 DVFITIRRM
-3053 LDKSQLGLYNHLRE
+3053 LDNNQLGLYNHLRE

-3073 VIDKYR
+3073 VIDTYR
-3079 ASMGSI
+3079 SSMGSVH
-3085 PNYFP
+3085 NYFP

-3097 FILVKDEEGNV
+3097 SIRVLDGEGNV

-3117 KVTADAKAAGIL
+3117 KLTADAKAAKIL
-3129 SELKGKYG
+3129 EELKAKYG
-3137 DRIKDLEY
+3137 DSIKDVEY
-3145 GKLQNLSED
+3145 GKLQDLSED

-3165 EKVLQEALNGI
+3165 EKVLQEALNSTGVD
-3176 GAEGD
+3176 GD

-3207 MHRNNIAGY
+3207 MRRNNIAGY
-3216 EREDIGKVLF
+3216 EMEDIGKVLF

-3246 ESLAKIDAKKKPRL
+3246 ETLAKVDAKKKPRL

-3317 VELGFRHAAT
+3317 VELGFKHAAT
-3327 GFIRDAGKALCH
+3327 SFIRDAGKALCH
-3339 QISDGKAKSTTP
+3339 QISDGKAKSITP

-3371 REMMGDM
+3371 REMMGDL
-3378 TGGRMSYAWRQFSRL
+3378 TGGRMSYAWRQFSRV
-3393 MGWPMSAVERFNRTS
+3393 MAWPMSAAERFNRTS

-3415 AARAGKIVNKETLER
+3415 AARAGKVVNTETLER

-3436 QKFDEQA
+3436 QKFDEQS

-3458 YGKANRPEVFRH
+3458 YGKANRPEIFRH
-3470 GDVGKVASAFYT
+3470 GDVGKVASSFYT

-3493 WRALFKMGWRGK
+3493 WRTLFKMGWRGK

-3525 LWSTVMTVY
+3525 LWSTVMTVW
-3534 RQLFGDGDDPER
+3534 RQLFADGDDPER
-3546 NLYNWAYRNG
+3546 KLYNWAYKNG

-3570 LAGVTISGSLGMEL
+3570 MAGVTISGSLGMEL

-3615 EKLGNTFEF
+3615 EKIGNTFEF

-3633 TEEALPTAASNVM
+3633 MEEALPTAASNVM

-3655 MTTHSGKPI
+3655 ITTHSGKPI
-3664 ADGTGRPMKLSKS
+3664 ADGTGRPAKLSKP

-3685 FQPVRQSKAF
+3685 FQPVSQSKAF

-3701 SDVEAFRKNKQDE
+3701 SDVEAFKKNKQDE

-3737 WKDYNNQMIREG
+3737 WRDYNNKMIRED

>member
-1 MLDSNILSF
+1 MPMLDSNILSF
-10 YQQENFRKSP
+10 YQNEKFRKYP
-20 EDEQRA
+20 EEEQRS

-31 FDRIVA
+31 FDKIVA
-37 PTLPASDEDK
+37 PSLPTSDEDK

-61 RGVDPRALNFY
+61 PGLDPRALNLY

-92 YDKLAGKTA
+92 YDKLAGKSA
-101 EYLDPEVRKQQR
+101 QYLDPEVREQQR
-113 ELFIAQN
+113 ELFVAQN
-120 IFLPEDKGG
+120 ILLPEDKGG
-129 WLSAA
+129 WIDAA
-134 VDGTKNLVLGIE
+134 VDGAKNLGHGIK
-146 PTLRQAKRQIAV
+146 TTFRQAGRQIAV
-158 HSDAIPDIESI
+158 HSDDIPDIESI
-169 ADLEDIRQNPED
+169 SDLEDIRQNPEE
-181 YTEQFNRERTR
+181 YAERFNRERTK

-198 PNDPTNRAV
+198 PNDSTNKAV

-224 ENPLGD
+224 ENPVGD
-230 WLPLDPV
+230 WLPLDPS

-254 LSLMGSAA
+254 LSLVGSGA
-262 AMPVAGIGNAIL
+262 AMPVAAAGNIIL
-274 GAASKDQFLVD
+274 GASSKDQFLVD

-312 EFNMMGNQYGGIEAL
+312 EYNLMGNQYGGIEAL

-353 RKFGGFGLDAAGQH
+353 NKLGGFGLDAAGEH
-367 FGETG
+367 TGETI
-372 AEFGEGNLEH
+372 AQYTQGNIEH
-382 RAGLRTSGYSG
+382 EAGLSDKRYSG

-398 QAFKAQAGTT
+398 QAFKEQAGTT
-408 NVMLGMTHGPVA
+408 NLMLGMTHGPVA

-426 NKFFSADKPV
+426 SKFFSADKPV
-436 LESSQPQDTRTEEEK
+436 LESSQPQDTRSEEEK
-451 GGKLDMLGL
+451 GGKLNLLGL
-460 DPNDAPRRPSHAD
+460 NPGVAPKALPYVVQDAQYRAHTDGTVTPASADVIDADYTVNTQPNFGIGALPPAQGKLPAGSGSVVMPNEGTGPAIPMPGIGGNLTGE
-473 QASSPTTQ
+473 ASSGMPM
-481 QKAPEQER
+481 EQ
-489 AIDDDFFPAPGMG
+489 PAATELPALPAQTKSAGLGLWPGG
-502 LSPIPPSQTQS
+502 KGNLAYQWESPIPPQ
-513 PSNEAAPIAFGLG
+513 
-526 TPASPTEQP
+526 QP
-535 VVSEPGTARPQVGQ
+535 
-549 NGLGLYPEAPQPAA
+549 
-563 QDVAPQQMQQ
+563 
-573 SPVVAPAPVAS
+573 PVAS
-584 PLLQAPVAAASHM
+584 PIPEAPAVPQGHAADISNI
-597 VDAPVSA
+597 VDVPT
-604 PAPAAPADHVA
+604 PAPAATDDHVA
-615 PASTMMPEQNDVN
+615 DASTMTPMPNDVN
-628 TAMEQ
+628 TAAEQ

-655 YFKEQLASGRQYST
+655 YFKEQLESGRQYGQ
-669 IAEARKEADALLG
+669 IKEARREVAKMLG
-682 GVPKELKPR
+682 GVPPEYEDSLK
-691 IVKDV
+691 KHV
-696 DESIEL
+696 DESVEL
-702 GVTAAARD
+702 GVTTAARD
-710 IVNEGKDAVETFRG
+710 IVNEGKDAVDTFRG

-732 PNLSTR
+732 PNLSSR
-738 TSTSVAN
+738 DSESIEK

-758 SQLAGIDKSK
+758 SQLAGIDKTK

-775 GNGMLLIGADTQKAT
+775 GNGMLLIGADSNKST
-790 VNEWDAKRA
+790 VNELDANRA
-799 SRLRAQDFE
+799 SRLRAQDFD
-808 VTEQDAADYTP
+808 VTEHDATDYTP
-819 GKQYDAVI
+819 GKQNDAVI
-827 ANPPFGTVKD
+827 ANPPFGKKKD
-837 DAGTKREWEVSGHKT
+837 KRVWNISGHET
-852 AEIDQA
+852 AEIDQV

-878 GKKGSEAGRRTKYNT
+878 GKKGSESGRRAQYNT

-914 LDGKL
+914 VDGRL
-919 WKRQGASFPIDI
+919 YARQGASFPIDI
-931 IVIDGKGKTEGRPF
+931 LVVDGKGKTEGRPF

-980 ILGHG
+980 VLGSG
-985 DPGSRGRDGDQGP
+985 DSGAGRRDGDQGS
-998 AAPVLVSGGMAG
+998 AAPVLASGGMVG
-1010 GAVSSEQRSGG
+1010 GNAPSEQRSGG
-1021 GRGQSGE
+1021 GRAQSGE
-1028 RTPEAGDVQPGTE
+1028 RTSEAGHVQPGTE
-1041 LAESGGRRPAGPSD
+1041 LAETGGRQPAGPSD
-1055 TGGSGQRLSDAPV
+1055 TGGSGQRVPRAPM
-1068 EQDGSERQEVAVPD
+1068 ERDGSERQEVAVAD
-1082 GEERGSAQVRTDGSK
+1082 GKERGSAQVPDDGSK

-1108 VRARVVEKAP
+1108 VRARVVEEAP
-1118 ASAEPPKE
+1118 APAEDRKKPPVKQDAHKE
-1126 KTAEPRSRHKDAA
+1126 DAA
-1139 PKQEAAPSR
+1139 PKQEAAPSPTPKP
-1148 ASKKQPPI
+1148 KKQPAV

-1163 DVYQPASR
+1163 DVYQPTSQ

-1200 IDAFVAKELGYKDAA
+1200 IDTFVAKELGYKDAA

-1233 DNMSRGAGFI
+1233 DNISRGAGFI

-1290 GESDFNPLPTNK
+1290 GEPGFNPLPTNA
-1302 LRGEKAIALPDG
+1302 LRGKKAIALPDG
-1314 GKLESPINLDKVIA
+1314 GKLESPSNLDKVIA

-1340 GIFTTYSQL
+1340 GIFTTYAQL
-1349 APSNGKD
+1349 ASSNGKD
-1356 SPRREL
+1356 TPRREL

-1397 GSFLRE
+1397 GEYLRE

-1460 AMLTQA
+1460 TMLTQA

-1479 TVETTPVAVDMKTAE
+1479 TVDTAPAPVDMKVAE
-1494 RTADIMSRIMAFDAA
+1494 RTADIMGRIMAFDTA
-1509 RENDIENIK
+1509 REGDIKNIEK
-1518 SQLIGSGET
+1518 QLAGSGEA

-1566 AAAQAVERGEKPVIT
+1566 AAAKAVERGEKPVIT

-1588 FIAERASADGLKDGD
+1588 FIGERASADGLKDGD
-1603 VVDLSWKDMFLRY
+1603 AVDLSWKDMFLRY

-1621 TVTVDKPGSKEKDSI
+1621 TITVDKPGSKEKDSI
-1636 YLSDEQLSPEALRAY
+1636 YLSDDQLSPEALRAY
-1651 REAKKSIE
+1651 NEAKDAIE
-1659 EADFS
+1659 KADFS
-1664 KMPVS
+1664 SLPVS

-1692 AAVDYAGGQPKY
+1692 DAIDYSDGQQKY
-1704 RKREATSSRNV
+1704 RKREATSSNNV
-1715 EVVNKFNGGELDAL
+1715 DVVNRFNSGELDAL
-1729 VINQSGSTGIS
+1729 IINQSGSTGIS

-1846 EFNKKLGNPLKEASD
+1846 EFNKKLGNPIKEASD
-1861 AQNAMQKVTGRIP
+1861 IENAMQKVTGRIP
-1874 VLPIKEQERLYA
+1874 VLPIKEQEQLYA

-1900 AMGGTGLEAQALPLD
+1900 AMGGTGLEAQVLPLD

-1922 ELTPKKDGADTESAF
+1922 ELTPKKDGVDAESAF

-1947 VKVLGKPHTAKK
+1947 VKVLGKPYTAKK

-1965 QGLVE
+1965 QGVVSHEGLSDTLHADAESFVE
-1970 YEDSSVALSS
+1970 
-1980 DAQVY
+1980 
-1985 IQKRAAKM
+1985 KRAAKM
-1993 EDAERREE
+1993 EDEERRGD
-2001 FTERAEENLRRIN
+2001 FMARAEENLHAI
-2014 DVLFRFE
+2014 DDALFRFE
-2021 PGTMVSLLG
+2021 PGTQVSLLG

-2038 VTRINRKKGD
+2038 VTRISRKKGD

-2077 ENAGELEAGKIV
+2077 RNVSELESGKV
-2089 AAPSG
+2089 VVAPSG
-2094 MTEKQMEEAFDSAQ
+2094 LTEKQMETAFDSAQ
-2108 SEVREKRWIATGN
+2108 NEVREKRWIATGN

-2139 AQGNRRM
+2139 TQGSRRM
-2146 GILLNKGVN
+2146 GILLNKGVD

-2165 KLPSADEAMRF
+2165 KFPAADDALRF
-2176 LERTGGNG
+2176 FERTGGNG

-2190 KLLRISKMSPYGDS
+2190 KLLRISRMSPYGDT

-2218 YYLNKGLLDAL
+2218 YYLNTGLLSAI
-2229 GQDFTKAG
+2229 GQDFVKAG
-2237 RDMVVRYVDED
+2237 RDMVARHIDEE
-2248 QIRAAMKSLQEQG
+2248 QLRAAMNALQKQG
-2261 FLLVADNFRD
+2261 YSLVADNFRT
-2271 EARKV
+2271 EARDV
-2276 TGTSIEVQ
+2276 TGTAIEVQ
-2284 KVNLTRASLKDGGK
+2284 KVDLTRASLKDGGK

-2314 NKPGEIVLDEEG
+2314 NKPGEIVLDKEGLQHIEE
-2326 ITHAEKRHGDE
+2326 RHGDE
-2337 IREAGF
+2337 LRDAGF
-2343 TNAREMVLYV
+2343 TNAQEFVQDT
-2353 MGNLS
+2353 LS
-2358 AVYQGNSNR
+2358 NIAAVYQGKDNQSYELISVSDKLNKR
-2367 TYDLVAKARKPF
+2367 AII
-2379 ARTVVR
+2379 R
-2385 LEFSPNGDHYKV
+2385 LQFSPDGHFYRV
-2397 VTAGLVRPDRYDKKT
+2397 VTATLIRPDRYKKRT

-2424 RRTPDAISGQSGV
+2424 TGTPHAISGQSSV
-2437 SQDANASDK
+2437 SQDANASDR
-2446 ENINSSRAS
+2446 ENIDSSRAS
-2455 VNDSFMNL
+2455 VNDSFMDL
-2463 AGKRPPYRARVRTEA
+2463 AGKRPPHRARVRAQA
-2478 VERIVS
+2478 VERTVS
-2484 ALNAAAKNATQTEV
+2484 ALNNAAKNATQTEV
-2498 VRRFED
+2498 VQRFED
-2504 LPEHIRQQ
+2504 LPEHIRKQCKG
-2512 YEDKESLFEGGYDSS
+2512 KESVFEGCYDPS
-2527 TGKVWFV
+2527 TGKIWFV

-2551 QVGHHGMRSLFTPLE
+2551 QVGHHGMHSLLTPQE

-2584 GIRDIAERYGLDPRL
+2584 GIRDIAERYGLDPRR
-2599 NATDRETVIEEYV
+2599 NAADRETVIEEYV
-2612 SKRAEAK
+2612 SKRAEK
-2619 SAGELSKA
+2619 KNAGELSKA
-2627 DAPLWKRIVALVRRM
+2627 DAPLWKRIVSAVRRM

-2653 ELNLGEER
+2653 ELNLGDER

-2666 SGLGQHVFN
+2666 SRLGQHVFN
-2675 GTGNPTQG
+2675 GTAKPADVNTTTDKPT
-2683 RGDTKASF
+2683 
-2691 LGKENS
+2691 
-2697 FGIPAHRVTSFENIS
+2697 
-2712 HIDLNAA
+2712 
-2719 LKVLEGKD
+2719 
-2727 LYNSIEGITAQVNRK
+2727 
-2742 QRDKIQSSAAMKK
+2742 
-2755 SKENGF
+2755 
-2761 SFDEHRSVAAKIENL
+2761 
-2776 WNWSAE
+2776 
-2782 AVTHQDK
+2782 
-2789 NGNSDF
+2789 
-2795 EMVRYVSPL
+2795 VR
-2804 RIDGRDLF
+2804 
-2812 AWITVKRSEVG
+2812 
-2823 NRIYSIELI
+2823 
-2832 NEEKL
+2832 
-2837 RSKLNTRFSE
+2837 
-2847 ENLNAPVLSFEEII
+2847 
-2861 AKLKAPVKGETSTN
+2861 
-2875 NRKTL
+2875 
-2880 ASLAAEHVQQEL
+2880 ASLAEEHVQEEL
-2892 RSEKGLLSAIRQMR
+2892 RSGKGLLSAIKQMR
-2906 RLRLA
+2906 KLRLA
-2911 TDKDISLFGKA
+2911 SDEDISLLDKTS
-2922 FRPTQFLAK
+2922 RPTQFLAK
-2931 DHPEVQQLIDIQ
+2931 DHPEVQQFMDIQ

-2963 GLKHLSKIQRKNL
+2963 GLKNLSKTQHRNL
-2976 TALIHKLDGK
+2976 TALLHKLDGK
-2986 KLNAVTEERFEKR
+2986 KLGAVTEDKFEKR
-2999 TLPDGDWDYSGVN
+2999 TLPDGDWEYSGLN
-3012 EAHYDQLR
+3012 DAHYEQLR
-3020 DFLTRHNTFTAGKGE
+3020 DFLTQHNTFKGVNGE
-3035 SVSLDGKT
+3035 NVSLDGKT
-3043 LDVFITIRRM
+3043 IDVFTTIRRM
-3053 LDKSQLGLYNHLRE
+3053 LDNNQLGLYNHLRE
-3067 SKLPKN
+3067 NKLPKN
-3073 VIDKYR
+3073 IIDTYR
-3079 ASMGSI
+3079 SSMGSVH
-3085 PNYFP
+3085 NYFP

-3097 FILVKDEEGNV
+3097 SIRVLDGEGNV

-3117 KVTADAKAAGIL
+3117 KLTADAKAAKIL
-3129 SELKGKYG
+3129 EELKAKYG
-3137 DRIKDLEY
+3137 DSIKDIEY
-3145 GKLQNLSED
+3145 GKLQDLSED

-3165 EKVLQEALNGI
+3165 EKVLQEALNSTGVD
-3176 GAEGD
+3176 GD

-3216 EREDIGKVLF
+3216 EMEDIGKVLF

-3246 ESLAKIDAKKKPRL
+3246 EALTKVDAKKKPRL

-3265 NYVMDMLRNA
+3265 NYVVDMLRNA

-3317 VELGFRHAAT
+3317 VELGFKHAAT
-3327 GFIRDAGKALCH
+3327 SFIRDAGKALCH
-3339 QISDGKAKSTTP
+3339 QISDGKTKATTP

-3378 TGGRMSYAWRQFSRL
+3378 TGGRMSYAWRQFSRA
-3393 MGWPMSAVERFNRTS
+3393 MAFPMSMAERFNRTS

-3415 AARAGKIVNKETLER
+3415 AARAGKVVNKETLER

-3450 LVTDSHYL
+3450 LVADSHYL
-3458 YGKANRPEVFRH
+3458 YGKANRPEIFRH
-3470 GDVGKVASAFYT
+3470 GDVGKVASSFYT

-3525 LWSTVMTVY
+3525 LWSTVMTVW
-3534 RQLFGDGDDPER
+3534 RQLFSDGDDPER
-3546 NLYNWAYRNG
+3546 NLYNWAYKNG

-3570 LAGVTISGSLGMEL
+3570 MAGVTISGSLGMEL
-3584 PILQDLKGDKPWGRQ
+3584 PILQDLKGDKPWGQQ

-3615 EKLGNTFEF
+3615 EKIGNTFEF

-3633 TEEALPTAASNVM
+3633 TEEALPTAVSNIL

-3655 MTTHSGKPI
+3655 MTTRSGKPI
-3664 ADGTGRPMKLSKS
+3664 ADGTGRPIKLSKS
-3677 EAVAKALG
+3677 EFVAKLLG
-3685 FQPVRQSKAF
+3685 FQPVSQSKAF

-3701 SDVEAFRKNKQDE
+3701 SDVEAFKKNKQDE
-3714 LVTRYLKAF
+3714 FVTRYLKAF

-3737 WKDYNNQMIREG
+3737 WKDYNNKMIRED

-3763 QRMKPNKPQAS
+3763 QRMKPDKPQTS

>member
-1 MLDSNILSF
+1 MFDSNILSF
-10 YQQENFRKSP
+10 YQDGEFRKLP
-20 EDEQRA
+20 ENEKQS
-26 IIGNY
+26 IIENY
-31 FDRIVA
+31 FDKSIA
-37 PTLPASDEDK
+37 PSLSASEEDK
-47 AVARTNFMEAHMLP
+47 AVARTNFMKTHELSGGFDSRVLDWYKDPEFASLP
-61 RGVDPRALNFY
+61 
-72 ADQKFVE
+72 
-79 KSPEE
+79 SEE
-84 KADILGGF
+84 KATVLGNF
-92 YDKLAGKTA
+92 YDKMSGKA
-101 EYLDPEVRKQQR
+101 AQYLDPEVREQQR
-113 ELFIAQN
+113 ELFVAQN
-120 IFLPEDKGG
+120 MLLPEDKGG
-129 WLSAA
+129 WIDAA
-134 VDGTKNLVLGIE
+134 VDVAKNLGHGIE
-146 PTLRQAKRQIAV
+146 TTLRQAGRQIAV
-158 HSDAIPDIESI
+158 HSDDLPDIESI
-169 ADLEDIRQNPED
+169 SDLEDIRQNPEE
-181 YTEQFNRERTR
+181 YAERFNRERTK

-198 PNDPTNRAV
+198 PNDSTNKAV

-224 ENPLGD
+224 ENPVGD
-230 WLPLDPV
+230 WLPLDPS

-262 AMPVAGIGNAIL
+262 AMPVAGIGNVIL
-274 GAASKDQFLVD
+274 GASSKDQFLVD

-312 EFNMMGNQYGGIEAL
+312 EYNLMGNQYGGIEAL

-353 RKFGGFGLDAAGQH
+353 NKLGGFGLDAAGEH
-367 FGETG
+367 TGETI
-372 AEFGEGNLEH
+372 AQYTQGNIEH
-382 RAGLRTSGYSG
+382 EAGLSDKRYSG

-398 QAFKAQAGTT
+398 QAFKEQAGTT
-408 NVMLGMTHGPVA
+408 NLMLGMTHGPVA

-426 NKFFSADKPV
+426 SKFFSADKPV
-436 LESSQPQDTRTEEEK
+436 LDSSSSQAPRTEEEK
-451 GGKLDMLGL
+451 GGKLDLLGL
-460 DPNDAPRRPSHAD
+460 NPNDAPKAPSHAD

-481 QKAPEQER
+481 QKAPEQEQ
-489 AIDDDFFPAPGMG
+489 AIDDEFFPAPGMG
-502 LSPIPPSQTQS
+502 LSPTPPLKTQS
-513 PSNEAAPIAFGLG
+513 PSNETTPTAFGLG

-535 VVSEPGTARPQVGQ
+535 VVSEPGTAHPQVEQ
-549 NGLGLYPEAPQPAA
+549 NGLGLFPEAQQPAA
-563 QDVAPQQMQQ
+563 QDAPPQPMQQ
-573 SPVVAPAPVAS
+573 PPVAS
-584 PLLQAPVAAASHM
+584 PIPEAPAVPQAPVVDVSQM
-597 VDAPVSA
+597 MDAPVSA
-604 PAPAAPADHVA
+604 PAPTASADQVAA
-615 PASTMMPEQNDVN
+615 ASAMMPEQSDVN
-628 TAMEQ
+628 TAAKQ

-655 YFKEQLASGRQYST
+655 YFKEQLESGRQYGD
-669 IAEARKEADALLG
+669 IREARKEADALLG
-682 GVPKELKPR
+682 GVPAERKST

-696 DESIEL
+696 DESVEL

-710 IVNEGKDAVETFRG
+710 IVNDGKDAVDTFRG

-732 PNLSTR
+732 PNLSSR

-758 SQLAGIDKSK
+758 SQLAGIDKTK

-775 GNGMLLIGADTQKAT
+775 GNGMLLIGADAKKST
-790 VNEWDAKRA
+790 VNELDANRA
-799 SRLRAQDFE
+799 SRLRAQDFD
-808 VTEQDAADYTP
+808 VTEHDATDYTP
-819 GKQYDAVI
+819 DKQYDAVI
-827 ANPPFGTVKD
+827 ANPPFGKKKD
-837 DAGTKREWEVSGHKT
+837 KRVWNISGHET

-878 GKKGSEAGRRTKYNT
+878 GKKGSESGRRAQYNT

-914 LDGKL
+914 VEGRLYA
-919 WKRQGASFPIDI
+919 RQGASFPIDI
-931 IVIDGKGKTEGRPF
+931 IVVDGKGKTEGRPF

-980 ILGHG
+980 VLGSG
-985 DPGSRGRDGDQGP
+985 DSDAGRRDGDQGS
-998 AAPVLVSGGMAG
+998 ATPVLASGGLAG
-1010 GAVSSEQRSGG
+1010 GAASSEQRSGG
-1021 GRGQSGE
+1021 GRAQSGE
-1028 RTPEAGDVQPGTE
+1028 RTSEAGHVQPGTE
-1041 LAESGGRRPAGPSD
+1041 LAETGGRRPAGPSD
-1055 TGGSGQRLSDAPV
+1055 TGGSGQRVPRAPV
-1068 EQDGSERQEVAVPD
+1068 GQDGSERQEVAVAD
-1082 GEERGSAQVRTDGSK
+1082 GKERGSAQVPDDGSK

-1103 GAGSA
+1103 GVGSA
-1108 VRARVVEKAP
+1108 VRARVVEEAP
-1118 ASAEPPKE
+1118 ASAEDRKKPPVKQDVHKE
-1126 KTAEPRSRHKDAA
+1126 DAA
-1139 PKQEAAPSR
+1139 PKQEAAPS
-1148 ASKKQPPI
+1148 STPKPKKQPTV

-1163 DVYQPASR
+1163 DVYQPASQ

-1195 EKHGD
+1195 EQHGD

-1290 GESDFNPLPTNK
+1290 GETGFNPLPTNT
-1302 LRGEKAIALPDG
+1302 LRGKKAIALPDG
-1314 GKLESPINLDKVIA
+1314 GKLESPSNLDKVIS

-1460 AMLTQA
+1460 TMLTQA

-1479 TVETTPVAVDMKTAE
+1479 TVDTVPAPVDMKVAE
-1494 RTADIMSRIMAFDAA
+1494 RTAGIMGRIMAFDTA
-1509 RENDIENIK
+1509 REGDIKNIEK
-1518 SQLIGSGET
+1518 QLAGSGEA

-1566 AAAQAVERGEKPVIT
+1566 AAAKAVERGEKPVIT

-1588 FIAERASADGLKDGD
+1588 FIGERASADGLKDGD
-1603 VVDLSWKDMFLRY
+1603 AVELSWKDMFLRY

-1621 TVTVDKPGSKEKDSI
+1621 TITVDKPGSKEKDSI
-1636 YLSDEQLSPEALRAY
+1636 YLSDDQLSPEALRAY
-1651 REAKKSIE
+1651 NEAKDAIE
-1659 EADFS
+1659 KADFS
-1664 KMPVS
+1664 NLPVS

-1692 AAVDYAGGQPKY
+1692 DAIDYSDGQQKY
-1704 RKREATSSRNV
+1704 RKREATSSNNV
-1715 EVVNKFNGGELDAL
+1715 DVVSRFNGGELDAL
-1729 VINQSGSTGIS
+1729 IINQSGSTGIS

-1846 EFNKKLGNPLKEASD
+1846 EFNKKLGNPIKEASD
-1861 AQNAMQKVTGRIP
+1861 IENAMQKVTGRIP
-1874 VLPIKEQERLYA
+1874 VLSVKEQEQLYA

-1922 ELTPKKDGADTESAF
+1922 ELTPKKDGVDTESAF

-1947 VKVLGKPHTAKK
+1947 VKVLGKPYAAKK

-1965 QGLVE
+1965 QGVVGHEGL
-1970 YEDSSVALSS
+1970 S
-1980 DAQVY
+1980 DALHADAESFVE
-1985 IQKRAAKM
+1985 KRAAKM
-1993 EDAERREE
+1993 EDEERRGD
-2001 FTERAEENLRRIN
+2001 FIARAEENLHAI
-2014 DVLFRFE
+2014 DDALFRFE
-2021 PGTMVSLLG
+2021 PGTQVSLLG

-2038 VTRINRKKGD
+2038 VTRISRKKGD

-2077 ENAGELEAGKIV
+2077 RNVSELESGKV
-2089 AAPSG
+2089 VVAPSG
-2094 MTEKQMEEAFDSAQ
+2094 LTEKQMETAFDSAQ
-2108 SEVREKRWIATGN
+2108 NEVREKRWIATGN

-2139 AQGNRRM
+2139 TQGSRRM
-2146 GILLNKGVN
+2146 GILLNKGVD

-2165 KLPSADEAMRF
+2165 KFPAADDALRF
-2176 LERTGGNG
+2176 FERTGGNG

-2190 KLLRISKMSPYGDS
+2190 KLLRISRMSPYGDT

-2218 YYLNKGLLDAL
+2218 YYLNTGLLSAI
-2229 GQDFTKAG
+2229 GQDFVKAG
-2237 RDMVVRYVDED
+2237 RDMVARHIDEA
-2248 QIRAAMKSLQEQG
+2248 QLRAAMNALQKQG
-2261 FLLVADNFRD
+2261 YSLVADNFRT
-2271 EARKV
+2271 EARDV
-2276 TGTSIEVQ
+2276 TGTAIEVQ
-2284 KVNLTRASLKDGGK
+2284 KVDLTRASLKDGGK

-2314 NKPGEIVLDEEG
+2314 NKPGEIMLDEERVQH
-2326 ITHAEKRHGDE
+2326 IEQRHGKE
-2337 IREAGF
+2337 IRAAGF
-2343 TNAREMVLYV
+2343 ADAETFVNHVLK
-2353 MGNLS
+2353 NID
-2358 AVYQGNSNR
+2358 AVYQADSNR
-2367 TYDLVAKARKPF
+2367 KYDLIAVQPATWKR
-2379 ARTVVR
+2379 VVIR
-2385 LEFSPNGDHYKV
+2385 LEFDSRGDFYRV
-2397 VTAGLVRPDRYDKKT
+2397 ITAGPLRDDFYKNKT
-2412 PLWERAQTSHSN
+2412 PLWERAQSFHSEN
-2424 RRTPDAISGQSGV
+2424 SEPMGNPRAFTGQSGV
-2437 SQDANASDK
+2437 SQDANASDR
-2446 ENINSSRAS
+2446 ENIDSSRAS
-2455 VNDSFMNL
+2455 VNDSFMDL
-2463 AGKRPPYRARVRTEA
+2463 AGKRPPHRARVRSQA

-2484 ALNAAAKNATQTEV
+2484 ALNDAAKNATQTEV
-2498 VRRFED
+2498 VQRFED

-2512 YEDKESLFEGGYDSS
+2512 YKGRESVFEGGYDTG
-2527 TGKVWFV
+2527 TGKIWFV

-2551 QVGHHGMRSLFTPLE
+2551 QIGHHGMHSLLTPQE

-2599 NATDRETVIEEYV
+2599 NAADRETVIEEYV
-2612 SKRAEAK
+2612 SKRAEK
-2619 SAGELSKA
+2619 KRAGEFSKA
-2627 DAPLWKRIVALVRRM
+2627 DAPLWKRIVSAVRRM
-2642 LARAMQRITGR
+2642 LARTMQRITGR
-2653 ELNLGEER
+2653 ELNLGDER

-2666 SGLGQHVFN
+2666 SRLGQHVFN
-2675 GTGNPTQG
+2675 GTGKPADVNTATDKPTI
-2683 RGDTKASF
+2683 R
-2691 LGKENS
+2691 
-2697 FGIPAHRVTSFENIS
+2697 
-2712 HIDLNAA
+2712 
-2719 LKVLEGKD
+2719 
-2727 LYNSIEGITAQVNRK
+2727 
-2742 QRDKIQSSAAMKK
+2742 
-2755 SKENGF
+2755 
-2761 SFDEHRSVAAKIENL
+2761 
-2776 WNWSAE
+2776 
-2782 AVTHQDK
+2782 
-2789 NGNSDF
+2789 
-2795 EMVRYVSPL
+2795 
-2804 RIDGRDLF
+2804 
-2812 AWITVKRSEVG
+2812 
-2823 NRIYSIELI
+2823 
-2832 NEEKL
+2832 
-2837 RSKLNTRFSE
+2837 
-2847 ENLNAPVLSFEEII
+2847 
-2861 AKLKAPVKGETSTN
+2861 
-2875 NRKTL
+2875 
-2880 ASLAAEHVQQEL
+2880 ASLAEEHVREEL
-2892 RSEKGLLSAIRQMR
+2892 RSGKGLLSAMKQMR
-2906 RLRLA
+2906 KLRLA
-2911 TDKDISLFGKA
+2911 SDEDISLLQKTS
-2922 FRPTQFLAK
+2922 RPTQFLAK
-2931 DHPEVQQLIDIQ
+2931 DHPEVQQLLDIQ
-2943 LDREETRSQKVEEAM
+2943 LDREEARSQKVEEAM

-2963 GLKHLSKIQRKNL
+2963 GLKNLSKSQHRNL
-2976 TALIHKLDGK
+2976 TALIHKMDGK
-2986 KLNAVTEERFEKR
+2986 KLNAITEERFQKR
-2999 TLPDGDWDYSGVN
+2999 TLPNGDWEYSGLN
-3012 EAHYDQLR
+3012 DAHYEQLR
-3020 DFLTRHNTFTAGKGE
+3020 DFFTQHNTFKGVNGE
-3035 SVSLDGKT
+3035 NVSLDGKAV
-3043 LDVFITIRRM
+3043 DVFITIRRM
-3053 LDKSQLGLYNHLRE
+3053 LDNNQLGLYNHLRE

-3073 VIDKYR
+3073 VIDTYR
-3079 ASMGSI
+3079 SSMGSVH
-3085 PNYFP
+3085 NYFP

-3097 FILVKDEEGNV
+3097 SIRVLDGEGNV

-3117 KVTADAKAAGIL
+3117 KLTADAKAAKIL
-3129 SELKGKYG
+3129 EELKAKYG
-3137 DRIKDLEY
+3137 DSIKDVEY
-3145 GKLQNLSED
+3145 GKLQDLSED

-3165 EKVLQEALNGI
+3165 EKVLQEALNSTGVD
-3176 GAEGD
+3176 GD

-3207 MHRNNIAGY
+3207 MRRNNIAGY
-3216 EREDIGKVLF
+3216 EMEDIGKVLF

-3246 ESLAKIDAKKKPRL
+3246 ETLAKVDAKKKPRL

-3317 VELGFRHAAT
+3317 VELGFKHAAT
-3327 GFIRDAGKALCH
+3327 SFIRDAGKALCH
-3339 QISDGKAKSTTP
+3339 QISDGKAKSITP

-3371 REMMGDM
+3371 REMMGDL
-3378 TGGRMSYAWRQFSRL
+3378 TGGRMSYAWRQFSRV
-3393 MGWPMSAVERFNRTS
+3393 MAWPMSAAERFNRTS

-3415 AARAGKIVNKETLER
+3415 AARAGKVVNTETLER

-3436 QKFDEQA
+3436 QKFDEQS

-3458 YGKANRPEVFRH
+3458 YGKANRPEIFRH
-3470 GDVGKVASAFYT
+3470 GDVGKVASSFYT

-3493 WRALFKMGWRGK
+3493 WRTLFKMGWRGK
-3505 AAVGISLGMTA
+3505 AA
-3516 TLGGLVSVP
+3516 
-3525 LWSTVMTVY
+3525 
-3534 RQLFGDGDDPER
+3534 
-3546 NLYNWAYRNG
+3546 
-3556 GKNAADVLFYGMPS
+3556 DVLFYGMPS
-3570 LAGVTISGSLGMEL
+3570 MAGVTISGSLGMEL

-3615 EKLGNTFEF
+3615 EKIGNTFEF

-3633 TEEALPTAASNVM
+3633 MEEALPTAASNVM

-3655 MTTHSGKPI
+3655 ITTHSGKPI
-3664 ADGTGRPMKLSKS
+3664 ADGTGRPAKLSKP

-3685 FQPVRQSKAF
+3685 FQPVSQSKAF

-3701 SDVEAFRKNKQDE
+3701 SDVEAFKKNKQDE

-3737 WKDYNNQMIREG
+3737 WRDYNNKMIRED

>member
-1 MLDSNILSF
+1 MFDSNILSF
-10 YQQENFRKSP
+10 YQDGEFRKLP
-20 EDEQRA
+20 ENEKQS
-26 IIGNY
+26 IIENY
-31 FDRIVA
+31 FDKSIA
-37 PTLPASDEDK
+37 PSLSASEEDK
-47 AVARTNFMEAHMLP
+47 AVARTNFMKTHELSGGFDSRVLDWYKDPEFASLP
-61 RGVDPRALNFY
+61 
-72 ADQKFVE
+72 
-79 KSPEE
+79 SEE
-84 KADILGGF
+84 KATVLGNF
-92 YDKLAGKTA
+92 YDKMSGKA
-101 EYLDPEVRKQQR
+101 AQYLDPEVREQQR
-113 ELFIAQN
+113 ELFVAQN
-120 IFLPEDKGG
+120 MVLPEDKGG
-129 WLSAA
+129 WIDAA
-134 VDGTKNLVLGIE
+134 VDGTKNLGHGIE
-146 PTLRQAKRQIAV
+146 TTFRQAGRQIAV
-158 HSDAIPDIESI
+158 HSDDIPDIESI
-169 ADLEDIRQNPED
+169 SDLEDIRQNPEK
-181 YTEQFNRERTR
+181 YAERFNRERTK

-198 PNDPTNRAV
+198 PNDSTNKAV

-224 ENPLGD
+224 ENPVGD

-237 GAQAS
+237 GAQSSAAS
-242 APYSAT
+242 T
-248 GALVGG
+248 GTGLAVSG

-262 AMPVAGIGNAIL
+262 AMPVAAVGNAIL
-274 GAASKDQFLVD
+274 GASSKDQFLVD

-312 EFNMMGNQYGGIEAL
+312 EYNMLGNEYGGTEAL
-327 TELGSDFVFNRI
+327 SELASDFMRDRMIRAV
-339 AGRIFGKNAVKGAL
+339 FGKQALKGAAK
-353 RKFGGFGLDAAGQH
+353 KFGAFGIGAAAEHG
-367 FGETG
+367 GETL
-372 AEFGEGNLEH
+372 AERQDKNIEF
-382 RAGLRTSGYSG
+382 RAGLSPSDYAPGA
-393 GEGIL
+393 EGLL

-408 NVMLGMTHGPVA
+408 NMMLGMTHGPIA
-420 AAEYTR
+420 AGGYIR

-436 LESSQPQDTRTEEEK
+436 LESSQQEDTRTEEEK

-460 DPNDAPRRPSHAD
+460 DPNDAPKAPSHAD

-481 QKAPEQER
+481 QKAPEQEQ
-489 AIDDDFFPAPGMG
+489 AIDDEFFPAPGMG
-502 LSPIPPSQTQS
+502 LSPTPPSQTQS

-526 TPASPTEQP
+526 TPASPAEQP

-549 NGLGLYPEAPQPAA
+549 NGLGLFPEAPQPAA
-563 QDVAPQQMQQ
+563 QDVPPQQMQQ
-573 SPVVAPAPVAS
+573 PPVVAPAPATS
-584 PLLQAPVAAASHM
+584 PLPQAPVADVSQM
-597 VDAPVSA
+597 MDAPVSA
-604 PAPAAPADHVA
+604 PAPTASTDQVPS
-615 PASTMMPEQNDVN
+615 ASTMMPEQSDVN
-628 TAMEQ
+628 TAAEQ

-655 YFKEQLASGRQYST
+655 YFKEQLESGRQYGQ
-669 IAEARKEADALLG
+669 IKEARREVAKMLG
-682 GVPKELKPR
+682 GVPPEYEDSLK
-691 IVKDV
+691 KHV
-696 DESIEL
+696 DESVEL
-702 GVTAAARD
+702 GVTTAARD
-710 IVNEGKDAVETFRG
+710 IVNEGKDAVDTFRG

-732 PNLSTR
+732 PNLSSR
-738 TSTSVAN
+738 DSESIEK

-758 SQLAGIDKSK
+758 SQLAGIDKTK

-775 GNGMLLIGADTQKAT
+775 GNGMLLIGADAKKST
-790 VNEWDAKRA
+790 VNELDANRA
-799 SRLRAQDFE
+799 SRLRAQDFD
-808 VTEQDAADYTP
+808 VTEHDATDYTP

-827 ANPPFGTVKD
+827 VNPPFGKKKD
-837 DAGTKREWEVSGHKT
+837 KRVWNISGHET

-878 GKKGSEAGRRTKYNT
+878 GKKGSEAGRRAKYNT

-914 LDGKL
+914 VDGRL
-919 WKRQGASFPIDI
+919 YARQGASFPIDI
-931 IVIDGKGKTEGRPF
+931 IVVDGKGKTEGRPF

-980 ILGHG
+980 VLGSG
-985 DPGSRGRDGDQGP
+985 DSDAGRRDGDQGS
-998 AAPVLVSGGMAG
+998 AAPVLASGGLAG
-1010 GAVSSEQRSGG
+1010 GAASSEQRSGG
-1021 GRGQSGE
+1021 GRAQSGE
-1028 RTPEAGDVQPGTE
+1028 RTSEAGHVQPGTE
-1041 LAESGGRRPAGPSD
+1041 LAETGGGRPAGPSD
-1055 TGGSGQRLSDAPV
+1055 TGGSGQRVPRASV
-1068 EQDGSERQEVAVPD
+1068 GQDGSERQEVAVAD
-1082 GEERGSAQVRTDGSK
+1082 GKERGSAQVPDDGSK

-1108 VRARVVEKAP
+1108 VRARVVEEVP
-1118 ASAEPPKE
+1118 ASAEDRKKPPVKQDVHKE
-1126 KTAEPRSRHKDAA
+1126 DAA
-1139 PKQEAAPSR
+1139 PKQEAAPS
-1148 ASKKQPPI
+1148 STPKPKKQPAV

-1163 DVYQPASR
+1163 DVYQPASQ

-1215 ELAGH
+1215 ELAGR

-1290 GESDFNPLPTNK
+1290 GEAGFNPLPTNT
-1302 LRGEKAIALPDG
+1302 LRGKKAIALPDG
-1314 GKLESPINLDKVIA
+1314 GKLESPSNLDKVIA

-1340 GIFTTYSQL
+1340 GIFTTYAQL
-1349 APSNGKD
+1349 ASSNGKD
-1356 SPRREL
+1356 TPRREL

-1460 AMLTQA
+1460 TMLTQA

-1479 TVETTPVAVDMKTAE
+1479 TVDTVPAPVDMKVAE
-1494 RTADIMSRIMAFDAA
+1494 RTAGIMGRIMAFDTA
-1509 RENDIENIK
+1509 REGDIKTIEK
-1518 SQLIGSGET
+1518 QLAGSGEA

-1566 AAAQAVERGEKPVIT
+1566 AAAKAVERGEKPVIT

-1588 FIAERASADGLKDGD
+1588 FIGERASADGLKDGD
-1603 VVDLSWKDMFLRY
+1603 AVELSWKDMFLRY

-1621 TVTVDKPGSKEKDSI
+1621 TITVDKPGSKEKDSI
-1636 YLSDEQLSPEALRAY
+1636 YLSDDQLSPEALRAY
-1651 REAKKSIE
+1651 NEAKDAIE
-1659 EADFS
+1659 KADFS
-1664 KMPVS
+1664 NLPVS

-1692 AAVDYAGGQPKY
+1692 DAIDYSDGQQKY
-1704 RKREATSSRNV
+1704 RKREATSSNNV
-1715 EVVNKFNGGELDAL
+1715 DVVSRFNGGELDAL
-1729 VINQSGSTGIS
+1729 IINQSGSTGIS
-1740 LHASENFADQ
+1740 LHASENFSDQ

-1846 EFNKKLGNPLKEASD
+1846 EFNKKLGNPIKEASD
-1861 AQNAMQKVTGRIP
+1861 IENAMQKVTGRIP
-1874 VLPIKEQERLYA
+1874 VLSVKEQEQLYA

-1922 ELTPKKDGADTESAF
+1922 ELTPKKDGVDTESAF

-1947 VKVLGKPHTAKK
+1947 VKVLGKPYAAKK

-1965 QGLVE
+1965 QGVVDHEGL
-1970 YEDSSVALSS
+1970 S
-1980 DAQVY
+1980 DALHADAESFVE
-1985 IQKRAAKM
+1985 KRAAKM
-1993 EDAERREE
+1993 EDEERRGD
-2001 FTERAEENLRRIN
+2001 FIARAEENLHAI
-2014 DVLFRFE
+2014 DDALFRFE
-2021 PGTMVSLLG
+2021 PGTQVSLLG

-2038 VTRINRKKGD
+2038 VTRISRKKGD

-2077 ENAGELEAGKIV
+2077 RNVSELESGKV
-2089 AAPSG
+2089 VVAPSG
-2094 MTEKQMEEAFDSAQ
+2094 LTEKQMETAFDSAQ
-2108 SEVREKRWIATGN
+2108 NEVREKRWIATGN

-2139 AQGNRRM
+2139 TQGSRRM
-2146 GILLNKGVN
+2146 GILLNKGVD

-2165 KLPSADEAMRF
+2165 KFPAADDAFRF
-2176 LERTGGNG
+2176 FERTGGNG
-2184 MVKTSD
+2184 IVKTSD
-2190 KLLRISKMSPYGDS
+2190 KLLRISRMSPYGDT

-2218 YYLNKGLLDAL
+2218 YYLNTGLLSAI
-2229 GQDFTKAG
+2229 GQDFVKAG
-2237 RDMVVRYVDED
+2237 RDMVARHIDEE
-2248 QIRAAMKSLQEQG
+2248 QLRSAMGALQKQG
-2261 FLLVADNFRD
+2261 YSLVADNFRT
-2271 EARKV
+2271 EARDV
-2276 TGTSIEVQ
+2276 TGTAIEVQ
-2284 KVNLTRASLKDGGK
+2284 KVDLTRASLKDGGK

-2314 NKPGEIVLDEEG
+2314 NKPGEIILNEKGIQHIEEG
-2326 ITHAEKRHGDE
+2326 HGE
-2337 IREAGF
+2337 QIRAAGF
-2343 TNAREMVLYV
+2343 KNAEAFVNHALK
-2353 MGNLS
+2353 NIE
-2358 AVYQGNSNR
+2358 AVYQAGSNR
-2367 TYDLVAKARKPF
+2367 KYDLVAKQGTPWQR
-2379 ARTVVR
+2379 VIVR
-2385 LEFSPNGDHYKV
+2385 LEFDSAKDYYTV
-2397 VTAGLVRPDRYDKKT
+2397 VTAGPIRDTYYQNKT
-2412 PLWERAQTSHSN
+2412 PLWERAPSFHSEN
-2424 RRTPDAISGQSGV
+2424 SEPMGTPRAFTGQSSV
-2437 SQDANASDK
+2437 SQDANASDR
-2446 ENINSSRAS
+2446 ENIDSSRAS
-2455 VNDSFMNL
+2455 VNDSFMDL
-2463 AGKRPPYRARVRTEA
+2463 AGKRPPHRARVRSQA
-2478 VERIVS
+2478 VERTVS
-2484 ALNAAAKNATQTEV
+2484 ALNNAAKNATQTEV
-2498 VRRFED
+2498 VQRFED
-2504 LPEHIRQQ
+2504 LPEHIRRQ
-2512 YEDKESLFEGGYDSS
+2512 YKGKESVFEGGYDTG
-2527 TGKVWFV
+2527 TGKIWFV
-2534 AANIN
+2534 ADNIN
-2539 SLDRVS
+2539 RLDRVS

-2551 QVGHHGMRSLFTPLE
+2551 QVGHHGMHSLLTPQE

-2584 GIRDIAERYGLDPRL
+2584 GIRDIAERYDLDPRL
-2599 NATDRETVIEEYV
+2599 NAADRETVIEEYV
-2612 SKRAEAK
+2612 SKRAEK
-2619 SAGELSKA
+2619 KRAGEFSKA
-2627 DAPLWKRIVALVRRM
+2627 DAPLWKRIVSAVCRM
-2642 LARAMQRITGR
+2642 LARAMRRITGR
-2653 ELNLGEER
+2653 ELNLGDER

-2666 SGLGQHVFN
+2666 SRLGQHVFN
-2675 GTGNPTQG
+2675 GTGKPADVNTATDKPT
-2683 RGDTKASF
+2683 
-2691 LGKENS
+2691 
-2697 FGIPAHRVTSFENIS
+2697 
-2712 HIDLNAA
+2712 
-2719 LKVLEGKD
+2719 
-2727 LYNSIEGITAQVNRK
+2727 
-2742 QRDKIQSSAAMKK
+2742 
-2755 SKENGF
+2755 
-2761 SFDEHRSVAAKIENL
+2761 
-2776 WNWSAE
+2776 
-2782 AVTHQDK
+2782 
-2789 NGNSDF
+2789 
-2795 EMVRYVSPL
+2795 VR
-2804 RIDGRDLF
+2804 
-2812 AWITVKRSEVG
+2812 
-2823 NRIYSIELI
+2823 
-2832 NEEKL
+2832 
-2837 RSKLNTRFSE
+2837 
-2847 ENLNAPVLSFEEII
+2847 
-2861 AKLKAPVKGETSTN
+2861 
-2875 NRKTL
+2875 
-2880 ASLAAEHVQQEL
+2880 ASLAEEHVREEL
-2892 RSEKGLLSAIRQMR
+2892 RSGKGLLSAIKQMR
-2906 RLRLA
+2906 KLRLA
-2911 TDKDISLFGKA
+2911 NDEDISLLQKTA
-2922 FRPTQFLAK
+2922 RPTQFLAK
-2931 DHPEVQQLIDIQ
+2931 DHPEVQQLLDIQ

-2963 GLKHLSKIQRKNL
+2963 GLKNLSKTQHRNL

-2986 KLNAVTEERFEKR
+2986 TLNVVTEDKFEKR
-2999 TLPDGDWDYSGVN
+2999 TLPDGDWEYSGLN
-3012 EAHYDQLR
+3012 DAHYEQLR
-3020 DFLTRHNTFTAGKGE
+3020 DFLTQHNTFKGVNGE
-3035 SVSLDGKT
+3035 NVSLDGKT
-3043 LDVFITIRRM
+3043 IDVFITIRRM
-3053 LDKSQLGLYNHLRE
+3053 LDNSQLGLYNHLRE
-3067 SKLPKN
+3067 NKLPKN
-3073 VIDKYR
+3073 VIDTYR
-3079 ASMGSI
+3079 SSMGSVH
-3085 PNYFP
+3085 NYFP

-3097 FILVKDEEGNV
+3097 SIRVLDGEGNV

-3117 KVTADAKAAGIL
+3117 KLTADAKAAKIL
-3129 SELKGKYG
+3129 EELKAKYG
-3137 DRIKDLEY
+3137 DSIKDVEY
-3145 GKLQNLSED
+3145 GKLQDLSED

-3165 EKVLQEALNGI
+3165 EKVLQEALNSTGI
-3176 GAEGD
+3176 DGD

-3207 MHRNNIAGY
+3207 MRRNNIAGY
-3216 EREDIGKVLF
+3216 EMEDIGKVLF

-3246 ESLAKIDAKKKPRL
+3246 ETLAKVDAKKKPRL

-3317 VELGFRHAAT
+3317 VELGFKHAAT
-3327 GFIRDAGKALCH
+3327 SFIRDAGKALCH
-3339 QISDGKAKSTTP
+3339 QLSDGKAKSITP

-3371 REMMGDM
+3371 REMMGDL
-3378 TGGRMSYAWRQFSRL
+3378 TGGRMSYAWRQFSRI
-3393 MGWPMSAVERFNRTS
+3393 MAWPMSAAERFNRTS

-3415 AARAGKIVNKETLER
+3415 AARAGKVVNTETLER

-3436 QKFDEQA
+3436 QMFDEQS

-3458 YGKANRPEVFRH
+3458 YGKANRPEIFRH
-3470 GDVGKVASAFYT
+3470 GDVGKVASSFYT

-3493 WRALFKMGWRGK
+3493 WRTLFKMGWRGK

-3525 LWSTVMTVY
+3525 LWSTVMTVW
-3534 RQLFGDGDDPER
+3534 RQLFADGDDPER
-3546 NLYNWAYRNG
+3546 KLYNWAYKNG

-3570 LAGVTISGSLGMEL
+3570 MAGVTISGSLGMEL

-3615 EKLGNTFEF
+3615 EKIGNTFEF

-3655 MTTHSGKPI
+3655 ITTHSGKPI
-3664 ADGTGRPMKLSKS
+3664 ADGTGRPAKLSKP

-3701 SDVEAFRKNKQDE
+3701 SDVEAFKKNKQDE

-3723 RAKDMAAKEEVLRD
+3723 RAKDMVTKEEVLRD
-3737 WKDYNNQMIREG
+3737 WRDYNNKMIRED

>member
-1 MLDSNILSF
+1 MFDSNILSF
-10 YQQENFRKSP
+10 YQDGEFRKLP
-20 EDEQRA
+20 ENEKQS
-26 IIGNY
+26 IIENY
-31 FDRIVA
+31 FDKSIA
-37 PTLPASDEDK
+37 PSLSASEEDK
-47 AVARTNFMEAHMLP
+47 AVARTNFMKTHELSGGFDSRVLDWYKDPEFASLP
-61 RGVDPRALNFY
+61 
-72 ADQKFVE
+72 
-79 KSPEE
+79 SEE
-84 KADILGGF
+84 KATVLGNF
-92 YDKLAGKTA
+92 YDKMSGKA
-101 EYLDPEVRKQQR
+101 AQYLDPEVREQQR
-113 ELFIAQN
+113 ELFVAQN
-120 IFLPEDKGG
+120 MLLPEDKGG
-129 WLSAA
+129 WIDAA
-134 VDGTKNLVLGIE
+134 VDGAKNLGHGIE
-146 PTLRQAKRQIAV
+146 TTLRQAGRQIAV
-158 HSDAIPDIESI
+158 HSDDLPDIESI
-169 ADLEDIRQNPED
+169 SDLEDIRQNPEE
-181 YTEQFNRERTR
+181 YAERFNRERTK

-198 PNDPTNRAV
+198 PNDSTNKAV

-224 ENPLGD
+224 ENPVGD
-230 WLPLDPV
+230 WLPLDPS

-262 AMPVAGIGNAIL
+262 AMPVAGIGNVIL
-274 GAASKDQFLVD
+274 GASSKDQFLVD

-312 EFNMMGNQYGGIEAL
+312 EYNLMGNQYGGIEAL

-353 RKFGGFGLDAAGQH
+353 NKLGGFGLDAAGEH
-367 FGETG
+367 TGETI
-372 AEFGEGNLEH
+372 AQYTQGNIEH
-382 RAGLRTSGYSG
+382 EAGLSDKRYSG

-398 QAFKAQAGTT
+398 QAFKEQAGTT
-408 NVMLGMTHGPVA
+408 NLMLGMTHGPVA

-426 NKFFSADKPV
+426 SKFFSADKPV
-436 LESSQPQDTRTEEEK
+436 LDSSSSQAPRTEEEK

-460 DPNDAPRRPSHAD
+460 DPNDAPKAPSHAD

-481 QKAPEQER
+481 QKAPEQEQ
-489 AIDDDFFPAPGMG
+489 AIDDEFFPAPGMG
-502 LSPIPPSQTQS
+502 LSPTPPPKTQS
-513 PSNEAAPIAFGLG
+513 PSNETPPTALGLG
-526 TPASPTEQP
+526 APVAPTEQP
-535 VVSEPGTARPQVGQ
+535 VVSEPGTARPQAGQ
-549 NGLGLYPEAPQPAA
+549 TGLGLFPEAQQPAA

-584 PLLQAPVAAASHM
+584 PLPQAPVADASRM
-597 VDAPVSA
+597 VDAPVST

-655 YFKEQLASGRQYST
+655 YFKEQLASGRQYGQ
-669 IAEARKEADALLG
+669 IKEARREVAKMLG
-682 GVPKELKPR
+682 GVPPEYEDSLK
-691 IVKDV
+691 KHV
-696 DESIEL
+696 DESVEL
-702 GVTAAARD
+702 GVTTAARD
-710 IVNEGKDAVETFRG
+710 IVNEGMDAVDTFRG
-724 LVDLYHRQ
+724 LVDLYYRQ
-732 PNLSTR
+732 PNLSSR
-738 TSTSVAN
+738 DSESIEK

-758 SQLAGIDKSK
+758 SQLAGIDKTK

-775 GNGMLLIGADTQKAT
+775 GNGMLLIGADAKKST
-790 VNEWDAKRA
+790 VNELDANRA
-799 SRLRAQDFE
+799 SRLRAQDFD
-808 VTEQDAADYTP
+808 VTEHDATDYTP
-819 GKQYDAVI
+819 DKQYDAVI
-827 ANPPFGTVKD
+827 ANPPFGKTKD
-837 DAGTKREWEVSGHKT
+837 KRVWNVSGHKT

-878 GKKGSEAGRRTKYNT
+878 GKKGSEAGRRTLYNT

-914 LDGKL
+914 VDGRL
-919 WKRQGASFPIDI
+919 YARQGASFPIDI

-1082 GEERGSAQVRTDGSK
+1082 GKERGSARVPADGSK

-1126 KTAEPRSRHKDAA
+1126 KTAEPRSRHKDAT
-1139 PKQEAAPSR
+1139 PKQET
-1148 ASKKQPPI
+1148 ASSPTPKPKKQPPI

-1215 ELAGH
+1215 ELAGR

-1290 GESDFNPLPTNK
+1290 GETGFNPLPTNK
-1302 LRGEKAIALPDG
+1302 LRGKNAIALPDG
-1314 GKLESPINLDKVIA
+1314 GKLESPSNLDKVIA

-1460 AMLTQA
+1460 TMLTQA

-1479 TVETTPVAVDMKTAE
+1479 TVDTAPAPVDMKVAE
-1494 RTADIMSRIMAFDAA
+1494 RTAGIMGRIMAFDTA
-1509 RENDIENIK
+1509 REGDIKNIEK
-1518 SQLIGSGET
+1518 QLAGSGEA

-1566 AAAQAVERGEKPVIT
+1566 AAAKAVERGEKPVIT

-1588 FIAERASADGLKDGD
+1588 FIGERASADGLKDGD
-1603 VVDLSWKDMFLRY
+1603 AVDLSWKDMFLRY

-1621 TVTVDKPGSKEKDSI
+1621 TITVDKPGSKEKDSI
-1636 YLSDEQLSPEALRAY
+1636 YLSDDQLSPEALRAY
-1651 REAKKSIE
+1651 NEAKDAIE
-1659 EADFS
+1659 KADFS
-1664 KMPVS
+1664 NLPVS

-1692 AAVDYAGGQPKY
+1692 DAIDYSDGQQKY
-1704 RKREATSSRNV
+1704 RKREATSSNNV
-1715 EVVNKFNGGELDAL
+1715 DVVNRFNGGELDAL
-1729 VINQSGSTGIS
+1729 IINQSGSTGIS

-1789 SDMPSEKRPA
+1789 SDMPSEKRPV

-1846 EFNKKLGNPLKEASD
+1846 EFNKKLGNPIKEASD
-1861 AQNAMQKVTGRIP
+1861 IENAMQKVTGRIP
-1874 VLPIKEQERLYA
+1874 VLSVKEQEQLYA

-1922 ELTPKKDGADTESAF
+1922 ELTPKKDGVDAESAF

-1947 VKVLGKPHTAKK
+1947 VKVLGKPYTAKK

-1965 QGLVE
+1965 QGVVGHEGL
-1970 YEDSSVALSS
+1970 S
-1980 DAQVY
+1980 DALHADAESFVE
-1985 IQKRAAKM
+1985 KRAAKM
-1993 EDAERREE
+1993 EDEERRGD
-2001 FTERAEENLRRIN
+2001 FIARAEENLHAI
-2014 DVLFRFE
+2014 DDALFRFE
-2021 PGTMVSLLG
+2021 PGTQVSLLG

-2038 VTRINRKKGD
+2038 VTRISRKKGD

-2077 ENAGELEAGKIV
+2077 RNISELESGKV
-2089 AAPSG
+2089 VVAPSG
-2094 MTEKQMEEAFDSAQ
+2094 LTEKQMETAFDSAQ
-2108 SEVREKRWIATGN
+2108 NEVREKRWIATGN

-2139 AQGNRRM
+2139 TQGSRRM
-2146 GILLNKGVN
+2146 GILLNKGVD

-2165 KLPSADEAMRF
+2165 KFPAADDALRF
-2176 LERTGGNG
+2176 FERTGGNG

-2190 KLLRISKMSPYGDS
+2190 KLLRISRMSPYGDT

-2218 YYLNKGLLDAL
+2218 YYLNTGLLSAI
-2229 GQDFTKAG
+2229 GQDFVKAG
-2237 RDMVVRYVDED
+2237 RDMVARHIDEA
-2248 QIRAAMKSLQEQG
+2248 QLRAAMNALQKQG
-2261 FLLVADNFRD
+2261 YSLVADNFRT
-2271 EARKV
+2271 EARDV
-2276 TGTSIEVQ
+2276 TGTAIEVQ
-2284 KVNLTRASLKDGGK
+2284 KVDLTRASLKDGGK

-2314 NKPGEIVLDEEG
+2314 NKPGEIILNEKGIQHIEEG
-2326 ITHAEKRHGDE
+2326 HGE
-2337 IREAGF
+2337 QIRAAGF
-2343 TNAREMVLYV
+2343 KNAEAFVNHALK
-2353 MGNLS
+2353 NIE
-2358 AVYQGNSNR
+2358 AVYQAGSNR
-2367 TYDLVAKARKPF
+2367 KYDLVAKQGTPWQR
-2379 ARTVVR
+2379 VIVR
-2385 LEFSPNGDHYKV
+2385 LEFDSAKDYYTV
-2397 VTAGLVRPDRYDKKT
+2397 VTAGPIRDTYYQNKT
-2412 PLWERAQTSHSN
+2412 PLWERAPSFHSEN
-2424 RRTPDAISGQSGV
+2424 SEPMGTPRAFTGQSSV
-2437 SQDANASDK
+2437 SQDANASDR
-2446 ENINSSRAS
+2446 ENIDSSRAS
-2455 VNDSFMNL
+2455 VNDSFMDL
-2463 AGKRPPYRARVRTEA
+2463 AGKRPPHRAPIRSQA
-2478 VERIVS
+2478 VERTVS
-2484 ALNAAAKNATQTEV
+2484 ALNNAAKNATQTEV
-2498 VRRFED
+2498 VQRFED

-2512 YEDKESLFEGGYDSS
+2512 YKGRESVFEGGYDTG
-2527 TGKVWFV
+2527 TGKIWFV

-2551 QVGHHGMRSLFTPLE
+2551 QIGHHGMHSLLTPQE

-2584 GIRDIAERYGLDPRL
+2584 GIRDIAERYDLDPRL
-2599 NATDRETVIEEYV
+2599 NAADRETVIEEYV
-2612 SKRAEAK
+2612 SKRAEK
-2619 SAGELSKA
+2619 KNAGELSKA
-2627 DAPLWKRIVALVRRM
+2627 DAPLWKRIVSAVRRM
-2642 LARAMQRITGR
+2642 LARAMRRITGR
-2653 ELNLGEER
+2653 ELNLGDER

-2666 SGLGQHVFN
+2666 SRLGQHVFN
-2675 GTGNPTQG
+2675 GTGKPADVNTATDKPT
-2683 RGDTKASF
+2683 
-2691 LGKENS
+2691 
-2697 FGIPAHRVTSFENIS
+2697 
-2712 HIDLNAA
+2712 
-2719 LKVLEGKD
+2719 
-2727 LYNSIEGITAQVNRK
+2727 
-2742 QRDKIQSSAAMKK
+2742 
-2755 SKENGF
+2755 
-2761 SFDEHRSVAAKIENL
+2761 
-2776 WNWSAE
+2776 
-2782 AVTHQDK
+2782 
-2789 NGNSDF
+2789 
-2795 EMVRYVSPL
+2795 VR
-2804 RIDGRDLF
+2804 
-2812 AWITVKRSEVG
+2812 
-2823 NRIYSIELI
+2823 
-2832 NEEKL
+2832 
-2837 RSKLNTRFSE
+2837 
-2847 ENLNAPVLSFEEII
+2847 
-2861 AKLKAPVKGETSTN
+2861 
-2875 NRKTL
+2875 
-2880 ASLAAEHVQQEL
+2880 ASLAEEHVREEL
-2892 RSEKGLLSAIRQMR
+2892 RSGKGLLSAIKQMR
-2906 RLRLA
+2906 KLRLA
-2911 TDKDISLFGKA
+2911 NDEDISLLQKTA
-2922 FRPTQFLAK
+2922 RPTQFLAK
-2931 DHPEVQQLIDIQ
+2931 DHPEVQQLLDIQ

-2963 GLKHLSKIQRKNL
+2963 GLKNLSKAQHRNL
-2976 TALIHKLDGK
+2976 TALLHKLDGK
-2986 KLNAVTEERFEKR
+2986 KLNAITEERFVKR
-2999 TLPDGDWDYSGVN
+2999 TLPDGDWEYSGLN
-3012 EAHYDQLR
+3012 DAHYEQLR
-3020 DFLTRHNTFTAGKGE
+3020 DFLTQHNTFKGVNGE
-3035 SVSLDGKT
+3035 NVSLDGKT
-3043 LDVFITIRRM
+3043 VDVFITIRRM
-3053 LDKSQLGLYNHLRE
+3053 LDNSQLGLYNHLRE

-3073 VIDKYR
+3073 VIDTYR
-3079 ASMGSI
+3079 SSMGSVH
-3085 PNYFP
+3085 NYFP

-3097 FILVKDEEGNV
+3097 SIRVLDGEGNV

-3117 KVTADAKAAGIL
+3117 KLTADAKAAKIL
-3129 SELKGKYG
+3129 EELKAKYG
-3137 DRIKDLEY
+3137 DSIKDVEY
-3145 GKLQNLSED
+3145 GKLQDLSED

-3165 EKVLQEALNGI
+3165 EKVLQEALNSTGI
-3176 GAEGD
+3176 DGD

-3207 MHRNNIAGY
+3207 MRRNNIAGY
-3216 EREDIGKVLF
+3216 EMEDIGKVLF

-3246 ESLAKIDAKKKPRL
+3246 ETLAKVDAKKKPRL

-3317 VELGFRHAAT
+3317 VELGFKHAAT
-3327 GFIRDAGKALCH
+3327 SFIRDAGKALCH
-3339 QISDGKAKSTTP
+3339 QISDGKAKSITP

-3371 REMMGDM
+3371 RELMGDL
-3378 TGGRMSYAWRQFSRL
+3378 TGGRMSYAWRQFSRV
-3393 MGWPMSAVERFNRTS
+3393 MAWPMSAAERFNRTS

-3415 AARAGKIVNKETLER
+3415 AARAGKVVNTETLER

-3436 QKFDEQA
+3436 QKFDEQS

-3458 YGKANRPEVFRH
+3458 YGKANRPEIFRH
-3470 GDVGKVASAFYT
+3470 GDVGKVASSFYT

-3493 WRALFKMGWRGK
+3493 WRTLFKMGWRGK

-3525 LWSTVMTVY
+3525 LWSTAMTVW
-3534 RQLFGDGDDPER
+3534 RQLFADGDDPER
-3546 NLYNWAYRNG
+3546 KLYNWAYKNG

-3570 LAGVTISGSLGMEL
+3570 MAGVTISGSLGMEL

-3615 EKLGNTFEF
+3615 EKIGNTFEF

-3655 MTTHSGKPI
+3655 ITTHSGKPI
-3664 ADGTGRPMKLSKS
+3664 ADGTGRPIKLSKS
-3677 EAVAKALG
+3677 ESVAKALG

-3701 SDVEAFRKNKQDE
+3701 SDVEAFKKNKQDE

-3737 WKDYNNQMIREG
+3737 WRDYNNKMIRED

>member
-1 MLDSNILSF
+1 MFDSNILSF
-10 YQQENFRKSP
+10 YQDGEFRKLP
-20 EDEQRA
+20 ENEKQS
-26 IIGNY
+26 IIENY
-31 FDRIVA
+31 FDKSIA
-37 PTLPASDEDK
+37 PSLSASEEDK
-47 AVARTNFMEAHMLP
+47 AVARTNFMKTHELSGGFDSRVLDWYKDPEFASLP
-61 RGVDPRALNFY
+61 
-72 ADQKFVE
+72 
-79 KSPEE
+79 SEE
-84 KADILGGF
+84 KATVLGNF
-92 YDKLAGKTA
+92 YDKMSGKA
-101 EYLDPEVRKQQR
+101 AQYLDPEVREQQR
-113 ELFIAQN
+113 ELFVAQN
-120 IFLPEDKGG
+120 MLLPEDKGG
-129 WLSAA
+129 WIDAA
-134 VDGTKNLVLGIE
+134 VDGAKNLGHGIE
-146 PTLRQAKRQIAV
+146 TTLRQAGRQIAV
-158 HSDAIPDIESI
+158 HSDDLPDIESI
-169 ADLEDIRQNPED
+169 SDLEDIRQNPEE
-181 YTEQFNRERTR
+181 YAERFNRERTK

-198 PNDPTNRAV
+198 PNDSTNKAV

-224 ENPLGD
+224 ENPVGD
-230 WLPLDPV
+230 WLPLDPS

-262 AMPVAGIGNAIL
+262 AMPVAGIGNVIL
-274 GAASKDQFLVD
+274 GASSKDQFLVD

-312 EFNMMGNQYGGIEAL
+312 EYNLMGNQYGGIEAL

-353 RKFGGFGLDAAGQH
+353 NKLGGFGLDAAGEH
-367 FGETG
+367 TGETI
-372 AEFGEGNLEH
+372 AQYTQGNIEH
-382 RAGLRTSGYSG
+382 EAGLSDKRYSG

-398 QAFKAQAGTT
+398 QAFKEQAGTT
-408 NVMLGMTHGPVA
+408 NLMLGMTHGPVA

-426 NKFFSADKPV
+426 SKFFSADKPV
-436 LESSQPQDTRTEEEK
+436 LDSSSSQAPRTEEEK
-451 GGKLDMLGL
+451 GGKLDLLGL
-460 DPNDAPRRPSHAD
+460 NPNDAPKAPSHAD

-481 QKAPEQER
+481 QKAPEPEQ
-489 AIDDDFFPAPGMG
+489 AIDDEFFPAPGMG
-502 LSPIPPSQTQS
+502 LSPTPPSQTQS
-513 PSNEAAPIAFGLG
+513 PSNKAAPIAFGLG
-526 TPASPTEQP
+526 TPASPAEQP

-549 NGLGLYPEAPQPAA
+549 NGLGLFPEAPQPAA
-563 QDVAPQQMQQ
+563 QDSAPQPMQQ
-573 SPVVAPAPVAS
+573 PPVAS
-584 PLLQAPVAAASHM
+584 PIPEAPAVPQAPVVDVSQM
-597 VDAPVSA
+597 MDAPVSA
-604 PAPAAPADHVA
+604 PAPTASADQVA
-615 PASTMMPEQNDVN
+615 DASTMMPMPNEVN
-628 TAMEQ
+628 TAAEQ

-655 YFKEQLASGRQYST
+655 YFKEQLESGRQYGD
-669 IAEARKEADALLG
+669 IREARKEADALLG
-682 GVPKELKPR
+682 GVPAERKST

-696 DESIEL
+696 DESVEL

-710 IVNEGKDAVETFRG
+710 IVNDGKDAVDTFRG

-732 PNLSTR
+732 PNLSSR

-758 SQLAGIDKSK
+758 SQLAGIDKTK

-775 GNGMLLIGADTQKAT
+775 GNGMLLIGADAKKST
-790 VNEWDAKRA
+790 VNELDANRA
-799 SRLRAQDFE
+799 SRLRAQDFD
-808 VTEQDAADYTP
+808 VTEHDATDYTP

-837 DAGTKREWEVSGHKT
+837 DAGNKRGWEVSGHET

-858 IALKALQSMKPDG
+858 IALKALQSMKQDG

-878 GKKGSEAGRRTKYNT
+878 GKKGSEAGRRAKYNT

-914 LDGKL
+914 VDGRL
-919 WKRQGASFPIDI
+919 WTRQGASFPVDI
-931 IVIDGKGKTEGRPF
+931 IVVDGKGKTEGRPF

-980 ILGHG
+980 LLGSG
-985 DPGSRGRDGDQGP
+985 DSDAGRRDGDQGS
-998 AAPVLVSGGMAG
+998 ATPVLASGGLAG
-1010 GAVSSEQRSGG
+1010 RAASSEQRSGG
-1021 GRGQSGE
+1021 GRAQSGE
-1028 RTPEAGDVQPGTE
+1028 RTSEAGHVQPGTE
-1041 LAESGGRRPAGPSD
+1041 LAETGGGRPAGPSD
-1055 TGGSGQRLSDAPV
+1055 IGGSGQRVPRASV
-1068 EQDGSERQEVAVPD
+1068 GQDGSERQEVAVAD
-1082 GEERGSAQVRTDGSK
+1082 GKKRGSAQVPDDGSK

-1108 VRARVVEKAP
+1108 VRARVVEEAP
-1118 ASAEPPKE
+1118 ASAEDRKKPPVKQDVHKE
-1126 KTAEPRSRHKDAA
+1126 DAA
-1139 PKQEAAPSR
+1139 PKQEAAPS
-1148 ASKKQPPI
+1148 STPKPKKQPTV

-1163 DVYQPASR
+1163 DVYQPASQ

-1215 ELAGH
+1215 ELAGR

-1290 GESDFNPLPTNK
+1290 GETGFNPLPTNK
-1302 LRGEKAIALPDG
+1302 LRGKNAIALPDG
-1314 GKLESPINLDKVIA
+1314 GKLESPSNLDKVIA

-1403 RIAESPNGVFYSSA
+1403 RIAGSPNGVFYSSA

-1460 AMLTQA
+1460 TMLTQA

-1479 TVETTPVAVDMKTAE
+1479 TVDTAPAPVDMKVAE
-1494 RTADIMSRIMAFDAA
+1494 RTAGIMGRIMAFDTA
-1509 RENDIENIK
+1509 REGDIKNIEK
-1518 SQLIGSGET
+1518 QLAGSGEA

-1566 AAAQAVERGEKPVIT
+1566 AAAKAVERGEKPVIT

-1588 FIAERASADGLKDGD
+1588 FIGERASADGLKDGD
-1603 VVDLSWKDMFLRY
+1603 AVDLSWKDMFLRY

-1621 TVTVDKPGSKEKDSI
+1621 TITVDKPGSKEKDSI
-1636 YLSDEQLSPEALRAY
+1636 YLSDDQLSPEALRAY
-1651 REAKKSIE
+1651 NEAKDAIE
-1659 EADFS
+1659 KADFS
-1664 KMPVS
+1664 NLPVS

-1692 AAVDYAGGQPKY
+1692 DAIDYSDGQQKY
-1704 RKREATSSRNV
+1704 RKREATSSNNV
-1715 EVVNKFNGGELDAL
+1715 DVVSRFNGGELDAL
-1729 VINQSGSTGIS
+1729 IINQSGSTGIS

-1846 EFNKKLGNPLKEASD
+1846 EFNKKLGNPIKEASD
-1861 AQNAMQKVTGRIP
+1861 IENAMQKVTGRIP
-1874 VLPIKEQERLYA
+1874 VLSVKEQEQLYA

-1922 ELTPKKDGADTESAF
+1922 ELTPKKDGVDTESAF

-1947 VKVLGKPHTAKK
+1947 VKVLGKPYTAKK

-1965 QGLVE
+1965 QGVVGHEGL
-1970 YEDSSVALSS
+1970 S
-1980 DAQVY
+1980 DALHADAESFVE
-1985 IQKRAAKM
+1985 KRAAKM
-1993 EDAERREE
+1993 EDEERRGD
-2001 FTERAEENLRRIN
+2001 FIARAEENLHAI
-2014 DVLFRFE
+2014 DDALFRFE
-2021 PGTMVSLLG
+2021 PGTQVSLLG

-2038 VTRINRKKGD
+2038 VTRISRKKGD

-2077 ENAGELEAGKIV
+2077 RNVSELESGKV
-2089 AAPSG
+2089 VVAPSG
-2094 MTEKQMEEAFDSAQ
+2094 LTEKQMETAFDSAQ
-2108 SEVREKRWIATGN
+2108 NEVREKRWIATGN

-2139 AQGNRRM
+2139 TQGSRRM
-2146 GILLNKGVN
+2146 GILLNKGVD

-2165 KLPSADEAMRF
+2165 KFPAADDAFRF
-2176 LERTGGNG
+2176 FERTGGNG

-2190 KLLRISKMSPYGDS
+2190 KLLRISRMSPYGDT

-2218 YYLNKGLLDAL
+2218 YYLNTGLLSAI
-2229 GQDFTKAG
+2229 GQDFVKAG
-2237 RDMVVRYVDED
+2237 RDMVARHIDEA
-2248 QIRAAMKSLQEQG
+2248 QLRAAMNALQKQG
-2261 FLLVADNFRD
+2261 YSLVADNFRT
-2271 EARKV
+2271 EARDV
-2276 TGTSIEVQ
+2276 TGTAIEVQ
-2284 KVNLTRASLKDGGK
+2284 KVDLTRASLKDGGK

-2314 NKPGEIVLDEEG
+2314 NKPGEIILNEKGIQHIEEG
-2326 ITHAEKRHGDE
+2326 HGE
-2337 IREAGF
+2337 QIRAAGF
-2343 TNAREMVLYV
+2343 KNAEAFVNHALK
-2353 MGNLS
+2353 NIE
-2358 AVYQGNSNR
+2358 AVYQAGSNR
-2367 TYDLVAKARKPF
+2367 KYDLVAKQGTPWQR
-2379 ARTVVR
+2379 VIVR
-2385 LEFSPNGDHYKV
+2385 LEFDSAKDYYTV
-2397 VTAGLVRPDRYDKKT
+2397 VTAGPIRDTYYQNKT
-2412 PLWERAQTSHSN
+2412 PLWERAPSFHSEN
-2424 RRTPDAISGQSGV
+2424 SEPMGTPRAFTGQSSV
-2437 SQDANASDK
+2437 SQDANASDR
-2446 ENINSSRAS
+2446 ENIDSSRAS
-2455 VNDSFMNL
+2455 VNDSFMDL
-2463 AGKRPPYRARVRTEA
+2463 AGKRPPHRARVRSQA

-2484 ALNAAAKNATQTEV
+2484 ALNNAAKNATQTEV
-2498 VRRFED
+2498 VQRFED

-2512 YEDKESLFEGGYDSS
+2512 YKGRESVFEGGYDTG
-2527 TGKVWFV
+2527 TGKIWFV

-2551 QVGHHGMRSLFTPLE
+2551 QIGHHGMHSLLTPQE

-2584 GIRDIAERYGLDPRL
+2584 GIRDIAERYDLDPRL
-2599 NATDRETVIEEYV
+2599 NAADRETVIEEYV
-2612 SKRAEAK
+2612 SKRAEK
-2619 SAGELSKA
+2619 KNAGELSKA
-2627 DAPLWKRIVALVRRM
+2627 DVPLWKRIVSAVRRM
-2642 LARAMQRITGR
+2642 LARAMRRITGR
-2653 ELNLGEER
+2653 ELNLGDER

-2666 SGLGQHVFN
+2666 SRLGQHVFN
-2675 GTGNPTQG
+2675 GTGKPADVNTATDKPT
-2683 RGDTKASF
+2683 
-2691 LGKENS
+2691 
-2697 FGIPAHRVTSFENIS
+2697 
-2712 HIDLNAA
+2712 
-2719 LKVLEGKD
+2719 
-2727 LYNSIEGITAQVNRK
+2727 
-2742 QRDKIQSSAAMKK
+2742 
-2755 SKENGF
+2755 
-2761 SFDEHRSVAAKIENL
+2761 
-2776 WNWSAE
+2776 
-2782 AVTHQDK
+2782 
-2789 NGNSDF
+2789 
-2795 EMVRYVSPL
+2795 VR
-2804 RIDGRDLF
+2804 
-2812 AWITVKRSEVG
+2812 
-2823 NRIYSIELI
+2823 
-2832 NEEKL
+2832 
-2837 RSKLNTRFSE
+2837 
-2847 ENLNAPVLSFEEII
+2847 
-2861 AKLKAPVKGETSTN
+2861 
-2875 NRKTL
+2875 
-2880 ASLAAEHVQQEL
+2880 ASLAEEHVREEL
-2892 RSEKGLLSAIRQMR
+2892 RSGKGLLSAIKQMR
-2906 RLRLA
+2906 KLRLA
-2911 TDKDISLFGKA
+2911 NDEDISLLQKTA
-2922 FRPTQFLAK
+2922 RPTQFLAK
-2931 DHPEVQQLIDIQ
+2931 DHPEVQQLLDIQ

-2963 GLKHLSKIQRKNL
+2963 GLKNLSKAQHRNL
-2976 TALIHKLDGK
+2976 TALLHKLDGK
-2986 KLNAVTEERFEKR
+2986 KLNAITEERFVKR
-2999 TLPDGDWDYSGVN
+2999 TLPDGDWEYSGLN
-3012 EAHYDQLR
+3012 DAHYEQLR
-3020 DFLTRHNTFTAGKGE
+3020 DFLTQHNTFKGINGE
-3035 SVSLDGKT
+3035 NVSLDGKT
-3043 LDVFITIRRM
+3043 VDVFITIRRM
-3053 LDKSQLGLYNHLRE
+3053 LDNSQLGLYNHLRE

-3073 VIDKYR
+3073 VIDTYR
-3079 ASMGSI
+3079 SSMGSVH
-3085 PNYFP
+3085 NYFP

-3097 FILVKDEEGNV
+3097 SIRVLDGEGNV

-3117 KVTADAKAAGIL
+3117 KLTADAKAAKIL
-3129 SELKGKYG
+3129 EELKAKYG
-3137 DRIKDLEY
+3137 DSIKDVEY
-3145 GKLQNLSED
+3145 GKLQDLSED

-3165 EKVLQEALNGI
+3165 EKVLQEALNSTGI
-3176 GAEGD
+3176 DGD

-3207 MHRNNIAGY
+3207 MRRNNIAGY
-3216 EREDIGKVLF
+3216 EMEDIGKVLF

-3246 ESLAKIDAKKKPRL
+3246 EALAKVDAKKKPRL

-3317 VELGFRHAAT
+3317 VELGFKHAAT
-3327 GFIRDAGKALCH
+3327 SFIRDAGKALCH
-3339 QISDGKAKSTTP
+3339 QISDGKAKSITP

-3371 REMMGDM
+3371 REMMGDL
-3378 TGGRMSYAWRQFSRL
+3378 TGGRMSYAWRQFSRV
-3393 MGWPMSAVERFNRTS
+3393 MAWPMSAAERFNRTS

-3415 AARAGKIVNKETLER
+3415 AARAGKVVNTETLER

-3458 YGKANRPEVFRH
+3458 YGKANRPEIFRH
-3470 GDVGKVASAFYT
+3470 GDVGKVASSFYT

-3493 WRALFKMGWRGK
+3493 WRTLFKMGWRGK

-3525 LWSTVMTVY
+3525 LWGTAMTVW
-3534 RQLFGDGDDPER
+3534 RQLFSDGDDPER
-3546 NLYNWAYRNG
+3546 KLYNWAYKNG

-3570 LAGVTISGSLGMEL
+3570 MAGVTISGSLGMEL

-3615 EKLGNTFEF
+3615 EKIGNTFEF

-3633 TEEALPTAASNVM
+3633 TEEALPTAASNIM

-3655 MTTHSGKPI
+3655 MTTRSGKPI
-3664 ADGTGRPMKLSKS
+3664 ADGTGRPIKLSKS
-3677 EAVAKALG
+3677 ESVAKALG

-3701 SDVEAFRKNKQDE
+3701 SDVEAFKKNKQDE

-3737 WKDYNNQMIREG
+3737 WRDYNNKMIRED

>member
-1 MLDSNILSF
+1 MFDSNILSF
-10 YQQENFRKSP
+10 YQDGEFRKLP
-20 EDEQRA
+20 ENEKQS
-26 IIGNY
+26 IIENY
-31 FDRIVA
+31 FDKSIA
-37 PTLPASDEDK
+37 PSLSASEEDK
-47 AVARTNFMEAHMLP
+47 AVARTNFMKTHELSGGFDSRVLDWYKDPEFASLP
-61 RGVDPRALNFY
+61 
-72 ADQKFVE
+72 
-79 KSPEE
+79 SEE
-84 KADILGGF
+84 KATVLGNF
-92 YDKLAGKTA
+92 YDKMSGKA
-101 EYLDPEVRKQQR
+101 AQYLDPEVREQQR
-113 ELFIAQN
+113 ELFVAQN
-120 IFLPEDKGG
+120 MLLPEDKGG
-129 WLSAA
+129 WIDAA
-134 VDGTKNLVLGIE
+134 VDGAKNLGHGIE
-146 PTLRQAKRQIAV
+146 TTFRQAGRQIAV
-158 HSDAIPDIESI
+158 HSDDIPDIESI
-169 ADLEDIRQNPED
+169 SDLEDIRQNPEE
-181 YTEQFNRERTR
+181 YAERFNRERTK

-198 PNDPTNRAV
+198 PNDSTNKAI

-224 ENPLGD
+224 ENPVGD
-230 WLPLDPV
+230 WLPLDPS

-262 AMPVAGIGNAIL
+262 AMPVAGIGNVIL
-274 GAASKDQFLVD
+274 GASSKDQFLVD

-290 NEFSRKFR
+290 SEFSRKFR

-312 EFNMMGNQYGGIEAL
+312 EYNLMGNQYGGIEAL

-353 RKFGGFGLDAAGQH
+353 NKLGGFGLDAAGEH
-367 FGETG
+367 TGETI
-372 AEFGEGNLEH
+372 AQYTQGNIEH
-382 RAGLRTSGYSG
+382 EAGLSGKRYSG

-398 QAFKAQAGTT
+398 QAFKEQAGTT
-408 NVMLGMTHGPVA
+408 NLMLGMTHGPVA

-426 NKFFSADKPV
+426 SKFFSADKPV
-436 LESSQPQDTRTEEEK
+436 LDSSPSPVPRTEEEK
-451 GGKLDMLGL
+451 GGKLDLLGL
-460 DPNDAPRRPSHAD
+460 NPNDAPKAPSHAD

-481 QKAPEQER
+481 QKAPEQEQ
-489 AIDDDFFPAPGMG
+489 AIDDEFFPAPGMG
-502 LSPIPPSQTQS
+502 LSPTPPLKTQS
-513 PSNEAAPIAFGLG
+513 PSNETTPTAFGLG

-535 VVSEPGTARPQVGQ
+535 VVSEPGTAHPQVEQ
-549 NGLGLYPEAPQPAA
+549 NGLGLFPEAQQPAA
-563 QDVAPQQMQQ
+563 QDAPPQPMQQ
-573 SPVVAPAPVAS
+573 PPVAS
-584 PLLQAPVAAASHM
+584 PIPEAPAVPQAPVVDVSQM
-597 VDAPVSA
+597 MDAPVSA
-604 PAPAAPADHVA
+604 PAPTASADQVAA
-615 PASTMMPEQNDVN
+615 ASAMMPEQSDVN
-628 TAMEQ
+628 TAAKQ

-655 YFKEQLASGRQYST
+655 YFKEQLESGRQYGD
-669 IAEARKEADALLG
+669 IREARKEADALLG
-682 GVPKELKPR
+682 GVPAERKST

-696 DESIEL
+696 DESVEL

-710 IVNEGKDAVETFRG
+710 IVNDGKDAVDTFRG

-732 PNLSTR
+732 PNLSSR

-758 SQLAGIDKSK
+758 SQLAGIDKTK

-775 GNGMLLIGADTQKAT
+775 GNGMLLIGADAKKST
-790 VNEWDAKRA
+790 VNELDANRA
-799 SRLRAQDFE
+799 SRLRAQDFD
-808 VTEQDAADYTP
+808 VTEHDATDYTP
-819 GKQYDAVI
+819 DKQYDAVI
-827 ANPPFGTVKD
+827 ANPPFGKKKD
-837 DAGTKREWEVSGHKT
+837 KRVWNISGHET

-878 GKKGSEAGRRTKYNT
+878 GKKGSESGRRAQYNT

-914 LDGKL
+914 VEGRLYA
-919 WKRQGASFPIDI
+919 RQGASFPIDI
-931 IVIDGKGKTEGRPF
+931 IVVDGKGKTEGRPF

-980 ILGHG
+980 VLGSG
-985 DPGSRGRDGDQGP
+985 DSDAGRRDGDQGS
-998 AAPVLVSGGMAG
+998 ATPVLASGGLAG
-1010 GAVSSEQRSGG
+1010 GAASSEQRSGG
-1021 GRGQSGE
+1021 GRAQSGE
-1028 RTPEAGDVQPGTE
+1028 RTSEAGHVQPGTE
-1041 LAESGGRRPAGPSD
+1041 LAETGGRRPAGPSD
-1055 TGGSGQRLSDAPV
+1055 TGGSGQRVPRAPV
-1068 EQDGSERQEVAVPD
+1068 GQDGSERQEVAVAD
-1082 GEERGSAQVRTDGSK
+1082 GKERGSAQVPDDGSK

-1103 GAGSA
+1103 GVGSA
-1108 VRARVVEKAP
+1108 VRARVVEEAP
-1118 ASAEPPKE
+1118 ASAEDRKKPPVKQDVHKE
-1126 KTAEPRSRHKDAA
+1126 DAA
-1139 PKQEAAPSR
+1139 PKQEAAPS
-1148 ASKKQPPI
+1148 STPKPKKQPTV

-1163 DVYQPASR
+1163 DVYQPASQ

-1195 EKHGD
+1195 EQHGD

-1290 GESDFNPLPTNK
+1290 GETGFNPLPTNT
-1302 LRGEKAIALPDG
+1302 LRGKKAIALPDG
-1314 GKLESPINLDKVIA
+1314 GKLESPSNLDKVIS

-1460 AMLTQA
+1460 TMLTQA

-1479 TVETTPVAVDMKTAE
+1479 TVDTVPAPVDMKVAE
-1494 RTADIMSRIMAFDAA
+1494 RTAGIMGRIMAFDTA
-1509 RENDIENIK
+1509 REGDIKNIEK
-1518 SQLIGSGET
+1518 QLAGSGEA

-1566 AAAQAVERGEKPVIT
+1566 AAAKAVERGEKPVIT

-1588 FIAERASADGLKDGD
+1588 FIGERASADGLKDGD
-1603 VVDLSWKDMFLRY
+1603 AVELSWKDMFLRY

-1621 TVTVDKPGSKEKDSI
+1621 TITVDKPGSKEKDSI
-1636 YLSDEQLSPEALRAY
+1636 YLSDDQLSPEALRAY
-1651 REAKKSIE
+1651 NEAKDAIE
-1659 EADFS
+1659 KADFS
-1664 KMPVS
+1664 NLPVS

-1692 AAVDYAGGQPKY
+1692 DAIDYSDGQQKY
-1704 RKREATSSRNV
+1704 RKREATSSNNV
-1715 EVVNKFNGGELDAL
+1715 DVVSRFNGGELDAL
-1729 VINQSGSTGIS
+1729 IINQSGSTGIS

-1846 EFNKKLGNPLKEASD
+1846 EFNKKLGNPIKEASD
-1861 AQNAMQKVTGRIP
+1861 IENAMQKVTGRIP
-1874 VLPIKEQERLYA
+1874 VLSVKEQEQLYA

-1922 ELTPKKDGADTESAF
+1922 ELTPKKDGVDTESAF

-1947 VKVLGKPHTAKK
+1947 VKVLGKPYAAKK

-1965 QGLVE
+1965 QGVVGHEGL
-1970 YEDSSVALSS
+1970 S
-1980 DAQVY
+1980 DALHADAESFVE
-1985 IQKRAAKM
+1985 KRAAKM
-1993 EDAERREE
+1993 EDEERRGD
-2001 FTERAEENLRRIN
+2001 FIARAEENLHAI
-2014 DVLFRFE
+2014 DDALFRFE
-2021 PGTMVSLLG
+2021 PGTQVSLLG

-2038 VTRINRKKGD
+2038 VTRISRKKGD

-2077 ENAGELEAGKIV
+2077 RNVSELESGKV
-2089 AAPSG
+2089 VVAPSG
-2094 MTEKQMEEAFDSAQ
+2094 LTEKQMETAFDSAQ
-2108 SEVREKRWIATGN
+2108 NEVREKRWIATGN

-2139 AQGNRRM
+2139 TQGSRRM
-2146 GILLNKGVN
+2146 GILLNKGVD

-2165 KLPSADEAMRF
+2165 KFPAADDALRF
-2176 LERTGGNG
+2176 FERTGGNG

-2190 KLLRISKMSPYGDS
+2190 KLLRISRMSPYGDT

-2218 YYLNKGLLDAL
+2218 YYLNTGLLSAI
-2229 GQDFTKAG
+2229 GQDFVKAG
-2237 RDMVVRYVDED
+2237 RDMVARHIDEA
-2248 QIRAAMKSLQEQG
+2248 QLRAAMNALQKQG
-2261 FLLVADNFRD
+2261 YSLVADNFRT
-2271 EARKV
+2271 EARDV
-2276 TGTSIEVQ
+2276 TGTAIEVQ
-2284 KVNLTRASLKDGGK
+2284 KVDLTRASLKDGGK

-2314 NKPGEIVLDEEG
+2314 NKPGEIMLDEERVQH
-2326 ITHAEKRHGDE
+2326 IEQRHGKE
-2337 IREAGF
+2337 IRAAGF
-2343 TNAREMVLYV
+2343 ADAETFVNHVLK
-2353 MGNLS
+2353 NIE
-2358 AVYQGNSNR
+2358 AVYQAGSNR
-2367 TYDLVAKARKPF
+2367 KYDLVAKQGTPWQR
-2379 ARTVVR
+2379 VIVR
-2385 LEFSPNGDHYKV
+2385 LEFDSAKDYYTV
-2397 VTAGLVRPDRYDKKT
+2397 VTAGPIRDTYYQHKT
-2412 PLWERAQTSHSN
+2412 PLWERAPSFHSEN
-2424 RRTPDAISGQSGV
+2424 SEPMGTPRAFTGQSSV
-2437 SQDANASDK
+2437 SQDANASDR
-2446 ENINSSRAS
+2446 ENIDSSRAS
-2455 VNDSFMNL
+2455 VNDSFMDL
-2463 AGKRPPYRARVRTEA
+2463 AGKRPPHRARVRSQA

-2484 ALNAAAKNATQTEV
+2484 ALNNAAKNATQTEV
-2498 VRRFED
+2498 VQRFED

-2512 YEDKESLFEGGYDSS
+2512 YKGRESVFEGGYDTG
-2527 TGKVWFV
+2527 TGKIWFV

-2551 QVGHHGMRSLFTPLE
+2551 QIGHHGMHSLLTPQE

-2584 GIRDIAERYGLDPRL
+2584 GIRDIAERYDLDPRL
-2599 NATDRETVIEEYV
+2599 NAADRETVIEEYV
-2612 SKRAEAK
+2612 SKRAEK
-2619 SAGELSKA
+2619 KKAGELSKA
-2627 DAPLWKRIVALVRRM
+2627 DAPLWKRIVSAVRRM
-2642 LARAMQRITGR
+2642 LARAMRRITGR
-2653 ELNLGEER
+2653 ELNLGDER

-2666 SGLGQHVFN
+2666 SRLGQHVFN
-2675 GTGNPTQG
+2675 GTGKPADVNTATDKPT
-2683 RGDTKASF
+2683 
-2691 LGKENS
+2691 
-2697 FGIPAHRVTSFENIS
+2697 
-2712 HIDLNAA
+2712 
-2719 LKVLEGKD
+2719 
-2727 LYNSIEGITAQVNRK
+2727 
-2742 QRDKIQSSAAMKK
+2742 
-2755 SKENGF
+2755 
-2761 SFDEHRSVAAKIENL
+2761 
-2776 WNWSAE
+2776 
-2782 AVTHQDK
+2782 
-2789 NGNSDF
+2789 
-2795 EMVRYVSPL
+2795 VR
-2804 RIDGRDLF
+2804 
-2812 AWITVKRSEVG
+2812 
-2823 NRIYSIELI
+2823 
-2832 NEEKL
+2832 
-2837 RSKLNTRFSE
+2837 
-2847 ENLNAPVLSFEEII
+2847 
-2861 AKLKAPVKGETSTN
+2861 
-2875 NRKTL
+2875 
-2880 ASLAAEHVQQEL
+2880 ASLAEEHVREEL
-2892 RSEKGLLSAIRQMR
+2892 RSGKGLLSAIKQMR
-2906 RLRLA
+2906 KLRLA
-2911 TDKDISLFGKA
+2911 NDEDISLLQKTA
-2922 FRPTQFLAK
+2922 RPTQFLAK
-2931 DHPEVQQLIDIQ
+2931 DHPEVQQLLDIQ

-2963 GLKHLSKIQRKNL
+2963 GLKNLSKTQSKNL

-2986 KLNAVTEERFEKR
+2986 TLNAVTEDKFEKR
-2999 TLPDGDWDYSGVN
+2999 TLPDGDWEYGLND
-3012 EAHYDQLR
+3012 AHYEQLR
-3020 DFLTRHNTFTAGKGE
+3020 DFLTQHNTFKGVNGE
-3035 SVSLDGKT
+3035 NVSLDGKT
-3043 LDVFITIRRM
+3043 VDVFITIRRM
-3053 LDKSQLGLYNHLRE
+3053 LDNSQLGLYNHLRE

-3073 VIDKYR
+3073 VIDTYR
-3079 ASMGSI
+3079 SSMGSVH
-3085 PNYFP
+3085 NYFP

-3097 FILVKDEEGNV
+3097 FIRVLDEEGNV

-3117 KVTADAKAAGIL
+3117 KLTADAKAAKIL
-3129 SELKGKYG
+3129 EELKAKYG
-3137 DRIKDLEY
+3137 DSIKDVEY
-3145 GKLQNLSED
+3145 GKLQDLSED

-3165 EKVLQEALNGI
+3165 EKVLQEALNSTGI
-3176 GAEGD
+3176 DGD

-3207 MHRNNIAGY
+3207 MRRNNIAGY
-3216 EREDIGKVLF
+3216 EMEDIGKVLF

-3246 ESLAKIDAKKKPRL
+3246 ETLAKVDAKKKPRL

-3317 VELGFRHAAT
+3317 VELGFKHAAT
-3327 GFIRDAGKALCH
+3327 SFIHDAGKALCH
-3339 QISDGKAKSTTP
+3339 QISDGKAKSITP

-3371 REMMGDM
+3371 REMMGDL
-3378 TGGRMSYAWRQFSRL
+3378 TGGRMSYAWRQFSRV
-3393 MGWPMSAVERFNRTS
+3393 MAWPMSAAERFNRTS

-3415 AARAGKIVNKETLER
+3415 AARAGKVVNTETLER

-3436 QKFDEQA
+3436 QKFDEQS

-3458 YGKANRPEVFRH
+3458 YGKANRPEIFRH
-3470 GDVGKVASAFYT
+3470 GDVGKVASSFYT

-3493 WRALFKMGWRGK
+3493 WRTLFKMGWRGK

-3525 LWSTVMTVY
+3525 LWGTAMTVW
-3534 RQLFGDGDDPER
+3534 RQLFSDGDDPER
-3546 NLYNWAYRNG
+3546 KLYNWAYKNG

-3570 LAGVTISGSLGMEL
+3570 MAGVTISGSLGMEL

-3615 EKLGNTFEF
+3615 EKIGNTFEF

-3655 MTTHSGKPI
+3655 ITTHSGKPI
-3664 ADGTGRPMKLSKS
+3664 ADGTGRPIKLSKS
-3677 EAVAKALG
+3677 ESVAKALG

-3701 SDVEAFRKNKQDE
+3701 SDVEAFKKNKQDE

-3737 WKDYNNQMIREG
+3737 WRDYNNKMIRED

>member
-1 MLDSNILSF
+1 MFDSNILSF
-10 YQQENFRKSP
+10 YQDGEFRKLP
-20 EDEQRA
+20 ENEKQS
-26 IIGNY
+26 IIENY
-31 FDRIVA
+31 FDKSIA
-37 PTLPASDEDK
+37 PSLSASEEDK
-47 AVARTNFMEAHMLP
+47 AVARTNFMKTHELSGGFDSRVLDWYKDPEFASLP
-61 RGVDPRALNFY
+61 
-72 ADQKFVE
+72 
-79 KSPEE
+79 SEE
-84 KADILGGF
+84 KATVLGNF
-92 YDKLAGKTA
+92 YDKMSGKA
-101 EYLDPEVRKQQR
+101 AQYLDPEVREQQR
-113 ELFIAQN
+113 ELFVAQN
-120 IFLPEDKGG
+120 MLLPEDKGG
-129 WLSAA
+129 WIGAA
-134 VDGTKNLVLGIE
+134 VDGAKNLGHGIE
-146 PTLRQAKRQIAV
+146 TTLRQAGRQIAV
-158 HSDAIPDIESI
+158 HSDDLPDIESI
-169 ADLEDIRQNPED
+169 SDLEDIRQNPEE
-181 YTEQFNRERTR
+181 YAERFNRERTK

-198 PNDPTNRAV
+198 PNDSTNKAV

-224 ENPLGD
+224 ENPVGD
-230 WLPLDPV
+230 WLPLDPS

-262 AMPVAGIGNAIL
+262 AMPVAGIGNVIL
-274 GAASKDQFLVD
+274 GASSKDQFLVD

-312 EFNMMGNQYGGIEAL
+312 EYNLMGNQYGGIEAL

-353 RKFGGFGLDAAGQH
+353 NKLGGFGLDAAGEH
-367 FGETG
+367 TGETI
-372 AEFGEGNLEH
+372 AQYTQGNIEH
-382 RAGLRTSGYSG
+382 EAGLSDKRYSG

-398 QAFKAQAGTT
+398 QAFKEQAGTT
-408 NVMLGMTHGPVA
+408 NLMLGMTHGPVA

-426 NKFFSADKPV
+426 SKFFSADKPV
-436 LESSQPQDTRTEEEK
+436 LDSSSSQAPRTEEEK
-451 GGKLDMLGL
+451 GGKLDLLGL
-460 DPNDAPRRPSHAD
+460 NPNDAPKAPSHAD

-481 QKAPEQER
+481 QKAPEPEQ
-489 AIDDDFFPAPGMG
+489 AIDDEFFPAPGMG
-502 LSPIPPSQTQS
+502 LSPTPPSQTQS
-513 PSNEAAPIAFGLG
+513 PSNKAAPIAFGLG
-526 TPASPTEQP
+526 TPASPAEQP

-549 NGLGLYPEAPQPAA
+549 NGLGLFPEAPQPAA
-563 QDVAPQQMQQ
+563 QDSAPQPMQQ
-573 SPVVAPAPVAS
+573 PPVAS
-584 PLLQAPVAAASHM
+584 PIPEAPAVPQAPVVDVSQM
-597 VDAPVSA
+597 MDAPVSA
-604 PAPAAPADHVA
+604 PAPTASADQVA
-615 PASTMMPEQNDVN
+615 DASTMMPMPNEVN
-628 TAMEQ
+628 TAAEQ

-655 YFKEQLASGRQYST
+655 YFKEQLESGRQYGD
-669 IAEARKEADALLG
+669 IREARKEADALLG
-682 GVPKELKPR
+682 GVPAERKST

-696 DESIEL
+696 DESVEL

-710 IVNEGKDAVETFRG
+710 IVNDGKDAVDTFRG

-732 PNLSTR
+732 PNLSSR

-758 SQLAGIDKSK
+758 SQLAGIDKTK

-775 GNGMLLIGADTQKAT
+775 GNGMLLIGADAKKST
-790 VNEWDAKRA
+790 VNELDANRA
-799 SRLRAQDFE
+799 SRLRAQDFD
-808 VTEQDAADYTP
+808 VTEHDATDYTP

-827 ANPPFGTVKD
+827 ANPPFGPMKD
-837 DAGTKREWEVSGHKT
+837 KAGNKQVREVSGHRT
-852 AEIDQA
+852 AEADQA

-878 GKKGSEAGRRTKYNT
+878 GKKGSEDDRRKAYNS

-914 LDGKL
+914 VDGRL
-919 WKRQGASFPIDI
+919 WTRQGASFPVDI
-931 IVIDGKGKTEGRPF
+931 IVVDGKGKTEGRPF

-980 ILGHG
+980 VLGSG
-985 DPGSRGRDGDQGP
+985 DSDAGRRDGDQGS
-998 AAPVLVSGGMAG
+998 ATPVLASGGLAG
-1010 GAVSSEQRSGG
+1010 RAASSEQRSGG
-1021 GRGQSGE
+1021 GRAQSGE
-1028 RTPEAGDVQPGTE
+1028 RTSEAGHVQPGTE
-1041 LAESGGRRPAGPSD
+1041 LAETGGRRLTGPSD
-1055 TGGSGQRLSDAPV
+1055 TGGSGQRVPRASV
-1068 EQDGSERQEVAVPD
+1068 GQDGSERQEVAVAD
-1082 GEERGSAQVRTDGSK
+1082 GKERGSAQVPDDGSK

-1108 VRARVVEKAP
+1108 VRARVVEEAP
-1118 ASAEPPKE
+1118 ASAEDRKKPPVKQDVHKE
-1126 KTAEPRSRHKDAA
+1126 DAA
-1139 PKQEAAPSR
+1139 PKQEAAPS
-1148 ASKKQPPI
+1148 STPKPKKQPTV

-1163 DVYQPASR
+1163 DVYQPASQ

-1215 ELAGH
+1215 ELAGR

-1282 MIRDLNDI
+1282 MLRDLNDI
-1290 GESDFNPLPTNK
+1290 GETGFNPLPTNK
-1302 LRGEKAIALPDG
+1302 LRGKNAIALPDG
-1314 GKLESPINLDKVIA
+1314 GKLESPSNLDKVIA

-1430 KTDMQHAVEDLD
+1430 KTDMQHAVEELD

-1460 AMLTQA
+1460 TMLTQA

-1479 TVETTPVAVDMKTAE
+1479 TVDTAPAPVDMKVAE
-1494 RTADIMSRIMAFDAA
+1494 RTAGIMGRIMAFDTA
-1509 RENDIENIK
+1509 REGDIKNIEK
-1518 SQLIGSGET
+1518 QLAGSGEA

-1566 AAAQAVERGEKPVIT
+1566 AAAKAVERGEKPVIT

-1588 FIAERASADGLKDGD
+1588 FIGERASADGLKDGD
-1603 VVDLSWKDMFLRY
+1603 AVDLSWKGMFLRY

-1621 TVTVDKPGSKEKDSI
+1621 TITVDKPGSKEKDSI
-1636 YLSDEQLSPEALRAY
+1636 YLSDDQLSPEALRAY
-1651 REAKKSIE
+1651 NEAKDAIE
-1659 EADFS
+1659 KADFS
-1664 KMPVS
+1664 NLPVS

-1692 AAVDYAGGQPKY
+1692 DAIDYSDGQQKY
-1704 RKREATSSRNV
+1704 RKREATSSNNV
-1715 EVVNKFNGGELDAL
+1715 DVVSRFNGGELDAL
-1729 VINQSGSTGIS
+1729 IINQSGSTGIS

-1846 EFNKKLGNPLKEASD
+1846 EFNKKLGNPIKEASD
-1861 AQNAMQKVTGRIP
+1861 IENAMQKVTGRIP
-1874 VLPIKEQERLYA
+1874 VLSVKEQEQLYA

-1922 ELTPKKDGADTESAF
+1922 ELTPKKDGVDTESAF

-1947 VKVLGKPHTAKK
+1947 VKVLGKPYTAKK

-1965 QGLVE
+1965 QGVVGHEGL
-1970 YEDSSVALSS
+1970 S
-1980 DAQVY
+1980 DALHADAESFVE
-1985 IQKRAAKM
+1985 KRAAKM
-1993 EDAERREE
+1993 EDEERRGD
-2001 FTERAEENLRRIN
+2001 FIARAEENLHAI
-2014 DVLFRFE
+2014 DDALFRFE
-2021 PGTMVSLLG
+2021 PGTQVSLLG

-2038 VTRINRKKGD
+2038 VTRISRKKGD

-2077 ENAGELEAGKIV
+2077 RNVSELESGKV
-2089 AAPSG
+2089 VVAPSG
-2094 MTEKQMEEAFDSAQ
+2094 LTEKQMETAFDSAQ
-2108 SEVREKRWIATGN
+2108 NEVREKRWIATGN

-2139 AQGNRRM
+2139 AQGSRRM
-2146 GILLNKGVN
+2146 GILLNKGVD

-2165 KLPSADEAMRF
+2165 KFPAADDALRF
-2176 LERTGGNG
+2176 FERTGGNG

-2190 KLLRISKMSPYGDS
+2190 KLLRISRMSPYGDT

-2218 YYLNKGLLDAL
+2218 YYLNTGLLSAI
-2229 GQDFTKAG
+2229 GQDFVKAG
-2237 RDMVVRYVDED
+2237 RDMVARHIDEA
-2248 QIRAAMKSLQEQG
+2248 QLRAAMNALQKQG
-2261 FLLVADNFRD
+2261 YSLVADNFRT
-2271 EARKV
+2271 EARDV
-2276 TGTSIEVQ
+2276 TGTAIEVQ
-2284 KVNLTRASLKDGGK
+2284 KVDLTRASLKDGGK

-2306 EIASTLRL
+2306 EIASTLRM
-2314 NKPGEIVLDEEG
+2314 NKPGEIMLDEERVQH
-2326 ITHAEKRHGDE
+2326 IEQRHGKE
-2337 IREAGF
+2337 IRAAGF
-2343 TNAREMVLYV
+2343 ADAEAFVNHVLK
-2353 MGNLS
+2353 NID
-2358 AVYQGNSNR
+2358 AVYQADSNR
-2367 TYDLVAKARKPF
+2367 KYDLIAVQPATWKR
-2379 ARTVVR
+2379 VVIR
-2385 LEFSPNGDHYKV
+2385 LEFDSRGDFYRV
-2397 VTAGLVRPDRYDKKT
+2397 ITAGPLRDDFYKNKT
-2412 PLWERAQTSHSN
+2412 PLWERAQSFHSEN
-2424 RRTPDAISGQSGV
+2424 SEPMGNPRAFTGQSGV
-2437 SQDANASDK
+2437 SQDANASNR
-2446 ENINSSRAS
+2446 ENIDSSRAS
-2455 VNDSFMNL
+2455 VNDSFMDL
-2463 AGKRPPYRARVRTEA
+2463 AGKRPPHRARVRSQA

-2484 ALNAAAKNATQTEV
+2484 ALNDAAKNATQTEV
-2498 VRRFED
+2498 VQRFED

-2512 YEDKESLFEGGYDSS
+2512 YKGRESVFEGGYDTG
-2527 TGKVWFV
+2527 TGKIWFV
-2534 AANIN
+2534 ADNIN

-2551 QVGHHGMRSLFTPLE
+2551 QVGHHGIRSLLTPQE

-2584 GIRDIAERYGLDPRL
+2584 GIRDIAERYDLDPRL
-2599 NATDRETVIEEYV
+2599 NAADRETVIEEYV
-2612 SKRAEAK
+2612 SKRAEK
-2619 SAGELSKA
+2619 KNAGELSKA
-2627 DAPLWKRIVALVRRM
+2627 DVPLWKRIVSAVRRM
-2642 LARAMQRITGR
+2642 LARTMQRITGR
-2653 ELNLGEER
+2653 ELNLGDER

-2666 SGLGQHVFN
+2666 SRLGQHVFN
-2675 GTGNPTQG
+2675 GTGKPADVNTATDKPT
-2683 RGDTKASF
+2683 
-2691 LGKENS
+2691 
-2697 FGIPAHRVTSFENIS
+2697 
-2712 HIDLNAA
+2712 
-2719 LKVLEGKD
+2719 
-2727 LYNSIEGITAQVNRK
+2727 
-2742 QRDKIQSSAAMKK
+2742 
-2755 SKENGF
+2755 
-2761 SFDEHRSVAAKIENL
+2761 
-2776 WNWSAE
+2776 
-2782 AVTHQDK
+2782 
-2789 NGNSDF
+2789 
-2795 EMVRYVSPL
+2795 VR
-2804 RIDGRDLF
+2804 
-2812 AWITVKRSEVG
+2812 
-2823 NRIYSIELI
+2823 
-2832 NEEKL
+2832 
-2837 RSKLNTRFSE
+2837 
-2847 ENLNAPVLSFEEII
+2847 
-2861 AKLKAPVKGETSTN
+2861 
-2875 NRKTL
+2875 
-2880 ASLAAEHVQQEL
+2880 ASLAEEHVREEL
-2892 RSEKGLLSAIRQMR
+2892 RSGKGLLSAIKQMR
-2906 RLRLA
+2906 KLRLA
-2911 TDKDISLFGKA
+2911 NDEDISLLQKTA
-2922 FRPTQFLAK
+2922 RPTQFLAK
-2931 DHPEVQQLIDIQ
+2931 DHPEVQQLLDIQ

-2963 GLKHLSKIQRKNL
+2963 GLKNLSKAQHRNL
-2976 TALIHKLDGK
+2976 TALLHKLDGK
-2986 KLNAVTEERFEKR
+2986 KLNAITEERFVKR
-2999 TLPDGDWDYSGVN
+2999 TLPDGDWEYSGLN
-3012 EAHYDQLR
+3012 DAHYEQLR
-3020 DFLTRHNTFTAGKGE
+3020 DFLTQHNTFKGINGE
-3035 SVSLDGKT
+3035 NVSLDGKT
-3043 LDVFITIRRM
+3043 VDVFITIRRM
-3053 LDKSQLGLYNHLRE
+3053 LDNSQLGLYNHLRE

-3073 VIDKYR
+3073 VIDTYR
-3079 ASMGSI
+3079 SSMGSVH
-3085 PNYFP
+3085 NYFP

-3097 FILVKDEEGNV
+3097 SIRVLDGEGNV

-3117 KVTADAKAAGIL
+3117 KLTADAKAAKIL
-3129 SELKGKYG
+3129 EELKAKYG
-3137 DRIKDLEY
+3137 DSIKDVEY
-3145 GKLQNLSED
+3145 GKLQDLSED

-3165 EKVLQEALNGI
+3165 EKVLQEALNSTGI
-3176 GAEGD
+3176 DGD

-3207 MHRNNIAGY
+3207 MRRNNIAGY
-3216 EREDIGKVLF
+3216 EMEDIGKVLF

-3246 ESLAKIDAKKKPRL
+3246 EALAKVDAKKKPRL

-3317 VELGFRHAAT
+3317 VELGFKHAAT
-3327 GFIRDAGKALCH
+3327 SFIRDAGKALCH
-3339 QISDGKAKSTTP
+3339 QISDGKAKSITP

-3371 REMMGDM
+3371 REMMGDL
-3378 TGGRMSYAWRQFSRL
+3378 TGGRMSYAWRQFSRV
-3393 MGWPMSAVERFNRTS
+3393 MAWPMSAAERFNRTS

-3415 AARAGKIVNKETLER
+3415 AARAGKVVNTETLER

-3436 QKFDEQA
+3436 QKFDEQS

-3458 YGKANRPEVFRH
+3458 YGKANRPEIFRH
-3470 GDVGKVASAFYT
+3470 GDVGKVASSFYT

-3493 WRALFKMGWRGK
+3493 WRTLFKMGWRGK

-3516 TLGGLVSVP
+3516 TLGGLVSIP
-3525 LWSTVMTVY
+3525 FWSTVMTVW
-3534 RQLFGDGDDPER
+3534 RQLFADGDDPER
-3546 NLYNWAYRNG
+3546 KLYNWAYKNG

-3570 LAGVTISGSLGMEL
+3570 MAGVTISGSLGMEL

-3615 EKLGNTFEF
+3615 EKIGNTFEF

-3633 TEEALPTAASNVM
+3633 TEEALPTAASNIM

-3655 MTTHSGKPI
+3655 MTTRSGKPI
-3664 ADGTGRPMKLSKS
+3664 ADGTGRPAKLSKP

-3685 FQPVRQSKAF
+3685 FQPVSQSKAF

-3701 SDVEAFRKNKQDE
+3701 SDVEAFKKNKQDE

-3737 WKDYNNQMIREG
+3737 WKDYNNKMIRED

>member
-1 MLDSNILSF
+1 MFDSNILSF
-10 YQQENFRKSP
+10 YQDGEFRKLP
-20 EDEQRA
+20 ENEKQS
-26 IIGNY
+26 IIENY
-31 FDRIVA
+31 FDKSIA
-37 PTLPASDEDK
+37 PSLSASEEDK
-47 AVARTNFMEAHMLP
+47 AVARTNFMKTHELSGGFDSRVLDWYKDPEFASLP
-61 RGVDPRALNFY
+61 
-72 ADQKFVE
+72 
-79 KSPEE
+79 SEE
-84 KADILGGF
+84 KATVLGNF
-92 YDKLAGKTA
+92 YDKMSGKA
-101 EYLDPEVRKQQR
+101 AQYLDPEVREQQR
-113 ELFIAQN
+113 ELFVAQN
-120 IFLPEDKGG
+120 MLLPEDKGG
-129 WLSAA
+129 WIDAA
-134 VDGTKNLVLGIE
+134 VDGAKNLGHGIE
-146 PTLRQAKRQIAV
+146 TTLRQAGRQIAV
-158 HSDAIPDIESI
+158 HSDDLPDIESI
-169 ADLEDIRQNPED
+169 SDLEDIRQNPEE
-181 YTEQFNRERTR
+181 YAERFNRERTK

-198 PNDPTNRAV
+198 PNDSTNKAV

-224 ENPLGD
+224 ENPVGD
-230 WLPLDPV
+230 WLPLDPS

-262 AMPVAGIGNAIL
+262 AMPVAGIGNVIL
-274 GAASKDQFLVD
+274 GASSKDQFLVD

-312 EFNMMGNQYGGIEAL
+312 EYNLMGNQYGGIEAL

-353 RKFGGFGLDAAGQH
+353 NKLGGFGLDAAGEH
-367 FGETG
+367 TGETI
-372 AEFGEGNLEH
+372 AQYTQGNIEH
-382 RAGLRTSGYSG
+382 EAGLSDKRYSG

-398 QAFKAQAGTT
+398 QAFKEQAGTT
-408 NVMLGMTHGPVA
+408 NLMLGMTHGPVA

-426 NKFFSADKPV
+426 SKFFSADKPV
-436 LESSQPQDTRTEEEK
+436 LDSSSSQAPRTEEEK
-451 GGKLDMLGL
+451 GGKLDLLGL
-460 DPNDAPRRPSHAD
+460 NPNDAPKAPSHAD

-481 QKAPEQER
+481 QKAPEPEQ
-489 AIDDDFFPAPGMG
+489 AIDDEFFPAPGMG
-502 LSPIPPSQTQS
+502 LSPTPPSQTQS
-513 PSNEAAPIAFGLG
+513 PSNKAAPIAFGLG
-526 TPASPTEQP
+526 TPASPAEQP

-549 NGLGLYPEAPQPAA
+549 NGLGLFPEAPQPAA
-563 QDVAPQQMQQ
+563 QDSAPQPMQQ
-573 SPVVAPAPVAS
+573 PPVAS
-584 PLLQAPVAAASHM
+584 PIPEAPAVPQAPVVDVSQM
-597 VDAPVSA
+597 MDAPVSA
-604 PAPAAPADHVA
+604 PAPTASADQVA
-615 PASTMMPEQNDVN
+615 DASTMMPMPNEVN
-628 TAMEQ
+628 TAAEQ

-655 YFKEQLASGRQYST
+655 YFKEQLESGRQYGD
-669 IAEARKEADALLG
+669 IREARKEADALLG
-682 GVPKELKPR
+682 GVPAERKST

-696 DESIEL
+696 DESVEL

-710 IVNEGKDAVETFRG
+710 IVNDGKDAVDTFRG

-732 PNLSTR
+732 PNLSSR

-758 SQLAGIDKSK
+758 SQLAGIDKTK

-775 GNGMLLIGADTQKAT
+775 GNGMLLIGADAKKST
-790 VNEWDAKRA
+790 VNELDANRA
-799 SRLRAQDFE
+799 SRLRAQDFD
-808 VTEQDAADYTP
+808 VTEHDATDYTP

-837 DAGTKREWEVSGHKT
+837 DAGNKRGWEVSGHET

-878 GKKGSEAGRRTKYNT
+878 GKKGSEAGRRAKYNT

-914 LDGKL
+914 VDGRL
-919 WKRQGASFPIDI
+919 WTRQGASFPVDI
-931 IVIDGKGKTEGRPF
+931 IVVDGKGKTEGRPF

-980 ILGHG
+980 LLGSG
-985 DPGSRGRDGDQGP
+985 DSDAGRRDGDQGS
-998 AAPVLVSGGMAG
+998 ATPVLASGGLAG
-1010 GAVSSEQRSGG
+1010 RAASSEQRSGG
-1021 GRGQSGE
+1021 GRAQSGE
-1028 RTPEAGDVQPGTE
+1028 RTSEAGHVQPGTE
-1041 LAESGGRRPAGPSD
+1041 LAETGGGRPAGPSD
-1055 TGGSGQRLSDAPV
+1055 TGGSGQRVPRASV
-1068 EQDGSERQEVAVPD
+1068 GQDGSERQEMAVAD
-1082 GEERGSAQVRTDGSK
+1082 GKERGSAQVPDDGSK

-1108 VRARVVEKAP
+1108 VRARVVEEAP
-1118 ASAEPPKE
+1118 ASAEDRKKPPVKQDVHKE
-1126 KTAEPRSRHKDAA
+1126 DAA
-1139 PKQEAAPSR
+1139 PKQEAAPS
-1148 ASKKQPPI
+1148 STPKPKKQPTV

-1163 DVYQPASR
+1163 DVYQPASQ

-1215 ELAGH
+1215 ELAGR

-1282 MIRDLNDI
+1282 MLRDLNDI
-1290 GESDFNPLPTNK
+1290 GETGFNPLPTNK
-1302 LRGEKAIALPDG
+1302 LRGKNAIALPDG
-1314 GKLESPINLDKVIA
+1314 GKLESPSNLDKVIT

-1460 AMLTQA
+1460 TMLTQA

-1479 TVETTPVAVDMKTAE
+1479 TVDTVPAPVDMKVAE
-1494 RTADIMSRIMAFDAA
+1494 RTAGIMGRIMAFDTA
-1509 RENDIENIK
+1509 REGDIKNIEK
-1518 SQLIGSGET
+1518 QLAGSGEA

-1566 AAAQAVERGEKPVIT
+1566 AAAKAVERGEKPVIT

-1588 FIAERASADGLKDGD
+1588 FIGERASADGLKDGD
-1603 VVDLSWKDMFLRY
+1603 AVELSWKDMFLRY

-1621 TVTVDKPGSKEKDSI
+1621 TITVDKPGSKEKDSI
-1636 YLSDEQLSPEALRAY
+1636 YLSDDQLSPEALRAY
-1651 REAKKSIE
+1651 NEAKDAIE
-1659 EADFS
+1659 KADFS
-1664 KMPVS
+1664 NLPVS

-1692 AAVDYAGGQPKY
+1692 DAIDYSDGQQKY
-1704 RKREATSSRNV
+1704 RKREATSSNNV
-1715 EVVNKFNGGELDAL
+1715 DVVSRFNGGELDAL
-1729 VINQSGSTGIS
+1729 IINQSGSTGIS

-1826 PDFLNE
+1826 LDFLNE

-1846 EFNKKLGNPLKEASD
+1846 EFNKKLGNPIKEASD
-1861 AQNAMQKVTGRIP
+1861 IENAMQKVTGRIP
-1874 VLPIKEQERLYA
+1874 VLSVKEQEQLYA

-1922 ELTPKKDGADTESAF
+1922 ELTPKKDGVDTESAF

-1947 VKVLGKPHTAKK
+1947 VKVLGKPYTAKK

-1965 QGLVE
+1965 QGVVGHEGL
-1970 YEDSSVALSS
+1970 S
-1980 DAQVY
+1980 DALHADAESFVE
-1985 IQKRAAKM
+1985 KRAAKM
-1993 EDAERREE
+1993 EDEERRGD
-2001 FTERAEENLRRIN
+2001 FIARAEENLHAI
-2014 DVLFRFE
+2014 DDALFRFE
-2021 PGTMVSLLG
+2021 PGTQVSLLG

-2038 VTRINRKKGD
+2038 VTRISRKKGD

-2077 ENAGELEAGKIV
+2077 RNVSELESGKV
-2089 AAPSG
+2089 VVAPSG
-2094 MTEKQMEEAFDSAQ
+2094 LTEKQMETAFDSAQ
-2108 SEVREKRWIATGN
+2108 NEVREKRWIATGN

-2139 AQGNRRM
+2139 TQGSRRM
-2146 GILLNKGVN
+2146 GILLNKGVD

-2165 KLPSADEAMRF
+2165 KFPAADDAFRF
-2176 LERTGGNG
+2176 FERTGGNG

-2190 KLLRISKMSPYGDS
+2190 KLLRISRMSPYGDT

-2218 YYLNKGLLDAL
+2218 YYLNTGLLSAI
-2229 GQDFTKAG
+2229 GQDFVKAG
-2237 RDMVVRYVDED
+2237 RDMVARHIDEA
-2248 QIRAAMKSLQEQG
+2248 QLRAAMNALQKQG
-2261 FLLVADNFRD
+2261 YSLVADNFRT
-2271 EARKV
+2271 EARDV
-2276 TGTSIEVQ
+2276 TGTAIEVQ
-2284 KVNLTRASLKDGGK
+2284 KVDLTRASLKDGGK

-2314 NKPGEIVLDEEG
+2314 NKPGEIILNEKGIQHIEEG
-2326 ITHAEKRHGDE
+2326 HGE
-2337 IREAGF
+2337 QIRAAGF
-2343 TNAREMVLYV
+2343 KNAEAFVNHALK
-2353 MGNLS
+2353 NIE
-2358 AVYQGNSNR
+2358 AVYQAGSNR
-2367 TYDLVAKARKPF
+2367 KYDLVAKQGTPWQR
-2379 ARTVVR
+2379 VIVR
-2385 LEFSPNGDHYKV
+2385 LEFDSAKDYYTV
-2397 VTAGLVRPDRYDKKT
+2397 VTAGPIRDTYYQNKT
-2412 PLWERAQTSHSN
+2412 PLWERAPSFHSEN
-2424 RRTPDAISGQSGV
+2424 SEPMGTPRAFTGQSSV
-2437 SQDANASDK
+2437 SQDANASDR
-2446 ENINSSRAS
+2446 ENIDSSRAS
-2455 VNDSFMNL
+2455 VNDSFMDL
-2463 AGKRPPYRARVRTEA
+2463 AGKRPPHRARVRSQA

-2484 ALNAAAKNATQTEV
+2484 ALNNAAKNATQTEV
-2498 VRRFED
+2498 VQRFED

-2512 YEDKESLFEGGYDSS
+2512 YKGRESVFEGGYDTG
-2527 TGKVWFV
+2527 TGKIWFV

-2551 QVGHHGMRSLFTPLE
+2551 QIGHHGMHSLLTPQE

-2584 GIRDIAERYGLDPRL
+2584 GIRDIAERYDLDPRL
-2599 NATDRETVIEEYV
+2599 NAADRETVIEEYV
-2612 SKRAEAK
+2612 SKRAEK
-2619 SAGELSKA
+2619 KNAGELSKA
-2627 DAPLWKRIVALVRRM
+2627 DAPLWKRIVSAVRRM
-2642 LARAMQRITGR
+2642 LARAMRRITGR
-2653 ELNLGEER
+2653 ELNLGDER

-2666 SGLGQHVFN
+2666 SRLGQHVFN
-2675 GTGNPTQG
+2675 GTGKPADVNTATDKPT
-2683 RGDTKASF
+2683 
-2691 LGKENS
+2691 
-2697 FGIPAHRVTSFENIS
+2697 
-2712 HIDLNAA
+2712 
-2719 LKVLEGKD
+2719 
-2727 LYNSIEGITAQVNRK
+2727 
-2742 QRDKIQSSAAMKK
+2742 
-2755 SKENGF
+2755 
-2761 SFDEHRSVAAKIENL
+2761 
-2776 WNWSAE
+2776 
-2782 AVTHQDK
+2782 
-2789 NGNSDF
+2789 
-2795 EMVRYVSPL
+2795 VR
-2804 RIDGRDLF
+2804 
-2812 AWITVKRSEVG
+2812 
-2823 NRIYSIELI
+2823 
-2832 NEEKL
+2832 
-2837 RSKLNTRFSE
+2837 
-2847 ENLNAPVLSFEEII
+2847 
-2861 AKLKAPVKGETSTN
+2861 
-2875 NRKTL
+2875 
-2880 ASLAAEHVQQEL
+2880 ASLAEEHVREEL
-2892 RSEKGLLSAIRQMR
+2892 RSGKGLLSAIKQMR
-2906 RLRLA
+2906 KLRLA
-2911 TDKDISLFGKA
+2911 NDEDISLLQKTA
-2922 FRPTQFLAK
+2922 RPTQFLAK
-2931 DHPEVQQLIDIQ
+2931 DHPEVQQLLDIQ

-2963 GLKHLSKIQRKNL
+2963 GLKNLSKAQHRNL
-2976 TALIHKLDGK
+2976 TALLHKLDGK
-2986 KLNAVTEERFEKR
+2986 KLNAITEERFVKR
-2999 TLPDGDWDYSGVN
+2999 TLPDGDWEYSGLN
-3012 EAHYDQLR
+3012 DAHYEQLR
-3020 DFLTRHNTFTAGKGE
+3020 DFLTQHNTFKGINGE
-3035 SVSLDGKT
+3035 NVSLDGKT
-3043 LDVFITIRRM
+3043 VDVFITIRRM
-3053 LDKSQLGLYNHLRE
+3053 LDNSQLGLYNHLRE

-3073 VIDKYR
+3073 VIDTYR
-3079 ASMGSI
+3079 SSMGSVH
-3085 PNYFP
+3085 NYFP

-3097 FILVKDEEGNV
+3097 SIRVLDGEGNV

-3117 KVTADAKAAGIL
+3117 KLTADAKAAKIL
-3129 SELKGKYG
+3129 EELKAKYG
-3137 DRIKDLEY
+3137 DSIKDVEY
-3145 GKLQNLSED
+3145 GKLQDLSED

-3165 EKVLQEALNGI
+3165 EKVLQEALNSTGI
-3176 GAEGD
+3176 DGD

-3207 MHRNNIAGY
+3207 MRRNNIAGY
-3216 EREDIGKVLF
+3216 EMEDIGKVLF

-3246 ESLAKIDAKKKPRL
+3246 ETLAKVDAKKKPRL

-3317 VELGFRHAAT
+3317 VELGFKHAAT
-3327 GFIRDAGKALCH
+3327 SFIRDAGKALCH
-3339 QISDGKAKSTTP
+3339 QISDGKAKSITP

-3371 REMMGDM
+3371 REMMGDL
-3378 TGGRMSYAWRQFSRL
+3378 TGGRMSYAWRQFSRV
-3393 MGWPMSAVERFNRTS
+3393 MAWPMSAAERFNRTS

-3415 AARAGKIVNKETLER
+3415 AARAGKVVNTETLER

-3436 QKFDEQA
+3436 QKFDEQS

-3458 YGKANRPEVFRH
+3458 YGKANRPEIFRH
-3470 GDVGKVASAFYT
+3470 GDVGKVASSFYT

-3493 WRALFKMGWRGK
+3493 WRTLFKMGWRGK

-3525 LWSTVMTVY
+3525 LWSTVMTVW
-3534 RQLFGDGDDPER
+3534 RQLFADGDDPER
-3546 NLYNWAYRNG
+3546 KLYNWAYKNG

-3570 LAGVTISGSLGMEL
+3570 MAGVTISGSLGMEL

-3615 EKLGNTFEF
+3615 EKIGNTFEF

-3633 TEEALPTAASNVM
+3633 MEEALPTAASNVM

-3655 MTTHSGKPI
+3655 ITTHSGKPI
-3664 ADGTGRPMKLSKS
+3664 ADGTGRPAKLSKP

-3685 FQPVRQSKAF
+3685 FQPVSQSKAF

-3701 SDVEAFRKNKQDE
+3701 SDVEAFKKNKQDE

-3737 WKDYNNQMIREG
+3737 WRDYNNKMIRED

>member
-1 MLDSNILSF
+1 MFDSNILSF
-10 YQQENFRKSP
+10 YQDDEFRKLP
-20 EDEQRA
+20 ENEKQS
-26 IIGNY
+26 IIENY
-31 FDRIVA
+31 FDKSIA
-37 PTLPASDEDK
+37 PSLSASEEDK
-47 AVARTNFMEAHMLP
+47 AVARTNFMKTHELSGGFDSRVLDWYKDSEFASLP
-61 RGVDPRALNFY
+61 
-72 ADQKFVE
+72 
-79 KSPEE
+79 SEE
-84 KADILGGF
+84 KATVLGNF
-92 YDKLAGKTA
+92 YDKMSGKA
-101 EYLDPEVRKQQR
+101 AQYLDPEVREQQR
-113 ELFIAQN
+113 ELFVAQN
-120 IFLPEDKGG
+120 MLLPEDKGG
-129 WLSAA
+129 WIDAA
-134 VDGTKNLVLGIE
+134 VDGTKNLGHGIK
-146 PTLRQAKRQIAV
+146 TTFRQAGRQIAV
-158 HSDAIPDIESI
+158 HSDDIPDIESI
-169 ADLEDIRQNPED
+169 SDLEDIRQNPEE
-181 YTEQFNRERTR
+181 YAERFNRERTK

-198 PNDPTNRAV
+198 PNDSTNKAV

-224 ENPLGD
+224 ENPVGD
-230 WLPLDPV
+230 WLPLDPS

-262 AMPVAGIGNAIL
+262 AMPVAGIGNVIL
-274 GAASKDQFLVD
+274 GASSKDQFLVD

-312 EFNMMGNQYGGIEAL
+312 EYNLMGNQYGGIEAL

-339 AGRIFGKNAVKGAL
+339 AGKIFGKNAVKGAL
-353 RKFGGFGLDAAGQH
+353 NKLGGFGLDATGEH
-367 FGETG
+367 TGETI
-372 AEFGEGNLEH
+372 AQYAQGNIEH
-382 RAGLRTSGYSG
+382 EAGLSDKRYSG

-398 QAFKAQAGTT
+398 QAFKEQAGTT
-408 NVMLGMTHGPVA
+408 NLMLGMTHGPVA

-426 NKFFSADKPV
+426 SKFFSADKPV
-436 LESSQPQDTRTEEEK
+436 LDSSPSQVPRTEEEK

-460 DPNDAPRRPSHAD
+460 DPNDTPKTPPHAD
-473 QASSPTTQ
+473 QTSSPTTQ
-481 QKAPEQER
+481 QKVPEQEQ
-489 AIDDDFFPAPGMG
+489 AIDDEFFPAPGMG
-502 LSPIPPSQTQS
+502 LSPTPPSQTQS
-513 PSNEAAPIAFGLG
+513 PSNEAAPTAFGLG
-526 TPASPTEQP
+526 TPASPAEQP
-535 VVSEPGTARPQVGQ
+535 VVSEPGTARPQAEQ
-549 NGLGLYPEAPQPAA
+549 NGLGLFPEAQQPAA
-563 QDVAPQQMQQ
+563 EDATVQQMQQ
-573 SPVVAPAPVAS
+573 TPVAS
-584 PLLQAPVAAASHM
+584 PIPEAPAVPQAPVADVSQM
-597 VDAPVSA
+597 MDAPVSA
-604 PAPAAPADHVA
+604 PAPTASTDQVAA
-615 PASTMMPEQNDVN
+615 ASTMMPEQSDVN
-628 TAMEQ
+628 TAAEQ

-655 YFKEQLASGRQYST
+655 YFKEQLESGRQYSQ
-669 IAEARKEADALLG
+669 IKEARREVAKMLG
-682 GVPKELKPR
+682 GVPPEYEDSLK
-691 IVKDV
+691 KHV
-696 DESIEL
+696 DESVEL
-702 GVTAAARD
+702 GVTTAARD
-710 IVNEGKDAVETFRG
+710 IVNEGKDAVDTFRG

-732 PNLSTR
+732 PNLSSR
-738 TSTSVAN
+738 DSESIEK

-758 SQLAGIDKSK
+758 SQLAGIDKTK

-775 GNGMLLIGADTQKAT
+775 GNGMLLIGADAKKST
-790 VNEWDAKRA
+790 VNELDANRA
-799 SRLRAQDFE
+799 SRLRAQDFD
-808 VTEQDAADYTP
+808 VTEHDATDYTP

-827 ANPPFGTVKD
+827 ANPPFGKKKD
-837 DAGTKREWEVSGHKT
+837 KRVWNISGHET
-852 AEIDQA
+852 AEIDQV

-878 GKKGSEAGRRTKYNT
+878 GKKGSESGRRAQYNT

-914 LDGKL
+914 VDGRL
-919 WKRQGASFPIDI
+919 YARQGASFPIDI
-931 IVIDGKGKTEGRPF
+931 IVVDGKGKTEGRPF

-980 ILGHG
+980 VLGSG
-985 DPGSRGRDGDQGP
+985 DSDAGRRDGDQGS
-998 AAPVLVSGGMAG
+998 AAPVLASGGLAG
-1010 GAVSSEQRSGG
+1010 GAASSEQRSGG
-1021 GRGQSGE
+1021 GRAQSGE
-1028 RTPEAGDVQPGTE
+1028 RTSEAGHVQPGTE
-1041 LAESGGRRPAGPSD
+1041 LAETGGRRLTGPSD
-1055 TGGSGQRLSDAPV
+1055 TGGSGQRVPRASV
-1068 EQDGSERQEVAVPD
+1068 GQDGSERQEVAVAD
-1082 GEERGSAQVRTDGSK
+1082 GKERGSTQVPDDGSK

-1103 GAGSA
+1103 GIGSA
-1108 VRARVVEKAP
+1108 VRARVVEEAP
-1118 ASAEPPKE
+1118 ASAEDRKKPPVKQDVHKE
-1126 KTAEPRSRHKDAA
+1126 DAA
-1139 PKQEAAPSR
+1139 PKQEAAPS
-1148 ASKKQPPI
+1148 STPKPKKQPTV

-1163 DVYQPASR
+1163 DVYQPASL

-1215 ELAGH
+1215 ELAGR

-1282 MIRDLNDI
+1282 MLRDLNDI
-1290 GESDFNPLPTNK
+1290 GETGFNPLPTNK
-1302 LRGEKAIALPDG
+1302 LRGKKAIALPDG
-1314 GKLESPINLDKVIA
+1314 GKLESPSNLDKVIA

-1460 AMLTQA
+1460 TMLTQA

-1479 TVETTPVAVDMKTAE
+1479 TVDTAPAPVDMKVAE
-1494 RTADIMSRIMAFDAA
+1494 RTAGIMGRIMAFDTA
-1509 RENDIENIK
+1509 REGDIKNIEK
-1518 SQLIGSGET
+1518 QLAGSGEA

-1566 AAAQAVERGEKPVIT
+1566 AAAKAVERGEKPVIT

-1588 FIAERASADGLKDGD
+1588 FIGERASADGLKDGD
-1603 VVDLSWKDMFLRY
+1603 AVDLSWKDMFLRY

-1621 TVTVDKPGSKEKDSI
+1621 TITVDKPGSKEKDSI
-1636 YLSDEQLSPEALRAY
+1636 YLSDDQLSPEALRAY
-1651 REAKKSIE
+1651 NEAKDAIE
-1659 EADFS
+1659 KADFS
-1664 KMPVS
+1664 NLPVS

-1692 AAVDYAGGQPKY
+1692 DAIDYSDGQQKY
-1704 RKREATSSRNV
+1704 RKREATSSNNV
-1715 EVVNKFNGGELDAL
+1715 DVVSRFNGGELDAL
-1729 VINQSGSTGIS
+1729 IINQSGSTGIS

-1846 EFNKKLGNPLKEASD
+1846 EFNKKLGNPIKEASD
-1861 AQNAMQKVTGRIP
+1861 IENAMQKVTGRIP
-1874 VLPIKEQERLYA
+1874 VLSVKEQEQLYA

-1922 ELTPKKDGADTESAF
+1922 ELTPKKDGVDAESAF
-1937 TEASNLQEFD
+1937 TETSNLQEFD
-1947 VKVLGKPHTAKK
+1947 VKVLGKPYTAKK

-1965 QGLVE
+1965 QGMVSHEGL
-1970 YEDSSVALSS
+1970 S
-1980 DAQVY
+1980 DALHADAESFVE
-1985 IQKRAAKM
+1985 KRAAKM
-1993 EDAERREE
+1993 EEEERRGD
-2001 FTERAEENLRRIN
+2001 FIARAEENLHAI
-2014 DVLFRFE
+2014 DDALFRFE
-2021 PGTMVSLLG
+2021 PGTQVSLLG

-2038 VTRINRKKGD
+2038 VTRISRKKGD

-2077 ENAGELEAGKIV
+2077 RNVSELESGKV
-2089 AAPSG
+2089 VVAPSG
-2094 MTEKQMEEAFDSAQ
+2094 LTEKQMETAFDSAQ
-2108 SEVREKRWIATGN
+2108 NEVREKRWIATGN

-2139 AQGNRRM
+2139 AQGSRRM
-2146 GILLNKGVN
+2146 GILLNKGVD
-2155 AKELVSELDV
+2155 AKELVFELDV
-2165 KLPSADEAMRF
+2165 KFPAADDALRF
-2176 LERTGGNG
+2176 FERTGGNG

-2190 KLLRISKMSPYGDS
+2190 KLLRISRMSPYGDT

-2218 YYLNKGLLDAL
+2218 YYLNTGLLSAV
-2229 GQDFTKAG
+2229 GQDFVKAG
-2237 RDMVVRYVDED
+2237 RDMVARHIDEE
-2248 QIRAAMKSLQEQG
+2248 QLRAAMNALQKQG
-2261 FLLVADNFRD
+2261 YSLVADNFRT
-2271 EARKV
+2271 EARDV
-2276 TGTSIEVQ
+2276 TGTAIEVQ
-2284 KVNLTRASLKDGGK
+2284 KVDLTRASLKDGGK

-2314 NKPGEIVLDEEG
+2314 NKPGEIMLDEERVQH
-2326 ITHAEKRHGDE
+2326 IEQRHGKE
-2337 IREAGF
+2337 IRAAGF
-2343 TNAREMVLYV
+2343 ADAEAFVNHVLK
-2353 MGNLS
+2353 NID
-2358 AVYQGNSNR
+2358 AVYQADSNR
-2367 TYDLVAKARKPF
+2367 KYDLIAVQPATWKR
-2379 ARTVVR
+2379 VVIR
-2385 LEFSPNGDHYKV
+2385 LEFDSRGDFYRV
-2397 VTAGLVRPDRYDKKT
+2397 ITAGPLRDDFYKNKT
-2412 PLWERAQTSHSN
+2412 PLWERAQSFHSEN
-2424 RRTPDAISGQSGV
+2424 SEPMGNPRAFTGQSGV
-2437 SQDANASDK
+2437 SQDANASDG
-2446 ENINSSRAS
+2446 ENIDSSRAS
-2455 VNDSFMNL
+2455 VNDSFMDL
-2463 AGKRPPYRARVRTEA
+2463 AGKRPPHRARVRAQA
-2478 VERIVS
+2478 VERTVS
-2484 ALNAAAKNATQTEV
+2484 ALNNAAKNATQTEV
-2498 VRRFED
+2498 VQRFED

-2512 YEDKESLFEGGYDSS
+2512 YKGRESVFEGGYDTG

-2539 SLDRVS
+2539 RLDRVS

-2551 QVGHHGMRSLFTPLE
+2551 QVGHHGMHSLLTPQE

-2584 GIRDIAERYGLDPRL
+2584 GIRDIAERYDLDPRL
-2599 NATDRETVIEEYV
+2599 NAADRETVIEEYV
-2612 SKRAEAK
+2612 SKRAEK
-2619 SAGELSKA
+2619 KNAGELSKA
-2627 DAPLWKRIVALVRRM
+2627 DAPLWKRIVSAVRRM
-2642 LARAMQRITGR
+2642 LARAMRRITGR
-2653 ELNLGEER
+2653 ELNLGDER

-2666 SGLGQHVFN
+2666 SRLGQHVFN
-2675 GTGNPTQG
+2675 GTGKPADVNTATDKPT
-2683 RGDTKASF
+2683 
-2691 LGKENS
+2691 
-2697 FGIPAHRVTSFENIS
+2697 
-2712 HIDLNAA
+2712 
-2719 LKVLEGKD
+2719 
-2727 LYNSIEGITAQVNRK
+2727 
-2742 QRDKIQSSAAMKK
+2742 
-2755 SKENGF
+2755 
-2761 SFDEHRSVAAKIENL
+2761 
-2776 WNWSAE
+2776 
-2782 AVTHQDK
+2782 
-2789 NGNSDF
+2789 
-2795 EMVRYVSPL
+2795 VR
-2804 RIDGRDLF
+2804 
-2812 AWITVKRSEVG
+2812 
-2823 NRIYSIELI
+2823 
-2832 NEEKL
+2832 
-2837 RSKLNTRFSE
+2837 
-2847 ENLNAPVLSFEEII
+2847 
-2861 AKLKAPVKGETSTN
+2861 
-2875 NRKTL
+2875 
-2880 ASLAAEHVQQEL
+2880 ASLAEEHVREEL
-2892 RSEKGLLSAIRQMR
+2892 RSGKGLLSAIKQMR
-2906 RLRLA
+2906 KLRLA
-2911 TDKDISLFGKA
+2911 NDEDISLLQKTA
-2922 FRPTQFLAK
+2922 RPTQFLAK
-2931 DHPEVQQLIDIQ
+2931 DHPEVQQLLDIQ
-2943 LDREETRSQKVEEAM
+2943 LYREETRSQKVEEAM

-2963 GLKHLSKIQRKNL
+2963 GLKNLSKAQHRNL
-2976 TALIHKLDGK
+2976 TALLHKLDGK
-2986 KLNAVTEERFEKR
+2986 KLNAITEERFVKR
-2999 TLPDGDWDYSGVN
+2999 TLPDGDWEYSGLN
-3012 EAHYDQLR
+3012 DAHYEQLR
-3020 DFLTRHNTFTAGKGE
+3020 DFLTQHNTFKGVNGE
-3035 SVSLDGKT
+3035 NVSLDGKT
-3043 LDVFITIRRM
+3043 VDVFITIRRM
-3053 LDKSQLGLYNHLRE
+3053 LDNSQLGLYNHLRE

-3073 VIDKYR
+3073 VIDTYR
-3079 ASMGSI
+3079 SSMGSVH
-3085 PNYFP
+3085 NYFP

-3097 FILVKDEEGNV
+3097 SIRVLDGEGNV

-3117 KVTADAKAAGIL
+3117 KLTADANAAKIL
-3129 SELKGKYG
+3129 EELKAKYG
-3137 DRIKDLEY
+3137 DSIKDIEY
-3145 GKLQNLSED
+3145 GKLQDLSED

-3165 EKVLQEALNGI
+3165 EKVLQEALNSTGVD
-3176 GAEGD
+3176 GD

-3216 EREDIGKVLF
+3216 EMEDIGKVLF

-3246 ESLAKIDAKKKPRL
+3246 EALTKVDAKKKPRL

-3265 NYVMDMLRNA
+3265 NYVVDMLRNA

-3317 VELGFRHAAT
+3317 VELGFKHAAT
-3327 GFIRDAGKALCH
+3327 SFIRDAGKALCH
-3339 QISDGKAKSTTP
+3339 QISDGKAKSITP

-3378 TGGRMSYAWRQFSRL
+3378 TGGRMSYAWRQFSRA
-3393 MGWPMSAVERFNRTS
+3393 MAFPMSVAERFNRTS

-3415 AARAGKIVNKETLER
+3415 AARAGKVVNTETLER

-3436 QKFDEQA
+3436 QKFDEQS

-3458 YGKANRPEVFRH
+3458 YGKANRPEIFRH
-3470 GDVGKVASAFYT
+3470 GDVGKVASSFYT

-3525 LWSTVMTVY
+3525 LWSTVMTVW
-3534 RQLFGDGDDPER
+3534 RQLFSDGDDPER
-3546 NLYNWAYRNG
+3546 NLYNWAYKNG

-3570 LAGVTISGSLGMEL
+3570 MAGVTISGSLGMEL
-3584 PILQDLKGDKPWGRQ
+3584 PILQDLKGDKPWGQQ

-3615 EKLGNTFEF
+3615 EKIGNTFEF
-3624 AGKGDYWRA
+3624 TGKGDYWRA
-3633 TEEALPTAASNVM
+3633 TEEALPTAASNIM

-3655 MTTHSGKPI
+3655 ITTHSGKPI
-3664 ADGTGRPMKLSKS
+3664 ADGTGRPAKLSKP
-3677 EAVAKALG
+3677 EAVDKALG
-3685 FQPVRQSKAF
+3685 FQPVSQSKAF

-3701 SDVEAFRKNKQDE
+3701 SDVEAFKKNKQDE

-3737 WKDYNNQMIREG
+3737 WRDYNNKMIRED

>member
-10 YQQENFRKSP
+10 YQNENFRKSP
-20 EDEQRA
+20 EEDQRA

-31 FDRIVA
+31 FDKIVA
-37 PTLPASDEDK
+37 PSLPASDEDK

-92 YDKLAGKTA
+92 YDKLAGKSA
-101 EYLDPEVRKQQR
+101 QYLDPEVREQQR
-113 ELFIAQN
+113 ELFVAQN
-120 IFLPEDKGG
+120 MLLPDDKGG
-129 WLSAA
+129 WGSALIDA
-134 VDGTKNLVLGIE
+134 AKNLPHGVE
-146 PTLRQAKRQIAV
+146 TTLRQAGRQIAV
-158 HSDAIPDIESI
+158 HSNDLPDIESI
-169 ADLEDIRQNPED
+169 SDLEDIRQNPEE
-181 YTEQFNRERTR
+181 YAERFNRERTK

-198 PNDPTNRAV
+198 PNDSTNKAV

-224 ENPLGD
+224 ENPVGD
-230 WLPLDPV
+230 WLPLDPS

-262 AMPVAGIGNAIL
+262 AMPVAGIGNVIL
-274 GAASKDQFLVD
+274 GASSKDQFLVD

-312 EFNMMGNQYGGIEAL
+312 EYNLMGNQYGGIEAL

-339 AGRIFGKNAVKGAL
+339 AGRIFGKNAAKGAL
-353 RKFGGFGLDAAGQH
+353 NKLGGFGLDAAGEH
-367 FGETG
+367 TGETI
-372 AEFGEGNLEH
+372 AQYTQGNIEH
-382 RAGLRTSGYSG
+382 EAGLSDKRYSG

-398 QAFKAQAGTT
+398 QAFKEQAGTT
-408 NVMLGMTHGPVA
+408 NLMLGMTHGPVA

-426 NKFFSADKPV
+426 SKFFSADKPV
-436 LESSQPQDTRTEEEK
+436 LDSSSSQAPRTEEEK
-451 GGKLDMLGL
+451 GGKLDLLGL
-460 DPNDAPRRPSHAD
+460 NPNDAPKAPSHAD

-481 QKAPEQER
+481 QKAPEQEQ
-489 AIDDDFFPAPGMG
+489 AIDDEFFPAPGMG
-502 LSPIPPSQTQS
+502 LSPTPPLKTQS
-513 PSNEAAPIAFGLG
+513 PSNETTPTAFGLG

-535 VVSEPGTARPQVGQ
+535 VVSEPGTAHPQVEQ
-549 NGLGLYPEAPQPAA
+549 NGLGLFPEAQQPAA
-563 QDVAPQQMQQ
+563 QDAPPQPMQQ
-573 SPVVAPAPVAS
+573 PPVAS
-584 PLLQAPVAAASHM
+584 PIPEAPAVPQAPVVDVSQM
-597 VDAPVSA
+597 MDAPVSA
-604 PAPAAPADHVA
+604 PAPTASADQVAA
-615 PASTMMPEQNDVN
+615 ASAMMPEQSDVN
-628 TAMEQ
+628 TAAKQ

-645 EAPDTVALGG
+645 ETPDTVALGG
-655 YFKEQLASGRQYST
+655 YFKEQLESGRQYGD
-669 IAEARKEADALLG
+669 IREARKEADALLG
-682 GVPKELKPR
+682 GVPAERKST

-696 DESIEL
+696 DESVEL
-702 GVTAAARD
+702 GVTAAARG
-710 IVNEGKDAVETFRG
+710 IVNDGKDAVDTFRG

-732 PNLSTR
+732 PNLSSR

-758 SQLAGIDKSK
+758 SQLAGIDKTK

-775 GNGMLLIGADTQKAT
+775 GNGMLLIGADAKKST
-790 VNEWDAKRA
+790 VNELDANRA
-799 SRLRAQDFE
+799 SRLRAQDFD
-808 VTEQDAADYTP
+808 VTEYDATDYTP

-827 ANPPFGTVKD
+827 ANPPFGPIKD
-837 DAGTKREWEVSGHKT
+837 DAGNKRVWEVSGHET
-852 AEIDQA
+852 AEIDQV

-878 GKKGSEAGRRTKYNT
+878 GKKGSEAGRRAKYNT

-901 ALYDNYKVADHFS
+901 VLYDNYKVADHFS
-914 LDGKL
+914 VDGRL
-919 WKRQGASFPIDI
+919 WTRQGASFPVDI
-931 IVIDGKGKTEGRPF
+931 IVVDGKGKTEGRPF

-969 EVRQGVDTERG
+969 EIRQGVDTERG
-980 ILGHG
+980 VLGSG
-985 DPGSRGRDGDQGP
+985 DSDAGRRDGDQGS
-998 AAPVLVSGGMAG
+998 AAPVLASGGLAG
-1010 GAVSSEQRSGG
+1010 GAASSEQRSGG
-1021 GRGQSGE
+1021 GRAQSGE
-1028 RTPEAGDVQPGTE
+1028 RTSEAGHVQPGTE
-1041 LAESGGRRPAGPSD
+1041 LAETGGRRPAGPSD
-1055 TGGSGQRLSDAPV
+1055 TGGSGQRVPRASV
-1068 EQDGSERQEVAVPD
+1068 GQDGSERQEVAVAD
-1082 GEERGSAQVRTDGSK
+1082 GKERGSTQVPDDGSK

-1103 GAGSA
+1103 GVGSA
-1108 VRARVVEKAP
+1108 VRARVVEEAP
-1118 ASAEPPKE
+1118 ASAEDRKKPPVKQDVHKE
-1126 KTAEPRSRHKDAA
+1126 DAA
-1139 PKQEAAPSR
+1139 PKQEAAPS
-1148 ASKKQPPI
+1148 STPKPKKQPTV

-1163 DVYQPASR
+1163 DVYQPASQ

-1290 GESDFNPLPTNK
+1290 GETGFNPLPTNK
-1302 LRGEKAIALPDG
+1302 LRGKNAIALPDG
-1314 GKLESPINLDKVIA
+1314 GKLESPSNLDKLIA

-1340 GIFTTYSQL
+1340 GIFTTYAQL
-1349 APSNGKD
+1349 ASSNGKD
-1356 SPRREL
+1356 TPRREL

-1460 AMLTQA
+1460 TMLTQA

-1479 TVETTPVAVDMKTAE
+1479 TVDTVPAPVDMKVAE
-1494 RTADIMSRIMAFDAA
+1494 RTADIMGHIMAFDTA
-1509 RENDIENIK
+1509 REGDIKNIEK
-1518 SQLIGSGET
+1518 QLAGSGEA

-1566 AAAQAVERGEKPVIT
+1566 AAARAVERGEKPVIT

-1588 FIAERASADGLKDGD
+1588 FIGERASANGLKNGD
-1603 VVDLSWKDMFLRY
+1603 AVDLSWKDMFLRY

-1621 TVTVDKPGSKEKDSI
+1621 TITVDKPGSKEKDSI
-1636 YLSDEQLSPEALRAY
+1636 YLSDDQLSPEALRAY
-1651 REAKKSIE
+1651 NEAKDAIE
-1659 EADFS
+1659 KADFS
-1664 KMPVS
+1664 NLPVS

-1692 AAVDYAGGQPKY
+1692 DAIDYSDGQQKY
-1704 RKREATSSRNV
+1704 RKREATSSNNV
-1715 EVVNKFNGGELDAL
+1715 DVVNRFNGGELDAL
-1729 VINQSGSTGIS
+1729 IINQSGSTGIS

-1846 EFNKKLGNPLKEASD
+1846 EFNKKLGNPIKEASD
-1861 AQNAMQKVTGRIP
+1861 IENAMQKVTGRIP
-1874 VLPIKEQERLYA
+1874 VLSVKEQEQLYA

-1922 ELTPKKDGADTESAF
+1922 ELTPKKDGVDTESAF

-1947 VKVLGKPHTAKK
+1947 VKVLGKPYTAKK

-1965 QGLVE
+1965 QGVVGHEGL
-1970 YEDSSVALSS
+1970 S
-1980 DAQVY
+1980 DALHADAESFVE
-1985 IQKRAAKM
+1985 KRAAKM
-1993 EDAERREE
+1993 EDEERRGD
-2001 FTERAEENLRRIN
+2001 FMARAEENLHAI
-2014 DVLFRFE
+2014 DDALFRFE
-2021 PGTMVSLLG
+2021 PGTQVSLLG

-2038 VTRINRKKGD
+2038 VTRISRKKGD

-2077 ENAGELEAGKIV
+2077 RNISELESGKV
-2089 AAPSG
+2089 VVAPSG
-2094 MTEKQMEEAFDSAQ
+2094 LTEKQMETAFDSAQ
-2108 SEVREKRWIATGN
+2108 NEVREKRWIATGN

-2139 AQGNRRM
+2139 AQGSRRM
-2146 GILLNKGVN
+2146 GILLNKGVD

-2165 KLPSADEAMRF
+2165 KFPAADDAFRF
-2176 LERTGGNG
+2176 FERTGGNG

-2190 KLLRISKMSPYGDS
+2190 KLLRISRMSPYGDT

-2218 YYLNKGLLDAL
+2218 YYLNTGLLSAI
-2229 GQDFTKAG
+2229 GQDFVKAG
-2237 RDMVVRYVDED
+2237 RGMVARHIDEE
-2248 QIRAAMKSLQEQG
+2248 QLRAAMNALQKQG
-2261 FLLVADNFRD
+2261 YSLVADNFRT
-2271 EARKV
+2271 EARDV
-2276 TGTSIEVQ
+2276 TGTAIEVQ
-2284 KVNLTRASLKDGGK
+2284 KVDLTRASLKDGGK

-2306 EIASTLRL
+2306 EIASTLRM
-2314 NKPGEIVLDEEG
+2314 NKPGEIMLDEERVQH
-2326 ITHAEKRHGDE
+2326 IEQRHGKE
-2337 IREAGF
+2337 IRAAGF
-2343 TNAREMVLYV
+2343 SDAEAFVNHVLK
-2353 MGNLS
+2353 NID
-2358 AVYQGNSNR
+2358 AVYQADSNR
-2367 TYDLVAKARKPF
+2367 KYDLIAVQPATWKR
-2379 ARTVVR
+2379 VVIR
-2385 LEFSPNGDHYKV
+2385 LEFDSRGDFYRV
-2397 VTAGLVRPDRYDKKT
+2397 ITAGPLRDDFYKNKT
-2412 PLWERAQTSHSN
+2412 PLWERAQSFHSEN
-2424 RRTPDAISGQSGV
+2424 SEPMGNPRAFTGQSGV
-2437 SQDANASDK
+2437 SQDANASDR
-2446 ENINSSRAS
+2446 ENIDSSRAS
-2455 VNDSFMNL
+2455 VNDSFMDL
-2463 AGKRPPYRARVRTEA
+2463 AGKRPPHRARVRAQA
-2478 VERIVS
+2478 VERTVS
-2484 ALNAAAKNATQTEV
+2484 ALNDAAKNATQTEV
-2498 VRRFED
+2498 VQRFED

-2512 YEDKESLFEGGYDSS
+2512 YKGRESVFEGGYDTG
-2527 TGKVWFV
+2527 TGKIWFV

-2551 QVGHHGMRSLFTPLE
+2551 QVGHHGMHSLLTPQE

-2584 GIRDIAERYGLDPRL
+2584 GIRDIAERYDLNPRL
-2599 NATDRETVIEEYV
+2599 NAADRETVIEEYV
-2612 SKRAEAK
+2612 SKRAEK
-2619 SAGELSKA
+2619 KNAGELSKA
-2627 DAPLWKRIVALVRRM
+2627 DAPLWKRIVSAVRRM
-2642 LARAMQRITGR
+2642 LARTMQRITGR
-2653 ELNLGEER
+2653 ELNLGDER

-2666 SGLGQHVFN
+2666 SRLGQHVFN
-2675 GTGNPTQG
+2675 GTGKPADVNMATDKPT
-2683 RGDTKASF
+2683 
-2691 LGKENS
+2691 
-2697 FGIPAHRVTSFENIS
+2697 
-2712 HIDLNAA
+2712 
-2719 LKVLEGKD
+2719 
-2727 LYNSIEGITAQVNRK
+2727 
-2742 QRDKIQSSAAMKK
+2742 
-2755 SKENGF
+2755 
-2761 SFDEHRSVAAKIENL
+2761 
-2776 WNWSAE
+2776 
-2782 AVTHQDK
+2782 
-2789 NGNSDF
+2789 
-2795 EMVRYVSPL
+2795 VR
-2804 RIDGRDLF
+2804 
-2812 AWITVKRSEVG
+2812 
-2823 NRIYSIELI
+2823 
-2832 NEEKL
+2832 
-2837 RSKLNTRFSE
+2837 
-2847 ENLNAPVLSFEEII
+2847 
-2861 AKLKAPVKGETSTN
+2861 
-2875 NRKTL
+2875 
-2880 ASLAAEHVQQEL
+2880 ASLAEEHVREEL
-2892 RSEKGLLSAIRQMR
+2892 RSGKGLLSAMKQMR
-2906 RLRLA
+2906 KLRLA
-2911 TDKDISLFGKA
+2911 NDEDISLLQKTS
-2922 FRPTQFLAK
+2922 RPTQFLAK
-2931 DHPEVQQLIDIQ
+2931 DHPEVQQLLDIQ

-2963 GLKHLSKIQRKNL
+2963 GLKNLSKAQHRNL
-2976 TALIHKLDGK
+2976 AALIHKLDGK
-2986 KLNAVTEERFEKR
+2986 TLNAVTEEKFEKR
-2999 TLPDGDWDYSGVN
+2999 TLPDGNWEYSGLN
-3012 EAHYDQLR
+3012 DAHYEHLR
-3020 DFLTRHNTFTAGKGE
+3020 DFLTQHNTFKGVNGE
-3035 SVSLDGKT
+3035 NVSLDGKT
-3043 LDVFITIRRM
+3043 VDVFITIRRS
-3053 LDKSQLGLYNHLRE
+3053 LDNDQLNIYNHLKE
-3067 SKLPKN
+3067 INLPKN
-3073 VIDKYR
+3073 LIDKYR
-3079 ASMGSI
+3079 MSMMEV
-3085 PNYFP
+3085 PYYFP

-3097 FILVKDEEGNV
+3097 VIRVLDEEGNV

-3117 KVTADAKAAGIL
+3117 RLTADAKAAKIL
-3129 SELKGKYG
+3129 EELKAKYG
-3137 DRIKDLEY
+3137 DSIKDIEY
-3145 GKLQNLSED
+3145 EKLKGLSED
-3154 VFEFP
+3154 VFDSP
-3159 MRTADM
+3159 MHTVDM
-3165 EKVLQEALNGI
+3165 DKLIQEAINRTGSPEEMKEKMRQAI
-3176 GAEGD
+3176 EWQVAE
-3181 IKKKLL
+3181 
-3187 RAMEQ
+3187 
-3192 QVSDLFKARGFGQHM
+3192 LFKERGFGQHM
-3207 MHRNNIAGY
+3207 KHRARHNIPGY
-3216 EREDIGKVLF
+3216 EMEDIGKVLLA
-3226 TYCSGQYG
+3226 YKSGEYG
-3234 WLTKMDAAMKFG
+3234 FFTKMDAARKFG
-3246 ESLAKIDAKKKPRL
+3246 KALTKIDAKKKPNI

-3265 NYVMDMLRNA
+3265 NYVTDMLRNA
-3275 DRLDALVDTA
+3275 DRIDALVNMA

-3317 VELGFRHAAT
+3317 VELGFKHAAT
-3327 GFIRDAGKALCH
+3327 SFIRDAGKALCH
-3339 QISDGKAKSTTP
+3339 QISDGKAKSLTP

-3371 REMMGDM
+3371 REMMGDL
-3378 TGGRMSYAWRQFSRL
+3378 TGGRMSYAWRQFSRV
-3393 MGWPMSAVERFNRTS
+3393 MAWPMSAAERFNRTS

-3415 AARAGKIVNKETLER
+3415 AARAGKVVNTKTLER

-3436 QKFDEQA
+3436 QKFDEQS

-3458 YGKANRPEVFRH
+3458 YGKANRPEIFRH
-3470 GDVGKVASAFYT
+3470 GDVGKVASSFYT

-3493 WRALFKMGWRGK
+3493 WRTLFKMGWRGK

-3525 LWSTVMTVY
+3525 LWSTVMTVW
-3534 RQLFGDGDDPER
+3534 RQLFADGDDPER
-3546 NLYNWAYRNG
+3546 KLYNWAYKNG

-3570 LAGVTISGSLGMEL
+3570 MAGVTISGSLGMEL

-3615 EKLGNTFEF
+3615 EKIGNTFES

-3655 MTTHSGKPI
+3655 MTTRSGKPI
-3664 ADGTGRPMKLSKS
+3664 ADGTGRPIKLSKS
-3677 EAVAKALG
+3677 ESVAKALG

-3701 SDVEAFRKNKQDE
+3701 SDVEAFKKNKQDE

-3723 RAKDMAAKEEVLRD
+3723 RAKDMAAKEEVLRE
-3737 WKDYNNQMIREG
+3737 WRNYNNKMIRED

>member
-10 YQQENFRKSP
+10 YQQDKFRKSP
-20 EDEQRA
+20 EEEQRS

-31 FDRIVA
+31 FDKIVA
-37 PTLPASDEDK
+37 PSLPASDEDK

-92 YDKLAGKTA
+92 YDKLAGKA
-101 EYLDPEVRKQQR
+101 AQYLDPEVREQQR
-113 ELFIAQN
+113 ELFVAQN
-120 IFLPEDKGG
+120 MVLPEDKGG
-129 WLSAA
+129 WIDAA
-134 VDGTKNLVLGIE
+134 VDGAKNLGHGIE
-146 PTLRQAKRQIAV
+146 TTFRQAGRQIAV
-158 HSDAIPDIESI
+158 HSDDLPDIESI
-169 ADLEDIRQNPED
+169 SDLEDIRQNPEK
-181 YTEQFNRERTR
+181 YAERFNRERTK

-198 PNDPTNRAV
+198 PNDSTNKAV

-224 ENPLGD
+224 ENPVGD

-237 GAQAS
+237 GAQSSAAS
-242 APYSAT
+242 T
-248 GALVGG
+248 GTGLAVSG

-262 AMPVAGIGNAIL
+262 AMPVAAVGNAIL
-274 GAASKDQFLVD
+274 GASSKDQFLVD

-312 EFNMMGNQYGGIEAL
+312 EYNMLGNEYGGTEAL
-327 TELGSDFVFNRI
+327 SELASDFMRDRMIRTV
-339 AGRIFGKNAVKGAL
+339 FGKQALKGAAK
-353 RKFGGFGLDAAGQH
+353 KFGAFGIGAAAEHG
-367 FGETG
+367 GETL
-372 AEFGEGNLEH
+372 AERQDKNIEF
-382 RAGLRTSGYSG
+382 RAGLSPSDYAPGA
-393 GEGIL
+393 EGLL

-408 NVMLGMTHGPVA
+408 NMMLGMTHGPIA
-420 AAEYTR
+420 AGGYIR

-436 LESSQPQDTRTEEEK
+436 LDSSPSQVPRTEEEK
-451 GGKLDMLGL
+451 GGKLDLLGL
-460 DPNDAPRRPSHAD
+460 NPGVSPKALPYVAQDA
-473 QASSPTTQ
+473 QY
-481 QKAPEQER
+481 R
-489 AIDDDFFPAPGMG
+489 AHTDG
-502 LSPIPPSQTQS
+502 TV
-513 PSNEAAPIAFGLG
+513 
-526 TPASPTEQP
+526 TPASADVIDADYTVNTQPNFGIGTLPPAQGKLPTGSGSVVMPNESTGPTIPMPGSGGNLTGEASSGMPMAQP
-535 VVSEPGTARPQVGQ
+535 AATELPALPAQTEPA
-549 NGLGLYPEAPQPAA
+549 GLGLWPGGKGNLAYQWESPLS
-563 QDVAPQQMQQ
+563 PQQ
-573 SPVVAPAPVAS
+573 PPVAS
-584 PLLQAPVAAASHM
+584 PIPEAPAVPQGHAADVSNM
-597 VDAPVSA
+597 VDVPTPASA
-604 PAPAAPADHVA
+604 ATDDHVA
-615 PASTMMPEQNDVN
+615 DASTMTPMPNDVN
-628 TAMEQ
+628 TAAEQ

-655 YFKEQLASGRQYST
+655 YFKEQLESGRQYGD
-669 IAEARKEADALLG
+669 IREARKEADALLG
-682 GVPKELKPR
+682 GVPAERKST

-696 DESIEL
+696 DESVEL
-702 GVTAAARD
+702 GVTAAARG
-710 IVNEGKDAVETFRG
+710 IVNDGKDAVDTFRG

-732 PNLSTR
+732 PNLSSR

-758 SQLAGIDKSK
+758 SQLAGIDKTK

-775 GNGMLLIGADTQKAT
+775 GNGMLLIGADAKKST
-790 VNEWDAKRA
+790 VNELDANRA
-799 SRLRAQDFE
+799 SRLRAQDFD
-808 VTEQDAADYTP
+808 VTEHDATDYTP

-827 ANPPFGTVKD
+827 ANPPFGPIKD
-837 DAGTKREWEVSGHKT
+837 DAGNKRVWEVSGHET

-878 GKKGSEAGRRTKYNT
+878 GKKGSEAGRRAKYNT

-914 LDGKL
+914 VDGRL
-919 WKRQGASFPIDI
+919 WTRQGASFPVDI
-931 IVIDGKGKTEGRPF
+931 IVVDGKGKTEGRPF

-980 ILGHG
+980 VLGSG
-985 DPGSRGRDGDQGP
+985 DSDAGRRDGDQGS
-998 AAPVLVSGGMAG
+998 AAPVLASGGMAG
-1010 GAVSSEQRSGG
+1010 GNAPSEQRSGG
-1021 GRGQSGE
+1021 GSAQSGE
-1028 RTPEAGDVQPGTE
+1028 RTSEAGHVQPGTE
-1041 LAESGGRRPAGPSD
+1041 LAETGGRRPAGPSD
-1055 TGGSGQRLSDAPV
+1055 TGGSGQRVPRASV
-1068 EQDGSERQEVAVPD
+1068 GQDGSERQEVAVAD
-1082 GEERGSAQVRTDGSK
+1082 GKERGSAQVPDDGSK

-1108 VRARVVEKAP
+1108 VRARVVEEVP
-1118 ASAEPPKE
+1118 ASAEDRKKPPIKQDAHKE
-1126 KTAEPRSRHKDAA
+1126 DAA
-1139 PKQEAAPSR
+1139 PKQEAAPS
-1148 ASKKQPPI
+1148 STPKPKKQPAV

-1163 DVYQPASR
+1163 DVYQPASQ

-1215 ELAGH
+1215 ELAGR

-1260 RWAKRNGKTPV
+1260 RWAKRNGKTPE

-1290 GESDFNPLPTNK
+1290 GETGFNPLPTNK
-1302 LRGEKAIALPDG
+1302 LRGKNAIALPDG
-1314 GKLESPINLDKVIA
+1314 GKLESPSNLDKVIA

-1460 AMLTQA
+1460 TMLTQA

-1479 TVETTPVAVDMKTAE
+1479 TVDTVPAPVDMKVAE
-1494 RTADIMSRIMAFDAA
+1494 RTADIMGRIMAFDTA
-1509 RENDIENIK
+1509 REGDIKNIEK
-1518 SQLIGSGET
+1518 QLAGSGEA

-1566 AAAQAVERGEKPVIT
+1566 AAAKAVERGEKPVIT
-1581 VANTMGS
+1581 VANTMES
-1588 FIAERASADGLKDGD
+1588 FIGERASADGLKDGD
-1603 VVDLSWKDMFLRY
+1603 AVDLSWKDMFLRY

-1621 TVTVDKPGSKEKDSI
+1621 TITVDKPGSKEKDSI

-1651 REAKKSIE
+1651 NEAKDAIE
-1659 EADFS
+1659 KADFS
-1664 KMPVS
+1664 NLPVS

-1692 AAVDYAGGQPKY
+1692 DAIDYSDGQQKY
-1704 RKREATSSRNV
+1704 RKREATSSNNV
-1715 EVVNKFNGGELDAL
+1715 DVVNRFNGGELDAL
-1729 VINQSGSTGIS
+1729 IINQSGSTGIS

-1846 EFNKKLGNPLKEASD
+1846 EFNKKLGNPIKEASD
-1861 AQNAMQKVTGRIP
+1861 IENAMQKVTGRVP
-1874 VLPIKEQERLYA
+1874 VLSVKEQEQLYA

-1922 ELTPKKDGADTESAF
+1922 ELTPKKDGVDTESAF

-1947 VKVLGKPHTAKK
+1947 VKVLGKPYTAKK

-1965 QGLVE
+1965 QGVVGHEGL
-1970 YEDSSVALSS
+1970 S
-1980 DAQVY
+1980 DALHADAESFVE
-1985 IQKRAAKM
+1985 KRAAKM
-1993 EDAERREE
+1993 EDEERRGD
-2001 FTERAEENLRRIN
+2001 FIARAEENLHAI
-2014 DVLFRFE
+2014 DDALFRFE
-2021 PGTMVSLLG
+2021 PGTQVSLLG

-2038 VTRINRKKGD
+2038 VTRISRKKGD

-2077 ENAGELEAGKIV
+2077 RNVSELESGKV
-2089 AAPSG
+2089 VVAPSG
-2094 MTEKQMEEAFDSAQ
+2094 LTEKQMETAFDSAQ
-2108 SEVREKRWIATGN
+2108 NEVREKRWIATGN

-2139 AQGNRRM
+2139 AQGSRRM
-2146 GILLNKGVN
+2146 GILLNKGVD

-2165 KLPSADEAMRF
+2165 KFPAADDAFRF
-2176 LERTGGNG
+2176 FERTGGNG

-2190 KLLRISKMSPYGDS
+2190 KLLRISRMSPYGDT
-2204 YRIAVPAAKATGGK
+2204 YRIAVPAARATGGK
-2218 YYLNKGLLDAL
+2218 YYLNTGLLSAV
-2229 GQDFTKAG
+2229 GQDFVKAG
-2237 RDMVVRYVDED
+2237 RDMVARHIDEE
-2248 QIRAAMKSLQEQG
+2248 QLRAAMNALQKQG
-2261 FLLVADNFRD
+2261 YSLVADNFRT
-2271 EARKV
+2271 EARDV
-2276 TGTSIEVQ
+2276 TGTAIEVQ
-2284 KVNLTRASLKDGGK
+2284 KVDLTRASLKDGGK

-2314 NKPGEIVLDEEG
+2314 NKPGEIVLDKEGLQHIEE
-2326 ITHAEKRHGDE
+2326 RHGDE
-2337 IREAGF
+2337 IRDAGF
-2343 TNAREMVLYV
+2343 TNAQEFVQDT
-2353 MGNLS
+2353 LS
-2358 AVYQGNSNR
+2358 NIAAVYQGKDNQSYELISVSDKLNKR
-2367 TYDLVAKARKPF
+2367 AII
-2379 ARTVVR
+2379 R
-2385 LEFSPNGDHYKV
+2385 LQFSPDGHFYRV
-2397 VTAGLVRPDRYDKKT
+2397 VTATLIRPDRYKKRT

-2424 RRTPDAISGQSGV
+2424 TGTPHAISGQSSV
-2437 SQDANASDK
+2437 SQDANASDR
-2446 ENINSSRAS
+2446 ENIDSSRAS
-2455 VNDSFMNL
+2455 VNDSFMDL
-2463 AGKRPPYRARVRTEA
+2463 AGKRPPHRARVRSQA

-2484 ALNAAAKNATQTEV
+2484 TLNDAAKNATQTEV
-2498 VRRFED
+2498 VQRFED

-2512 YEDKESLFEGGYDSS
+2512 YRGRESVFEGGYDTG
-2527 TGKVWFV
+2527 TGKIWFV

-2551 QVGHHGMRSLFTPLE
+2551 QIGHHGMHSLLTPQE

-2584 GIRDIAERYGLDPRL
+2584 GIRDIAERYDLDPRL
-2599 NATDRETVIEEYV
+2599 NAADRETVIEEYV
-2612 SKRAEAK
+2612 SKRAEK
-2619 SAGELSKA
+2619 KNAGELSKA
-2627 DAPLWKRIVALVRRM
+2627 DAPLWKRIVSAVRRM
-2642 LARAMQRITGR
+2642 LARTMQRITGR
-2653 ELNLGEER
+2653 ELNLGDER

-2666 SGLGQHVFN
+2666 SRLGQHVFN
-2675 GTGNPTQG
+2675 GTGKPADVNMATDKPT
-2683 RGDTKASF
+2683 
-2691 LGKENS
+2691 
-2697 FGIPAHRVTSFENIS
+2697 
-2712 HIDLNAA
+2712 
-2719 LKVLEGKD
+2719 
-2727 LYNSIEGITAQVNRK
+2727 
-2742 QRDKIQSSAAMKK
+2742 
-2755 SKENGF
+2755 
-2761 SFDEHRSVAAKIENL
+2761 
-2776 WNWSAE
+2776 
-2782 AVTHQDK
+2782 
-2789 NGNSDF
+2789 
-2795 EMVRYVSPL
+2795 VR
-2804 RIDGRDLF
+2804 
-2812 AWITVKRSEVG
+2812 
-2823 NRIYSIELI
+2823 
-2832 NEEKL
+2832 
-2837 RSKLNTRFSE
+2837 
-2847 ENLNAPVLSFEEII
+2847 
-2861 AKLKAPVKGETSTN
+2861 
-2875 NRKTL
+2875 
-2880 ASLAAEHVQQEL
+2880 ASLAEEHVREEL
-2892 RSEKGLLSAIRQMR
+2892 RSGKGLLSAMKQMR
-2906 RLRLA
+2906 KLRLA
-2911 TDKDISLFGKA
+2911 NDEDISLLQKTS
-2922 FRPTQFLAK
+2922 RPTQFLAK
-2931 DHPEVQQLIDIQ
+2931 DHPEVQQLLDIQ

-2963 GLKHLSKIQRKNL
+2963 GLKNLSKSQHRNL
-2976 TALIHKLDGK
+2976 TALIHKMDGK
-2986 KLNAVTEERFEKR
+2986 KLNAITEERFQKR
-2999 TLPDGDWDYSGVN
+2999 TLPNGDWEYSGLN
-3012 EAHYDQLR
+3012 DAHYEQLR
-3020 DFLTRHNTFTAGKGE
+3020 DFLTQHNTFKGVNGE
-3035 SVSLDGKT
+3035 NVSLDGKT
-3043 LDVFITIRRM
+3043 VDVFITIRRS
-3053 LDKSQLGLYNHLRE
+3053 LDNDQLNIYNHLKE
-3067 SKLPKN
+3067 INLPKN
-3073 VIDKYR
+3073 LIDKYR
-3079 ASMGSI
+3079 MSMMEV
-3085 PNYFP
+3085 PYYFP

-3097 FILVKDEEGNV
+3097 SIRVLDEEGNV

-3117 KVTADAKAAGIL
+3117 KLTADAKAAKIL
-3129 SELKGKYG
+3129 EELKAKYG
-3137 DRIKDLEY
+3137 DSIKDIEY
-3145 GKLQNLSED
+3145 GKLQDLSED
-3154 VFEFP
+3154 VFDSP

-3165 EKVLQEALNGI
+3165 DKIIQEAINRTGSPEEMKEKMRQAI
-3176 GAEGD
+3176 EWQVAE
-3181 IKKKLL
+3181 
-3187 RAMEQ
+3187 
-3192 QVSDLFKARGFGQHM
+3192 LFKERGFGQHM
-3207 MHRNNIAGY
+3207 KHRARHNIPGY
-3216 EREDIGKVLF
+3216 EMEDIGKVLLA
-3226 TYCSGQYG
+3226 YKSGEYG
-3234 WLTKMDAAMKFG
+3234 FFTKMDAARKFG
-3246 ESLAKIDAKKKPRL
+3246 KALAKVDAKKKPRL

-3317 VELGFRHAAT
+3317 VELGFKHAAT
-3327 GFIRDAGKALCH
+3327 SFIRDAGKALCH
-3339 QISDGKAKSTTP
+3339 QISDGKAKSITP

-3371 REMMGDM
+3371 REMMGDL
-3378 TGGRMSYAWRQFSRL
+3378 TGGRMSYAWRQFSRV
-3393 MGWPMSAVERFNRTS
+3393 MAWPMSAAERFNRTS

-3415 AARAGKIVNKETLER
+3415 AARAGKVVNTETLER

-3436 QKFDEQA
+3436 QKFDEQS

-3458 YGKANRPEVFRH
+3458 YGKANRPEIFRH
-3470 GDVGKVASAFYT
+3470 GDVGKVASSFYT

-3493 WRALFKMGWRGK
+3493 WRTLFKMGWRGK

-3525 LWSTVMTVY
+3525 LWSTVMTVW
-3534 RQLFGDGDDPER
+3534 RQLFADGDDPER
-3546 NLYNWAYRNG
+3546 KLYNWAYKNG

-3570 LAGVTISGSLGMEL
+3570 MAGVTISGSLGMEL

-3615 EKLGNTFEF
+3615 EKIGNTFEF

-3655 MTTHSGKPI
+3655 ITTHSGKPI
-3664 ADGTGRPMKLSKS
+3664 ADGTGRPAKLSKP

-3701 SDVEAFRKNKQDE
+3701 SDVEAFKKNKQDE

-3723 RAKDMAAKEEVLRD
+3723 RAKDMAAKEEVLRE
-3737 WKDYNNQMIREG
+3737 WRNYNNKMIRED

>member
-1 MLDSNILSF
+1 MFDSNILSF
-10 YQQENFRKSP
+10 YQDDEFRKLP
-20 EDEQRA
+20 ENEKQS
-26 IIGNY
+26 IIENY
-31 FDRIVA
+31 FDKSIA
-37 PTLPASDEDK
+37 PSLSASEEDK
-47 AVARTNFMEAHMLP
+47 AVARTNFMKTHELSGGFDSRVLDWYKDSEFASLP
-61 RGVDPRALNFY
+61 
-72 ADQKFVE
+72 
-79 KSPEE
+79 SEE
-84 KADILGGF
+84 KATVLGNF
-92 YDKLAGKTA
+92 YDKMSGKA
-101 EYLDPEVRKQQR
+101 AQYLDPEVREQQR
-113 ELFIAQN
+113 ELFVAQN
-120 IFLPEDKGG
+120 MLLPEDKGG
-129 WLSAA
+129 WIDAA
-134 VDGTKNLVLGIE
+134 VDGTKNLGHGIK
-146 PTLRQAKRQIAV
+146 TTFRQAGRQIAV
-158 HSDAIPDIESI
+158 HSDDIPDIESI
-169 ADLEDIRQNPED
+169 SDLEDIRQNPEE
-181 YTEQFNRERTR
+181 YAERFNRERTK

-198 PNDPTNRAV
+198 PNDSTNKAV

-224 ENPLGD
+224 ENPVGD
-230 WLPLDPV
+230 WLPLDPS

-262 AMPVAGIGNAIL
+262 AMPVAGIGNVIL
-274 GAASKDQFLVD
+274 GASSKDQFLVD

-312 EFNMMGNQYGGIEAL
+312 EYNLMGNQYGGIEAL

-339 AGRIFGKNAVKGAL
+339 AGKIFGKNAVKGAL
-353 RKFGGFGLDAAGQH
+353 NKLGGFGLDATGEH
-367 FGETG
+367 TGETI
-372 AEFGEGNLEH
+372 AQYAQGNIEH
-382 RAGLRTSGYSG
+382 EAGLSDKRYSG

-398 QAFKAQAGTT
+398 QAFKEQAGTT
-408 NVMLGMTHGPVA
+408 NLMLGMTHGPVA

-426 NKFFSADKPV
+426 SKFFSADKPV
-436 LESSQPQDTRTEEEK
+436 LDSSPSQVPRTEEEK

-460 DPNDAPRRPSHAD
+460 DPNDTPKTPPHAD
-473 QASSPTTQ
+473 QTSSPTTQ
-481 QKAPEQER
+481 QKVPEQEQ
-489 AIDDDFFPAPGMG
+489 AIDDEFFPAPGMG
-502 LSPIPPSQTQS
+502 LSPTPPSQTQS
-513 PSNEAAPIAFGLG
+513 PSNEAAPTAFGLG
-526 TPASPTEQP
+526 TPASPAEQP
-535 VVSEPGTARPQVGQ
+535 VVSEPGTARPQAEQ
-549 NGLGLYPEAPQPAA
+549 NGLGLFPEAQQPAA
-563 QDVAPQQMQQ
+563 EDATVQQMQQ
-573 SPVVAPAPVAS
+573 TPVAS
-584 PLLQAPVAAASHM
+584 PIPEAPAVPQAPVADVSQM
-597 VDAPVSA
+597 MDAPVSA
-604 PAPAAPADHVA
+604 PAPTASTDQVAA
-615 PASTMMPEQNDVN
+615 ASTMMPEQSDVN
-628 TAMEQ
+628 TAAEQ

-655 YFKEQLASGRQYST
+655 YFKEQLESGRQYSQ
-669 IAEARKEADALLG
+669 IKEARREVAKMLG
-682 GVPKELKPR
+682 GVPPEYEDSLK
-691 IVKDV
+691 KHV
-696 DESIEL
+696 DESVEL
-702 GVTAAARD
+702 GVTTAARD
-710 IVNEGKDAVETFRG
+710 IVNEGKDAVDTFRG

-732 PNLSTR
+732 PNLSSR
-738 TSTSVAN
+738 DSESIEK

-758 SQLAGIDKSK
+758 SQLAGIDKTK

-775 GNGMLLIGADTQKAT
+775 GNGMLLIGADAKKST
-790 VNEWDAKRA
+790 VNELDANRA
-799 SRLRAQDFE
+799 SRLRAQDFD
-808 VTEQDAADYTP
+808 VTEHDATDYTP

-827 ANPPFGTVKD
+827 ANPPFGKKKD
-837 DAGTKREWEVSGHKT
+837 KRVWNISGHET
-852 AEIDQA
+852 AEIDQV

-878 GKKGSEAGRRTKYNT
+878 GKKGSESGRRAQYNT

-914 LDGKL
+914 VDGRL
-919 WKRQGASFPIDI
+919 YARQGASFPIDI
-931 IVIDGKGKTEGRPF
+931 IVVDGKGKTEGRPF

-954 KTFDSLEE
+954 NTFDSLEE

-980 ILGHG
+980 VLGSG
-985 DPGSRGRDGDQGP
+985 DSDAGRRDGDQGS
-998 AAPVLVSGGMAG
+998 AAPVLASGGLAG
-1010 GAVSSEQRSGG
+1010 GAASSEQRSGG
-1021 GRGQSGE
+1021 GRAQSGE
-1028 RTPEAGDVQPGTE
+1028 RTSEAGHVQPGTE
-1041 LAESGGRRPAGPSD
+1041 LAETGGRRLTGPSD
-1055 TGGSGQRLSDAPV
+1055 TGGSRQRVPRASV
-1068 EQDGSERQEVAVPD
+1068 GQDGSERQEVAVAD
-1082 GEERGSAQVRTDGSK
+1082 GKERGSTQVPDDGSK

-1103 GAGSA
+1103 GIGSA
-1108 VRARVVEKAP
+1108 VRARVVEEAP
-1118 ASAEPPKE
+1118 ASAEDRKKPPVKQDVHKE
-1126 KTAEPRSRHKDAA
+1126 DAA
-1139 PKQEAAPSR
+1139 PKQEAAPS
-1148 ASKKQPPI
+1148 STPKPKKQPTV

-1163 DVYQPASR
+1163 DVYQPASL

-1215 ELAGH
+1215 ELAGR

-1282 MIRDLNDI
+1282 MLRDLNDI
-1290 GESDFNPLPTNK
+1290 GETGFNPLPTNK
-1302 LRGEKAIALPDG
+1302 LRGKKAIALPDG
-1314 GKLESPINLDKVIA
+1314 GKLESPSNLDKVIA

-1460 AMLTQA
+1460 TMLTQA

-1479 TVETTPVAVDMKTAE
+1479 TVDTAPAPVDMKVAE
-1494 RTADIMSRIMAFDAA
+1494 RTAGIMGRIMAFDTA
-1509 RENDIENIK
+1509 REGDIKNIEK
-1518 SQLIGSGET
+1518 QLAGSGEA

-1566 AAAQAVERGEKPVIT
+1566 AAAKAVERGEKPVIT

-1588 FIAERASADGLKDGD
+1588 FIGERASADGLKDGD
-1603 VVDLSWKDMFLRY
+1603 AVDLSWKDMFLRY

-1621 TVTVDKPGSKEKDSI
+1621 TITVDKPGSKEKDSI
-1636 YLSDEQLSPEALRAY
+1636 YLSDDQLSPEALRAY
-1651 REAKKSIE
+1651 NEAKDAIE
-1659 EADFS
+1659 KADFS
-1664 KMPVS
+1664 NLPVS

-1692 AAVDYAGGQPKY
+1692 DAIDYSDGQQKY
-1704 RKREATSSRNV
+1704 RKREATSSNNV
-1715 EVVNKFNGGELDAL
+1715 DVVSRFNGGELDAL
-1729 VINQSGSTGIS
+1729 IINQSGSTGIS

-1846 EFNKKLGNPLKEASD
+1846 EFNKKLGNPIKEASD
-1861 AQNAMQKVTGRIP
+1861 IENAMQKVTGRIP
-1874 VLPIKEQERLYA
+1874 VLSVKEQEQLYA

-1922 ELTPKKDGADTESAF
+1922 ELTPKKDGVDAESAF
-1937 TEASNLQEFD
+1937 TETSNLQEFD
-1947 VKVLGKPHTAKK
+1947 VKVLGKPYTAKK

-1965 QGLVE
+1965 QGMVSHEGL
-1970 YEDSSVALSS
+1970 S
-1980 DAQVY
+1980 DALHADAESFVE
-1985 IQKRAAKM
+1985 KRAAKM
-1993 EDAERREE
+1993 EEEERRGD
-2001 FTERAEENLRRIN
+2001 FIARAEENLHAI
-2014 DVLFRFE
+2014 DDALFRFE
-2021 PGTMVSLLG
+2021 PGTQVSLLG

-2038 VTRINRKKGD
+2038 VTRISRKKGD

-2077 ENAGELEAGKIV
+2077 RNVSELESGKV
-2089 AAPSG
+2089 VVAPSG
-2094 MTEKQMEEAFDSAQ
+2094 LTEKQMETAFDSAQ
-2108 SEVREKRWIATGN
+2108 NEVREKRWIATGN

-2139 AQGNRRM
+2139 AQGSRRM
-2146 GILLNKGVN
+2146 GILLNKGVD
-2155 AKELVSELDV
+2155 AKELVFELDV
-2165 KLPSADEAMRF
+2165 KFPAADDALRF
-2176 LERTGGNG
+2176 FERTGGNG

-2190 KLLRISKMSPYGDS
+2190 KLLRISRMSPYGDT

-2218 YYLNKGLLDAL
+2218 YYLNTGLLSAV
-2229 GQDFTKAG
+2229 GQDFVKAG
-2237 RDMVVRYVDED
+2237 RDMVARHIDEE
-2248 QIRAAMKSLQEQG
+2248 QLRAAMNALQKQG
-2261 FLLVADNFRD
+2261 YSLVADNFRT
-2271 EARKV
+2271 EARDV
-2276 TGTSIEVQ
+2276 TGTAIEVQ
-2284 KVNLTRASLKDGGK
+2284 KVDLTRASLKDGGK

-2314 NKPGEIVLDEEG
+2314 NKPGEIMLDEERVQH
-2326 ITHAEKRHGDE
+2326 IEQRHGKE
-2337 IREAGF
+2337 IRAAGF
-2343 TNAREMVLYV
+2343 ADAEAFVNHVLK
-2353 MGNLS
+2353 NID
-2358 AVYQGNSNR
+2358 AVYQADSNR
-2367 TYDLVAKARKPF
+2367 KYDLIAVQPATWKR
-2379 ARTVVR
+2379 VVIR
-2385 LEFSPNGDHYKV
+2385 LEFDSRGDFYRV
-2397 VTAGLVRPDRYDKKT
+2397 ITAGPLRDDFYKNKT
-2412 PLWERAQTSHSN
+2412 PLWERAQSFHSEN
-2424 RRTPDAISGQSGV
+2424 SEPMGNPRAFTGQSGV
-2437 SQDANASDK
+2437 SQDANASDG
-2446 ENINSSRAS
+2446 ENIDSSRAS
-2455 VNDSFMNL
+2455 VNDSFMDL
-2463 AGKRPPYRARVRTEA
+2463 AGKRPPHRARVRAQA
-2478 VERIVS
+2478 VERTVS
-2484 ALNAAAKNATQTEV
+2484 ALNNAAKNATQTEV
-2498 VRRFED
+2498 VQRFED

-2512 YEDKESLFEGGYDSS
+2512 YKGRESVFEGGYDTG

-2539 SLDRVS
+2539 RLDRVS

-2551 QVGHHGMRSLFTPLE
+2551 QVGHHGMHSLLTPQE

-2584 GIRDIAERYGLDPRL
+2584 GIRDIAERYDLDPRL
-2599 NATDRETVIEEYV
+2599 NAADRETVIEEYV
-2612 SKRAEAK
+2612 SKRAEK
-2619 SAGELSKA
+2619 KNAGELSKA
-2627 DAPLWKRIVALVRRM
+2627 DAPLWKRIVSAVRRM
-2642 LARAMQRITGR
+2642 LARAMRRITGR
-2653 ELNLGEER
+2653 ELNLGDER

-2666 SGLGQHVFN
+2666 SRLGQHVFN
-2675 GTGNPTQG
+2675 GTGKPADVNTATDKPT
-2683 RGDTKASF
+2683 
-2691 LGKENS
+2691 
-2697 FGIPAHRVTSFENIS
+2697 
-2712 HIDLNAA
+2712 
-2719 LKVLEGKD
+2719 
-2727 LYNSIEGITAQVNRK
+2727 
-2742 QRDKIQSSAAMKK
+2742 
-2755 SKENGF
+2755 
-2761 SFDEHRSVAAKIENL
+2761 
-2776 WNWSAE
+2776 
-2782 AVTHQDK
+2782 
-2789 NGNSDF
+2789 
-2795 EMVRYVSPL
+2795 VR
-2804 RIDGRDLF
+2804 
-2812 AWITVKRSEVG
+2812 
-2823 NRIYSIELI
+2823 
-2832 NEEKL
+2832 
-2837 RSKLNTRFSE
+2837 
-2847 ENLNAPVLSFEEII
+2847 
-2861 AKLKAPVKGETSTN
+2861 
-2875 NRKTL
+2875 
-2880 ASLAAEHVQQEL
+2880 ASLAEEHVREEL
-2892 RSEKGLLSAIRQMR
+2892 RSGKGLLSAIKQMR
-2906 RLRLA
+2906 KLRLA
-2911 TDKDISLFGKA
+2911 NDEDISLLQKTA
-2922 FRPTQFLAK
+2922 RPTQFLAK
-2931 DHPEVQQLIDIQ
+2931 DHPEVQQLLDIQ
-2943 LDREETRSQKVEEAM
+2943 LYREETRSQKVEEAM

-2963 GLKHLSKIQRKNL
+2963 GLKNLSKAQHRNL
-2976 TALIHKLDGK
+2976 TALLHKLDGK
-2986 KLNAVTEERFEKR
+2986 KLNAITEERFVKR
-2999 TLPDGDWDYSGVN
+2999 TLPDGDWEYSGLN
-3012 EAHYDQLR
+3012 DAHYEQLR
-3020 DFLTRHNTFTAGKGE
+3020 DFLTQHNTFKGVNGE
-3035 SVSLDGKT
+3035 NVSLDGKT
-3043 LDVFITIRRM
+3043 VDVFITIRRM
-3053 LDKSQLGLYNHLRE
+3053 LDNSQLGLYNHLRE

-3073 VIDKYR
+3073 VIDTYR
-3079 ASMGSI
+3079 SSMGSVH
-3085 PNYFP
+3085 NYFP

-3097 FILVKDEEGNV
+3097 SIRVLDGEGNV

-3117 KVTADAKAAGIL
+3117 KLTADANAAKIL
-3129 SELKGKYG
+3129 EELKAKYG
-3137 DRIKDLEY
+3137 DSIKDIEY
-3145 GKLQNLSED
+3145 GKLQDLSED

-3165 EKVLQEALNGI
+3165 EKVLQEALNSTGVD
-3176 GAEGD
+3176 GD

-3216 EREDIGKVLF
+3216 EMEDIGKVLF

-3246 ESLAKIDAKKKPRL
+3246 EALTKVDAKKKPRL

-3265 NYVMDMLRNA
+3265 NYVVDMLRNA

-3317 VELGFRHAAT
+3317 VELGFKHAAT
-3327 GFIRDAGKALCH
+3327 SFIRDAGKALCH
-3339 QISDGKAKSTTP
+3339 QISDGKAKSITP

-3378 TGGRMSYAWRQFSRL
+3378 TGGRMSYAWRQFSRA
-3393 MGWPMSAVERFNRTS
+3393 MAFPMSVAERFNRTS

-3415 AARAGKIVNKETLER
+3415 AARAGKVVNTETLER

-3436 QKFDEQA
+3436 QKFDEQS

-3458 YGKANRPEVFRH
+3458 YGKANRPEIFRH
-3470 GDVGKVASAFYT
+3470 GDVGKVASSFYT

-3525 LWSTVMTVY
+3525 LWSTVMTVW
-3534 RQLFGDGDDPER
+3534 RQLFSDGDDPER
-3546 NLYNWAYRNG
+3546 NLYNWAYKNG

-3570 LAGVTISGSLGMEL
+3570 MAGVTISGSLGMEL
-3584 PILQDLKGDKPWGRQ
+3584 PILQDLKGDKPWGQQ

-3615 EKLGNTFEF
+3615 EKIGNTFEF
-3624 AGKGDYWRA
+3624 TGKGDYWRA
-3633 TEEALPTAASNVM
+3633 TEEALPTAASNIM

-3655 MTTHSGKPI
+3655 ITTHSGKPI
-3664 ADGTGRPMKLSKS
+3664 ADGTGRPAKLSKP
-3677 EAVAKALG
+3677 EAVDKALG
-3685 FQPVRQSKAF
+3685 FQPVSQSKAF

-3701 SDVEAFRKNKQDE
+3701 SDVEAFKKNKQDE

-3737 WKDYNNQMIREG
+3737 WRDYNNKMIRED

>member
-10 YQQENFRKSP
+10 YQQDKFRKSP
-20 EDEQRA
+20 EEEQRS

-31 FDRIVA
+31 FDKIVA
-37 PTLPASDEDK
+37 PSLPASDEDK

-61 RGVDPRALNFY
+61 RGVDPRALNLY

-84 KADILGGF
+84 KADILGAF
-92 YDKLAGKTA
+92 YDKLAGKSA
-101 EYLDPEVRKQQR
+101 QYLDPEVREQQR
-113 ELFIAQN
+113 ELFVAQN
-120 IFLPEDKGG
+120 MLLPDDKGG
-129 WLSAA
+129 WGSALIDA
-134 VDGTKNLVLGIE
+134 AKNLPHGVE
-146 PTLRQAKRQIAV
+146 TTLRQAGRQIAV
-158 HSDAIPDIESI
+158 HSDDIPDIESI
-169 ADLEDIRQNPED
+169 SDLEDIRQNPEK
-181 YTEQFNRERTR
+181 YAERFNRERTK

-198 PNDPTNRAV
+198 PNDSTNKAV

-224 ENPLGD
+224 ENPVGD

-237 GAQAS
+237 GAQSSAAS
-242 APYSAT
+242 T
-248 GALVGG
+248 GTGLAVSG

-262 AMPVAGIGNAIL
+262 AMPVAAVGNAIL
-274 GAASKDQFLVD
+274 GASSKDQFLVD

-312 EFNMMGNQYGGIEAL
+312 EYNMLGNQYGGIEAL

-353 RKFGGFGLDAAGQH
+353 NKLGGFGLDAAGEH
-367 FGETG
+367 TGETI
-372 AEFGEGNLEH
+372 AQYTQGNIEH
-382 RAGLRTSGYSG
+382 EAGLSDKRYSG

-398 QAFKAQAGTT
+398 QAFKEQAGTT
-408 NVMLGMTHGPVA
+408 NLMLGMTHGPVA

-426 NKFFSADKPV
+426 SKFFSADKPV
-436 LESSQPQDTRTEEEK
+436 LDSSSSQAPRTEEEK
-451 GGKLDMLGL
+451 GGKLDLLGL
-460 DPNDAPRRPSHAD
+460 NPNDAPKAPSHAD

-481 QKAPEQER
+481 QKAPEPEQ
-489 AIDDDFFPAPGMG
+489 AIDDEFFPAPGMG
-502 LSPIPPSQTQS
+502 LSPTPPSQTQS
-513 PSNEAAPIAFGLG
+513 PSNKAAPIAFGLG
-526 TPASPTEQP
+526 TPASPAEQP

-549 NGLGLYPEAPQPAA
+549 NGLGLFPEAPQPAA
-563 QDVAPQQMQQ
+563 QDSAPQPMQQ
-573 SPVVAPAPVAS
+573 PPVAS
-584 PLLQAPVAAASHM
+584 PIPEAPAVPQAPVVDVSQM
-597 VDAPVSA
+597 MDAPVSA
-604 PAPAAPADHVA
+604 PAPTASADQVA
-615 PASTMMPEQNDVN
+615 DASTMMPMPNEVN
-628 TAMEQ
+628 TAAEQ

-655 YFKEQLASGRQYST
+655 YFKEQLESGRQYGD
-669 IAEARKEADALLG
+669 IREARKEADALLG
-682 GVPKELKPR
+682 GVPAERKST

-696 DESIEL
+696 DESVEL

-710 IVNEGKDAVETFRG
+710 IVNDGKDAVDTFRG

-732 PNLSTR
+732 PNLSSR

-758 SQLAGIDKSK
+758 SQLAGIDKTK

-775 GNGMLLIGADTQKAT
+775 GNGMLLIGADAKKST
-790 VNEWDAKRA
+790 VNELDANRA
-799 SRLRAQDFE
+799 SRLRAQDFD
-808 VTEQDAADYTP
+808 VTEHDATGYTP

-827 ANPPFGTVKD
+827 ANPPFGPMKD
-837 DAGTKREWEVSGHKT
+837 KAGNKQVREVSGHRT
-852 AEIDQA
+852 AEADQA

-878 GKKGSEAGRRTKYNT
+878 GKKGSEDDRRKAYNS

-914 LDGKL
+914 VDGRL
-919 WKRQGASFPIDI
+919 YARQGASFPIDI
-931 IVIDGKGKTEGRPF
+931 IVVDGKGKTEGRPF

-980 ILGHG
+980 VLGSG
-985 DPGSRGRDGDQGP
+985 DSDAGRRDGDQGS
-998 AAPVLVSGGMAG
+998 AAPVLASGGLAG
-1010 GAVSSEQRSGG
+1010 GNAPSEQRSGG
-1021 GRGQSGE
+1021 GSAQSGE
-1028 RTPEAGDVQPGTE
+1028 RTSEAGHVQPGTE
-1041 LAESGGRRPAGPSD
+1041 LAETGGRRPAGPSD
-1055 TGGSGQRLSDAPV
+1055 TGGSGQRVPRASV
-1068 EQDGSERQEVAVPD
+1068 GQDGSERQEVAVAD
-1082 GEERGSAQVRTDGSK
+1082 GKERGSTQVPDDGSK

-1108 VRARVVEKAP
+1108 VRARVVEEAP
-1118 ASAEPPKE
+1118 ASAEDRKKPPVKQDVHKE
-1126 KTAEPRSRHKDAA
+1126 DAA
-1139 PKQEAAPSR
+1139 PKQEAAPS
-1148 ASKKQPPI
+1148 STPKPKKQPAV

-1163 DVYQPASR
+1163 DVYQPASQ

-1290 GESDFNPLPTNK
+1290 GETGFNPLPTNK
-1302 LRGEKAIALPDG
+1302 LRGKNAIALPDG
-1314 GKLESPINLDKVIA
+1314 GKLESPSNLDKVIA

-1397 GSFLRE
+1397 GEYLRE

-1479 TVETTPVAVDMKTAE
+1479 TVDTAPAPVDMKVAE
-1494 RTADIMSRIMAFDAA
+1494 RTADIMGRIMAFDTA
-1509 RENDIENIK
+1509 REGDIKNIEK
-1518 SQLIGSGET
+1518 ELAGSGEA

-1566 AAAQAVERGEKPVIT
+1566 AAAKAVERGEKPVIT

-1588 FIAERASADGLKDGD
+1588 FIGERASADGLKDGD
-1603 VVDLSWKDMFLRY
+1603 AVDLSWKDMFLRY

-1621 TVTVDKPGSKEKDSI
+1621 TITVDKPGSKEKDSI
-1636 YLSDEQLSPEALRAY
+1636 YLSDDQLSPEALRAY
-1651 REAKKSIE
+1651 NEAKDAIE
-1659 EADFS
+1659 KADFS
-1664 KMPVS
+1664 NLPVS

-1692 AAVDYAGGQPKY
+1692 DAIDYSDGQQKY
-1704 RKREATSSRNV
+1704 RKREATSSNNV
-1715 EVVNKFNGGELDAL
+1715 DVVSRFNGGELDAL
-1729 VINQSGSTGIS
+1729 IINQSGSTGIS

-1846 EFNKKLGNPLKEASD
+1846 EFNKKLGNPIKEASD
-1861 AQNAMQKVTGRIP
+1861 IENAMQKVTGRIP
-1874 VLPIKEQERLYA
+1874 VLSVKEQEQLYA

-1922 ELTPKKDGADTESAF
+1922 ELTPKKDGVDTESAF

-1947 VKVLGKPHTAKK
+1947 VKVLGKPYTAKK

-1965 QGLVE
+1965 QGVVGHEGL
-1970 YEDSSVALSS
+1970 S
-1980 DAQVY
+1980 DALHADAESFVE
-1985 IQKRAAKM
+1985 KRAAKM
-1993 EDAERREE
+1993 EDEERRGD
-2001 FTERAEENLRRIN
+2001 FIARAEENLHAI
-2014 DVLFRFE
+2014 DDALFRFE
-2021 PGTMVSLLG
+2021 PGTQVSLLG

-2038 VTRINRKKGD
+2038 VTRISRKKGD

-2077 ENAGELEAGKIV
+2077 RNVSELESGKV
-2089 AAPSG
+2089 VVAPSG
-2094 MTEKQMEEAFDSAQ
+2094 LTEKQMETAFDSAQ
-2108 SEVREKRWIATGN
+2108 NEVREKRWIATGN

-2139 AQGNRRM
+2139 TQGSRRM
-2146 GILLNKGVN
+2146 GILLNKGVD

-2165 KLPSADEAMRF
+2165 KFPAADDAFRF
-2176 LERTGGNG
+2176 FERTGGNG

-2190 KLLRISKMSPYGDS
+2190 KLLRINRMSPYGDT

-2218 YYLNKGLLDAL
+2218 YYLNTGLLSAI
-2229 GQDFTKAG
+2229 GQDFVKAG
-2237 RDMVVRYVDED
+2237 RDMVARHIDEA
-2248 QIRAAMKSLQEQG
+2248 QLRAAMNALQKQG
-2261 FLLVADNFRD
+2261 YSLVADNFRT
-2271 EARKV
+2271 EARDV
-2276 TGTSIEVQ
+2276 TGTAIEVQ
-2284 KVNLTRASLKDGGK
+2284 KVDLTRASLKDGGK

-2306 EIASTLRL
+2306 EIASTLRM
-2314 NKPGEIVLDEEG
+2314 NKPGEIMLDEERVQH
-2326 ITHAEKRHGDE
+2326 IEQRHGKE
-2337 IREAGF
+2337 IRAAGF
-2343 TNAREMVLYV
+2343 ADAEAFVNHVLK
-2353 MGNLS
+2353 NID
-2358 AVYQGNSNR
+2358 AVYQADSNR
-2367 TYDLVAKARKPF
+2367 KYDLIAVQPATWKR
-2379 ARTVVR
+2379 VVIR
-2385 LEFSPNGDHYKV
+2385 LEFDSRGDFYRV
-2397 VTAGLVRPDRYDKKT
+2397 ITAGPLRDDFYKNKT
-2412 PLWERAQTSHSN
+2412 PLWERAQSFHSEN
-2424 RRTPDAISGQSGV
+2424 SEPMGNPRAFTGQSGV
-2437 SQDANASDK
+2437 SQDANASDR
-2446 ENINSSRAS
+2446 ENIDSSRAS
-2455 VNDSFMNL
+2455 VNDSFMDL
-2463 AGKRPPYRARVRTEA
+2463 AGKRPPHRARVRSQA

-2484 ALNAAAKNATQTEV
+2484 ALNDAAKNATQTEV
-2498 VRRFED
+2498 VQRFED

-2512 YEDKESLFEGGYDSS
+2512 YKGRESVFEGGYDTG
-2527 TGKVWFV
+2527 TGKIWFV
-2534 AANIN
+2534 ADNIN

-2551 QVGHHGMRSLFTPLE
+2551 QVGHHGIRSLLTPQE

-2584 GIRDIAERYGLDPRL
+2584 GIRDIAERYDLDPRL
-2599 NATDRETVIEEYV
+2599 NAADRETVIEEYV
-2612 SKRAEAK
+2612 SKRAEK
-2619 SAGELSKA
+2619 KNAGELSKA
-2627 DAPLWKRIVALVRRM
+2627 DAPLWKRIVSAVRRM
-2642 LARAMQRITGR
+2642 LARAMRRITGR
-2653 ELNLGEER
+2653 ELNLGDER

-2666 SGLGQHVFN
+2666 SRLGQHVFN
-2675 GTGNPTQG
+2675 GTGKPADVNTATDKPT
-2683 RGDTKASF
+2683 
-2691 LGKENS
+2691 
-2697 FGIPAHRVTSFENIS
+2697 
-2712 HIDLNAA
+2712 
-2719 LKVLEGKD
+2719 
-2727 LYNSIEGITAQVNRK
+2727 
-2742 QRDKIQSSAAMKK
+2742 
-2755 SKENGF
+2755 
-2761 SFDEHRSVAAKIENL
+2761 
-2776 WNWSAE
+2776 
-2782 AVTHQDK
+2782 
-2789 NGNSDF
+2789 
-2795 EMVRYVSPL
+2795 VR
-2804 RIDGRDLF
+2804 
-2812 AWITVKRSEVG
+2812 
-2823 NRIYSIELI
+2823 
-2832 NEEKL
+2832 
-2837 RSKLNTRFSE
+2837 
-2847 ENLNAPVLSFEEII
+2847 
-2861 AKLKAPVKGETSTN
+2861 
-2875 NRKTL
+2875 
-2880 ASLAAEHVQQEL
+2880 ASLAEEHVREEL
-2892 RSEKGLLSAIRQMR
+2892 RSGKGLLSAIKQMR
-2906 RLRLA
+2906 KLRLA
-2911 TDKDISLFGKA
+2911 NDEDISLLQKTA
-2922 FRPTQFLAK
+2922 RPTQFLAK
-2931 DHPEVQQLIDIQ
+2931 DHPEVQQLLDIQ

-2963 GLKHLSKIQRKNL
+2963 GLKNLSKAQHRNL
-2976 TALIHKLDGK
+2976 TALLHKLDGK
-2986 KLNAVTEERFEKR
+2986 KLNAITEERFVKR
-2999 TLPDGDWDYSGVN
+2999 TLPDGDWEYSGLN
-3012 EAHYDQLR
+3012 DAHYEQLR
-3020 DFLTRHNTFTAGKGE
+3020 DFLTQHNTFKGVNGE
-3035 SVSLDGKT
+3035 NVSLDGKT
-3043 LDVFITIRRM
+3043 VDVFITIRRM
-3053 LDKSQLGLYNHLRE
+3053 LDNSQLGLYNHLRE

-3073 VIDKYR
+3073 VIDTYR
-3079 ASMGSI
+3079 SSMGSVH
-3085 PNYFP
+3085 NYFP

-3097 FILVKDEEGNV
+3097 SIRVLDGEGNV

-3117 KVTADAKAAGIL
+3117 KLTADAKAAKIL
-3129 SELKGKYG
+3129 EELKAKYG
-3137 DRIKDLEY
+3137 DSIKDIEY
-3145 GKLQNLSED
+3145 GKLQDLSED

-3165 EKVLQEALNGI
+3165 EKLLQEALNSTGI
-3176 GAEGD
+3176 DGD

-3207 MHRNNIAGY
+3207 LRRDNIAGY
-3216 EREDIGKVLF
+3216 EMEDIGKVLF

-3246 ESLAKIDAKKKPRL
+3246 EALAKVDAKKKPRL

-3317 VELGFRHAAT
+3317 VELGFKHAAT
-3327 GFIRDAGKALCH
+3327 SFIRDAGKALCH
-3339 QISDGKAKSTTP
+3339 QISDGKAKSLTP

-3371 REMMGDM
+3371 REMMGDL
-3378 TGGRMSYAWRQFSRL
+3378 TGGRMSYAWRQFSRV
-3393 MGWPMSAVERFNRTS
+3393 MAWPMSAAERFNRTS

-3415 AARAGKIVNKETLER
+3415 AARAGKVVNTETLER

-3436 QKFDEQA
+3436 QKFDEQS

-3458 YGKANRPEVFRH
+3458 YGKANRPEIFRH
-3470 GDVGKVASAFYT
+3470 GDVGKVASSFYT

-3493 WRALFKMGWRGK
+3493 WRTLFKMGWRGK

-3525 LWSTVMTVY
+3525 LWSTVMTVW
-3534 RQLFGDGDDPER
+3534 RQLFADGDDPER
-3546 NLYNWAYRNG
+3546 KLYNWAYKNG

-3570 LAGVTISGSLGMEL
+3570 MAGVTISGSLGMEL

-3615 EKLGNTFEF
+3615 EKIGNTFES

-3655 MTTHSGKPI
+3655 MTTRSGKPI
-3664 ADGTGRPMKLSKS
+3664 ADGTGRPIKLSKS
-3677 EAVAKALG
+3677 ESVAKALG

-3701 SDVEAFRKNKQDE
+3701 SDVEAFKKNKQDE

-3737 WKDYNNQMIREG
+3737 WKDYNNKMIRED

-3763 QRMKPNKPQAS
+3763 QRMKPDKPQTS

>member
-1 MLDSNILSF
+1 MFDSNILSF
-10 YQQENFRKSP
+10 YQDGEFRKLP
-20 EDEQRA
+20 ENEKQS
-26 IIGNY
+26 IIENY
-31 FDRIVA
+31 FDKSIA
-37 PTLPASDEDK
+37 PSLSASEEDK
-47 AVARTNFMEAHMLP
+47 AVARTNFMKTHELSGGFDSRVLDWYKDPEFASLP
-61 RGVDPRALNFY
+61 
-72 ADQKFVE
+72 
-79 KSPEE
+79 SEE
-84 KADILGGF
+84 KATVLGNF
-92 YDKLAGKTA
+92 YDKMSGKA
-101 EYLDPEVRKQQR
+101 AQYLDPEVREQQR
-113 ELFIAQN
+113 ELFVAQN
-120 IFLPEDKGG
+120 MLLPEDKGG
-129 WLSAA
+129 WIDAA
-134 VDGTKNLVLGIE
+134 VDVAKNLGHGIE
-146 PTLRQAKRQIAV
+146 TTLRQAGRQIAV
-158 HSDAIPDIESI
+158 HSDDLPDIESI
-169 ADLEDIRQNPED
+169 SDLEDIRQNPEE
-181 YTEQFNRERTR
+181 YAERFNRERTK

-198 PNDPTNRAV
+198 PNDSTNKAV

-224 ENPLGD
+224 ENPVGD
-230 WLPLDPV
+230 WLPLDPS

-262 AMPVAGIGNAIL
+262 AMPVAGIGNVIL
-274 GAASKDQFLVD
+274 GASSKDQFLVD

-312 EFNMMGNQYGGIEAL
+312 EYNLMGNQYGGIEAL

-353 RKFGGFGLDAAGQH
+353 NKLGGFGLDAAGEH
-367 FGETG
+367 TGETI
-372 AEFGEGNLEH
+372 AQYTQGNIEH
-382 RAGLRTSGYSG
+382 EAGLSDKRYSG

-398 QAFKAQAGTT
+398 QAFKEQAGTT
-408 NVMLGMTHGPVA
+408 NLMLGMTHGPVA

-426 NKFFSADKPV
+426 SKFFSADKPV
-436 LESSQPQDTRTEEEK
+436 LDSSSSQAPRTEEEK
-451 GGKLDMLGL
+451 GGKLDLLGL
-460 DPNDAPRRPSHAD
+460 NPNDAPKAPSHAD

-481 QKAPEQER
+481 QKAPEQEQ
-489 AIDDDFFPAPGMG
+489 AIDDEFFPAPGMG
-502 LSPIPPSQTQS
+502 LSPTPPLKTQS
-513 PSNEAAPIAFGLG
+513 PSNETTPTAFGLG

-535 VVSEPGTARPQVGQ
+535 VVSEPGTAHPQVEQ
-549 NGLGLYPEAPQPAA
+549 NGLGLFPEAQQPAA
-563 QDVAPQQMQQ
+563 QDAPPQPMQQ
-573 SPVVAPAPVAS
+573 PPVAS
-584 PLLQAPVAAASHM
+584 PIPEAPAVPQAPVVDVSQM
-597 VDAPVSA
+597 MDAPVSA
-604 PAPAAPADHVA
+604 PAPTASADQVAA
-615 PASTMMPEQNDVN
+615 ASAMMPEQSDVN
-628 TAMEQ
+628 TAAKQ

-655 YFKEQLASGRQYST
+655 YFKEQLESGRQYGD
-669 IAEARKEADALLG
+669 IREARKEADALLG
-682 GVPKELKPR
+682 GVPAERKST

-696 DESIEL
+696 DESVEL

-710 IVNEGKDAVETFRG
+710 IVNDGKDAVDTFRG

-732 PNLSTR
+732 PNLSSR

-758 SQLAGIDKSK
+758 SQLAGIDKTK

-775 GNGMLLIGADTQKAT
+775 GNGMLLIGADAKKST
-790 VNEWDAKRA
+790 VNELDANRA
-799 SRLRAQDFE
+799 SRLRAQDFD
-808 VTEQDAADYTP
+808 VTEHDATDYTP
-819 GKQYDAVI
+819 DKQYDAVI
-827 ANPPFGTVKD
+827 ANPPFGKKKD
-837 DAGTKREWEVSGHKT
+837 KRVWNISGHET

-878 GKKGSEAGRRTKYNT
+878 GKKGSESGRRAQYNT

-914 LDGKL
+914 VEGRLYA
-919 WKRQGASFPIDI
+919 RQGASFPIDI
-931 IVIDGKGKTEGRPF
+931 IVVDGKGKTEGRPF

-980 ILGHG
+980 VLGSG
-985 DPGSRGRDGDQGP
+985 DSDAGRRDGDQGS
-998 AAPVLVSGGMAG
+998 ATPVLASGGLAG
-1010 GAVSSEQRSGG
+1010 GAASSEQRSGG
-1021 GRGQSGE
+1021 GRAQSGE
-1028 RTPEAGDVQPGTE
+1028 RTSEAGHVQPGTE
-1041 LAESGGRRPAGPSD
+1041 LAETGGRRPAGPSD
-1055 TGGSGQRLSDAPV
+1055 TGGSGQRVPRAPV
-1068 EQDGSERQEVAVPD
+1068 GQDGSERQEVAVAD
-1082 GEERGSAQVRTDGSK
+1082 GKERGSAQVPDDGSK

-1103 GAGSA
+1103 GVGSA
-1108 VRARVVEKAP
+1108 VRARVVEEAP
-1118 ASAEPPKE
+1118 ASAEDRKKPPVKQDVHKE
-1126 KTAEPRSRHKDAA
+1126 DAA
-1139 PKQEAAPSR
+1139 PKQEAAPS
-1148 ASKKQPPI
+1148 STPKPKKQPTV

-1163 DVYQPASR
+1163 DVYQPASQ

-1195 EKHGD
+1195 EQHGD

-1290 GESDFNPLPTNK
+1290 GETGFNPLPTNT
-1302 LRGEKAIALPDG
+1302 LRGKKAIALPDG
-1314 GKLESPINLDKVIA
+1314 GKLESPSNLDKVIS

-1460 AMLTQA
+1460 TMLTQA

-1479 TVETTPVAVDMKTAE
+1479 TVDTVPAPVDMKVAE
-1494 RTADIMSRIMAFDAA
+1494 RTAGIMGRIMAFDTA
-1509 RENDIENIK
+1509 REGDIKNIEK
-1518 SQLIGSGET
+1518 QLAGSGEA

-1566 AAAQAVERGEKPVIT
+1566 AAAKAVERGEKPVIT

-1588 FIAERASADGLKDGD
+1588 FIGERASADGLKDGD
-1603 VVDLSWKDMFLRY
+1603 AVELSWKDMFLRY

-1621 TVTVDKPGSKEKDSI
+1621 TITVDKPGSKEKDSI
-1636 YLSDEQLSPEALRAY
+1636 YLSDDQLSPEALRAY
-1651 REAKKSIE
+1651 NEAKDAIE
-1659 EADFS
+1659 KADFS
-1664 KMPVS
+1664 NLPVS

-1692 AAVDYAGGQPKY
+1692 DAIDYSDGQQKY
-1704 RKREATSSRNV
+1704 RKREATSSNNV
-1715 EVVNKFNGGELDAL
+1715 DVVSRFNGGELDAL
-1729 VINQSGSTGIS
+1729 IINQSGSTGIS

-1846 EFNKKLGNPLKEASD
+1846 EFNKKLGNPIKEASD
-1861 AQNAMQKVTGRIP
+1861 IENAMQKVTGRIP
-1874 VLPIKEQERLYA
+1874 VLSVKEQEQLYA

-1922 ELTPKKDGADTESAF
+1922 ELTPKKDGVDTESAF

-1947 VKVLGKPHTAKK
+1947 VKVLGKPYAAKK

-1965 QGLVE
+1965 QGVVGHEGL
-1970 YEDSSVALSS
+1970 S
-1980 DAQVY
+1980 DALHADAESFVE
-1985 IQKRAAKM
+1985 KRAAKM
-1993 EDAERREE
+1993 EDEERRGD
-2001 FTERAEENLRRIN
+2001 FIARAEENLHAI
-2014 DVLFRFE
+2014 DDALFRFE
-2021 PGTMVSLLG
+2021 PGTQVSLLG

-2038 VTRINRKKGD
+2038 VTRISRKKGD

-2077 ENAGELEAGKIV
+2077 RNVSELESGKV
-2089 AAPSG
+2089 VVAPSG
-2094 MTEKQMEEAFDSAQ
+2094 LTEKQMETAFDSAQ
-2108 SEVREKRWIATGN
+2108 NEVREKRWIATGN

-2139 AQGNRRM
+2139 TQGSRRM
-2146 GILLNKGVN
+2146 GILLNKGVD

-2165 KLPSADEAMRF
+2165 KFPAADDALRF
-2176 LERTGGNG
+2176 FERTGGNG

-2190 KLLRISKMSPYGDS
+2190 KLLRISRMSPYGDT

-2218 YYLNKGLLDAL
+2218 YYLNTGLLSAI
-2229 GQDFTKAG
+2229 GQDFVKAG
-2237 RDMVVRYVDED
+2237 RDMVARHIDEA
-2248 QIRAAMKSLQEQG
+2248 QLRAAMNALQKQG
-2261 FLLVADNFRD
+2261 YSLVADNFRT
-2271 EARKV
+2271 EARDV
-2276 TGTSIEVQ
+2276 TGTAIEVQ
-2284 KVNLTRASLKDGGK
+2284 KVDLTRASLKDGGK

-2314 NKPGEIVLDEEG
+2314 NKPGEIMLDEERVQH
-2326 ITHAEKRHGDE
+2326 IEQRHGKE
-2337 IREAGF
+2337 IRAAGF
-2343 TNAREMVLYV
+2343 ADAETFVNHVLK
-2353 MGNLS
+2353 NID
-2358 AVYQGNSNR
+2358 AVYQADSNR
-2367 TYDLVAKARKPF
+2367 KYDLIAVQPATWKR
-2379 ARTVVR
+2379 VVIR
-2385 LEFSPNGDHYKV
+2385 LEFDSRGDFYRV
-2397 VTAGLVRPDRYDKKT
+2397 ITAGPLRDDFYKNKT
-2412 PLWERAQTSHSN
+2412 PLWERAQSFHSEN
-2424 RRTPDAISGQSGV
+2424 SEPMGNPRAFTGQSGV
-2437 SQDANASDK
+2437 SQDANASDR
-2446 ENINSSRAS
+2446 ENIDSSRAS
-2455 VNDSFMNL
+2455 VNDSFMDL
-2463 AGKRPPYRARVRTEA
+2463 AGKRPPHRARVRSQA

-2484 ALNAAAKNATQTEV
+2484 ALNDAAKNATQTEV
-2498 VRRFED
+2498 VQRFED

-2512 YEDKESLFEGGYDSS
+2512 YKGRESVFEGGYDTG
-2527 TGKVWFV
+2527 TGKIWFV

-2551 QVGHHGMRSLFTPLE
+2551 QIGHHGMHSLLTPQE

-2599 NATDRETVIEEYV
+2599 NAADRETVIEEYV
-2612 SKRAEAK
+2612 SKRAEK
-2619 SAGELSKA
+2619 KRAGEFSKA
-2627 DAPLWKRIVALVRRM
+2627 DAPLWKRIVSAVRRM
-2642 LARAMQRITGR
+2642 LARTMQRITGR
-2653 ELNLGEER
+2653 ELNLGDER

-2666 SGLGQHVFN
+2666 SRLGQHVFN
-2675 GTGNPTQG
+2675 GTGKPADVNTATDKPTI
-2683 RGDTKASF
+2683 R
-2691 LGKENS
+2691 
-2697 FGIPAHRVTSFENIS
+2697 
-2712 HIDLNAA
+2712 
-2719 LKVLEGKD
+2719 
-2727 LYNSIEGITAQVNRK
+2727 
-2742 QRDKIQSSAAMKK
+2742 
-2755 SKENGF
+2755 
-2761 SFDEHRSVAAKIENL
+2761 
-2776 WNWSAE
+2776 
-2782 AVTHQDK
+2782 
-2789 NGNSDF
+2789 
-2795 EMVRYVSPL
+2795 
-2804 RIDGRDLF
+2804 
-2812 AWITVKRSEVG
+2812 
-2823 NRIYSIELI
+2823 
-2832 NEEKL
+2832 
-2837 RSKLNTRFSE
+2837 
-2847 ENLNAPVLSFEEII
+2847 
-2861 AKLKAPVKGETSTN
+2861 
-2875 NRKTL
+2875 
-2880 ASLAAEHVQQEL
+2880 ASLAEEHVREEL
-2892 RSEKGLLSAIRQMR
+2892 RSGKGLLSAMKQMR
-2906 RLRLA
+2906 KLRLA
-2911 TDKDISLFGKA
+2911 SDEDISLLQKTS
-2922 FRPTQFLAK
+2922 RPTQFLAK
-2931 DHPEVQQLIDIQ
+2931 DHPEVQQLLDIQ
-2943 LDREETRSQKVEEAM
+2943 LDREEARSQKVEEAM

-2963 GLKHLSKIQRKNL
+2963 GLKNLSKSQHRNL
-2976 TALIHKLDGK
+2976 TALIHKMDGK
-2986 KLNAVTEERFEKR
+2986 KLNAITEERFQKR
-2999 TLPDGDWDYSGVN
+2999 TLPNGDWEYSGLN
-3012 EAHYDQLR
+3012 DAHYEQLR
-3020 DFLTRHNTFTAGKGE
+3020 DFFTQHNTFKGVNGE
-3035 SVSLDGKT
+3035 NVSLDGKAV
-3043 LDVFITIRRM
+3043 DVFITIRRM
-3053 LDKSQLGLYNHLRE
+3053 LDNNQLGLYNHLRE

-3073 VIDKYR
+3073 VIDTYR
-3079 ASMGSI
+3079 SSMGSVH
-3085 PNYFP
+3085 NYFP

-3097 FILVKDEEGNV
+3097 SIRVLDGEGNV

-3117 KVTADAKAAGIL
+3117 KLTADAKAAKIL
-3129 SELKGKYG
+3129 EELKAKYG
-3137 DRIKDLEY
+3137 DSIKDVEY
-3145 GKLQNLSED
+3145 GKLQDLSED

-3165 EKVLQEALNGI
+3165 EKVLQEALNSTGVD
-3176 GAEGD
+3176 GD

-3207 MHRNNIAGY
+3207 MRRNNIAGY
-3216 EREDIGKVLF
+3216 EMEDIGKVLF

-3246 ESLAKIDAKKKPRL
+3246 ETLAKVDAKKKPRL

-3317 VELGFRHAAT
+3317 VELGFKHAAT
-3327 GFIRDAGKALCH
+3327 SFIRDAGKALCH
-3339 QISDGKAKSTTP
+3339 QISDGKAKSITP

-3371 REMMGDM
+3371 REMMGDL
-3378 TGGRMSYAWRQFSRL
+3378 TGGRMSYAWRQFSRV
-3393 MGWPMSAVERFNRTS
+3393 MAWPMSAAERFNRTS

-3415 AARAGKIVNKETLER
+3415 AARAGKVVNTETLER

-3436 QKFDEQA
+3436 QKFDEQS

-3458 YGKANRPEVFRH
+3458 YGKANRPEIFRH
-3470 GDVGKVASAFYT
+3470 GDVGKVASSFYT

-3493 WRALFKMGWRGK
+3493 WRTLFKMGWRGK

-3525 LWSTVMTVY
+3525 LWSTVMTVW
-3534 RQLFGDGDDPER
+3534 RQLFADGDDPER
-3546 NLYNWAYRNG
+3546 KLYNWAYKNG

-3570 LAGVTISGSLGMEL
+3570 MAGVTISGSLGMEL

-3615 EKLGNTFEF
+3615 EKIGNTFEF

-3633 TEEALPTAASNVM
+3633 MEEALPTAASNVM

-3655 MTTHSGKPI
+3655 ITTHSGKPI
-3664 ADGTGRPMKLSKS
+3664 ADGTGRPAKLSKP

-3685 FQPVRQSKAF
+3685 FQPVSQSKAF

-3701 SDVEAFRKNKQDE
+3701 SDVEAFKKNKQDE

-3737 WKDYNNQMIREG
+3737 WRDYNNKMIRED

>member
-1 MLDSNILSF
+1 MFDSNILSF
-10 YQQENFRKSP
+10 YQDGEFRKLP
-20 EDEQRA
+20 ENEKQS
-26 IIGNY
+26 IIENY
-31 FDRIVA
+31 FDKSIA
-37 PTLPASDEDK
+37 PSLSASEEDK
-47 AVARTNFMEAHMLP
+47 AVARTNFMKTHELSGGFDSRVLDWYKDPEFASLP
-61 RGVDPRALNFY
+61 
-72 ADQKFVE
+72 
-79 KSPEE
+79 SEE
-84 KADILGGF
+84 KATVLGNF
-92 YDKLAGKTA
+92 YDKMSGKA
-101 EYLDPEVRKQQR
+101 AQYLDPEVREQQR
-113 ELFIAQN
+113 ELFVAQN
-120 IFLPEDKGG
+120 MLLPEDKGG
-129 WLSAA
+129 WIDAA
-134 VDGTKNLVLGIE
+134 VDGAKNLGHGIE
-146 PTLRQAKRQIAV
+146 TTLRQAGRQIAV
-158 HSDAIPDIESI
+158 HSDDLPDIESI
-169 ADLEDIRQNPED
+169 SDLEDIRQNPEE
-181 YTEQFNRERTR
+181 YAERFNRERTK

-198 PNDPTNRAV
+198 PNDSTNKAV

-224 ENPLGD
+224 ENPVGD
-230 WLPLDPV
+230 WLPLDPS

-262 AMPVAGIGNAIL
+262 AMPVAGIGNVIL
-274 GAASKDQFLVD
+274 GASSKDQFLVD

-312 EFNMMGNQYGGIEAL
+312 EYNLMGNQYGGIEAL

-353 RKFGGFGLDAAGQH
+353 NKLGGFGLDAAGEH
-367 FGETG
+367 TGETI
-372 AEFGEGNLEH
+372 AQYTQGNIEH
-382 RAGLRTSGYSG
+382 EAGLSDKRYSG

-398 QAFKAQAGTT
+398 QAFKEQAGTT
-408 NVMLGMTHGPVA
+408 NLMLGMTHGPVA

-426 NKFFSADKPV
+426 SKFFSADKPV
-436 LESSQPQDTRTEEEK
+436 LDSSSSQAPRTEEEK
-451 GGKLDMLGL
+451 GGKLDLLGL
-460 DPNDAPRRPSHAD
+460 NPNDAPKAPSHAD

-481 QKAPEQER
+481 QKAPEPEQ
-489 AIDDDFFPAPGMG
+489 AIDDEFFPAPGMG
-502 LSPIPPSQTQS
+502 LSPTPPSQTQS
-513 PSNEAAPIAFGLG
+513 PSNKAAPIAFGLG
-526 TPASPTEQP
+526 TPASPAEQP

-549 NGLGLYPEAPQPAA
+549 NGLGLFPEAPQPAA
-563 QDVAPQQMQQ
+563 QDSAPQPMQQ
-573 SPVVAPAPVAS
+573 PPVAS
-584 PLLQAPVAAASHM
+584 PIPEAPAVPQAPVVDVSQM
-597 VDAPVSA
+597 MDAPVSA
-604 PAPAAPADHVA
+604 PAPTASADQVA
-615 PASTMMPEQNDVN
+615 DASTMMPMPNEVN
-628 TAMEQ
+628 TAAEQ

-655 YFKEQLASGRQYST
+655 YFKEQLESGRQYGD
-669 IAEARKEADALLG
+669 IREARKEADALLG
-682 GVPKELKPR
+682 GVPAERKST

-696 DESIEL
+696 DESVEL

-710 IVNEGKDAVETFRG
+710 IVNDGKDAVDTFRG

-732 PNLSTR
+732 PNLSSR

-758 SQLAGIDKSK
+758 SQLAGIDKTK

-775 GNGMLLIGADTQKAT
+775 GNGMLLIGADAKKST
-790 VNEWDAKRA
+790 VNELDANRA
-799 SRLRAQDFE
+799 SRLRAQDFD
-808 VTEQDAADYTP
+808 VTEHDATDYTP

-837 DAGTKREWEVSGHKT
+837 DAGNKRGWEVSGHET

-878 GKKGSEAGRRTKYNT
+878 GKKGSEAGRRAKYNT

-914 LDGKL
+914 VDGRL
-919 WKRQGASFPIDI
+919 WTRQGASFPVDI
-931 IVIDGKGKTEGRPF
+931 IVVDGKGKTEGRPF

-980 ILGHG
+980 LLGSG
-985 DPGSRGRDGDQGP
+985 DSDAGRRDGDQGS
-998 AAPVLVSGGMAG
+998 ATPVLASGGLAG
-1010 GAVSSEQRSGG
+1010 RAASSEQRSGG
-1021 GRGQSGE
+1021 GRAQSGE
-1028 RTPEAGDVQPGTE
+1028 RTSEAGHVQPGTE
-1041 LAESGGRRPAGPSD
+1041 LAETGGGRPAGPSD
-1055 TGGSGQRLSDAPV
+1055 TGGSGQRVPRASV
-1068 EQDGSERQEVAVPD
+1068 GQDGSERQEMAVAD
-1082 GEERGSAQVRTDGSK
+1082 GKERGSAQVPDDGSK

-1108 VRARVVEKAP
+1108 VRARVVEEAP
-1118 ASAEPPKE
+1118 ASAEDRKKPPVKQDVHKE
-1126 KTAEPRSRHKDAA
+1126 DAA
-1139 PKQEAAPSR
+1139 PKQEAAPS
-1148 ASKKQPPI
+1148 STPKPKKQPTV

-1163 DVYQPASR
+1163 DVYQPASQ

-1215 ELAGH
+1215 ELAGR

-1282 MIRDLNDI
+1282 MLRDLNDI
-1290 GESDFNPLPTNK
+1290 GETGFNPLPTNK
-1302 LRGEKAIALPDG
+1302 LRGKNAIALPDG
-1314 GKLESPINLDKVIA
+1314 GKLESPSNLDKVIT

-1460 AMLTQA
+1460 TMLTQA

-1479 TVETTPVAVDMKTAE
+1479 TVDTVPAPVDMKVAE
-1494 RTADIMSRIMAFDAA
+1494 RTAGIMGRIMAFDTA
-1509 RENDIENIK
+1509 REGDIKNIEK
-1518 SQLIGSGET
+1518 QLAGSGEA

-1566 AAAQAVERGEKPVIT
+1566 AAAKAVERGEKPVIT

-1588 FIAERASADGLKDGD
+1588 FIGERASADGLKDGD
-1603 VVDLSWKDMFLRY
+1603 AVELSWKDMFLRY

-1621 TVTVDKPGSKEKDSI
+1621 TITVDKPGSKEKDSI
-1636 YLSDEQLSPEALRAY
+1636 YLSDDQLSPEALRAY
-1651 REAKKSIE
+1651 NEAKDAIE
-1659 EADFS
+1659 KADFS
-1664 KMPVS
+1664 NLPVS

-1692 AAVDYAGGQPKY
+1692 DAIDYSDGQQKY
-1704 RKREATSSRNV
+1704 RKREATSSNNV
-1715 EVVNKFNGGELDAL
+1715 DVVSRFNGGELDAL
-1729 VINQSGSTGIS
+1729 IINQSGSTGIS

-1826 PDFLNE
+1826 LDFLNE

-1846 EFNKKLGNPLKEASD
+1846 EFNKKLGNPIKEASD
-1861 AQNAMQKVTGRIP
+1861 IENAMQKVTGRIP
-1874 VLPIKEQERLYA
+1874 VLSVKEQEQLYA

-1922 ELTPKKDGADTESAF
+1922 ELTPKKDGVDTESAF

-1947 VKVLGKPHTAKK
+1947 VKVLGQPYTAQK

-1965 QGLVE
+1965 QGVVGPEGL
-1970 YEDSSVALSS
+1970 S
-1980 DAQVY
+1980 DALNADAESFVE
-1985 IQKRAAKM
+1985 KRAAKM
-1993 EDAERREE
+1993 EDEERRGD
-2001 FTERAEENLRRIN
+2001 FIARAEENLHAI
-2014 DVLFRFE
+2014 DDALFRFE
-2021 PGTMVSLLG
+2021 PGTQVSLLG

-2038 VTRINRKKGD
+2038 VTRISRKKGD

-2077 ENAGELEAGKIV
+2077 RNVSELESGKV
-2089 AAPSG
+2089 VVAPSG
-2094 MTEKQMEEAFDSAQ
+2094 LTEKQMETAFDSAQ
-2108 SEVREKRWIATGN
+2108 NEVREKRWIATGN

-2139 AQGNRRM
+2139 TQGSRRM
-2146 GILLNKGVN
+2146 GILLNKGVD

-2165 KLPSADEAMRF
+2165 KFPAADDAFRF
-2176 LERTGGNG
+2176 FERTGGNG

-2190 KLLRISKMSPYGDS
+2190 KLLRISRMSPYGDT

-2218 YYLNKGLLDAL
+2218 YYLNTGLLSAI
-2229 GQDFTKAG
+2229 GQDFVKAG
-2237 RDMVVRYVDED
+2237 RDMVARHIDEA
-2248 QIRAAMKSLQEQG
+2248 QLRAAMNALQKQG
-2261 FLLVADNFRD
+2261 YSLVADNFRT
-2271 EARKV
+2271 EARDV
-2276 TGTSIEVQ
+2276 TGTAIEVQ
-2284 KVNLTRASLKDGGK
+2284 KVDLTRASLKDGGK

-2314 NKPGEIVLDEEG
+2314 NKPGEIILNEKGIQHIEEG
-2326 ITHAEKRHGDE
+2326 HGE
-2337 IREAGF
+2337 QIRAAGF
-2343 TNAREMVLYV
+2343 KNAEAFVNHALK
-2353 MGNLS
+2353 NIE
-2358 AVYQGNSNR
+2358 AVYQAGSNR
-2367 TYDLVAKARKPF
+2367 KYDLVAKQGTPWQR
-2379 ARTVVR
+2379 VIVR
-2385 LEFSPNGDHYKV
+2385 LEFDSAKDYYTV
-2397 VTAGLVRPDRYDKKT
+2397 VTAGPIRDTYYQNKT
-2412 PLWERAQTSHSN
+2412 PLWERAPSFHSEN
-2424 RRTPDAISGQSGV
+2424 SEPMGTPRAFTGQSSV
-2437 SQDANASDK
+2437 SQDANASDR
-2446 ENINSSRAS
+2446 ENIDSSRAS
-2455 VNDSFMNL
+2455 VNDSFMDL
-2463 AGKRPPYRARVRTEA
+2463 AGKRPPHRARVRSQA

-2484 ALNAAAKNATQTEV
+2484 ALNNAAKNATQTEV
-2498 VRRFED
+2498 VQRFED

-2512 YEDKESLFEGGYDSS
+2512 YKGRESVFEGGYDTG
-2527 TGKVWFV
+2527 TGKIWFV

-2551 QVGHHGMRSLFTPLE
+2551 QIGHHGMHSLLTPQE

-2584 GIRDIAERYGLDPRL
+2584 GIRDIAERYDLDPRL
-2599 NATDRETVIEEYV
+2599 NAADRETVIEEYV
-2612 SKRAEAK
+2612 SKRAEK
-2619 SAGELSKA
+2619 KNAGELSKA
-2627 DAPLWKRIVALVRRM
+2627 DAPLWKRIVSAVRRM
-2642 LARAMQRITGR
+2642 LARAMRRITGR
-2653 ELNLGEER
+2653 ELNLGDER

-2666 SGLGQHVFN
+2666 SRLGQHVFN
-2675 GTGNPTQG
+2675 GTGKPADVNTATDKPT
-2683 RGDTKASF
+2683 
-2691 LGKENS
+2691 
-2697 FGIPAHRVTSFENIS
+2697 
-2712 HIDLNAA
+2712 
-2719 LKVLEGKD
+2719 
-2727 LYNSIEGITAQVNRK
+2727 
-2742 QRDKIQSSAAMKK
+2742 
-2755 SKENGF
+2755 
-2761 SFDEHRSVAAKIENL
+2761 
-2776 WNWSAE
+2776 
-2782 AVTHQDK
+2782 
-2789 NGNSDF
+2789 
-2795 EMVRYVSPL
+2795 VR
-2804 RIDGRDLF
+2804 
-2812 AWITVKRSEVG
+2812 
-2823 NRIYSIELI
+2823 
-2832 NEEKL
+2832 
-2837 RSKLNTRFSE
+2837 
-2847 ENLNAPVLSFEEII
+2847 
-2861 AKLKAPVKGETSTN
+2861 
-2875 NRKTL
+2875 
-2880 ASLAAEHVQQEL
+2880 ASLAEEHVREEL
-2892 RSEKGLLSAIRQMR
+2892 RSGKGLLSAIKQMR
-2906 RLRLA
+2906 KLRLA
-2911 TDKDISLFGKA
+2911 NDEDISLLQKTA
-2922 FRPTQFLAK
+2922 RPTQFLAK
-2931 DHPEVQQLIDIQ
+2931 DHPEVQQLLDIQ

-2963 GLKHLSKIQRKNL
+2963 GLKNLSKAQHRNL
-2976 TALIHKLDGK
+2976 TALLHKLDGK
-2986 KLNAVTEERFEKR
+2986 KLNAITEERFVKR
-2999 TLPDGDWDYSGVN
+2999 TLPDGDWEYSGLN
-3012 EAHYDQLR
+3012 DAHYEQLR
-3020 DFLTRHNTFTAGKGE
+3020 DFLTQHNTFKGINGE
-3035 SVSLDGKT
+3035 NVSLDGKT
-3043 LDVFITIRRM
+3043 VDVFITIRRM
-3053 LDKSQLGLYNHLRE
+3053 LDNSQLGLYNHLRE

-3073 VIDKYR
+3073 VIDTYR
-3079 ASMGSI
+3079 SSMGSVH
-3085 PNYFP
+3085 NYFP

-3097 FILVKDEEGNV
+3097 SIRVLDGEGNV

-3117 KVTADAKAAGIL
+3117 KLTADAKAAKIL
-3129 SELKGKYG
+3129 EELKAKYG
-3137 DRIKDLEY
+3137 DSIKDVEY
-3145 GKLQNLSED
+3145 GKLQDLSED

-3165 EKVLQEALNGI
+3165 EKVLQEALNSTGI
-3176 GAEGD
+3176 DGD

-3207 MHRNNIAGY
+3207 MRRNNIAGY
-3216 EREDIGKVLF
+3216 EMEDIGKVLF

-3246 ESLAKIDAKKKPRL
+3246 ETLAKVDAKKKPRL

-3317 VELGFRHAAT
+3317 VELGFKHAAT
-3327 GFIRDAGKALCH
+3327 SFIRDAGKALCH
-3339 QISDGKAKSTTP
+3339 QISDGKAKSITP

-3371 REMMGDM
+3371 REMMGDL
-3378 TGGRMSYAWRQFSRL
+3378 TGGRMSYAWRQFSRV
-3393 MGWPMSAVERFNRTS
+3393 MAWPMSAAERFNRTS

-3415 AARAGKIVNKETLER
+3415 AARAGKVVNTETLER

-3436 QKFDEQA
+3436 QKFDEQS

-3458 YGKANRPEVFRH
+3458 YGKANRPEIFRH
-3470 GDVGKVASAFYT
+3470 GDVGKVASSFYT

-3493 WRALFKMGWRGK
+3493 WRTLFKMGWRGK

-3525 LWSTVMTVY
+3525 LWSTVMTVW
-3534 RQLFGDGDDPER
+3534 RQLFADGDDPER
-3546 NLYNWAYRNG
+3546 KLYNWAYKNG

-3570 LAGVTISGSLGMEL
+3570 MAGVTISGSLGMEL

-3615 EKLGNTFEF
+3615 EKIGNTFEF

-3633 TEEALPTAASNVM
+3633 MEEALPTAASNVM

-3655 MTTHSGKPI
+3655 ITTHSGKPI
-3664 ADGTGRPMKLSKS
+3664 ADGTGRPAKLSKP

-3685 FQPVRQSKAF
+3685 FQPVSQSKAF

-3701 SDVEAFRKNKQDE
+3701 SDVEAFKKNKQDE

-3737 WKDYNNQMIREG
+3737 WRDYNNKMIRED

>member
-1 MLDSNILSF
+1 MLKLSF
-10 YQQENFRKSP
+10 VRDFFPQYRQFSDFEVTRAAHAKLAPTSDFAQFASAFGGPTEEDPKILQSREYNAKHPDDPIRP
-20 EDEQRA
+20 EDIGEGSFANDMGHALAAGINDTAA
-26 IIGNY
+26 IPFWLAEKGLAATGADWLSEKAGQAKEY
-31 FDRIVA
+31 FQKSA
-37 PTLPASDEDK
+37 DEKRQGFSADMKIARDK
-47 AVARTNFMEAHMLP
+47 EFITHDKEGYGLGDAWLS
-61 RGVDPRALNFY
+61 PRA
-72 ADQKFVE
+72 V
-79 KSPEE
+79 
-84 KADILGGF
+84 LGTVAESLPSMAGGMGISAGIAKGLMARGMSRGLAWGIGSSIGEGSIAGSQDSMSV
-92 YDKLAGKTA
+92 YDAVMKM
-101 EYLDPEVRKQQR
+101 
-113 ELFIAQN
+113 
-120 IFLPEDKGG
+120 PEDKLSQAPEYQELLKNMTPEDARRELANSIALETGVKTG
-129 WLSAA
+129 LSTAALSA
-134 VDGTKNLVLGIE
+134 
-146 PTLRQAKRQIAV
+146 P
-158 HSDAIPDIESI
+158 
-169 ADLEDIRQNPED
+169 
-181 YTEQFNRERTR
+181 
-192 GTISAD
+192 
-198 PNDPTNRAV
+198 
-207 REKQMRDEVYR
+207 
-218 AKYGHL
+218 
-224 ENPLGD
+224 
-230 WLPLDPV
+230 
-237 GAQAS
+237 
-242 APYSAT
+242 T
-248 GALVGG
+248 GAMFGR
-254 LSLMGSAA
+254 M
-262 AMPVAGIGNAIL
+262 L
-274 GAASKDQFLVD
+274 G
-285 KLNQV
+285 
-290 NEFSRKFR
+290 
-298 GRPLDQEETDAVVA
+298 
-312 EFNMMGNQYGGIEAL
+312 
-327 TELGSDFVFNRI
+327 
-339 AGRIFGKNAVKGAL
+339 
-353 RKFGGFGLDAAGQH
+353 
-367 FGETG
+367 GETG
-372 AEFGEGNLEH
+372 KTLARSMLKQGAAETGEEGLQSGAEEYFQQSSMK
-382 RAGLRTSGYSG
+382 RADPS
-393 GEGIL
+393 IDPW
-398 QAFKAQAGTT
+398 AGVP
-408 NVMLGMTHGPVA
+408 NA
-420 AAEYTR
+420 AAAGGVAGGVMGAGMGGFAHAVSPRPTENTP
-426 NKFFSADKPV
+426 PV
-436 LESSQPQDTRTEEEK
+436 DTRTEEEK
-451 GGKLDMLGL
+451 GGKLDRLGL
-460 DPNDAPRRPSHAD
+460 NPGVSPKALPYAAQDA
-473 QASSPTTQ
+473 QY
-481 QKAPEQER
+481 R
-489 AIDDDFFPAPGMG
+489 AHTDG
-502 LSPIPPSQTQS
+502 TV
-513 PSNEAAPIAFGLG
+513 
-526 TPASPTEQP
+526 TPASADVIDADYTVNTQPNFGIGTLPPAQGKLPTGSGSVVMPNESTGPTIPMPGIGGNLTGEASSGMPMAQP
-535 VVSEPGTARPQVGQ
+535 AATELPALPAQTEPA
-549 NGLGLYPEAPQPAA
+549 GLGLWPGGKGNLAYQWESPLP
-563 QDVAPQQMQQ
+563 PQQ
-573 SPVVAPAPVAS
+573 PPVAS
-584 PLLQAPVAAASHM
+584 PIPEAPAVPQGHLADVSNM
-597 VDAPVSA
+597 VDVPT
-604 PAPAAPADHVA
+604 PAPAATDDHIVD
-615 PASTMMPEQNDVN
+615 ASTMMPMPNEVN
-628 TAMEQ
+628 TAAEQ

-655 YFKEQLASGRQYST
+655 YFKEQLESGRQYGD
-669 IAEARKEADALLG
+669 IREARKEADALLG
-682 GVPKELKPR
+682 GVPAERKST

-696 DESIEL
+696 DESVEL

-710 IVNEGKDAVETFRG
+710 IVNDGKDAVDTFRG

-732 PNLSTR
+732 PNLSSR

-758 SQLAGIDKSK
+758 SQLAGIDKTK

-775 GNGMLLIGADTQKAT
+775 GNGMLLIGADAKKST
-790 VNEWDAKRA
+790 VNELDANRA
-799 SRLRAQDFE
+799 SRLRAQDFD
-808 VTEQDAADYTP
+808 VTEHDATDYTP

-837 DAGTKREWEVSGHKT
+837 DAGNKRGWEVSGHET

-878 GKKGSEAGRRTKYNT
+878 GKKGSEAGRRAKYNT

-914 LDGKL
+914 VDGRL
-919 WKRQGASFPIDI
+919 WTRQGASFPVDI
-931 IVIDGKGKTEGRPF
+931 IVVDGKGKTEGRPF

-980 ILGHG
+980 LLGSG
-985 DPGSRGRDGDQGP
+985 DSDAGRRDGDQGS
-998 AAPVLVSGGMAG
+998 ATPVLASGGLAG
-1010 GAVSSEQRSGG
+1010 RAASSEQRSGG
-1021 GRGQSGE
+1021 GRAQSGE
-1028 RTPEAGDVQPGTE
+1028 RTSEAGHVQPGTE
-1041 LAESGGRRPAGPSD
+1041 LAETGGGRPAGPSD
-1055 TGGSGQRLSDAPV
+1055 TGGSGQRVPRASV
-1068 EQDGSERQEVAVPD
+1068 RQDGSERQEVAVAD
-1082 GEERGSAQVRTDGSK
+1082 GKERGSAQVPDDGSK

-1108 VRARVVEKAP
+1108 VRARVVEEAP
-1118 ASAEPPKE
+1118 ASAEDRKKPPVKQDVHKE
-1126 KTAEPRSRHKDAA
+1126 DAA
-1139 PKQEAAPSR
+1139 PKQEAAPS
-1148 ASKKQPPI
+1148 STPKPKKQPTV

-1163 DVYQPASR
+1163 DVYQPASQ

-1184 APIRD
+1184 APIHD

-1215 ELAGH
+1215 ELAGR

-1290 GESDFNPLPTNK
+1290 GETGFNPLPTNT
-1302 LRGEKAIALPDG
+1302 LRGKKAITLPDG
-1314 GKLESPINLDKVIA
+1314 GKLKSPSNLDKVIA

-1340 GIFTTYSQL
+1340 GIFTTYAQL
-1349 APSNGKD
+1349 ASSNGKD
-1356 SPRREL
+1356 TPRREL

-1377 HNAGGSDKGKY
+1377 HNAGGNDKGKY

-1460 AMLTQA
+1460 TMLTQA

-1479 TVETTPVAVDMKTAE
+1479 TVDTAPAPVDMKVAE
-1494 RTADIMSRIMAFDAA
+1494 RTAGIMGRIMAFDTA
-1509 RENDIENIK
+1509 REGDIKNIEK
-1518 SQLIGSGET
+1518 QLAGSGEA

-1566 AAAQAVERGEKPVIT
+1566 AAAKAVERGEKPVIT

-1588 FIAERASADGLKDGD
+1588 FIGERASADGLKDGD
-1603 VVDLSWKDMFLRY
+1603 AVDLSWKDMFLRY

-1621 TVTVDKPGSKEKDSI
+1621 TITVDKPGSKEKDSI
-1636 YLSDEQLSPEALRAY
+1636 YLSDDQLSPEALRAY
-1651 REAKKSIE
+1651 NEAKDAIE
-1659 EADFS
+1659 KADFS
-1664 KMPVS
+1664 NLPVS

-1692 AAVDYAGGQPKY
+1692 DAIDYSDGQQKY
-1704 RKREATSSRNV
+1704 RKREATSSNNV
-1715 EVVNKFNGGELDAL
+1715 DVVSRFNGGELDAL
-1729 VINQSGSTGIS
+1729 IINQSGSTGIS

-1846 EFNKKLGNPLKEASD
+1846 EFNKKLGNPIKEASD
-1861 AQNAMQKVTGRIP
+1861 IENAMQKVTGRIP
-1874 VLPIKEQERLYA
+1874 VLSVKEQEQLYA

-1922 ELTPKKDGADTESAF
+1922 ELTPKKDGVDTESAF

-1947 VKVLGKPHTAKK
+1947 VKVLGKPYTAKK

-1965 QGLVE
+1965 QGVVGHEGL
-1970 YEDSSVALSS
+1970 S
-1980 DAQVY
+1980 DALHADAESFVE
-1985 IQKRAAKM
+1985 KRAAKM
-1993 EDAERREE
+1993 EDEERRGD
-2001 FTERAEENLRRIN
+2001 FIARAEENLHAI
-2014 DVLFRFE
+2014 DDALFRFE
-2021 PGTMVSLLG
+2021 PGTQVSLLG

-2038 VTRINRKKGD
+2038 VTRISRKKGN

-2077 ENAGELEAGKIV
+2077 RNVSELESGKV
-2089 AAPSG
+2089 VVAPSG
-2094 MTEKQMEEAFDSAQ
+2094 LTEKQMETAFDSAQ
-2108 SEVREKRWIATGN
+2108 NEVREKRWIATGN

-2139 AQGNRRM
+2139 TQGSRRM
-2146 GILLNKGVN
+2146 GILLNKGVD

-2165 KLPSADEAMRF
+2165 KFPAADDAFRF
-2176 LERTGGNG
+2176 FERTGGNG
-2184 MVKTSD
+2184 IVKTSD
-2190 KLLRISKMSPYGDS
+2190 KLLRISRMSPYGDT

-2218 YYLNKGLLDAL
+2218 YYLNTGLLSAI
-2229 GQDFTKAG
+2229 GQDFVKAG
-2237 RDMVVRYVDED
+2237 RDMVARHIDEE
-2248 QIRAAMKSLQEQG
+2248 QLRAAMGALQKQG
-2261 FLLVADNFRD
+2261 YSLVADNFRT
-2271 EARKV
+2271 EARDV
-2276 TGTSIEVQ
+2276 TGTAIEVQ
-2284 KVNLTRASLKDGGK
+2284 KVDLTRASLKDGGK

-2314 NKPGEIVLDEEG
+2314 NKPGEIILNEKGIQHIEEG
-2326 ITHAEKRHGDE
+2326 HGE
-2337 IREAGF
+2337 QIRAAGF
-2343 TNAREMVLYV
+2343 KNAEAFVNHALK
-2353 MGNLS
+2353 NIE
-2358 AVYQGNSNR
+2358 AVYQAGSNR
-2367 TYDLVAKARKPF
+2367 KYDLVAKQGTPWQR
-2379 ARTVVR
+2379 VIVR
-2385 LEFSPNGDHYKV
+2385 LEFDSAKDYYTV
-2397 VTAGLVRPDRYDKKT
+2397 VTAGPIRDTYYQNKT
-2412 PLWERAQTSHSN
+2412 PLWERAPSFHSEN
-2424 RRTPDAISGQSGV
+2424 SEPMGTPRAFTGQSSV
-2437 SQDANASDK
+2437 SQDANASDR
-2446 ENINSSRAS
+2446 ENIDSSRAS
-2455 VNDSFMNL
+2455 VNDSFMDL
-2463 AGKRPPYRARVRTEA
+2463 AGKRPPHRARVRSQA

-2484 ALNAAAKNATQTEV
+2484 ALNNAAKNATQTEV
-2498 VRRFED
+2498 VQRFED

-2512 YEDKESLFEGGYDSS
+2512 YKGRESVFEGGYDTG
-2527 TGKVWFV
+2527 TGKIWFV

-2551 QVGHHGMRSLFTPLE
+2551 QIGHHGMHSLLTPQE

-2584 GIRDIAERYGLDPRL
+2584 GIRDIAERYDLDPRL
-2599 NATDRETVIEEYV
+2599 NAADRETVIEEYV
-2612 SKRAEAK
+2612 SKRAEK
-2619 SAGELSKA
+2619 KNAGELSKA
-2627 DAPLWKRIVALVRRM
+2627 DAPLWKRIVSAVRRM
-2642 LARAMQRITGR
+2642 LARAMRRITGR
-2653 ELNLGEER
+2653 ELNLGDER

-2666 SGLGQHVFN
+2666 SRLGQHVFN
-2675 GTGNPTQG
+2675 GTGKPADVNTATDKPT
-2683 RGDTKASF
+2683 
-2691 LGKENS
+2691 
-2697 FGIPAHRVTSFENIS
+2697 
-2712 HIDLNAA
+2712 
-2719 LKVLEGKD
+2719 
-2727 LYNSIEGITAQVNRK
+2727 
-2742 QRDKIQSSAAMKK
+2742 
-2755 SKENGF
+2755 
-2761 SFDEHRSVAAKIENL
+2761 
-2776 WNWSAE
+2776 
-2782 AVTHQDK
+2782 
-2789 NGNSDF
+2789 
-2795 EMVRYVSPL
+2795 VR
-2804 RIDGRDLF
+2804 
-2812 AWITVKRSEVG
+2812 
-2823 NRIYSIELI
+2823 
-2832 NEEKL
+2832 
-2837 RSKLNTRFSE
+2837 
-2847 ENLNAPVLSFEEII
+2847 
-2861 AKLKAPVKGETSTN
+2861 
-2875 NRKTL
+2875 
-2880 ASLAAEHVQQEL
+2880 ASLAEEHVREEL
-2892 RSEKGLLSAIRQMR
+2892 RSGKGLLSAIKQMR
-2906 RLRLA
+2906 KLRLA
-2911 TDKDISLFGKA
+2911 NDEDISLLQKTA
-2922 FRPTQFLAK
+2922 RPTQFLAK
-2931 DHPEVQQLIDIQ
+2931 DHPEVQQLLDIQ

-2963 GLKHLSKIQRKNL
+2963 GLKNLSKAQHRNL
-2976 TALIHKLDGK
+2976 TALLHKLDGK
-2986 KLNAVTEERFEKR
+2986 KLNAITEERFVKR
-2999 TLPDGDWDYSGVN
+2999 TLPDGDWEYSGLN
-3012 EAHYDQLR
+3012 DAHYEQLR
-3020 DFLTRHNTFTAGKGE
+3020 DFLTQHNTFKGINGE
-3035 SVSLDGKT
+3035 NVSLDGKT
-3043 LDVFITIRRM
+3043 VDVFITIRRM
-3053 LDKSQLGLYNHLRE
+3053 LDNSQLGLYNHLRE

-3073 VIDKYR
+3073 VIDTYR
-3079 ASMGSI
+3079 SSMGSVH
-3085 PNYFP
+3085 NYFP

-3097 FILVKDEEGNV
+3097 SIRVLDGEGNV

-3117 KVTADAKAAGIL
+3117 KLTADAKAAKIL
-3129 SELKGKYG
+3129 EELKAKYG
-3137 DRIKDLEY
+3137 DSIKDVEY
-3145 GKLQNLSED
+3145 GKLQDLSED

-3165 EKVLQEALNGI
+3165 EKVLQEALNSTGI
-3176 GAEGD
+3176 DGD

-3207 MHRNNIAGY
+3207 MRRNNIAGY
-3216 EREDIGKVLF
+3216 EMEDIGKVLF

-3246 ESLAKIDAKKKPRL
+3246 ETLAKVDAKKKPRL

-3317 VELGFRHAAT
+3317 VELGFKHAAT
-3327 GFIRDAGKALCH
+3327 SFIRDAGKALCH
-3339 QISDGKAKSTTP
+3339 QISDGKAKSITP

-3371 REMMGDM
+3371 REMMGDL
-3378 TGGRMSYAWRQFSRL
+3378 TGGRMSYAWRQFSRV
-3393 MGWPMSAVERFNRTS
+3393 MAWPMSAAERFNRTS

-3415 AARAGKIVNKETLER
+3415 AARAGKVVNTETLER

-3436 QKFDEQA
+3436 QKFDEQS

-3458 YGKANRPEVFRH
+3458 YGKANRPEIFRH
-3470 GDVGKVASAFYT
+3470 GDVGKVASSFYT

-3493 WRALFKMGWRGK
+3493 WRTLFKMGWRGK

-3525 LWSTVMTVY
+3525 LWSTVMTVW
-3534 RQLFGDGDDPER
+3534 RQLFADGDDPER
-3546 NLYNWAYRNG
+3546 KLYNWAYKNG

-3570 LAGVTISGSLGMEL
+3570 MAGVTISGSLGMEL

-3615 EKLGNTFEF
+3615 EKIGNTFEF

-3655 MTTHSGKPI
+3655 MTTRSGKPI
-3664 ADGTGRPMKLSKS
+3664 ADGTGRPIKLSKS
-3677 EAVAKALG
+3677 ESVAKALG

-3701 SDVEAFRKNKQDE
+3701 SDVEAFKKNKQDE

-3737 WKDYNNQMIREG
+3737 WRDYNNKMIRED

>member
-1 MLDSNILSF
+1 MFDSNILSF
-10 YQQENFRKSP
+10 YQDGEFRKLP
-20 EDEQRA
+20 ENEKQS
-26 IIGNY
+26 IIENY
-31 FDRIVA
+31 FDKSIA
-37 PTLPASDEDK
+37 PSLSASEEDK
-47 AVARTNFMEAHMLP
+47 AVARTNFMKTHELSGGFDSRVLDWYKDPEFASLP
-61 RGVDPRALNFY
+61 
-72 ADQKFVE
+72 
-79 KSPEE
+79 SEE
-84 KADILGGF
+84 KATVLGNF
-92 YDKLAGKTA
+92 YDKMSGKA
-101 EYLDPEVRKQQR
+101 AQYLDPEVREQQR
-113 ELFIAQN
+113 ELFVAQN
-120 IFLPEDKGG
+120 MLLPEDKGG
-129 WLSAA
+129 WIDAA
-134 VDGTKNLVLGIE
+134 VDGAKNLGHGIE
-146 PTLRQAKRQIAV
+146 TTLRQAGRQIAV
-158 HSDAIPDIESI
+158 HSDDLPDIESI
-169 ADLEDIRQNPED
+169 SDLEDIRQNPEE
-181 YTEQFNRERTR
+181 YAERFNRERTK

-198 PNDPTNRAV
+198 PNDSTNKAV

-224 ENPLGD
+224 ENPVGD
-230 WLPLDPV
+230 WLPLDPS

-262 AMPVAGIGNAIL
+262 AMPVAGIGNVIL
-274 GAASKDQFLVD
+274 GASSKDQFLVD

-312 EFNMMGNQYGGIEAL
+312 EYNLMGNQYGGIEAL

-353 RKFGGFGLDAAGQH
+353 NKLGGFGLDAAGEH
-367 FGETG
+367 TGETI
-372 AEFGEGNLEH
+372 AQYTQGNIEH
-382 RAGLRTSGYSG
+382 EAGLSDKRYSG

-398 QAFKAQAGTT
+398 QAFKEQAGTT
-408 NVMLGMTHGPVA
+408 NLMLGMTHGPVA

-426 NKFFSADKPV
+426 SKFFSADKPV
-436 LESSQPQDTRTEEEK
+436 LDSSSSQAPRTEEEK
-451 GGKLDMLGL
+451 GGKLDLLGL
-460 DPNDAPRRPSHAD
+460 NPNDAPKAPSHAD

-481 QKAPEQER
+481 QKAPEPEQ
-489 AIDDDFFPAPGMG
+489 AIDDEFFPAPGMG
-502 LSPIPPSQTQS
+502 LSPTPPSQTQS
-513 PSNEAAPIAFGLG
+513 PSNKAAPIAFGLG
-526 TPASPTEQP
+526 TPASPAEQP

-549 NGLGLYPEAPQPAA
+549 NGLGLFPEAPQPAA
-563 QDVAPQQMQQ
+563 QDSAPQPMQQ
-573 SPVVAPAPVAS
+573 PPVAS
-584 PLLQAPVAAASHM
+584 PIPEAPAVPQAPVVDVSQM
-597 VDAPVSA
+597 MDAPVSA
-604 PAPAAPADHVA
+604 PAPTASADQVA
-615 PASTMMPEQNDVN
+615 DASTMMPMPNEVN
-628 TAMEQ
+628 TAAEQ

-655 YFKEQLASGRQYST
+655 YFKEQLESGRQYGD
-669 IAEARKEADALLG
+669 IREARKEADALLG
-682 GVPKELKPR
+682 GVPAERKST

-696 DESIEL
+696 DESVEL

-710 IVNEGKDAVETFRG
+710 IVNDGKDAVDTFRG

-732 PNLSTR
+732 PNLSSR

-758 SQLAGIDKSK
+758 SQLAGIDKTK

-775 GNGMLLIGADTQKAT
+775 GNGMLLIGADAKKST
-790 VNEWDAKRA
+790 VNELDANRA
-799 SRLRAQDFE
+799 SRLRAQDFD
-808 VTEQDAADYTP
+808 VTEHDATDYTP

-837 DAGTKREWEVSGHKT
+837 DAGNKRGWEVSGHET

-878 GKKGSEAGRRTKYNT
+878 GKKGSEAGRRAKYNT

-914 LDGKL
+914 VDGRL
-919 WKRQGASFPIDI
+919 WTRQGASFPIDI
-931 IVIDGKGKTEGRPF
+931 IVVDGKGKTEGRPF

-980 ILGHG
+980 LLGSG
-985 DPGSRGRDGDQGP
+985 DSDAGRRDGDQRS
-998 AAPVLVSGGMAG
+998 AAPVLASGGLAG
-1010 GAVSSEQRSGG
+1010 RAASSEQRSGG
-1021 GRGQSGE
+1021 GRAQSGE
-1028 RTPEAGDVQPGTE
+1028 RTSEAGHVQPGTE
-1041 LAESGGRRPAGPSD
+1041 LAETGGGRPAGPSD
-1055 TGGSGQRLSDAPV
+1055 TGGSGQRVPRASV
-1068 EQDGSERQEVAVPD
+1068 GQDGSERQEVAVAD
-1082 GEERGSAQVRTDGSK
+1082 GKERGSAQVPDDGSK

-1108 VRARVVEKAP
+1108 VRARVVEEAP
-1118 ASAEPPKE
+1118 ASAEDRKKPPIKQDVHKE
-1126 KTAEPRSRHKDAA
+1126 DAA
-1139 PKQEAAPSR
+1139 PKQEAAPS
-1148 ASKKQPPI
+1148 STPKPKKQPTV

-1163 DVYQPASR
+1163 DVYQPASQ

-1215 ELAGH
+1215 ELAGR

-1290 GESDFNPLPTNK
+1290 GEAGFNPLPTNK
-1302 LRGEKAIALPDG
+1302 LRGKNAIALPDG
-1314 GKLESPINLDKVIA
+1314 GKLESPSNLDKVIA

-1388 KKKDAAKST
+1388 KKKDTAKST

-1460 AMLTQA
+1460 TMLTQA

-1479 TVETTPVAVDMKTAE
+1479 TVDTAPAPVDMKVAE
-1494 RTADIMSRIMAFDAA
+1494 RTAGIMGRIMAFDTA
-1509 RENDIENIK
+1509 REGDIKNIEK
-1518 SQLIGSGET
+1518 QLAGSGEA

-1566 AAAQAVERGEKPVIT
+1566 AAAKAVERGEKPVIT

-1588 FIAERASADGLKDGD
+1588 FIGERASADGLKDGD
-1603 VVDLSWKDMFLRY
+1603 AVDLSWKDMFLRY

-1621 TVTVDKPGSKEKDSI
+1621 TITVDKPGSKEKDSI
-1636 YLSDEQLSPEALRAY
+1636 YLSDDQLSPEALRAY
-1651 REAKKSIE
+1651 NEAKDAIE
-1659 EADFS
+1659 KADFS
-1664 KMPVS
+1664 NLPVS

-1692 AAVDYAGGQPKY
+1692 DAIDYSDGQQKY
-1704 RKREATSSRNV
+1704 RKREATSSNNV
-1715 EVVNKFNGGELDAL
+1715 DVVNRFNVGELDAL
-1729 VINQSGSTGIS
+1729 IINQSGSTGIS

-1846 EFNKKLGNPLKEASD
+1846 EFNKKLGNPIKEASD
-1861 AQNAMQKVTGRIP
+1861 IENAMQKVTGRIP
-1874 VLPIKEQERLYA
+1874 VLSVKEQEQLYA

-1922 ELTPKKDGADTESAF
+1922 ELTPKKDGVDTESAF

-1947 VKVLGKPHTAKK
+1947 VKVLGKPYTAKK

-1965 QGLVE
+1965 QGVVGHEGL
-1970 YEDSSVALSS
+1970 S
-1980 DAQVY
+1980 DALHADAESFVE
-1985 IQKRAAKM
+1985 KRAAKM
-1993 EDAERREE
+1993 EDEERRGD
-2001 FTERAEENLRRIN
+2001 FIARAEENLHAI
-2014 DVLFRFE
+2014 DDALFRFE
-2021 PGTMVSLLG
+2021 PGTQVSLLG

-2038 VTRINRKKGD
+2038 VTRISRKKGD

-2077 ENAGELEAGKIV
+2077 RNVSELESGKV
-2089 AAPSG
+2089 VVAPSG
-2094 MTEKQMEEAFDSAQ
+2094 LTEKQMETAFDSAQ
-2108 SEVREKRWIATGN
+2108 NEVREKRWIATGN

-2139 AQGNRRM
+2139 TQGSRRM
-2146 GILLNKGVN
+2146 GILLNKGVD

-2165 KLPSADEAMRF
+2165 KFPAADDAFRF
-2176 LERTGGNG
+2176 FERTGGNG

-2190 KLLRISKMSPYGDS
+2190 KLLRISRMSPYGDT

-2218 YYLNKGLLDAL
+2218 YYLNTGLLSAI
-2229 GQDFTKAG
+2229 GQDFVKAG
-2237 RDMVVRYVDED
+2237 RDMVARHIDEA
-2248 QIRAAMKSLQEQG
+2248 QLRAAMNALQKQG
-2261 FLLVADNFRD
+2261 YSLVADNFRT
-2271 EARKV
+2271 EARDV
-2276 TGTSIEVQ
+2276 TGTAIEVQ
-2284 KVNLTRASLKDGGK
+2284 KVDLTRASLKDGGK

-2314 NKPGEIVLDEEG
+2314 NKPGEIILNEKGIQHIEEG
-2326 ITHAEKRHGDE
+2326 HGE
-2337 IREAGF
+2337 QIRAAGF
-2343 TNAREMVLYV
+2343 KNAEAFVNHALK
-2353 MGNLS
+2353 NIE
-2358 AVYQGNSNR
+2358 AVYQAGSNR
-2367 TYDLVAKARKPF
+2367 KYDLVAKQGTPWQR
-2379 ARTVVR
+2379 VIVR
-2385 LEFSPNGDHYKV
+2385 LEFDSAKDYYTV
-2397 VTAGLVRPDRYDKKT
+2397 VTAGPIRDTYYQNKT
-2412 PLWERAQTSHSN
+2412 PLWERAPSFHSEN
-2424 RRTPDAISGQSGV
+2424 SEPMGTPRAFTGQSSV
-2437 SQDANASDK
+2437 SQDANASDR
-2446 ENINSSRAS
+2446 ENIDSSRAS
-2455 VNDSFMNL
+2455 VNDSFMDL
-2463 AGKRPPYRARVRTEA
+2463 AGKRPPHRARVRSQA
-2478 VERIVS
+2478 VERTVS
-2484 ALNAAAKNATQTEV
+2484 ALNNAAKNATQTEV
-2498 VRRFED
+2498 VQRFED

-2512 YEDKESLFEGGYDSS
+2512 YKGRESVFEGGYDTG
-2527 TGKVWFV
+2527 TGKIWFV

-2551 QVGHHGMRSLFTPLE
+2551 QIGHHGMHSLLTPQE

-2584 GIRDIAERYGLDPRL
+2584 GIRDIAERYDLDPRL
-2599 NATDRETVIEEYV
+2599 NAADRETVIEEYV
-2612 SKRAEAK
+2612 SKRAEK
-2619 SAGELSKA
+2619 KNAGELSKA
-2627 DAPLWKRIVALVRRM
+2627 DAPLWKRIVSAVRRM
-2642 LARAMQRITGR
+2642 LARAMRRITGR
-2653 ELNLGEER
+2653 ELNLGDER

-2666 SGLGQHVFN
+2666 SRLGQHVFN
-2675 GTGNPTQG
+2675 GTGKPADVNTATDKPT
-2683 RGDTKASF
+2683 
-2691 LGKENS
+2691 
-2697 FGIPAHRVTSFENIS
+2697 
-2712 HIDLNAA
+2712 
-2719 LKVLEGKD
+2719 
-2727 LYNSIEGITAQVNRK
+2727 
-2742 QRDKIQSSAAMKK
+2742 
-2755 SKENGF
+2755 
-2761 SFDEHRSVAAKIENL
+2761 
-2776 WNWSAE
+2776 
-2782 AVTHQDK
+2782 
-2789 NGNSDF
+2789 
-2795 EMVRYVSPL
+2795 VR
-2804 RIDGRDLF
+2804 
-2812 AWITVKRSEVG
+2812 
-2823 NRIYSIELI
+2823 
-2832 NEEKL
+2832 
-2837 RSKLNTRFSE
+2837 
-2847 ENLNAPVLSFEEII
+2847 
-2861 AKLKAPVKGETSTN
+2861 
-2875 NRKTL
+2875 
-2880 ASLAAEHVQQEL
+2880 ASLAEEHVREEL
-2892 RSEKGLLSAIRQMR
+2892 RSGKGLLSAIKQMR
-2906 RLRLA
+2906 KLRLA
-2911 TDKDISLFGKA
+2911 NDEDISLLQKTA
-2922 FRPTQFLAK
+2922 RPTQFLAK
-2931 DHPEVQQLIDIQ
+2931 DHPEVQQLLDIQ

-2963 GLKHLSKIQRKNL
+2963 GLKNLSKAQHRNL
-2976 TALIHKLDGK
+2976 TALLHKLDGK
-2986 KLNAVTEERFEKR
+2986 KLNAITEERFVKR
-2999 TLPDGDWDYSGVN
+2999 TLPDGDWEYSGLN
-3012 EAHYDQLR
+3012 DAHYEQLR
-3020 DFLTRHNTFTAGKGE
+3020 DFLTQHNTFKGINGE
-3035 SVSLDGKT
+3035 NVSLDGKT
-3043 LDVFITIRRM
+3043 VDVFITIRRM
-3053 LDKSQLGLYNHLRE
+3053 LDNSQLGLYNHLRE

-3073 VIDKYR
+3073 VIDTYR
-3079 ASMGSI
+3079 SSMGSVH
-3085 PNYFP
+3085 NYFP

-3097 FILVKDEEGNV
+3097 SIRVLDGEGNV

-3117 KVTADAKAAGIL
+3117 KLTADAKAAKIL
-3129 SELKGKYG
+3129 EELKAKYG
-3137 DRIKDLEY
+3137 DSIKDVEY
-3145 GKLQNLSED
+3145 GKLQDLSED

-3165 EKVLQEALNGI
+3165 EKVLQEALNSTGI
-3176 GAEGD
+3176 DGD

-3207 MHRNNIAGY
+3207 MRRNNIAGY
-3216 EREDIGKVLF
+3216 EMEDIGKVLF

-3246 ESLAKIDAKKKPRL
+3246 ETLAKVDAKKKPRL

-3317 VELGFRHAAT
+3317 VELGFKHAAT
-3327 GFIRDAGKALCH
+3327 SFIRDAGKALCH
-3339 QISDGKAKSTTP
+3339 QISDGKAKSITP

-3371 REMMGDM
+3371 REMMGDL
-3378 TGGRMSYAWRQFSRL
+3378 TGGRMSYAWRQFSRV
-3393 MGWPMSAVERFNRTS
+3393 MAWPMSAAERFNRTS

-3415 AARAGKIVNKETLER
+3415 AARAGKVVNTETLER

-3458 YGKANRPEVFRH
+3458 YGKANRPEIFRH
-3470 GDVGKVASAFYT
+3470 GDVGKVASSFYT

-3493 WRALFKMGWRGK
+3493 WRTLFKMGWRGK

-3525 LWSTVMTVY
+3525 LWSTAMTVW
-3534 RQLFGDGDDPER
+3534 RQLFADGDDPER
-3546 NLYNWAYRNG
+3546 KLYNWAYKNG

-3570 LAGVTISGSLGMEL
+3570 MAGVTISGSLGMEL

-3615 EKLGNTFEF
+3615 EKIGNTFEF

-3655 MTTHSGKPI
+3655 ITTHSGKPI
-3664 ADGTGRPMKLSKS
+3664 ADGTGRPAKLSKP

-3701 SDVEAFRKNKQDE
+3701 SDVEAFKKNKQDE

-3723 RAKDMAAKEEVLRD
+3723 RAKDMVTKEEVLRD
-3737 WKDYNNQMIREG
+3737 WRDYNNKMIRED

>member
-1 MLDSNILSF
+1 MFDSNILSF
-10 YQQENFRKSP
+10 YQDGEFRKLP
-20 EDEQRA
+20 ENEKQS
-26 IIGNY
+26 IIENY
-31 FDRIVA
+31 FDKSIA
-37 PTLPASDEDK
+37 PSLSASEEDK
-47 AVARTNFMEAHMLP
+47 AVARTNFMKTHELSGGFDSRVLDWYKDPEFASLP
-61 RGVDPRALNFY
+61 
-72 ADQKFVE
+72 
-79 KSPEE
+79 SEE
-84 KADILGGF
+84 KATVLGNF
-92 YDKLAGKTA
+92 YDKMSGKA
-101 EYLDPEVRKQQR
+101 AQYLDPEVREQQR
-113 ELFIAQN
+113 ELFVAQN
-120 IFLPEDKGG
+120 MLLPEDKGG
-129 WLSAA
+129 WIDAA
-134 VDGTKNLVLGIE
+134 VDGAKNLGHGIE
-146 PTLRQAKRQIAV
+146 TTLRQAGRQIAV
-158 HSDAIPDIESI
+158 HSDDLPDIESI
-169 ADLEDIRQNPED
+169 SDLEDIRQNPEE
-181 YTEQFNRERTR
+181 YAERFNRERTK

-198 PNDPTNRAV
+198 PNDSTNKAV

-224 ENPLGD
+224 ENPVGD
-230 WLPLDPV
+230 WLPLDPS

-262 AMPVAGIGNAIL
+262 AMPVAGIGNVIL
-274 GAASKDQFLVD
+274 GASSKDQFLVD

-312 EFNMMGNQYGGIEAL
+312 EYNLMGNQYGGIEAL

-353 RKFGGFGLDAAGQH
+353 NKLGGFGLDAAGEH
-367 FGETG
+367 TGETI
-372 AEFGEGNLEH
+372 AQYTQGNIEH
-382 RAGLRTSGYSG
+382 EAGLSDKRYSG

-398 QAFKAQAGTT
+398 QAFKEQAGTT
-408 NVMLGMTHGPVA
+408 NLMLGMTHGPVA

-426 NKFFSADKPV
+426 SKFFSADKPV
-436 LESSQPQDTRTEEEK
+436 LDSSSSQAPRTEEEK
-451 GGKLDMLGL
+451 GGKLDLLGL
-460 DPNDAPRRPSHAD
+460 NPNDAPKAPSHAD

-481 QKAPEQER
+481 QKAPEPEQ
-489 AIDDDFFPAPGMG
+489 AIDDEFFPAPGMG
-502 LSPIPPSQTQS
+502 LSPTPPSQTQS
-513 PSNEAAPIAFGLG
+513 PSNKAAPIAFGLG
-526 TPASPTEQP
+526 TPASPAEQP

-549 NGLGLYPEAPQPAA
+549 NGLGLFPEAPQPAA
-563 QDVAPQQMQQ
+563 QDSAPQPMQQ
-573 SPVVAPAPVAS
+573 PPVAS
-584 PLLQAPVAAASHM
+584 PIPEAPAVPQAPVVDVSQM
-597 VDAPVSA
+597 MDAPVSA
-604 PAPAAPADHVA
+604 PAPTASADQVA
-615 PASTMMPEQNDVN
+615 DASTMMPMPNEVN
-628 TAMEQ
+628 TAAEQ

-655 YFKEQLASGRQYST
+655 YFKEQLESGRQYGD
-669 IAEARKEADALLG
+669 IREARKEADALLG
-682 GVPKELKPR
+682 GVPAERKST

-696 DESIEL
+696 DESVEL

-710 IVNEGKDAVETFRG
+710 IVNDGKDAVDTFRG

-732 PNLSTR
+732 PNLSSR

-758 SQLAGIDKSK
+758 SQLAGIDKTK

-775 GNGMLLIGADTQKAT
+775 GNGMLLIGADAKKST
-790 VNEWDAKRA
+790 VNELDANRA
-799 SRLRAQDFE
+799 SRLRAQDFD
-808 VTEQDAADYTP
+808 VTEHDATDYTP

-837 DAGTKREWEVSGHKT
+837 DAGNKRGWEVSGHET

-878 GKKGSEAGRRTKYNT
+878 GKKGSEAGRRAKYNT

-914 LDGKL
+914 VDGRL
-919 WKRQGASFPIDI
+919 WTRQGASFPIDI
-931 IVIDGKGKTEGRPF
+931 IVVDGKGKTEGRPF

-980 ILGHG
+980 LLGSG
-985 DPGSRGRDGDQGP
+985 DSDAGRRDGEQRS
-998 AAPVLVSGGMAG
+998 AAPVLASGGLAG
-1010 GAVSSEQRSGG
+1010 RAASSEQRSGG
-1021 GRGQSGE
+1021 GRAQSGE
-1028 RTPEAGDVQPGTE
+1028 RTSEAGHVQPGTE
-1041 LAESGGRRPAGPSD
+1041 LAETGGGRPAGPSD
-1055 TGGSGQRLSDAPV
+1055 TGGSGQRVPRASV
-1068 EQDGSERQEVAVPD
+1068 GQDGSERQEVAVAD
-1082 GEERGSAQVRTDGSK
+1082 GKERGSAQVPDDGSK

-1108 VRARVVEKAP
+1108 VRARVVEEAP
-1118 ASAEPPKE
+1118 ASAEDRKKPPIKQDVHKE
-1126 KTAEPRSRHKDAA
+1126 DAA
-1139 PKQEAAPSR
+1139 PKQEAAPS
-1148 ASKKQPPI
+1148 STPKPKKQPTV

-1163 DVYQPASR
+1163 DVYQPASQ

-1215 ELAGH
+1215 ELAGR

-1290 GESDFNPLPTNK
+1290 GEAGFNPLPTNK
-1302 LRGEKAIALPDG
+1302 LRGKNAIALPDG
-1314 GKLESPINLDKVIA
+1314 GKLESPSNLDKVIA

-1388 KKKDAAKST
+1388 KKKDTAKST

-1460 AMLTQA
+1460 TMLTQA

-1479 TVETTPVAVDMKTAE
+1479 TVDTAPAPVDMKVAE
-1494 RTADIMSRIMAFDAA
+1494 RTAGIMGRIMAFDTA
-1509 RENDIENIK
+1509 REGDIKNIEK
-1518 SQLIGSGET
+1518 QLAGSGEA

-1566 AAAQAVERGEKPVIT
+1566 AAAKAVERGEKPVIT

-1588 FIAERASADGLKDGD
+1588 FIGERASADGLKDGD
-1603 VVDLSWKDMFLRY
+1603 AVDLSWKDMFLRY

-1621 TVTVDKPGSKEKDSI
+1621 TITVDKPGSKEKDSI
-1636 YLSDEQLSPEALRAY
+1636 YLSDDQLSPEALRAY
-1651 REAKKSIE
+1651 NEAKDAIE
-1659 EADFS
+1659 KADFS
-1664 KMPVS
+1664 NLPVS

-1692 AAVDYAGGQPKY
+1692 DAIDYSDGQQKY
-1704 RKREATSSRNV
+1704 RKREATSSNNV
-1715 EVVNKFNGGELDAL
+1715 DVVNRFNVGELDAL
-1729 VINQSGSTGIS
+1729 IINQSGSTGIS

-1846 EFNKKLGNPLKEASD
+1846 EFNKKLGNPIKEASD
-1861 AQNAMQKVTGRIP
+1861 IENAMQKVTGRIP
-1874 VLPIKEQERLYA
+1874 VLSVKEQEQLYA

-1922 ELTPKKDGADTESAF
+1922 ELTPKKDGVDTESAF

-1947 VKVLGKPHTAKK
+1947 VKVLGKPYTAKK

-1965 QGLVE
+1965 QGVVGHEGL
-1970 YEDSSVALSS
+1970 S
-1980 DAQVY
+1980 DALHADAESFVE
-1985 IQKRAAKM
+1985 KRAAKM
-1993 EDAERREE
+1993 EDEERRGD
-2001 FTERAEENLRRIN
+2001 FIARAEENLHAI
-2014 DVLFRFE
+2014 DDALFRFE
-2021 PGTMVSLLG
+2021 PGTQVSLLG

-2038 VTRINRKKGD
+2038 VTRISRKKGD

-2077 ENAGELEAGKIV
+2077 RNVSELESGKV
-2089 AAPSG
+2089 VVAPSG
-2094 MTEKQMEEAFDSAQ
+2094 LTEKQMETAFDSAQ
-2108 SEVREKRWIATGN
+2108 NEVREKRWIATGN

-2139 AQGNRRM
+2139 TQGSRRM
-2146 GILLNKGVN
+2146 GILLNKGVD

-2165 KLPSADEAMRF
+2165 KFPAADDAFRF
-2176 LERTGGNG
+2176 FERTGGNG

-2190 KLLRISKMSPYGDS
+2190 KLLRISRMSPYGDT

-2218 YYLNKGLLDAL
+2218 YYLNTGLLSAI
-2229 GQDFTKAG
+2229 GQDFVKAG
-2237 RDMVVRYVDED
+2237 RDMVARHIDEA
-2248 QIRAAMKSLQEQG
+2248 QLRAAMNALQKQG
-2261 FLLVADNFRD
+2261 YSLVADNFRT
-2271 EARKV
+2271 EARDV
-2276 TGTSIEVQ
+2276 TGTAIEVQ
-2284 KVNLTRASLKDGGK
+2284 KVDLTRASLKDGGK

-2314 NKPGEIVLDEEG
+2314 NKPGEIILNEKGIQHIEEG
-2326 ITHAEKRHGDE
+2326 HGE
-2337 IREAGF
+2337 QIRAAGF
-2343 TNAREMVLYV
+2343 KNAEAFVNHALK
-2353 MGNLS
+2353 NIE
-2358 AVYQGNSNR
+2358 AVYQAGSNR
-2367 TYDLVAKARKPF
+2367 KYDLVAKQGTPWQR
-2379 ARTVVR
+2379 VIVR
-2385 LEFSPNGDHYKV
+2385 LEFDSAKDYYTV
-2397 VTAGLVRPDRYDKKT
+2397 VTAGPIRDTYYQNKT
-2412 PLWERAQTSHSN
+2412 PLWERAPSFHSEN
-2424 RRTPDAISGQSGV
+2424 SEPMGTPRAFTGQSSV
-2437 SQDANASDK
+2437 SQDANASDR
-2446 ENINSSRAS
+2446 ENIDSSRAS
-2455 VNDSFMNL
+2455 VNDSFMDL
-2463 AGKRPPYRARVRTEA
+2463 AGKRPPHRARVRSQA
-2478 VERIVS
+2478 VERTVS
-2484 ALNAAAKNATQTEV
+2484 ALNNAAKNATQTEV
-2498 VRRFED
+2498 VQRFED

-2512 YEDKESLFEGGYDSS
+2512 YKGRESVFEGGYDTG
-2527 TGKVWFV
+2527 TGKIWFV

-2551 QVGHHGMRSLFTPLE
+2551 QIGHHGMHSLLTPQE

-2584 GIRDIAERYGLDPRL
+2584 GIRDIAERYDLDPRL
-2599 NATDRETVIEEYV
+2599 NAADRETVIEEYV
-2612 SKRAEAK
+2612 SKRAEK
-2619 SAGELSKA
+2619 KNAGELSKA
-2627 DAPLWKRIVALVRRM
+2627 DAPLWKRIVSAVRRM
-2642 LARAMQRITGR
+2642 LARAMRRITGR
-2653 ELNLGEER
+2653 ELNLGDER

-2666 SGLGQHVFN
+2666 SRLGQHVFN
-2675 GTGNPTQG
+2675 GTGKPADVNTATDKPT
-2683 RGDTKASF
+2683 
-2691 LGKENS
+2691 
-2697 FGIPAHRVTSFENIS
+2697 
-2712 HIDLNAA
+2712 
-2719 LKVLEGKD
+2719 
-2727 LYNSIEGITAQVNRK
+2727 
-2742 QRDKIQSSAAMKK
+2742 
-2755 SKENGF
+2755 
-2761 SFDEHRSVAAKIENL
+2761 
-2776 WNWSAE
+2776 
-2782 AVTHQDK
+2782 
-2789 NGNSDF
+2789 
-2795 EMVRYVSPL
+2795 VR
-2804 RIDGRDLF
+2804 
-2812 AWITVKRSEVG
+2812 
-2823 NRIYSIELI
+2823 
-2832 NEEKL
+2832 
-2837 RSKLNTRFSE
+2837 
-2847 ENLNAPVLSFEEII
+2847 
-2861 AKLKAPVKGETSTN
+2861 
-2875 NRKTL
+2875 
-2880 ASLAAEHVQQEL
+2880 ASLAEEHVREEL
-2892 RSEKGLLSAIRQMR
+2892 RSGKGLLSAIKQMR
-2906 RLRLA
+2906 KLRLA
-2911 TDKDISLFGKA
+2911 NDEDISLLQKTA
-2922 FRPTQFLAK
+2922 RPTQFLAK
-2931 DHPEVQQLIDIQ
+2931 DHPEVQQLLDIQ
-2943 LDREETRSQKVEEAM
+2943 LDREETRSKKVEEAM

-2963 GLKHLSKIQRKNL
+2963 GLKNLSKAQHRNL
-2976 TALIHKLDGK
+2976 TALLHKLDGK
-2986 KLNAVTEERFEKR
+2986 KLNAITEERFVKR
-2999 TLPDGDWDYSGVN
+2999 TLPDGDWEYSGLN
-3012 EAHYDQLR
+3012 DAHYEQLR
-3020 DFLTRHNTFTAGKGE
+3020 DFLTQHNTFKGINGE
-3035 SVSLDGKT
+3035 NVSLDGKT
-3043 LDVFITIRRM
+3043 VDVFITIRRM
-3053 LDKSQLGLYNHLRE
+3053 LDNSQLGLYNHLRE

-3073 VIDKYR
+3073 VIDTYR
-3079 ASMGSI
+3079 SSMGSVH
-3085 PNYFP
+3085 NYFP

-3097 FILVKDEEGNV
+3097 SIRVLDGEGNV

-3117 KVTADAKAAGIL
+3117 KLTADAKAAKIL
-3129 SELKGKYG
+3129 EELKAKYG
-3137 DRIKDLEY
+3137 DSIKDVEY
-3145 GKLQNLSED
+3145 GKLQDLSED

-3165 EKVLQEALNGI
+3165 EKVLQEALNSTGI
-3176 GAEGD
+3176 DGD

-3207 MHRNNIAGY
+3207 MRRNNIAGY
-3216 EREDIGKVLF
+3216 EMEDIGKVLF

-3246 ESLAKIDAKKKPRL
+3246 ETLAKVDAKKKPRL

-3317 VELGFRHAAT
+3317 VELGFKHAAT
-3327 GFIRDAGKALCH
+3327 SFIRDAGKALCH
-3339 QISDGKAKSTTP
+3339 QISDGKAKSITP

-3371 REMMGDM
+3371 REMMGDL
-3378 TGGRMSYAWRQFSRL
+3378 TGGRMSYAWRQFSRV
-3393 MGWPMSAVERFNRTS
+3393 MAWPMSAAERFNRTS

-3415 AARAGKIVNKETLER
+3415 AARAGKVVNTETLER

-3458 YGKANRPEVFRH
+3458 YGKANRPEIFRH
-3470 GDVGKVASAFYT
+3470 GDVGKVASSFYT

-3493 WRALFKMGWRGK
+3493 WRTLFKMGWRGK

-3525 LWSTVMTVY
+3525 LWSTAMTVW
-3534 RQLFGDGDDPER
+3534 RQLFADGDDPER
-3546 NLYNWAYRNG
+3546 KLYNWAYKNG

-3570 LAGVTISGSLGMEL
+3570 MAGVTISGSLGMEL

-3615 EKLGNTFEF
+3615 EKIGNTFEF

-3655 MTTHSGKPI
+3655 ITTHSGKPI
-3664 ADGTGRPMKLSKS
+3664 ADGTGRPAKLSKP

-3701 SDVEAFRKNKQDE
+3701 SDVEAFKKNKQDE

-3723 RAKDMAAKEEVLRD
+3723 RAKDMVTKEEVLRD
-3737 WKDYNNQMIREG
+3737 WRDYNNKMIRED